1 MFKIKRNKLN
11 RQEAFNFE
19 KRSRF
24 GIRKLTIGVVSLVIG
39 SGMVLSGVEQVQAG
53 TDYDPGV
60 EIRYVRNGSPKALA
74 SDGDFKI
81 EKSFVEVNGV
91 QYVDVTLTFNQ
102 DHDGYARRFLY
113 FNMPKSLYEPEKITR
128 ELYWQGER
136 TPRETTEYRTWQGD
150 YRFADEPW
158 YRLWDHRYIIGS
170 PDSLQGERHK
180 KVTSPTDPGGDTI
193 GGQSEGRWNGDWDR
207 LMFSVPNNAGSGKE
221 ALTKAASDFKATSR
235 TVYINRFSGST
246 DKHVY
251 KFRARVKDGNA
262 PMNFV
267 VGLNE
272 ESGSHANFLA
282 QYGTTPDTRTLA
294 EKSTINPPARI
305 GVNSLQDL
313 SQQTRNNIAQ
323 KIREAN
329 PDLFNGAGPLVTNVT
344 VSSDGIGGN
353 AVLRFKDGSEKTI
366 PMKQLVYK
374 INTASGAAPT
384 APSTSTNFV
393 LKGRGVVGNDMVGL
407 QGEDHQL
414 NLPAKKAVANIATIG
429 NKATYLTQWQE
440 QLNKFLELNKQLQ
453 SWNNQWGFKNSART
467 FGPDNWKAQHLTA
480 SIKYTDSRQT
490 QIQGIEVKGVTKDSR
505 FGGPVN
511 TQVYGL
517 LTPAMLFYQEDP
529 LKTTKDEAKAT
540 IDSIGNINGKAADWK
555 SRIDA
560 AQNQQA
566 IEAIITEA
574 RNEKNALDKKKAA
587 AIQEINALPHL
598 SQNEKTAAINAI
610 NSATTT
616 TVVDQK
622 LNDAKALNTTNM
634 RNKGKE
640 AINALSK
647 LNDGEKT
654 PYRNRIDNATTQDQI
669 NAIIE
674 EAAFEDLKRSALEQL
689 DNMNPA
695 PSNKDELRAQI
706 TETNFN
712 TVSSDGKK
720 PAERIE
726 AILERAKAEV
736 LRDQARRDINA
747 ISGLPEEKKN
757 EFLGIVDR
765 AQTPSE
771 ITNAVDQARAYSDY
785 IQAKDAINQ
794 LTNINNKQKE
804 ELLAGLE
811 RDKSQQGVAD
821 MLTSARALDG
831 EMKHLKD
838 LVAQAETIKQS
849 SDYSRADRAK
859 QNTFNTALDAAKRVS
874 PQTGELPT
882 TSVGQLISN
891 LTDAIRGLGGTT
903 QPVTK
908 DVDKGNLRAEID
920 RSSQVKDP
928 ANAEYTYA
936 SEDKKQAYEQAL
948 TQAIAVRDKAN
959 PVATQAE
966 VDAALAKLQEARIAL
981 DGHAPDRDTTPPV
994 LGGDR
999 MEIYSDVAAHAI
1011 STVGR
1016 KVPRPNQPTPVEEY
1030 GENSTRLNELI
1041 VTDQESGINIDS
1053 VTFDEATQ
1061 RHLQLLGLKFVKYDR
1076 QQDNGAVGY
1085 FTTIEENGVVN
1096 FTGTGIAKFYFT
1108 VANTHGV
1115 VSPRLEY
1122 RYILKDDIA
1131 PTATPTEH
1139 VLIRGQEATITIPIQ
1154 DNSMFGTEG
1163 GVSTGTM
1170 SIRPEN
1176 NTSDPLTPAI
1186 LNFTNGN
1193 TPQAF
1198 TISIPDSSPE
1208 FVFEN
1213 HNYGKRSR
1221 TGTVSLTANPSQTLE
1236 RTTYKFRVADGNTP
1250 RGTSEKVTFTDITFT
1265 VVDRLAAPEES
1276 AKVSVNNPSRL
1287 TEDEKNAIKQAV
1299 RTANPHI
1306 AEIDNA
1312 ANGDTNKQVRI
1323 DVAENGRVTVT
1334 YPHGGKQDT
1343 LTADQV
1349 LRVNQAPVA
1358 DVNNFGP
1365 MRNIPGNAIPDG
1377 GTRNRPT
1384 VFVFAKQAIS
1394 NDGRATKTRQELEA
1408 ANMGYLPITDP
1419 DNDALKE
1426 VAVTNFEGAPLG
1438 SGLKVASNGTLSGNA
1453 FTTVSPGGGWVA
1465 RIVPKDAHD
1474 KLGNPVYFHI
1484 RAYTDKLIDPTQA
1497 NPVEGTYNQAV
1508 TAEKIFEKLTIDAP
1522 IGNSSITVPD
1532 GSNPDEKAQYTRTIT
1547 GYKTTENGEV
1557 TTVDNG
1563 VAGLPKQG
1571 TYFAEVTTT
1580 NIWGQTIKNYVKV
1593 VHQEDLAART
1603 DLVAPEAVQVKGT
1616 TVAED
1621 EKQTIIDALKA
1632 ANPGK
1637 LPDDPSSYSVAPNG
1651 TVTVTYSDNSS
1662 EPIDVPLKSGI
1673 PTVTAQPH
1681 DIVVF
1686 KNTDMTTPV
1695 ELAGFT
1701 DNESIKDIQIVG
1713 TDGSSLDQMGLTVDE
1728 KAKENNVK
1736 SALISGKTNSAVGKH
1751 TRKLRALDNLDQA
1764 SAATNDFSVRIVDA
1778 TVNQPETAITKEFGQ
1793 ALTPEEVRSTIN
1805 FNVGSGQNN
1814 LIDFDVV
1821 IPADAPTSGKNVEV
1835 PVIIRTKAHA
1845 SASEEFKRT
1854 FVSQDKTVTVRATWP
1869 TQADNIEVT
1878 APADTTPVLIDGARP
1893 TSEADKTAL
1902 IDALK
1907 EANKTPEGTSKFPE
1921 NTRFD
1926 VAENGAVTITYPD
1939 RSSETVTV
1947 PFKQKDSAQHTP
1959 TVAETPINSAATA
1972 GTPLTEDERNAV
1984 KAAVTVPNFPG
1995 DRQPTVTVP
2004 ENARVTNGTEG
2015 NTGKP
2020 VVVATVEYPDGSS
2033 ETVEVPVKQRDNA
2046 KYEATISNPET
2057 PAAIKASHASDTA
2070 ITDEADKNAILA
2082 KVSVPEGSSGRPSL
2096 DQNPVVEERDGKQV
2110 VKVTVTYPDQT
2121 TDTVYV
2127 PVDQKDNE
2135 THNPTAPAE
2144 SVKLDAPATANS
2156 TLSDD
2161 DKAAVKAAVTVP
2173 DGSRGEVSLPEG
2185 AKVELVGDK
2194 PVVKATVTY
2203 PDGTTDIV
2211 DVPVVQKD
2219 STKYDATASTTPVPL
2234 DSPVTPGQTL
2244 SAEEREALKFGVN
2257 VPAGSNGQIHVPEN
2271 AAVKLDGDKPVV
2283 EAEVRYPD
2291 GTVDKVQVPVRQ
2303 YDRAVY
2309 TPNLVNPKEVP
2320 ISVEPTNDTQITSP
2334 DDAAILANVD
2344 VPAAGTKPEV
2354 TKTIASPVKD
2364 GTGANQG
2371 KKVVEVEITYP
2382 DKSKE
2387 KIEVPVKH
2395 ADNQVHNPEAPTKP
2409 VQLDVAA
2416 TTDTS
2421 LSDAD
2426 KQAVKDA
2433 VTIPQGSGGVASLPE
2448 DAKVVDRNGT
2458 PVVPVTVTYPD
2469 GTTETVDVPVVQK
2482 DSTKHTPVLTEANSP
2497 VLTDTPAKANEP
2509 VQETDKAAIAAKVD
2523 KTNLP
2528 QGTETKVPDDAV
2540 VELENGKP
2548 VVPVLVSYPDG
2559 TSETIKV
2566 PVDQKDD
2573 LTYNPVA
2580 PNKDNAVAITSPQ
2593 TPGTE
2598 ITDPTD
2604 KAAILDSVTVPAV
2617 DGGQAPKV
2625 TKEITSP
2632 VTEGPDGPYVTVKV
2646 SYPDGTSE
2654 TVNVPVN
2661 QKDNETHNP
2670 TAPAESVKLDA
2681 PAVQDGTLS
2690 EDDKKAVK
2698 DAVVIPDGSG
2708 GVASLP
2714 EDAKVELVDNK
2725 PVVPVTVTYPDNTK
2739 DTVYVPVVQKDSV
2752 KYTPSLTDAD
2762 QPVLT
2767 DTPAK
2772 AETPVQDTDKAAIAA
2787 KVDLSK
2793 LPENTTAKV
2802 PDGAKVELDGDKP
2815 VVPVLVS
2822 YPDGTSETIKVPV
2835 DQKDSETYTPTAP
2848 AAETPVAITGSD
2860 APDAPIAETDK
2871 PAILNSV
2878 TVPAVDGGQ
2887 APKVTKEITSPVKV
2901 VDGKAF
2907 VEVTVTY
2914 PDDTYE
2920 KVNVPVNQKD
2930 NEANDPTVTAPEKP
2944 APISVPV
2951 AENTPVESDAD
2962 KKLIT
2967 DKVNVAGLP
2976 NPPQSV
2982 KVAEP
2987 AKVVMDQAGNPVVNV
3002 EVTYPDGTKDIVP
3015 VPVKQADNQTN
3026 TPSLKEPELGKPA
3039 EVLVAID
3046 PTPGVAINNP
3056 MDKEAIAA
3064 KVDLSKLPA
3073 GTTAEVAD
3081 GAVVANDPLT
3091 NKPVVPVTVT
3101 YPDGTSET
3109 INVPVKQADNLA
3121 MDPSLKDTNPV
3132 PILTEATVGLTV
3144 SDKANLDA
3152 IVAKV
3157 DPKTGKAEVV
3167 NNTIV
3172 AGKEDGP
3179 HAGQPVVNVLVT
3191 YPDGTQDTIEV
3202 PVKQADNVVKEP
3214 SLTDQTPVPIQAAAT
3229 TGTPVPASDKQAILD
3244 KVEVPEGAN
3253 ATIADDATVVR
3264 ENGQP
3269 VVPVTVTYPD
3279 GTTDTISVPVKR
3291 ADNSKYTPSPV
3302 TDPVQVDAATAP
3314 GTAITSQDDKDAII
3328 AAVPVPKVA
3337 AGEKAPVVSLPENP
3351 RVEEVNGQPV
3361 VKAIVTYADGT
3372 TDTVDVPIVQKVSAT
3387 KEPSLKEAEA
3397 GKPAQAVITENPT
3410 AGASITDPADQNVI
3424 LDKVVVPEGGKAS
3437 IADDAVVEM
3446 DGDQPVLPVTVTYT
3460 DGSKDIIKVPVK
3472 QADNVAKEPSLK
3484 SQTPVGV
3491 MDAPAVGAQVEEP
3504 ADLEAIKNNVDTK
3517 GGTASIEDPTI
3528 VEGPNNQPAV
3538 AVKVTYPDG
3547 TADTILVPIKT
3558 ADNVTYTPVLK
3569 STDPVLVSVATD
3581 NGTAVPEADQAKI
3594 LANVDV
3600 PALTADGDKPAVDL
3614 SIENPVV
3621 LQKNGQAGVEVTVT
3635 YPDGSKDKIFVPVDT
3650 DTDKDGFSNKEEE
3663 KAGTSATDS
3672 ASTPDGQDSAE
3683 RLNPGL
3689 TEPVEVKN
3697 PDKLTD
3703 AEKEA
3708 VKKAVEASNDL
3719 PAGTT
3724 VSVAN
3729 DGTVTVTYPD
3739 NSTDTI
3745 QPKDAVT
3752 QFVDTDGDGISD
3764 RQETENGTDPSKVD
3778 SDNDGF
3784 SDKEEVERGTD
3795 PTKADS
3801 KPASSETD
3809 TDGDGISNED
3819 EATRGTDPNKSDTD
3833 GDGFSDQEEITAGSN
3848 PTKADSTPA
3857 NVDKDGDGFTD
3868 TEEAAAGTD
3877 ANNPSSTPEGQDSAE
3892 RLNPGLTEPV
3902 EVKNSDKLTDAEKE
3916 AVKKAVEDSNDLP
3929 AGTTVSVA
3937 NDGTVTVTYPDKS
3950 TDTIQPAETVKVAK
3964 DTDKDGF
3971 TDTEEATAGTS
3982 ATDPSS
3988 TPAGQDS
3995 AGQLTPSLAEPVE
4008 VKNPD
4013 KLTDAEKE
4021 SVKKAVEDSND
4032 LPEGTEVTVSDNGT
4046 VTVTYPDKSTDT
4058 IQPAETV
4065 KVAKDTDK
4073 DGFTDTEEATAGTS
4087 ATDPSSTPAGQDSA
4101 DRLNPGLTEPV
4112 EVKNPDK
4119 LTDAEKESVKRAVE
4133 ETNDLPA
4140 GTEVSVSD
4148 SGTVTVTYP
4157 DKSTDTIQ
4165 PAETVKVAKD
4175 TDKDGFTDTEE
4186 ATAGTDATNPSST
4199 PAGQDSAGQLTPSLA
4214 EPVEVKNPDKLTDA
4228 EKESVKKAVED
4239 SNDLPEGTEVSVSD
4253 NGTVTVTYP
4262 DKSTDTI
4269 QPAETVKV
4277 AKDTDKDGFT
4287 DTEEEKAGTNA
4298 TDPSSTPAGQDS
4310 AGQLTP
4316 GLTEPVEVKNPDKL
4330 TDAEKDAVKKAVEA
4344 SNDLPEGTE
4353 VTVSDNGTVTV
4364 TYPDKSTDTI
4374 QPAETVK
4381 VAKDTDKDGFTDTE
4395 EATAGTDATNPAS
4408 TPAGQDSAGQLTP
4421 SLAEPVEV
4429 KNPDKL
4435 TDAEKESV
4443 KKAVED
4449 SNDLPEGTEVS
4460 VSDNGTVTVTYPD
4473 KSTDTIQPAETV
4485 KVAKDTDKDGFTD
4498 TEEEKAGTNATDPS
4512 STPAGQ
4518 DSAGQLTPSLTEPVE
4533 VKNPDKLTDAEKEAV
4548 KKAVEDS
4555 NDLPEGTEVTVSDN
4569 GTVTVTY
4576 PDKSADTIQP
4586 TDTVKAA
4593 KPVSETPVAP
4603 SKPEVTA
4610 TDSGAVVVTPPT
4622 DNVTNLDITFT
4633 PEGASQPVTV
4643 VVSKDE
4649 NGIWTAPAD
4658 SGLVINSDGTIT
4670 IPAEKVADGTAVTV
4684 VAENGSISS
4693 PEVGSTVVPV
4703 PAVTPETPVAP
4714 SKPEVTATDSGAVVV
4729 TPPTDNV
4736 TNLDITFTPEGS
4748 SQPVTVVVSKDAT
4761 GTWTAPA
4768 DSGLVVNPD
4777 GTITIPA
4784 ENVAD
4789 GTAVT
4794 VVAENGSVSS
4804 PEVGSAVVPVPTPE
4818 LPAIPAKPT
4827 SVTNA
4832 DGSVTIVPPV
4842 ENVTGLDITFT
4853 PEGATE
4859 PVTVTLGKD
4868 ATGAWTAPADSGLVV
4883 NPDGTITIP
4892 ADRLADG
4899 TEGQVGLVAKNGDL
4913 TSNDPA
4919 PQVPETPA
4927 KSSVE
4932 TNENGSVTIVPPVEN
4947 VTGIDITFTPEGASQ
4962 PVTVVVSKDATGA
4975 WTAPADSGL
4984 VVNPDGTI
4992 TIPADKVADGTA
5004 VSVVTKNGQVP
5015 SDEASATY
5023 VPAKPAST
5031 DTPVVEVPATPS
5043 LALDG
5048 SGNVLITPP
5057 AENATSLDITFT
5069 PAGSETPITVTANK
5083 DATGNWILPE
5093 TSIAVVNPDGTISI
5107 STSEMEGGTAVSV
5120 VAKNEGV
5127 PSSQAATLL
5136 VQPKQTA
5143 EELAP
5148 TVKKPIAV
5156 EDASKLTDAEK
5167 KELEDVV
5174 RKDNVLPEGTEVSVA
5189 DDGTVTVTYPDKSTD
5204 TILPTKTVMDA
5215 QNGKGTSHS
5224 LPAYDL
5230 TADEDKDG
5238 FTNEEE
5244 LKQGSNVADAKSVPA
5259 GKSSAERL
5267 TPTNDLAV
5275 KVKDLTKLSDAE
5287 KETVETAIR
5296 KDKDLPEGTQIEV
5309 ANDGS
5314 VTITYPDGSIGRLPA
5329 DQTVLQV
5336 AHGEGTSHSLPA
5348 YDLTADEDKDGFT
5361 NEEEL
5366 KQGSNVADAKSVP
5379 AGKSSAERLTPTND
5393 LAVKVK
5399 DLTKLTDAEK
5409 KAVETAIRKNN
5420 TLPEGT
5426 QIEVANDG
5434 SVTITYPDGS
5444 VDQIVATKVVATD
5457 STVSPDSGV
5466 SQSSGT
5472 TKVLPGSASSTR
5484 AAKKPLPATGEN
5496 GSPILVLSGL
5506 ALLAGV
5512 AMFRKAKR
5520 EDEN

>member
-19 KRSRF
+19 KRSQF
-24 GIRKLTIGVVSLVIG
+24 GIRKLTIGVVSLAIG
-39 SGMVLSGVEQVQAG
+39 SSMVLNGVVQVNAG
-53 TDYDPGV
+53 TDVDNG
-60 EIRYVRNGSPKALA
+60 EIRHVRNGSPKEMAEGSA
-74 SDGDFKI
+74 IPGTIAEKANYRDYKI
-81 EKSFVEVNGV
+81 ETVPVVVDGV
-91 QYVDVTLTFNQ
+91 QYVDVTLTFNER
-102 DHDGYARRFLY
+102 GRAYSKNRFY
-113 FNMPKSLYEPEKITR
+113 VFNMPNSLYEPKVITR
-128 ELYWQGER
+128 EVYQQAVVESQASVGNQ
-136 TPRETTEYRTWQGD
+136 TYID
-150 YRFADEPW
+150 YRVVSSQKISTLTTSGWREEPTNVAPGTERW
-158 YRLWDHRYIIGS
+158 GVNYRYINGNPNSPYFDSGKGTMRQVIG
-170 PDSLQGERHK
+170 PGTNNAGEAISWIYTNAGSYH
-180 KVTSPTDPGGDTI
+180 
-193 GGQSEGRWNGDWDR
+193 GDWDR
-207 LMFSVPNNAGSGKE
+207 LISHEFDRKSEVVNE
-221 ALTKAASDFKATSR
+221 FKNKSNSIYIDQARHSR
-235 TVYINRFSGST
+235 EKV
-246 DKHVY
+246 VY
-251 KFRARVKDGNA
+251 KFRARVKDPNA
-262 PMNFV
+262 DMNFIF
-267 VGLNE
+267 GMNE
-272 ESGSHANFLA
+272 MIANGHANFVA
-282 QYGTTPDTRTLA
+282 KYGKTPDNRRYSERFLVNTPAKVTVDNARNLTRDDKLA
-294 EKSTINPPARI
+294 IINKIKEANSSLF
-305 GVNSLQDL
+305 GSDNSLKTPILVEPTENDIPTNAT
-313 SQQTRNNIAQ
+313 SGNI
-323 KIREAN
+323 
-329 PDLFNGAGPLVTNVT
+329 T
-344 VSSDGIGGN
+344 
-353 AVLRFKDGSEKTI
+353 LRYTDGSTTTI
-366 PMKQLVYK
+366 P
-374 INTASGAAPT
+374 
-384 APSTSTNFV
+384 
-393 LKGRGVVGNDMVGL
+393 
-407 QGEDHQL
+407 
-414 NLPAKKAVANIATIG
+414 VANTVRQKVVAT
-429 NKATYLTQWQE
+429 NNPAPRVVTALTYDAA
-440 QLNKFLELNKQLQ
+440 
-453 SWNNQWGFKNSART
+453 KNSATKTENGQRT
-467 FGPDNWKAQHLTA
+467 RIQLPDKL
-480 SIKYTDSRQT
+480 
-490 QIQGIEVKGVTKDSR
+490 GVTDLGQIANPTAKID
-505 FGGPVN
+505 PV
-511 TQVYGL
+511 
-517 LTPAMLFYQEDP
+517 
-529 LKTTKDEAKAT
+529 
-540 IDSIGNINGKAADWK
+540 
-555 SRIDA
+555 
-560 AQNQQA
+560 
-566 IEAIITEA
+566 
-574 RNEKNALDKKKAA
+574 
-587 AIQEINALPHL
+587 
-598 SQNEKTAAINAI
+598 
-610 NSATTT
+610 NSATTAENLWNA
-616 TVVDQK
+616 Q
-622 LNDAKALNTTNM
+622 L
-634 RNKGKE
+634 
-640 AINALSK
+640 NALRAKNLGTGGTFATNTYINNIGSASDPTENNGLYDMSATSRFALSLK
-647 LNDGEKT
+647 KSSTGQIEGILVKGPNADNNAQVDVGLITADMLFKNVSSIE
-654 PYRNRIDNATTQDQI
+654 PARQSARQEIDNLGNI
-669 NAIIE
+669 
-674 EAAFEDLKRSALEQL
+674 
-689 DNMNPA
+689 
-695 PSNKDELRAQI
+695 
-706 TETNFN
+706 
-712 TVSSDGKK
+712 DGKDGWK
-720 PAERIE
+720 NEINNAGTEAEIQ
-726 AILERAKAEV
+726 AIVEKAKRAKAE
-736 LRDQARRDINA
+736 LD
-747 ISGLPEEKKN
+747 K
-757 EFLGIVDR
+757 
-765 AQTPSE
+765 
-771 ITNAVDQARAYSDY
+771 
-785 IQAKDAINQ
+785 AKDAAKAEIDAITGLTPEQKNRYKNEVDSKTNKEQVRWPVDDAKRAALPALKEKAKALVDSLEHLAENGDFNNPGKANFKEWIDDYSDTEEAVNNEVADALIKNAKNKAIKELNAMDPAPTNKADLINQ
-794 LTNINNKQKE
+794 INAVTKESAKAQGKTGQEIIEAIVEKAKTDALKEQAKKDIAAVPGLSAEKKKEYQDKVDAATNVRDLEQIVSEAKAHAEYETAKQTIQGLPNLNNAQKAA
-804 ELLAGLE
+804 LLASLDDDKTQAGIAATLDEARQQDSDMARLKELE
-811 RDKSQQGVAD
+811 
-821 MLTSARALDG
+821 
-831 EMKHLKD
+831 
-838 LVAQAETIKQS
+838 AQAEQLKNS
-849 SDYSRADRAK
+849 SAYRDGEQDK
-859 QNTFNTALDAAKRVS
+859 KTALDDALAASKAITPSNGQR
-874 PQTGELPT
+874 PT
-882 TSVGQLISN
+882 VDLGQMIRN
-891 LTDAIRGLGGTT
+891 LEDGIKGLG
-903 QPVTK
+903 QNPVART
-908 DVDKGNLRAEID
+908 VDKSSLNAEIQRD
-920 RSSQVKDP
+920 SSVK
-928 ANAEYTYA
+928 AQNNYSYQNA
-936 SEDKKQAYEQAL
+936 SEDKKQAYQTA
-948 TQAIAVRDKAN
+948 
-959 PVATQAE
+959 
-966 VDAALAKLQEARIAL
+966 LQEAQAVANDQQATQDQVNAATDKLRNARLAL
-981 DGHAPDRDTTPPV
+981 DGHAPDRV
-994 LGGDR
+994 
-999 MEIYSDVAAHAI
+999 
-1011 STVGR
+1011 
-1016 KVPRPNQPTPVEEY
+1016 
-1030 GENSTRLNELI
+1030 
-1041 VTDQESGINIDS
+1041 
-1053 VTFDEATQ
+1053 
-1061 RHLQLLGLKFVKYDR
+1061 
-1076 QQDNGAVGY
+1076 
-1085 FTTIEENGVVN
+1085 
-1096 FTGTGIAKFYFT
+1096 
-1108 VANTHGV
+1108 
-1115 VSPRLEY
+1115 
-1122 RYILKDDIA
+1122 
-1131 PTATPTEH
+1131 
-1139 VLIRGQEATITIPIQ
+1139 
-1154 DNSMFGTEG
+1154 
-1163 GVSTGTM
+1163 
-1170 SIRPEN
+1170 
-1176 NTSDPLTPAI
+1176 
-1186 LNFTNGN
+1186 
-1193 TPQAF
+1193 
-1198 TISIPDSSPE
+1198 
-1208 FVFEN
+1208 
-1213 HNYGKRSR
+1213 
-1221 TGTVSLTANPSQTLE
+1221 
-1236 RTTYKFRVADGNTP
+1236 
-1250 RGTSEKVTFTDITFT
+1250 
-1265 VVDRLAAPEES
+1265 
-1276 AKVSVNNPSRL
+1276 
-1287 TEDEKNAIKQAV
+1287 
-1299 RTANPHI
+1299 
-1306 AEIDNA
+1306 
-1312 ANGDTNKQVRI
+1312 
-1323 DVAENGRVTVT
+1323 
-1334 YPHGGKQDT
+1334 QDT
-1343 LTADQV
+1343 LAD
-1349 LRVNQAPVA
+1349 
-1358 DVNNFGP
+1358 
-1365 MRNIPGNAIPDG
+1365 
-1377 GTRNRPT
+1377 
-1384 VFVFAKQAIS
+1384 S
-1394 NDGRATKTRQELEA
+1394 
-1408 ANMGYLPITDP
+1408 
-1419 DNDALKE
+1419 
-1426 VAVTNFEGAPLG
+1426 
-1438 SGLKVASNGTLSGNA
+1438 
-1453 FTTVSPGGGWVA
+1453 
-1465 RIVPKDAHD
+1465 
-1474 KLGNPVYFHI
+1474 
-1484 RAYTDKLIDPTQA
+1484 
-1497 NPVEGTYNQAV
+1497 
-1508 TAEKIFEKLTIDAP
+1508 
-1522 IGNSSITVPD
+1522 
-1532 GSNPDEKAQYTRTIT
+1532 
-1547 GYKTTENGEV
+1547 
-1557 TTVDNG
+1557 
-1563 VAGLPKQG
+1563 
-1571 TYFAEVTTT
+1571 
-1580 NIWGQTIKNYVKV
+1580 
-1593 VHQEDLAART
+1593 T
-1603 DLVAPEAVQVKGT
+1603 DLVVPEAVQIKGT

-1621 EKQTIIDALKA
+1621 EKQTIIYALKA

-1637 LPDDPSSYSVAPNG
+1637 LPDDTHYDVAPNG
-1651 TVTVTYSDNSS
+1651 AVTVTYNDTSS
-1662 EPIDVPLKSGI
+1662 EVVNVPLKSGI
-1673 PTVTAQPH
+1673 PTVTTQPH
-1681 DIVVF
+1681 DLVVF
-1686 KNTDMTTPV
+1686 KNTDMTSPV
-1695 ELAGFT
+1695 ELAGFA
-1701 DNESIKDIQIVG
+1701 DNESISDVQIVSTNG
-1713 TDGSSLDQMGLTVDE
+1713 NTKDEMGLTVGE
-1728 KAKENNVK
+1728 KDKENNTK
-1736 SALISGKTNSAVGKH
+1736 AALISGKTGTSYGVGKH
-1751 TRKLRALDNLDQA
+1751 TRKLRALDNLGQA
-1764 SAATNDFSVRIVDA
+1764 SAATNDFYVRVVDA
-1778 TVNQPETAITKEFGQ
+1778 TVNQPDTAIEKAFGQ
-1793 ALTPEEVRSTIN
+1793 ALTPEDVRPKIN
-1805 FNVGSGQNN
+1805 FNVGSGQDNM
-1814 LIDFDVV
+1814 IDFEVI
-1821 IPADAPTSGKNVEV
+1821 IPADAPTSGQNKDI

-1845 SASEEFKRT
+1845 NAPEDFKRT

-1869 TQADNIEVT
+1869 TQAAHIEVVPPANT
-1878 APADTTPVLIDGARP
+1878 APALIDSARP
-1893 TSEADKTAL
+1893 TTETDKNAL
-1902 IDALK
+1902 INALK

-1921 NTRFD
+1921 NTTFD
-1926 VAENGAVTITYPD
+1926 VSEDGTVTITYPD
-1939 RSSETVTV
+1939 RSSEQVTV

-1959 TVAETPINSAATA
+1959 VVAETPIESATTA
-1972 GTPLTEDERNAV
+1972 GTPLTEKERNAV
-1984 KAAVTVPNFPG
+1984 KAAVTVPNFPAG

-2004 ENARVTNGTEG
+2004 DNASVTDGTNG

-2020 VVVATVEYPDGSS
+2020 VVVATVEYPDGSR
-2033 ETVEVPVKQRDNA
+2033 ENVEVPVRQRDTA
-2046 KYEATISNPET
+2046 KYEASVTNPEA
-2057 PAAIKASHASDTA
+2057 PAAIKASHETGTQ
-2070 ITDEADKNAILA
+2070 ITDQADKDAILA
-2082 KVSVPEGSSGRPSL
+2082 KVSVPTGSKGTPSL
-2096 DQNPVVEERDGKQV
+2096 DQNPVVEERDGKPV

-2144 SVKLDAPATANS
+2144 AVKLDAPATANS

-2161 DKAAVKAAVTVP
+2161 DKNAIKAAVTVP
-2173 DGSRGEVSLPEG
+2173 ANSGGQVSLPED
-2185 AKVELVGDK
+2185 AKVELVNGN

-2211 DVPVVQKD
+2211 EVPVVQKD
-2219 STKYDATASTTPVPL
+2219 STKYDATAKETPVPL

-2257 VPAGSNGQIHVPEN
+2257 VPAGSNGEIHVPEN
-2271 AAVKLDGDKPVV
+2271 AAVKLVGDKPVV

-2690 EDDKKAVK
+2690 ERDKQAVK
-2698 DAVVIPDGSG
+2698 DAVVIPEGSG
-2708 GVASLP
+2708 GQASLP
-2714 EDAKVELVDNK
+2714 ADAKVIDRNGT
-2725 PVVPVTVTYPDNTK
+2725 PVVPVTVTYPDNTT

-2752 KYTPSLTDAD
+2752 KHTPSLTDAD

-3528 VEGPNNQPAV
+3528 VEGPNHQPAV

-3663 KAGTSATDS
+3663 KAGTSATDP

-3902 EVKNSDKLTDAEKE
+3902 E
-3916 AVKKAVEDSNDLP
+3916 
-3929 AGTTVSVA
+3929 
-3937 NDGTVTVTYPDKS
+3937 
-3950 TDTIQPAETVKVAK
+3950 
-3964 DTDKDGF
+3964 
-3971 TDTEEATAGTS
+3971 
-3982 ATDPSS
+3982 
-3988 TPAGQDS
+3988 
-3995 AGQLTPSLAEPVE
+3995 
-4008 VKNPD
+4008 
-4013 KLTDAEKE
+4013 
-4021 SVKKAVEDSND
+4021 
-4032 LPEGTEVTVSDNGT
+4032 
-4046 VTVTYPDKSTDT
+4046 
-4058 IQPAETV
+4058 
-4065 KVAKDTDK
+4065 
-4073 DGFTDTEEATAGTS
+4073 
-4087 ATDPSSTPAGQDSA
+4087 
-4101 DRLNPGLTEPV
+4101 
-4112 EVKNPDK
+4112 
-4119 LTDAEKESVKRAVE
+4119 
-4133 ETNDLPA
+4133 
-4140 GTEVSVSD
+4140 
-4148 SGTVTVTYP
+4148 
-4157 DKSTDTIQ
+4157 
-4165 PAETVKVAKD
+4165 
-4175 TDKDGFTDTEE
+4175 
-4186 ATAGTDATNPSST
+4186 
-4199 PAGQDSAGQLTPSLA
+4199 
-4214 EPVEVKNPDKLTDA
+4214 
-4228 EKESVKKAVED
+4228 
-4239 SNDLPEGTEVSVSD
+4239 
-4253 NGTVTVTYP
+4253 
-4262 DKSTDTI
+4262 
-4269 QPAETVKV
+4269 
-4277 AKDTDKDGFT
+4277 
-4287 DTEEEKAGTNA
+4287 
-4298 TDPSSTPAGQDS
+4298 
-4310 AGQLTP
+4310 
-4316 GLTEPVEVKNPDKL
+4316 
-4330 TDAEKDAVKKAVEA
+4330 
-4344 SNDLPEGTE
+4344 
-4353 VTVSDNGTVTV
+4353 
-4364 TYPDKSTDTI
+4364 
-4374 QPAETVK
+4374 
-4381 VAKDTDKDGFTDTE
+4381 
-4395 EATAGTDATNPAS
+4395 
-4408 TPAGQDSAGQLTP
+4408 
-4421 SLAEPVEV
+4421 
-4429 KNPDKL
+4429 
-4435 TDAEKESV
+4435 
-4443 KKAVED
+4443 
-4449 SNDLPEGTEVS
+4449 
-4460 VSDNGTVTVTYPD
+4460 
-4473 KSTDTIQPAETV
+4473 
-4485 KVAKDTDKDGFTD
+4485 
-4498 TEEEKAGTNATDPS
+4498 
-4512 STPAGQ
+4512 
-4518 DSAGQLTPSLTEPVE
+4518 
-4533 VKNPDKLTDAEKEAV
+4533 
-4548 KKAVEDS
+4548 
-4555 NDLPEGTEVTVSDN
+4555 
-4569 GTVTVTY
+4569 
-4576 PDKSADTIQP
+4576 
-4586 TDTVKAA
+4586 
-4593 KPVSETPVAP
+4593 
-4603 SKPEVTA
+4603 
-4610 TDSGAVVVTPPT
+4610 
-4622 DNVTNLDITFT
+4622 
-4633 PEGASQPVTV
+4633 
-4643 VVSKDE
+4643 
-4649 NGIWTAPAD
+4649 
-4658 SGLVINSDGTIT
+4658 
-4670 IPAEKVADGTAVTV
+4670 
-4684 VAENGSISS
+4684 
-4693 PEVGSTVVPV
+4693 
-4703 PAVTPETPVAP
+4703 
-4714 SKPEVTATDSGAVVV
+4714 
-4729 TPPTDNV
+4729 
-4736 TNLDITFTPEGS
+4736 
-4748 SQPVTVVVSKDAT
+4748 
-4761 GTWTAPA
+4761 
-4768 DSGLVVNPD
+4768 
-4777 GTITIPA
+4777 
-4784 ENVAD
+4784 
-4789 GTAVT
+4789 
-4794 VVAENGSVSS
+4794 
-4804 PEVGSAVVPVPTPE
+4804 
-4818 LPAIPAKPT
+4818 
-4827 SVTNA
+4827 
-4832 DGSVTIVPPV
+4832 
-4842 ENVTGLDITFT
+4842 
-4853 PEGATE
+4853 
-4859 PVTVTLGKD
+4859 
-4868 ATGAWTAPADSGLVV
+4868 
-4883 NPDGTITIP
+4883 
-4892 ADRLADG
+4892 
-4899 TEGQVGLVAKNGDL
+4899 
-4913 TSNDPA
+4913 
-4919 PQVPETPA
+4919 
-4927 KSSVE
+4927 
-4932 TNENGSVTIVPPVEN
+4932 
-4947 VTGIDITFTPEGASQ
+4947 
-4962 PVTVVVSKDATGA
+4962 
-4975 WTAPADSGL
+4975 
-4984 VVNPDGTI
+4984 
-4992 TIPADKVADGTA
+4992 
-5004 VSVVTKNGQVP
+5004 
-5015 SDEASATY
+5015 
-5023 VPAKPAST
+5023 
-5031 DTPVVEVPATPS
+5031 
-5043 LALDG
+5043 
-5048 SGNVLITPP
+5048 
-5057 AENATSLDITFT
+5057 
-5069 PAGSETPITVTANK
+5069 
-5083 DATGNWILPE
+5083 
-5093 TSIAVVNPDGTISI
+5093 
-5107 STSEMEGGTAVSV
+5107 
-5120 VAKNEGV
+5120 
-5127 PSSQAATLL
+5127 
-5136 VQPKQTA
+5136 
-5143 EELAP
+5143 
-5148 TVKKPIAV
+5148 
-5156 EDASKLTDAEK
+5156 
-5167 KELEDVV
+5167 
-5174 RKDNVLPEGTEVSVA
+5174 
-5189 DDGTVTVTYPDKSTD
+5189 
-5204 TILPTKTVMDA
+5204 
-5215 QNGKGTSHS
+5215 
-5224 LPAYDL
+5224 
-5230 TADEDKDG
+5230 
-5238 FTNEEE
+5238 
-5244 LKQGSNVADAKSVPA
+5244 
-5259 GKSSAERL
+5259 
-5267 TPTNDLAV
+5267 
-5275 KVKDLTKLSDAE
+5275 
-5287 KETVETAIR
+5287 
-5296 KDKDLPEGTQIEV
+5296 
-5309 ANDGS
+5309 
-5314 VTITYPDGSIGRLPA
+5314 
-5329 DQTVLQV
+5329 
-5336 AHGEGTSHSLPA
+5336 
-5348 YDLTADEDKDGFT
+5348 
-5361 NEEEL
+5361 
-5366 KQGSNVADAKSVP
+5366 
-5379 AGKSSAERLTPTND
+5379 
-5393 LAVKVK
+5393 
-5399 DLTKLTDAEK
+5399 
-5409 KAVETAIRKNN
+5409 
-5420 TLPEGT
+5420 
-5426 QIEVANDG
+5426 
-5434 SVTITYPDGS
+5434 
-5444 VDQIVATKVVATD
+5444 
-5457 STVSPDSGV
+5457 
-5466 SQSSGT
+5466 
-5472 TKVLPGSASSTR
+5472 
-5484 AAKKPLPATGEN
+5484 
-5496 GSPILVLSGL
+5496 
-5506 ALLAGV
+5506 
-5512 AMFRKAKR
+5512 
-5520 EDEN
+5520 

>member
-1 MFKIKRNKLN
+1 MNLFKIKRNKLN

-329 PDLFNGAGPLVTNVT
+329 PDLFNGSEPLVTG
-344 VSSDGIGGN
+344 VSVSTDGVGGN

-453 SWNNQWGFKNSART
+453 SWNNQWGFKNGART

-720 PAERIE
+720 TAERIE

-920 RSSQVKDP
+920 RSSHVKDP

-959 PVATQAE
+959 PAATQAE

-981 DGHAPDRDTTPPV
+981 DGHAPDRV
-994 LGGDR
+994 
-999 MEIYSDVAAHAI
+999 
-1011 STVGR
+1011 
-1016 KVPRPNQPTPVEEY
+1016 
-1030 GENSTRLNELI
+1030 
-1041 VTDQESGINIDS
+1041 
-1053 VTFDEATQ
+1053 
-1061 RHLQLLGLKFVKYDR
+1061 
-1076 QQDNGAVGY
+1076 
-1085 FTTIEENGVVN
+1085 
-1096 FTGTGIAKFYFT
+1096 
-1108 VANTHGV
+1108 
-1115 VSPRLEY
+1115 
-1122 RYILKDDIA
+1122 
-1131 PTATPTEH
+1131 
-1139 VLIRGQEATITIPIQ
+1139 
-1154 DNSMFGTEG
+1154 
-1163 GVSTGTM
+1163 
-1170 SIRPEN
+1170 
-1176 NTSDPLTPAI
+1176 
-1186 LNFTNGN
+1186 
-1193 TPQAF
+1193 
-1198 TISIPDSSPE
+1198 
-1208 FVFEN
+1208 
-1213 HNYGKRSR
+1213 
-1221 TGTVSLTANPSQTLE
+1221 
-1236 RTTYKFRVADGNTP
+1236 
-1250 RGTSEKVTFTDITFT
+1250 
-1265 VVDRLAAPEES
+1265 
-1276 AKVSVNNPSRL
+1276 
-1287 TEDEKNAIKQAV
+1287 
-1299 RTANPHI
+1299 
-1306 AEIDNA
+1306 
-1312 ANGDTNKQVRI
+1312 
-1323 DVAENGRVTVT
+1323 
-1334 YPHGGKQDT
+1334 QDT
-1343 LTADQV
+1343 LAD
-1349 LRVNQAPVA
+1349 
-1358 DVNNFGP
+1358 
-1365 MRNIPGNAIPDG
+1365 
-1377 GTRNRPT
+1377 
-1384 VFVFAKQAIS
+1384 S
-1394 NDGRATKTRQELEA
+1394 
-1408 ANMGYLPITDP
+1408 
-1419 DNDALKE
+1419 
-1426 VAVTNFEGAPLG
+1426 
-1438 SGLKVASNGTLSGNA
+1438 
-1453 FTTVSPGGGWVA
+1453 
-1465 RIVPKDAHD
+1465 
-1474 KLGNPVYFHI
+1474 
-1484 RAYTDKLIDPTQA
+1484 
-1497 NPVEGTYNQAV
+1497 
-1508 TAEKIFEKLTIDAP
+1508 
-1522 IGNSSITVPD
+1522 
-1532 GSNPDEKAQYTRTIT
+1532 
-1547 GYKTTENGEV
+1547 
-1557 TTVDNG
+1557 
-1563 VAGLPKQG
+1563 
-1571 TYFAEVTTT
+1571 
-1580 NIWGQTIKNYVKV
+1580 
-1593 VHQEDLAART
+1593 T
-1603 DLVAPEAVQVKGT
+1603 DLVVPEAVQIKGT

-1637 LPDDPSSYSVAPNG
+1637 LPADTNYDVAPTG
-1651 TVTVTYSDNSS
+1651 AVTVRYSDNSR
-1662 EPIDVPLKSGI
+1662 EDVNVPLKSGI
-1673 PTVTAQPH
+1673 PTVTTQPH
-1681 DIVVF
+1681 DLVVF

-1695 ELAGFT
+1695 ELAGFA
-1701 DNESIKDIQIVG
+1701 DNESISDVQIVSTNG
-1713 TDGSSLDQMGLTVDE
+1713 RTQDEMGLTVGE
-1728 KAKENNVK
+1728 KDKENNTK
-1736 SALISGKTNSAVGKH
+1736 AALISGKTGTSYGVGKH

-1764 SAATNDFSVRIVDA
+1764 SAATNDFYVRIVDA
-1778 TVNQPETAITKEFGQ
+1778 TVNQPETAIEKAFDQ
-1793 ALTPEEVRSTIN
+1793 ALTPEDVRPKIN
-1805 FNVGSGQNN
+1805 FNVGSGQDN
-1814 LIDFDVV
+1814 LIDFEV
-1821 IPADAPTSGKNVEV
+1821 IIPTDAPTSGQNKEV
-1835 PVIIRTKAHA
+1835 SVIIRTKAHA
-1845 SASEEFKRT
+1845 NAPEDFKRT

-1869 TQADNIEVT
+1869 TQAAHIEVAPPADT
-1878 APADTTPVLIDGARP
+1878 APALIDSARP
-1893 TSEADKTAL
+1893 TTDADKTAL
-1902 IDALK
+1902 INALK
-1907 EANKTPEGTSKFPE
+1907 EANKTPEGASKFPE
-1921 NTRFD
+1921 NTDFN

-1959 TVAETPINSAATA
+1959 VVTETPINSAATA
-1972 GTPLTEDERNAV
+1972 GTELTEDERNAVKAAVTVPTFTGDRQPTVTVPADARVTDGTNGNTGKPVVVATVEYPDGSTEQVEVPLKSGLPTVTTQPNDLVVFKNTDMTTPVELGGFTDNESIKDVQIVSTNGSTKDEMGLTVGEKDKGSNTKAALISGKTDSAIGKHTRKLRALDNLDQASAATNDFYVRIVDATVNQPETAIEKAFDQALTPEDVRPKINFNVGSGQDNLIDFEVIIPTDAPTSGQNKEVSVIIRTKAHANAPEDFKRTFVSQDKTVTVRATWPTQAAHIEVVPPANTAPALIDSARPTTDADKTALINALKEANKTPEGASKFPENTDFNVAENGAVTITYPDRSSETVTVPFKQKDSAQHTPVVTETPINSAATTGTPLTEDERNAV
-1984 KAAVTVPNFPG
+1984 KAAVTVPNYPAG

-2004 ENARVTNGTEG
+2004 ADARVTNGTEG

-2070 ITDEADKNAILA
+2070 ITVEADKNAILA

-2156 TLSDD
+2156 TLSDN
-2161 DKAAVKAAVTVP
+2161 DKNDIKAAVTVP
-2173 DGSRGEVSLPEG
+2173 ANSGGRVSLPEG
-2185 AKVELVGDK
+2185 AKVELENDK
-2194 PVVKATVTY
+2194 PVVPVTVTY
-2203 PDGTTDIV
+2203 PDNTTDTV
-2211 DVPVVQKD
+2211 YVPVVQKD

-2690 EDDKKAVK
+2690 ERDKQAVK
-2698 DAVVIPDGSG
+2698 DAVVIPEGSG
-2708 GVASLP
+2708 GQASLP
-2714 EDAKVELVDNK
+2714 ADAKVIDRNGT
-2725 PVVPVTVTYPDNTK
+2725 PVVPVTVTYPDNTT

-2752 KYTPSLTDAD
+2752 KHTPSLTDAD

-4186 ATAGTDATNPSST
+4186 ATAGTSATDPSST

-4330 TDAEKDAVKKAVEA
+4330 TDAEKDAVKKAVED

>member
-374 INTASGAAPT
+374 TNNATGGAPT
-384 APSTSTNFV
+384 ASNVQTTLVPI
-393 LKGRGVVGNDMVGL
+393 GRGTAGYEQVGL
-407 QGEDHQL
+407 QGKDHKL
-414 NLPAKKAVANIATIG
+414 NLPAKIKVDDILNIENASRYG
-429 NKATYLTQWQE
+429 TQWQ
-440 QLNKFLELNKQLQ
+440 QQLTAFLDLNKGG
-453 SWNNQWGFKNSART
+453 GFFRNGART
-467 FGPDNWKAQHLTA
+467 FGGDGWRSNHLTA
-480 SIKYTDSRQT
+480 TIKYADARRT
-490 QIQGIEVKGVTKDSR
+490 QIQGIEVSGVTEDSR
-505 FGGPVN
+505 FGSVR
-511 TQVYGL
+511 TTTYGL

-529 LKTTKDEAKAT
+529 LKTTKDEAKKT
-540 IDSIGNINGKAADWK
+540 IDSIGNINGKANDWK
-555 SRIDA
+555 RRIDA

-838 LVAQAETIKQS
+838 LVAQAETIKRS
-849 SDYSRADRAK
+849 SDYSNANSTQKGAFD
-859 QNTFNTALDAAKRVS
+859 TALDAAKRVS

-959 PVATQAE
+959 PAATQAE

-981 DGHAPDRDTTPPV
+981 DGHAPERVQDTLADSTDLVVPEAVQIKGTTVAEDEKQTIIDALKAANPGKLSDDTRYEV
-994 LGGDR
+994 ASNGVVTV
-999 MEIYSDVAAHAI
+999 IYNDGSREDVNVPLK
-1011 STVGR
+1011 SGLPTVTTQ
-1016 KVPRPNQPTPVEEY
+1016 PNDLVVFKNTDMTTPVELGGFTDNESIKDVQIVSTNGSTKDEMGLTV
-1030 GENSTRLNELI
+1030 GEKDKGSNTKAALISGKTDSAIGKHTRKLRALDNLDQASAATNDFYVRIVDATVNQPETAIEKAFDQALTPEDVRPKINFNVGSGQDNLI
-1041 VTDQESGINIDS
+1041 DFEVIIPTDAPTSGQNKEVSVIIRTKAHANAPEDFKRTFVSQDKTVTVRATWPTQAAHIEVAPPADTAPALIDS
-1053 VTFDEATQ
+1053 ARPTTDADKTALINALKEANKTPE
-1061 RHLQLLGLKFVKYDR
+1061 GASKFPENTDFNVAE
-1076 QQDNGAVGY
+1076 NGAV
-1085 FTTIEENGVVN
+1085 TITYPDRSSETVTVPFKQKDSAQHTPVVTETPINSAATANTPLTEEERNAVKAAVTVPT
-1096 FTGTGIAKFYFT
+1096 FTGDRQPT
-1108 VANTHGV
+1108 VTV
-1115 VSPRLEY
+1115 
-1122 RYILKDDIA
+1122 
-1131 PTATPTEH
+1131 
-1139 VLIRGQEATITIPIQ
+1139 
-1154 DNSMFGTEG
+1154 
-1163 GVSTGTM
+1163 
-1170 SIRPEN
+1170 
-1176 NTSDPLTPAI
+1176 PADARVTDG
-1186 LNFTNGN
+1186 TNGN
-1193 TPQAF
+1193 T
-1198 TISIPDSSPE
+1198 
-1208 FVFEN
+1208 
-1213 HNYGKRSR
+1213 GKPVVVA
-1221 TGTVSLTANPSQTLE
+1221 TVE
-1236 RTTYKFRVADGNTP
+1236 Y
-1250 RGTSEKVTFTDITFT
+1250 
-1265 VVDRLAAPEES
+1265 
-1276 AKVSVNNPSRL
+1276 
-1287 TEDEKNAIKQAV
+1287 
-1299 RTANPHI
+1299 
-1306 AEIDNA
+1306 
-1312 ANGDTNKQVRI
+1312 
-1323 DVAENGRVTVT
+1323 
-1334 YPHGGKQDT
+1334 
-1343 LTADQV
+1343 
-1349 LRVNQAPVA
+1349 
-1358 DVNNFGP
+1358 
-1365 MRNIPGNAIPDG
+1365 
-1377 GTRNRPT
+1377 
-1384 VFVFAKQAIS
+1384 
-1394 NDGRATKTRQELEA
+1394 
-1408 ANMGYLPITDP
+1408 
-1419 DNDALKE
+1419 
-1426 VAVTNFEGAPLG
+1426 
-1438 SGLKVASNGTLSGNA
+1438 
-1453 FTTVSPGGGWVA
+1453 
-1465 RIVPKDAHD
+1465 
-1474 KLGNPVYFHI
+1474 
-1484 RAYTDKLIDPTQA
+1484 
-1497 NPVEGTYNQAV
+1497 
-1508 TAEKIFEKLTIDAP
+1508 
-1522 IGNSSITVPD
+1522 PD
-1532 GSNPDEKAQYTRTIT
+1532 GS
-1547 GYKTTENGEV
+1547 TEQVEV
-1557 TTVDNG
+1557 PVRQRDT
-1563 VAGLPKQG
+1563 
-1571 TYFAEVTTT
+1571 
-1580 NIWGQTIKNYVKV
+1580 
-1593 VHQEDLAART
+1593 LADST
-1603 DLVAPEAVQVKGT
+1603 DLVVPEAVQIKGT

-1959 TVAETPINSAATA
+1959 VVAETPINSAATA

-2344 VPAAGTKPEV
+2344 VPAATPDGTKPEV

-2523 KTNLP
+2523 KTTLP
-2528 QGTETKVPDDAV
+2528 PGTETKVPDDSV

-2559 TSETIKV
+2559 TSEIIKV

-2573 LTYNPVA
+2573 LTYNPTA

-2617 DGGQAPKV
+2617 DGGQAPRV

-2670 TAPAESVKLDA
+2670 TVPEKAVQVDA

-2690 EDDKKAVK
+2690 EDDKKAIK
-2698 DAVVIPDGSG
+2698 DTVVIPEGSG
-2708 GVASLP
+2708 GQASLP
-2714 EDAKVELVDNK
+2714 ADAKVIDRNGT
-2725 PVVPVTVTYPDNTK
+2725 PVVPVTVTYPDNTT

-2752 KYTPSLTDAD
+2752 KHTPSLTDAD

-2822 YPDGTSETIKVPV
+2822 YPDGTSEIIKVPV

-2848 AAETPVAITGSD
+2848 AAEAPVAITGSD
-2860 APDAPIAETDK
+2860 APDAPIAEADK

-2914 PDDTYE
+2914 PDKTSE
-2920 KVNVPVNQKD
+2920 VIPVPVNQKD
-2930 NEANDPTVTAPEKP
+2930 NEANTPTVTAPEKP

-2951 AENTPVESDAD
+2951 AENTPVETDAD

-2987 AKVVMDQAGNPVVNV
+2987 AKVVLDQAGNPVVNV

-3026 TPSLKEPELGKPA
+3026 TPSLKDPEVGKPA

-3101 YPDGTSET
+3101 YPDGTSEI

-3121 MDPSLKDTNPV
+3121 LDPSLKDTNPV

-3152 IVAKV
+3152 IAAKV

-3202 PVKQADNVVKEP
+3202 PVKQADNVANEP

-3229 TGTPVPASDKQAILD
+3229 TGTLVPADDKPAILA
-3244 KVEVPEGAN
+3244 KVNLPAGAE

-3264 ENGQP
+3264 EDGQA

-3291 ADNSKYTPSPV
+3291 ADNSKYTPSQV
-3302 TDPVQVDAATAP
+3302 TDTVQVDAATAP

-3328 AAVPVPKVA
+3328 AAVTVPKVA

-3351 RVEEVNGQPV
+3351 QVEVVNAQPV

-3387 KEPSLKEAEA
+3387 KEPSLKETEP

-3484 SQTPVGV
+3484 NQTPVGV

-3504 ADLEAIKNNVDTK
+3504 TDLEAIKNNVDTK

-3528 VEGPNNQPAV
+3528 VEGPNNQPSV
-3538 AVKVTYPDG
+3538 AVTVTYPDG
-3547 TADTILVPIKT
+3547 TTDTILVPIKT

-3635 YPDGSKDKIFVPVDT
+3635 YQDGSKDKIFVPVDT

-3663 KAGTSATDS
+3663 KAGTSTTDP
-3672 ASTPDGQDSAE
+3672 AVTPEGQDSAD

-3708 VKKAVEASNDL
+3708 VKKAVEDSNDL

-3745 QPKDAVT
+3745 KPKDAVT

-3819 EATRGTDPNKSDTD
+3819 EVARGTDPNKSDTD

-3877 ANNPSSTPEGQDSAE
+3877 ANNPA
-3892 RLNPGLTEPV
+3892 
-3902 EVKNSDKLTDAEKE
+3902 
-3916 AVKKAVEDSNDLP
+3916 
-3929 AGTTVSVA
+3929 
-3937 NDGTVTVTYPDKS
+3937 
-3950 TDTIQPAETVKVAK
+3950 
-3964 DTDKDGF
+3964 
-3971 TDTEEATAGTS
+3971 
-3982 ATDPSS
+3982 S

-3995 AGQLTPSLAEPVE
+3995 ADRLNPGLTEPVE

-4073 DGFTDTEEATAGTS
+4073 DGFTDTEEATAGTD
-4087 ATDPSSTPAGQDSA
+4087 ANNPA
-4101 DRLNPGLTEPV
+4101 
-4112 EVKNPDK
+4112 
-4119 LTDAEKESVKRAVE
+4119 
-4133 ETNDLPA
+4133 
-4140 GTEVSVSD
+4140 
-4148 SGTVTVTYP
+4148 
-4157 DKSTDTIQ
+4157 
-4165 PAETVKVAKD
+4165 
-4175 TDKDGFTDTEE
+4175 
-4186 ATAGTDATNPSST
+4186 
-4199 PAGQDSAGQLTPSLA
+4199 
-4214 EPVEVKNPDKLTDA
+4214 
-4228 EKESVKKAVED
+4228 
-4239 SNDLPEGTEVSVSD
+4239 
-4253 NGTVTVTYP
+4253 
-4262 DKSTDTI
+4262 
-4269 QPAETVKV
+4269 
-4277 AKDTDKDGFT
+4277 
-4287 DTEEEKAGTNA
+4287 
-4298 TDPSSTPAGQDS
+4298 STPAGQDS

-4316 GLTEPVEVKNPDKL
+4316 GLGEPVEVKNPDKL
-4330 TDAEKDAVKKAVEA
+4330 SDAEKEAVKDAVQE

-4443 KKAVED
+4443 KKAVEET
-4449 SNDLPEGTEVS
+4449 NDLPAGTEVS
-4460 VSDNGTVTVTYPD
+4460 VSDSGTVTVTYPD

-4485 KVAKDTDKDGFTD
+4485 KV
-4498 TEEEKAGTNATDPS
+4498 
-4512 STPAGQ
+4512 
-4518 DSAGQLTPSLTEPVE
+4518 
-4533 VKNPDKLTDAEKEAV
+4533 
-4548 KKAVEDS
+4548 
-4555 NDLPEGTEVTVSDN
+4555 
-4569 GTVTVTY
+4569 
-4576 PDKSADTIQP
+4576 
-4586 TDTVKAA
+4586 
-4593 KPVSETPVAP
+4593 
-4603 SKPEVTA
+4603 
-4610 TDSGAVVVTPPT
+4610 
-4622 DNVTNLDITFT
+4622 
-4633 PEGASQPVTV
+4633 
-4643 VVSKDE
+4643 
-4649 NGIWTAPAD
+4649 
-4658 SGLVINSDGTIT
+4658 
-4670 IPAEKVADGTAVTV
+4670 
-4684 VAENGSISS
+4684 
-4693 PEVGSTVVPV
+4693 
-4703 PAVTPETPVAP
+4703 
-4714 SKPEVTATDSGAVVV
+4714 
-4729 TPPTDNV
+4729 
-4736 TNLDITFTPEGS
+4736 
-4748 SQPVTVVVSKDAT
+4748 
-4761 GTWTAPA
+4761 
-4768 DSGLVVNPD
+4768 
-4777 GTITIPA
+4777 
-4784 ENVAD
+4784 
-4789 GTAVT
+4789 
-4794 VVAENGSVSS
+4794 
-4804 PEVGSAVVPVPTPE
+4804 
-4818 LPAIPAKPT
+4818 
-4827 SVTNA
+4827 
-4832 DGSVTIVPPV
+4832 
-4842 ENVTGLDITFT
+4842 
-4853 PEGATE
+4853 
-4859 PVTVTLGKD
+4859 
-4868 ATGAWTAPADSGLVV
+4868 
-4883 NPDGTITIP
+4883 
-4892 ADRLADG
+4892 
-4899 TEGQVGLVAKNGDL
+4899 
-4913 TSNDPA
+4913 
-4919 PQVPETPA
+4919 
-4927 KSSVE
+4927 
-4932 TNENGSVTIVPPVEN
+4932 
-4947 VTGIDITFTPEGASQ
+4947 
-4962 PVTVVVSKDATGA
+4962 
-4975 WTAPADSGL
+4975 
-4984 VVNPDGTI
+4984 
-4992 TIPADKVADGTA
+4992 
-5004 VSVVTKNGQVP
+5004 
-5015 SDEASATY
+5015 
-5023 VPAKPAST
+5023 
-5031 DTPVVEVPATPS
+5031 
-5043 LALDG
+5043 
-5048 SGNVLITPP
+5048 
-5057 AENATSLDITFT
+5057 
-5069 PAGSETPITVTANK
+5069 
-5083 DATGNWILPE
+5083 
-5093 TSIAVVNPDGTISI
+5093 
-5107 STSEMEGGTAVSV
+5107 
-5120 VAKNEGV
+5120 
-5127 PSSQAATLL
+5127 
-5136 VQPKQTA
+5136 
-5143 EELAP
+5143 
-5148 TVKKPIAV
+5148 
-5156 EDASKLTDAEK
+5156 
-5167 KELEDVV
+5167 
-5174 RKDNVLPEGTEVSVA
+5174 
-5189 DDGTVTVTYPDKSTD
+5189 
-5204 TILPTKTVMDA
+5204 
-5215 QNGKGTSHS
+5215 
-5224 LPAYDL
+5224 
-5230 TADEDKDG
+5230 
-5238 FTNEEE
+5238 
-5244 LKQGSNVADAKSVPA
+5244 
-5259 GKSSAERL
+5259 
-5267 TPTNDLAV
+5267 
-5275 KVKDLTKLSDAE
+5275 
-5287 KETVETAIR
+5287 
-5296 KDKDLPEGTQIEV
+5296 
-5309 ANDGS
+5309 
-5314 VTITYPDGSIGRLPA
+5314 
-5329 DQTVLQV
+5329 
-5336 AHGEGTSHSLPA
+5336 
-5348 YDLTADEDKDGFT
+5348 
-5361 NEEEL
+5361 
-5366 KQGSNVADAKSVP
+5366 
-5379 AGKSSAERLTPTND
+5379 
-5393 LAVKVK
+5393 
-5399 DLTKLTDAEK
+5399 
-5409 KAVETAIRKNN
+5409 
-5420 TLPEGT
+5420 
-5426 QIEVANDG
+5426 
-5434 SVTITYPDGS
+5434 
-5444 VDQIVATKVVATD
+5444 
-5457 STVSPDSGV
+5457 
-5466 SQSSGT
+5466 
-5472 TKVLPGSASSTR
+5472 
-5484 AAKKPLPATGEN
+5484 
-5496 GSPILVLSGL
+5496 
-5506 ALLAGV
+5506 
-5512 AMFRKAKR
+5512 
-5520 EDEN
+5520 

>member
-1 MFKIKRNKLN
+1 MNLFKIKRNKLN

-19 KRSRF
+19 KRSQF

-294 EKSTINPPARI
+294 EKSTITPPTRL
-305 GVNSLQDL
+305 GVSSLQDL
-313 SQQTRNNIAQ
+313 NAQTQNTIKQNIQ
-323 KIREAN
+323 NAN
-329 PDLFNGAGPLVTNVT
+329 PELFNGTDPLVTNVT
-344 VSSDGIGGN
+344 VSSDGVGGN
-353 AVLRFKDGSEKTI
+353 ATLHFKDGSQKTI
-366 PMKQLVYK
+366 PMNQLVYK
-374 INTASGAAPT
+374 TNNATGGAPT
-384 APSTSTNFV
+384 ASQVPTKLVDKS
-393 LKGRGVVGNDMVGL
+393 GRVGL

-414 NLPAKKAVANIATIG
+414 NLPAKIKVDNIATIED
-429 NKATYLTQWQE
+429 ATKYSTQWNTQVTE
-440 QLNKFLELNKQLQ
+440 FLKANTSTHWSGNGKQFF
-453 SWNNQWGFKNSART
+453 NAARLY
-467 FGPDNWKAQHLTA
+467 GSQNWKAEFLTA
-480 SIKYTDSRQT
+480 KIKYVNGSNNR
-490 QIQGIEVKGVTKDSR
+490 QIQGIEVSGPTKEYEN
-505 FGGPVN
+505 VN
-511 TQVYGL
+511 IKPNGKVNMQVYGL

-920 RSSQVKDP
+920 RSSQVKAP

-981 DGHAPDRDTTPPV
+981 DGHAP
-994 LGGDR
+994 
-999 MEIYSDVAAHAI
+999 
-1011 STVGR
+1011 
-1016 KVPRPNQPTPVEEY
+1016 
-1030 GENSTRLNELI
+1030 
-1041 VTDQESGINIDS
+1041 
-1053 VTFDEATQ
+1053 
-1061 RHLQLLGLKFVKYDR
+1061 
-1076 QQDNGAVGY
+1076 
-1085 FTTIEENGVVN
+1085 
-1096 FTGTGIAKFYFT
+1096 
-1108 VANTHGV
+1108 
-1115 VSPRLEY
+1115 
-1122 RYILKDDIA
+1122 
-1131 PTATPTEH
+1131 
-1139 VLIRGQEATITIPIQ
+1139 
-1154 DNSMFGTEG
+1154 
-1163 GVSTGTM
+1163 
-1170 SIRPEN
+1170 
-1176 NTSDPLTPAI
+1176 
-1186 LNFTNGN
+1186 
-1193 TPQAF
+1193 
-1198 TISIPDSSPE
+1198 
-1208 FVFEN
+1208 
-1213 HNYGKRSR
+1213 
-1221 TGTVSLTANPSQTLE
+1221 E
-1236 RTTYKFRVADGNTP
+1236 RV
-1250 RGTSEKVTFTDITFT
+1250 
-1265 VVDRLAAPEES
+1265 
-1276 AKVSVNNPSRL
+1276 
-1287 TEDEKNAIKQAV
+1287 
-1299 RTANPHI
+1299 
-1306 AEIDNA
+1306 
-1312 ANGDTNKQVRI
+1312 
-1323 DVAENGRVTVT
+1323 
-1334 YPHGGKQDT
+1334 QDT
-1343 LTADQV
+1343 LAD
-1349 LRVNQAPVA
+1349 
-1358 DVNNFGP
+1358 
-1365 MRNIPGNAIPDG
+1365 
-1377 GTRNRPT
+1377 
-1384 VFVFAKQAIS
+1384 S
-1394 NDGRATKTRQELEA
+1394 
-1408 ANMGYLPITDP
+1408 
-1419 DNDALKE
+1419 
-1426 VAVTNFEGAPLG
+1426 
-1438 SGLKVASNGTLSGNA
+1438 
-1453 FTTVSPGGGWVA
+1453 
-1465 RIVPKDAHD
+1465 
-1474 KLGNPVYFHI
+1474 
-1484 RAYTDKLIDPTQA
+1484 
-1497 NPVEGTYNQAV
+1497 
-1508 TAEKIFEKLTIDAP
+1508 
-1522 IGNSSITVPD
+1522 
-1532 GSNPDEKAQYTRTIT
+1532 
-1547 GYKTTENGEV
+1547 
-1557 TTVDNG
+1557 
-1563 VAGLPKQG
+1563 
-1571 TYFAEVTTT
+1571 
-1580 NIWGQTIKNYVKV
+1580 
-1593 VHQEDLAART
+1593 T
-1603 DLVAPEAVQVKGT
+1603 DLVVPEAVQIKGT

-1637 LPDDPSSYSVAPNG
+1637 LSDDTRYEVASNG
-1651 TVTVTYSDNSS
+1651 VVTVIYNDGSREDVN
-1662 EPIDVPLKSGI
+1662 VPLKSGL
-1673 PTVTAQPH
+1673 PTVTTQPN
-1681 DIVVF
+1681 DLVVF

-1695 ELAGFT
+1695 ELGGFT
-1701 DNESIKDIQIVG
+1701 DNESIKDVQIVS
-1713 TDGSSLDQMGLTVDE
+1713 TNGSTKDEMGLTVGE
-1728 KAKENNVK
+1728 KDKGSNTKA
-1736 SALISGKTNSAVGKH
+1736 ALISGKTDSAIGKH

-1764 SAATNDFSVRIVDA
+1764 SAATNDFYVRIVDA
-1778 TVNQPETAITKEFGQ
+1778 TVNQPETAIEKAFDQ
-1793 ALTPEEVRSTIN
+1793 ALTPEDVRPKIN
-1805 FNVGSGQNN
+1805 FNVGSGQDN
-1814 LIDFDVV
+1814 LIDFEV
-1821 IPADAPTSGKNVEV
+1821 IIPTDAPTSGQNKEV
-1835 PVIIRTKAHA
+1835 SVIIRTKAHA
-1845 SASEEFKRT
+1845 NAPEDFKRT

-1869 TQADNIEVT
+1869 TQAAHIEVAPPADT
-1878 APADTTPVLIDGARP
+1878 APALIDSARP
-1893 TSEADKTAL
+1893 TTDADKTAL
-1902 IDALK
+1902 INALK
-1907 EANKTPEGTSKFPE
+1907 EANKTPEGASKFPE
-1921 NTRFD
+1921 NTDFN

-1959 TVAETPINSAATA
+1959 VVTETPINSAATA
-1972 GTPLTEDERNAV
+1972 NTPLTEEERNAV
-1984 KAAVTVPNFPG
+1984 KAAVTVPTFTG

-2004 ENARVTNGTEG
+2004 ADARVTNGTEG

-2033 ETVEVPVKQRDNA
+2033 ENVEVPVRQRDNA
-2046 KYEATISNPET
+2046 KYEATVTNPEA
-2057 PAAIKASHASDTA
+2057 PAAIKASHETGTQ
-2070 ITDEADKNAILA
+2070 ITDQADKDAILA
-2082 KVSVPEGSSGRPSL
+2082 KVSVPTGSNGTPSL
-2096 DQNPVVEERDGKQV
+2096 DQNPVVEEQGGKPV
-2110 VKVTVTYPDQT
+2110 VKVIVTYPDQT

-2135 THNPTAPAE
+2135 AHNPTAPAE
-2144 SVKLDAPATANS
+2144 AVKLDAPATANS

-2161 DKAAVKAAVTVP
+2161 DKNAIKAAVTVP
-2173 DGSRGEVSLPEG
+2173 ANSGGQVSLAPDAKVELVNGNPVVKATVTYPDGTTDIVEVPVVQKDSTKYDATAKETPVPLDSPVTPGQTLSAEEREALKFGVNVPAGSNGEIHVPDNAAVKLVGDKPVVEAEVRYPDGTVDKVQVPVRQYDRAVYTPNLVETKEVPISVEPTNGTSITSPDDASILANVDVPAAAQDGTKPRVDKAIASPVKDGTGTNQGKKVVEVEITYPDKSKEKIEVPVKHADNQVHNPEAPTRPVQLDVAATTDTSLSDADKQAVKDAVTIPQGSGGVASLPED

-2257 VPAGSNGQIHVPEN
+2257 VPAGSNGEIHVPEN

-2320 ISVEPTNDTQITSP
+2320 ISVEPTNDTQIASP

-2344 VPAAGTKPEV
+2344 VPAATPDGTKPKV
-2354 TKTIASPVKD
+2354 TKTIVSPVKD
-2364 GTGANQG
+2364 GTGTNQG

-2395 ADNQVHNPEAPTKP
+2395 ADNQVHNPEAPAKP

-2509 VQETDKAAIAAKVD
+2509 VQEEDKAAIAAKVD

-2559 TSETIKV
+2559 TSEI
-2566 PVDQKDD
+2566 
-2573 LTYNPVA
+2573 
-2580 PNKDNAVAITSPQ
+2580 
-2593 TPGTE
+2593 
-2598 ITDPTD
+2598 
-2604 KAAILDSVTVPAV
+2604 
-2617 DGGQAPKV
+2617 
-2625 TKEITSP
+2625 
-2632 VTEGPDGPYVTVKV
+2632 
-2646 SYPDGTSE
+2646 
-2654 TVNVPVN
+2654 
-2661 QKDNETHNP
+2661 
-2670 TAPAESVKLDA
+2670 
-2681 PAVQDGTLS
+2681 
-2690 EDDKKAVK
+2690 
-2698 DAVVIPDGSG
+2698 
-2708 GVASLP
+2708 
-2714 EDAKVELVDNK
+2714 
-2725 PVVPVTVTYPDNTK
+2725 
-2739 DTVYVPVVQKDSV
+2739 
-2752 KYTPSLTDAD
+2752 
-2762 QPVLT
+2762 
-2767 DTPAK
+2767 
-2772 AETPVQDTDKAAIAA
+2772 
-2787 KVDLSK
+2787 
-2793 LPENTTAKV
+2793 
-2802 PDGAKVELDGDKP
+2802 
-2815 VVPVLVS
+2815 
-2822 YPDGTSETIKVPV
+2822 IKVPV

-2848 AAETPVAITGSD
+2848 AAEAPVAITGSD
-2860 APDAPIAETDK
+2860 APDAPIAEADK

-2887 APKVTKEITSPVKV
+2887 APEVTKEITSPVKV

-2914 PDDTYE
+2914 PDKTSE
-2920 KVNVPVNQKD
+2920 VISVPVNQKD
-2930 NEANDPTVTAPEKP
+2930 NEANNPTVTAPEKP

-3039 EVLVAID
+3039 EALVAID
-3046 PTPGVAINNP
+3046 PTPGVAITNQA
-3056 MDKEAIAA
+3056 DKDAAVA
-3064 KVDLSKLPA
+3064 KVDLSKLPV
-3073 GTTAEVAD
+3073 GTTAAVAD

-3101 YPDGTSET
+3101 YPDGTSEI

-3121 MDPSLKDTNPV
+3121 LDPSLKDTNPV

-3152 IVAKV
+3152 IAAKV

-3202 PVKQADNVVKEP
+3202 PVKQADNVANEP
-3214 SLTDQTPVPIQAAAT
+3214 SLTDQIPVPIQAAAT
-3229 TGTPVPASDKQAILD
+3229 TGTPVPADDKPAILA
-3244 KVEVPEGAN
+3244 KVDLPAGAE

-3264 ENGQP
+3264 EDGQA

-3291 ADNSKYTPSPV
+3291 ADNSKYTPSQV
-3302 TDPVQVDAATAP
+3302 MDTVQVDAATAP
-3314 GTAITSQDDKDAII
+3314 GTAITSQDVKDAII
-3328 AAVPVPKVA
+3328 AAVTVPKVA

-3351 RVEEVNGQPV
+3351 QVEVVNAQPV

-3387 KEPSLKEAEA
+3387 KEPSLKETEP

-3528 VEGPNNQPAV
+3528 VEGPNHQPAV

-3663 KAGTSATDS
+3663 KAGTSATDP

-4330 TDAEKDAVKKAVEA
+4330 TDAEKDAVKKAVED

-4435 TDAEKESV
+4435 TDAEKDAV

-4449 SNDLPEGTEVS
+4449 SNDLPEGTEVT

>member
-39 SGMVLSGVEQVQAG
+39 SGMVLNGVEQVYAG
-53 TDYDPGV
+53 TDYEPGV
-60 EIRYVRNGSPKALA
+60 EIRYARNGSPKALSSA
-74 SDGDFKI
+74 GDFKI
-81 EKSFVEVNGV
+81 DTSPVEVFENGQV
-91 QYVDVTLTFNQ
+91 VYYVDVTLTFNE
-102 DHDGYARRFLY
+102 DGDNYTNRRFIG
-113 FNMPKSLYEPEKITR
+113 FNIPDSLYEPESITR
-128 ELYWQGER
+128 EIYYNAGGNQALKEK
-136 TPRETTEYRTWQGD
+136 TTFSTWWHTQPSVGTTWWGTWPAYADARFIAGRPDLLSGD
-150 YRFADEPW
+150 SYKK
-158 YRLWDHRYIIGS
+158 ITG
-170 PDSLQGERHK
+170 PDNAVK
-180 KVTSPTDPGGDTI
+180 DTI
-193 GGQSEGRWNGDWDR
+193 GWQSEDKWNNQDWAR
-207 LMFSVPNNAGSGKE
+207 LFSYFNTNGVDVRETVNR
-221 ALTKAASDFKATSR
+221 DFKDKSR
-235 TVYINRFSGST
+235 TFYLNRYPAST
-246 DKHVY
+246 DKFVY

-262 PMNFV
+262 PMNFILGV
-267 VGLNE
+267 NVDIANG
-272 ESGSHANFLA
+272 HANFLA

-294 EKSTINPPARI
+294 DKSIINPSARH
-305 GVNSLQDL
+305 GVTKLEDL
-313 SQQTRNNIAQ
+313 GSQTRNTIKQNI
-323 KIREAN
+323 ENAN
-329 PDLFNGAGPLVTNVT
+329 PDLFYGIHPLVTNVT
-344 VSSDGIGGN
+344 VSTDGIGGN
-353 AVLRFKDGSEKTI
+353 ATLYFKDGSQKTI
-366 PMKQLVYK
+366 PMNQLVYK
-374 INTASGAAPT
+374 INNATGGTATASPVQT
-384 APSTSTNFV
+384 AFV
-393 LKGRGVVGNDMVGL
+393 NKGQGIAGYEMVGL
-407 QGEDHQL
+407 ANENHQL
-414 NLPAKKAVANIATIG
+414 NLPAKKPVDSLINIENADL
-429 NKATYLTQWQE
+429 Y
-440 QLNKFLELNKQLQ
+440 LNKWNEQMTAFLGLNKTFQ
-453 SWNNQWGFKNSART
+453 SWSNAWGFYNGARLYGT
-467 FGPDNWKAQHLTA
+467 QNWKAEFLTA
-480 SIKYTDSRQT
+480 QIKYVEGSNNKR
-490 QIQGIEVKGVTKDSR
+490 IQGIELSGPTKEYENVNIKPR
-505 FGGPVN
+505 NGVN

-529 LKTTKDEAKAT
+529 LKTTKDEAKKT
-540 IDSIGNINGKAADWK
+540 IDSIGNINGKSAEWK
-555 SRIDA
+555 RRIDE
-560 AQNQQA
+560 AQSQQA
-566 IEAIITEA
+566 IETIIAEA
-574 RNEKNALDKKKAA
+574 RNEKNALDKKKEV
-587 AIQEINALPHL
+587 AIKEINALPHL
-598 SQNEKTAAINAI
+598 SNDEKTQAINAVT
-610 NSATTT
+610 SATATT
-616 TVVDQK
+616 AIEQK
-622 LNDAKALNTTNM
+622 LDEAKNLNKTNM
-634 RNKGKE
+634 RNKAKE
-640 AINALSK
+640 TINGLNK
-647 LNDGEKT
+647 LNDDQKRPFLDRINSANT
-654 PYRNRIDNATTQDQI
+654 PEEIK
-669 NAIIE
+669 AIIE
-674 EAAFEDLKRSALEQL
+674 EASFDNLKQNALDQL
-689 DNMNPA
+689 NNMDSA
-695 PSNKDELRAQI
+695 PSNKDELLQNLNNINRNDI
-706 TETNFN
+706 
-712 TVSSDGKK
+712 SSDGKT

-726 AILERAKAEV
+726 AILESAKAEV
-736 LRDQARRDINA
+736 LKDQAKRDINA
-747 ISGLPEEKKN
+747 ISGLPEDKKN
-757 EFLGIVDR
+757 EFIRTVDN
-765 AQTPSE
+765 AQTPAE

-785 IQAKDAINQ
+785 IKAKDAINK
-794 LTNINNKQKE
+794 LTHLNDKQKE
-804 ELLAGLE
+804 DLLARLE
-811 RDKSQQGVAD
+811 ADKSQEGVTDTLA
-821 MLTSARALDG
+821 TARSLDG
-831 EMKHLKD
+831 DMKHLKD
-838 LVAQAETIKQS
+838 LEAQADQIKQS
-849 SDYSRADRAK
+849 SDYSRADGTK
-859 QNTFNTALDAAKRVS
+859 QNDFDVALGAAKKVT
-874 PQTGELPT
+874 PNGGELPT
-882 TSVGQLISN
+882 VPVSQLISD
-891 LTDAIRGLGGTT
+891 LTVAISGLDGST
-903 QPVTK
+903 QPITK
-908 DVDKGNLRAEID
+908 DVDKANLKAEID

-936 SEDKKQAYEQAL
+936 SDDKKQAYEQAL
-948 TQAIAVRDKAN
+948 TNANEVYNKTN

-966 VDAALAKLQEARIAL
+966 VDEALGKLQAARIAL
-981 DGHAPDRDTTPPV
+981 DGHAPERVVDQTPPSE
-994 LGGDR
+994 LGG
-999 MEIYSDVAAHAI
+999 ENLTNYSDVPIHGV
-1011 STVGR
+1011 STIGKKIATPDTVATATVEDYGQNTTGLVEMIVVDNESAVSPASVEFTEESKNLMTMVG
-1016 KVPRPNQPTPVEEY
+1016 
-1030 GENSTRLNELI
+1030 I
-1041 VTDQESGINIDS
+1041 
-1053 VTFDEATQ
+1053 
-1061 RHLQLLGLKFVKYDR
+1061 KFVAYPEQKE
-1076 QQDNGAVGY
+1076 NKAIGY
-1085 FTTIEENGVVN
+1085 FTTIVPNGTLKETGAENLEL
-1096 FTGTGIAKFYFT
+1096 KFT
-1108 VANTHGV
+1108 VANVDNARSNQFTF
-1115 VSPRLEY
+1115 
-1122 RYILKDDIA
+1122 RYNMKDDIA
-1131 PTATPTEH
+1131 PTVAETEH
-1139 VLIRGQEATITIPIQ
+1139 VLIKNQSYNISVPIN
-1154 DNSMFGTEG
+1154 DNSLFGTDGNIDKGSISIKINRDGELANAESRTPAVLG
-1163 GVSTGTM
+1163 ITNGENNNAWTVTPTNPQPFPNRGNRSNTGTLGF
-1170 SIRPEN
+1170 SGTAT
-1176 NTSDPLTPAI
+1176 NTLT
-1186 LNFTNGN
+1186 
-1193 TPQAF
+1193 
-1198 TISIPDSSPE
+1198 
-1208 FVFEN
+1208 
-1213 HNYGKRSR
+1213 
-1221 TGTVSLTANPSQTLE
+1221 
-1236 RTTYKFRVADGNTP
+1236 RTTYQLRVADSNKGHKMPENL
-1250 RGTSEKVTFTDITFT
+1250 SFANITFT
-1265 VVDRLAAPEES
+1265 VVDRLAAPAEN
-1276 AKVSVNNPSRL
+1276 AKVSVNNLSRL
-1287 TEDEKNAIKQAV
+1287 SSEEKERVKAAV

-1306 AEIDNA
+1306 ATIDNA
-1312 ANGDTNKQVRI
+1312 ANGDTSKQVQI

-1334 YPHGGKQDT
+1334 YPHGGKTDT
-1343 LTADQV
+1343 LETAQV
-1349 LRVNQAPVA
+1349 LKENQAPVFGTNDFLPTLWVKDKEA
-1358 DVNNFGP
+1358 RLQEIPTLLVFSAPTANKTAPGFPSDRQNLSAEEVTNRKLGKLPFTDPEGQALTFDPIKTLDQATIGLNVSPNGTLYGNGIGNFGP
-1365 MRNIPGNAIPDG
+1365 GASW
-1377 GTRNRPT
+1377 T
-1384 VFVFAKQAIS
+1384 VNLK
-1394 NDGRATKTRQELEA
+1394 ATDSQGKSKTSSEFRVV
-1408 ANMGYLPITDP
+1408 G
-1419 DNDALKE
+1419 
-1426 VAVTNFEGAPLG
+1426 
-1438 SGLKVASNGTLSGNA
+1438 
-1453 FTTVSPGGGWVA
+1453 
-1465 RIVPKDAHD
+1465 
-1474 KLGNPVYFHI
+1474 
-1484 RAYTDKLIDPTQA
+1484 YTDKLKDA
-1497 NPVEGTYNQAV
+1497 NHVTGTYGQAI
-1508 TAEKIFEKLTIDAP
+1508 TENAILDKLTIDATSGLP
-1522 IGNSSITVPD
+1522 QNFVKPNDSSYTFTVPA
-1532 GSNPDEKAQYTRTIT
+1532 NQYTRTIT
-1547 GYKTTENGEV
+1547 GYKQTADGQV
-1557 TTVDNG
+1557 RTVNNG
-1563 VAGLPKQG
+1563 VAGLPTEG

-1580 NIWGQTIKNYVKV
+1580 NIWGQIIKNYVKV
-1593 VHQEDLAART
+1593 VYQDTLAART
-1603 DLVAPEAVQVKGT
+1603 DLVAPEAVQIKGT

-1637 LPDDPSSYSVAPNG
+1637 LPEDTRYEVASNG
-1651 TVTVTYSDNSS
+1651 AVTVIYNDNSR
-1662 EPIDVPLKSGI
+1662 EVVNVPLKSGL
-1673 PTVTAQPH
+1673 PTVTTQPH
-1681 DIVVF
+1681 DLVVF

-1701 DNESIKDIQIVG
+1701 DNESIKDVQIVS
-1713 TDGSSLDQMGLTVDE
+1713 TDGRTVDEMGLTVGE
-1728 KAKENNVK
+1728 KDKENNTK
-1736 SALISGKTNSAVGKH
+1736 SALISGKTNLPVGGNA
-1751 TRKLRALDNLDQA
+1751 RKLRALDNLDQP
-1764 SAATNDFSVRIVDA
+1764 SAATNDFAVRIVDA
-1778 TVNQPETAITKEFGQ
+1778 TVNQPETAIEKAFGQ
-1793 ALTPEEVRSTIN
+1793 SLTPEDVRPKIN
-1805 FNVGSGQNN
+1805 FNVGSGQDNM
-1814 LIDFDVV
+1814 IDFEV
-1821 IPADAPTSGKNVEV
+1821 IIPGNAPTSGQNKDI
-1835 PVIIRTKAHA
+1835 PVTIRTKAHA
-1845 SASEEFKRT
+1845 NASEDFKQT

-1869 TQADNIEVT
+1869 TQAAHIEVVPPANT
-1878 APADTTPVLIDGARP
+1878 APVLIDSARP
-1893 TSEADKTAL
+1893 TTETDKTAL
-1902 IDALK
+1902 INALK
-1907 EANKTPEGTSKFPE
+1907 EANKTSEGTSKFPE
-1921 NTRFD
+1921 NTTFD
-1926 VAENGAVTITYPD
+1926 VAEDGTVTITYPD
-1939 RSSETVTV
+1939 RSSEQVTV

-1959 TVAETPINSAATA
+1959 VVAETPIDSATTA
-1972 GTPLTEDERNAV
+1972 GTSLTETERNAV
-1984 KAAVTVPNFPG
+1984 KAAVTVPNFPAG
-1995 DRQPTVTVP
+1995 DKQPTITVP
-2004 ENARVTNGTEG
+2004 DNARVTDGTNG

-2020 VVVATVEYPDGSS
+2020 VVVATVEYPDGTT
-2033 ETVEVPVKQRDNA
+2033 EQVEVPVRQRDTA
-2046 KYEATISNPET
+2046 KYEASVTNPEA
-2057 PAAIKASHASDTA
+2057 PAAIKASHETGTQ
-2070 ITDEADKNAILA
+2070 ITDQADKDAILA
-2082 KVSVPEGSSGRPSL
+2082 KVSVPTGSKGTPSL
-2096 DQNPVVEERDGKQV
+2096 DQNPVVEERDGKPV

-2144 SVKLDAPATANS
+2144 AVKLDAPATANS

-2161 DKAAVKAAVTVP
+2161 DKNAIKAAVTVP
-2173 DGSRGEVSLPEG
+2173 ANSGGQVSLPED
-2185 AKVELVGDK
+2185 AKVELVNGN

-2211 DVPVVQKD
+2211 EVPVVQKD
-2219 STKYDATASTTPVPL
+2219 STKYDATAKETPVPL

-2257 VPAGSNGQIHVPEN
+2257 VPAGSNGEIHVPEN
-2271 AAVKLDGDKPVV
+2271 AAVKLVGDKPVV

-2344 VPAAGTKPEV
+2344 VPAATPDGTKPEV

-2509 VQETDKAAIAAKVD
+2509 VQEEDKAAIAAKVD

-2528 QGTETKVPDDAV
+2528 QDTEIKVPDGAK
-2540 VELENGKP
+2540 VELVDNKP

-2566 PVDQKDD
+2566 PVDQKDSE
-2573 LTYNPVA
+2573 TYTPTA
-2580 PNKDNAVAITSPQ
+2580 PAAETPVAITGSDAPDA
-2593 TPGTE
+2593 PIAE
-2598 ITDPTD
+2598 TD
-2604 KAAILDSVTVPAV
+2604 KPAILNSVTVPAV
-2617 DGGQAPKV
+2617 DGGQAPEV

-2632 VTEGPDGPYVTVKV
+2632 VKEGPDGPYVTVTV
-2646 SYPDGTSE
+2646 TYPDGTSE

-2670 TAPAESVKLDA
+2670 TVPETAVQVDA

-2752 KYTPSLTDAD
+2752 KYTPSLKDANS
-2762 QPVLT
+2762 PVLT

-2772 AETPVQDTDKAAIAA
+2772 AETPVQDADKAAIAA

-2802 PDGAKVELDGDKP
+2802 PDGAKVELVDNKP

-2848 AAETPVAITGSD
+2848 AVETPVAITGSD

-2887 APKVTKEITSPVKV
+2887 APEVTKEITSPVKV

-2914 PDDTYE
+2914 PDKTKE
-2920 KVNVPVNQKD
+2920 VIPVPVNQKD

-3015 VPVKQADNQTN
+3015 VPVKQADNQTS

-3039 EVLVAID
+3039 EALVAID
-3046 PTPGVAINNP
+3046 PTPGAAITNQA
-3056 MDKEAIAA
+3056 DKDAAVA
-3064 KVDLSKLPA
+3064 KVDLSKLPV
-3073 GTTAEVAD
+3073 GTTAAVAD

-3101 YPDGTSET
+3101 YPDGTSEI

-3121 MDPSLKDTNPV
+3121 LAPSLKDTNPV
-3132 PILTEATVGLTV
+3132 PILTEATVGLMV

-3152 IVAKV
+3152 IAAKV

-3202 PVKQADNVVKEP
+3202 PVKQADNVANEP
-3214 SLTDQTPVPIQAAAT
+3214 SLTDQIPVPIQAAAT
-3229 TGTPVPASDKQAILD
+3229 TGTPVPADDKPAILA
-3244 KVEVPEGAN
+3244 KVDLPAGAE

-3264 ENGQP
+3264 EDGQA

-3291 ADNSKYTPSPV
+3291 ADNSKYTPSQV
-3302 TDPVQVDAATAP
+3302 TDTVQVDAATAP

-3328 AAVPVPKVA
+3328 AAVTVPKVA

-3351 RVEEVNGQPV
+3351 QVEVVNAQPV

-3387 KEPSLKEAEA
+3387 KEPSLKETEP

-3410 AGASITDPADQNVI
+3410 ASKAITDPADQKAI

-3484 SQTPVGV
+3484 NQTPVGV

-3504 ADLEAIKNNVDTK
+3504 TDLEAIKNNVDTK

-3538 AVKVTYPDG
+3538 AVTVTYPDG
-3547 TADTILVPIKT
+3547 TTDTILVPIKT

-3569 STDPVLVSVATD
+3569 STVPVLVSVATD
-3581 NGTAVPEADQAKI
+3581 NGTAVPGADQAKI

-3635 YPDGSKDKIFVPVDT
+3635 YQDGSKDKIFVPVDS

-3663 KAGTSATDS
+3663 KAGT
-3672 ASTPDGQDSAE
+3672 
-3683 RLNPGL
+3683 N
-3689 TEPVEVKN
+3689 
-3697 PDKLTD
+3697 
-3703 AEKEA
+3703 
-3708 VKKAVEASNDL
+3708 
-3719 PAGTT
+3719 
-3724 VSVAN
+3724 
-3729 DGTVTVTYPD
+3729 
-3739 NSTDTI
+3739 
-3745 QPKDAVT
+3745 
-3752 QFVDTDGDGISD
+3752 
-3764 RQETENGTDPSKVD
+3764 
-3778 SDNDGF
+3778 
-3784 SDKEEVERGTD
+3784 
-3795 PTKADS
+3795 
-3801 KPASSETD
+3801 
-3809 TDGDGISNED
+3809 
-3819 EATRGTDPNKSDTD
+3819 
-3833 GDGFSDQEEITAGSN
+3833 
-3848 PTKADSTPA
+3848 
-3857 NVDKDGDGFTD
+3857 
-3868 TEEAAAGTD
+3868 
-3877 ANNPSSTPEGQDSAE
+3877 
-3892 RLNPGLTEPV
+3892 
-3902 EVKNSDKLTDAEKE
+3902 
-3916 AVKKAVEDSNDLP
+3916 
-3929 AGTTVSVA
+3929 
-3937 NDGTVTVTYPDKS
+3937 
-3950 TDTIQPAETVKVAK
+3950 
-3964 DTDKDGF
+3964 
-3971 TDTEEATAGTS
+3971 

-3995 AGQLTPSLAEPVE
+3995 AGQLTPGLGEPVE

-4013 KLTDAEKE
+4013 KLSDAEKE
-4021 SVKKAVEDSND
+4021 AVKDAVQESND
-4032 LPEGTEVTVSDNGT
+4032 LPAGTEVTVSDNGT

-4058 IQPAETV
+4058 IKPA
-4065 KVAKDTDK
+4065 D
-4073 DGFTDTEEATAGTS
+4073 
-4087 ATDPSSTPAGQDSA
+4087 
-4101 DRLNPGLTEPV
+4101 
-4112 EVKNPDK
+4112 
-4119 LTDAEKESVKRAVE
+4119 
-4133 ETNDLPA
+4133 
-4140 GTEVSVSD
+4140 
-4148 SGTVTVTYP
+4148 
-4157 DKSTDTIQ
+4157 
-4165 PAETVKVAKD
+4165 
-4175 TDKDGFTDTEE
+4175 
-4186 ATAGTDATNPSST
+4186 
-4199 PAGQDSAGQLTPSLA
+4199 
-4214 EPVEVKNPDKLTDA
+4214 
-4228 EKESVKKAVED
+4228 
-4239 SNDLPEGTEVSVSD
+4239 
-4253 NGTVTVTYP
+4253 
-4262 DKSTDTI
+4262 
-4269 QPAETVKV
+4269 TVKV

-4316 GLTEPVEVKNPDKL
+4316 GLGEPVEVKNPDKL
-4330 TDAEKDAVKKAVEA
+4330 SDAEKEAVKDAVQE
-4344 SNDLPEGTE
+4344 SNDLPAGTE
-4353 VTVSDNGTVTV
+4353 ITVSDNGTVTV

-4374 QPAETVK
+4374 EPAETVK
-4381 VAKDTDKDGFTDTE
+4381 
-4395 EATAGTDATNPAS
+4395 AT
-4408 TPAGQDSAGQLTP
+4408 
-4421 SLAEPVEV
+4421 
-4429 KNPDKL
+4429 
-4435 TDAEKESV
+4435 
-4443 KKAVED
+4443 
-4449 SNDLPEGTEVS
+4449 
-4460 VSDNGTVTVTYPD
+4460 
-4473 KSTDTIQPAETV
+4473 
-4485 KVAKDTDKDGFTD
+4485 
-4498 TEEEKAGTNATDPS
+4498 
-4512 STPAGQ
+4512 
-4518 DSAGQLTPSLTEPVE
+4518 
-4533 VKNPDKLTDAEKEAV
+4533 
-4548 KKAVEDS
+4548 
-4555 NDLPEGTEVTVSDN
+4555 
-4569 GTVTVTY
+4569 
-4576 PDKSADTIQP
+4576 
-4586 TDTVKAA
+4586 
-4593 KPVSETPVAP
+4593 KPVSETPVTP
-4603 SKPEVTA
+4603 SKPEVTS
-4610 TDSGAVVVTPPT
+4610 TDSG
-4622 DNVTNLDITFT
+4622 D
-4633 PEGASQPVTV
+4633 
-4643 VVSKDE
+4643 
-4649 NGIWTAPAD
+4649 
-4658 SGLVINSDGTIT
+4658 
-4670 IPAEKVADGTAVTV
+4670 
-4684 VAENGSISS
+4684 
-4693 PEVGSTVVPV
+4693 
-4703 PAVTPETPVAP
+4703 
-4714 SKPEVTATDSGAVVV
+4714 VVV

-4784 ENVAD
+4784 DKVADGTAVTVVAENGSVSSPEVGSTVVPVPVVTPETPVAPSKPEVISTVSGDVVVTPPTDNVTNLDITFTPEGSSQPVTVVVSKDATGTWTAPADSGLVVNPDGGTITIPAENVAD

-4804 PEVGSAVVPVPTPE
+4804 PEVGSTVVPVPTPE
-4818 LPAIPAKPT
+4818 LPTIPAKPT

-5031 DTPVVEVPATPS
+5031 ETPVVEVPATPS

-5215 QNGKGTSHS
+5215 QNG
-5224 LPAYDL
+5224 
-5230 TADEDKDG
+5230 
-5238 FTNEEE
+5238 
-5244 LKQGSNVADAKSVPA
+5244 
-5259 GKSSAERL
+5259 
-5267 TPTNDLAV
+5267 
-5275 KVKDLTKLSDAE
+5275 
-5287 KETVETAIR
+5287 
-5296 KDKDLPEGTQIEV
+5296 EG
-5309 ANDGS
+5309 
-5314 VTITYPDGSIGRLPA
+5314 
-5329 DQTVLQV
+5329 
-5336 AHGEGTSHSLPA
+5336 
-5348 YDLTADEDKDGFT
+5348 
-5361 NEEEL
+5361 
-5366 KQGSNVADAKSVP
+5366 
-5379 AGKSSAERLTPTND
+5379 
-5393 LAVKVK
+5393 
-5399 DLTKLTDAEK
+5399 
-5409 KAVETAIRKNN
+5409 
-5420 TLPEGT
+5420 
-5426 QIEVANDG
+5426 
-5434 SVTITYPDGS
+5434 
-5444 VDQIVATKVVATD
+5444 
-5457 STVSPDSGV
+5457 
-5466 SQSSGT
+5466 
-5472 TKVLPGSASSTR
+5472 
-5484 AAKKPLPATGEN
+5484 
-5496 GSPILVLSGL
+5496 
-5506 ALLAGV
+5506 
-5512 AMFRKAKR
+5512 
-5520 EDEN
+5520 

>member
-19 KRSRF
+19 KHSRF

-39 SGMVLSGVEQVQAG
+39 SGMVLNGVEQVYAG
-53 TDYDPGV
+53 TDYEPGV
-60 EIRYVRNGSPKALA
+60 EIRQVRNGSPKEMAEGSA
-74 SDGDFKI
+74 IPGTIAEKANYRDYKI
-81 EKSFVEVNGV
+81 ETVPVAENGIH
-91 QYVDVTLTFNQ
+91 YVDVTLTFNER
-102 DHDGYARRFLY
+102 GRAYSSNRFY
-113 FNMPKSLYEPEKITR
+113 VFNMPNSLYEPKVITR
-128 ELYWQGER
+128 ETYQQAVEESQARVGNQTYTDYKVVASVKTSTLTTSGWREEPTNVAPGTER
-136 TPRETTEYRTWQGD
+136 WGVNY
-150 YRFADEPW
+150 
-158 YRLWDHRYIIGS
+158 RYINGNPQSSAYNAGNNTMRQIIGPGNNNS
-170 PDSLQGERHK
+170 GEAISWIY
-180 KVTSPTDPGGDTI
+180 TSA
-193 GGQSEGRWNGDWDR
+193 SSYNGDWDR
-207 LMFSVPNNAGSGKE
+207 LISHDFSGKGTVV
-221 ALTKAASDFKATSR
+221 ADFKNKSNSIYIEQARHSR
-235 TVYINRFSGST
+235 EKI
-246 DKHVY
+246 VY
-251 KFRARVKDGNA
+251 KFRARVKDHNA
-262 PMNFV
+262 DMNFIF
-267 VGLNE
+267 GMNE
-272 ESGSHANFLA
+272 MIANGHANFVA
-282 QYGTTPDTRTLA
+282 KYGKTPDNRPYKERFPVNTPAKITVDNTSNLTRDNKLA
-294 EKSTINPPARI
+294 IIAKIKEANSSLF
-305 GVNSLQDL
+305 GSDNSLKTPILVEPTEADIPTNAT
-313 SQQTRNNIAQ
+313 SGNI
-323 KIREAN
+323 
-329 PDLFNGAGPLVTNVT
+329 T
-344 VSSDGIGGN
+344 
-353 AVLRFKDGSEKTI
+353 LRYTDGSTTTI
-366 PMKQLVYK
+366 P
-374 INTASGAAPT
+374 
-384 APSTSTNFV
+384 
-393 LKGRGVVGNDMVGL
+393 
-407 QGEDHQL
+407 
-414 NLPAKKAVANIATIG
+414 VANTVRQKVVAT
-429 NKATYLTQWQE
+429 NNPAPKVVTA
-440 QLNKFLELNKQLQ
+440 LNYDAA
-453 SWNNQWGFKNSART
+453 KNSATKTENGLRT
-467 FGPDNWKAQHLTA
+467 RIQLPEKLGVTDLGQIANSTAKIDPSNTNNTAENLWNAQLSAIRTRNIGTGGTFATNTYINNIGSASDPRENNGLYDMSAISRFALSLQKSPDG
-480 SIKYTDSRQT
+480 
-490 QIQGIEVKGVTKDSR
+490 QIQGILVKGPNADNN
-505 FGGPVN
+505 GQEN
-511 TQVYGL
+511 IGL
-517 LTPAMLFYQEDP
+517 ITAEMLFKNVSSLEPVRQSARQE
-529 LKTTKDEAKAT
+529 
-540 IDSIGNINGKAADWK
+540 
-555 SRIDA
+555 IDA
-560 AQNQQA
+560 LGA
-566 IEAIITEA
+566 IDGKDGWK
-574 RNEKNALDKKKAA
+574 NE
-587 AIQEINALPHL
+587 
-598 SQNEKTAAINAI
+598 I
-610 NSATTT
+610 NSATSEETIQA
-616 TVVDQK
+616 VVDK
-622 LNDAKALNTTNM
+622 AKRAKADLD
-634 RNKGKE
+634 KAKDAAKAE
-640 AINALSK
+640 IDAINGLTSEQKTRYKNEVESKTNKEQVRWPVDDAIKAALPALKEKAKAFVDNLEHLADNGDSNNPGK
-647 LNDGEKT
+647 ANFKEWIDDYSNTPEVVNNEVADAVIKNAKNKAIKELDALNPPPTNLAELK
-654 PYRNRIDNATTQDQI
+654 RQI
-669 NAIIE
+669 NEVTKENA
-674 EAAFEDLKRSALEQL
+674 K
-689 DNMNPA
+689 
-695 PSNKDELRAQI
+695 AQ
-706 TETNFN
+706 
-712 TVSSDGKK
+712 GKTGQ
-720 PAERIE
+720 EIIE
-726 AILERAKAEV
+726 AIVEKAKADSLKE
-736 LRDQARRDINA
+736 
-747 ISGLPEEKKN
+747 
-757 EFLGIVDR
+757 
-765 AQTPSE
+765 
-771 ITNAVDQARAYSDY
+771 
-785 IQAKDAINQ
+785 QAKKDIAAVPGLSSTKKDEYKAKVDAA
-794 LTNINNKQKE
+794 TNVRDLEQIVSEAKAHAEYETAKQTIQDLPNLNTAQKTA
-804 ELLAGLE
+804 LLAFLDEDKTQAGIAATLDEARQQDSDMARLKELE
-811 RDKSQQGVAD
+811 
-821 MLTSARALDG
+821 
-831 EMKHLKD
+831 
-838 LVAQAETIKQS
+838 AQAEQLKNT
-849 SDYSRADRAK
+849 SDYRDGAQDK
-859 QNTFNTALDAAKRVS
+859 KTALDNALAASKAITPSNGQR
-874 PQTGELPT
+874 PT
-882 TSVGQLISN
+882 VDLGQMIRN
-891 LTDAIRGLGGTT
+891 LEDGIKGLGSV
-903 QPVTK
+903 PVART
-908 DVDKGNLRAEID
+908 VDKSSLNAEIQRD
-920 RSSQVKDP
+920 SSVKAPNNYSYQFATD
-928 ANAEYTYA
+928 
-936 SEDKKQAYEQAL
+936 SKKQAYETA
-948 TQAIAVRDKAN
+948 
-959 PVATQAE
+959 
-966 VDAALAKLQEARIAL
+966 LQEAQVVANNQQATQDQVNAATDKLRIARLAL
-981 DGHAPDRDTTPPV
+981 DGHAPERQPDTTAPV
-994 LGGDR
+994 LGQPKQTPWSATLVHGASTIGKR
-999 MEIYSDVAAHAI
+999 AARPGVSTTEDV
-1011 STVGR
+1011 
-1016 KVPRPNQPTPVEEY
+1016 Y
-1030 GENSTRLNELI
+1030 GKQTTDVVELI
-1041 VTDQESGINIDS
+1041 VTDDESDVNLTS
-1053 VTFDEATQ
+1053 VQFTDTASS
-1061 RHLQLLGLKFVKYDR
+1061 RLRALGLEYVPYD
-1076 QQDNGAVGY
+1076 QQKPNGAIGY
-1085 FTTIEENGVVN
+1085 FATIGEGLVKD
-1096 FTGTGIAKFYFT
+1096 TGTEIVPIEFT
-1108 VANTHGV
+1108 VANTENV
-1115 VSPRLEY
+1115 RSQTLTFQY
-1122 RYILKDDIA
+1122 LIKDDIA
-1131 PTATPTEH
+1131 PTATVTEH
-1139 VLIRGQEATITIPIQ
+1139 VLIKDQDYNLNLDIR
-1154 DNSMFGTEG
+1154 DNSLLGTEG
-1163 GVSTGTM
+1163 PITVGDI
-1170 SIRPEN
+1170 SIKPAGNRE
-1176 NTSDPLTPAI
+1176 SDPLTPTA
-1186 LNFTNGN
+1186 LGVTNGTSSAAFRLALK
-1193 TPQAF
+1193 TPTPYYF
-1198 TISIPDSSPE
+1198 DSPTSSRG
-1208 FVFEN
+1208 N
-1213 HNYGKRSR
+1213 RSHEATLSFAGR
-1221 TGTVSLTANPSQTLE
+1221 PTAVLP
-1236 RTTYKFRVADGNTP
+1236 RTTYRLRLYDSNHPSHNLQPGHRGNE
-1250 RGTSEKVTFTDITFT
+1250 SFTDITFT
-1265 VVDRLAAPEES
+1265 VVDRLAAPAEN
-1276 AKVSVNNPSRL
+1276 AKVSVNNPSHL
-1287 TEDEKNAIKQAV
+1287 TEEEKNAIKQAV
-1299 RTANPHI
+1299 KTANPHI

-1312 ANGDTNKQVRI
+1312 ANGDTSKQVQI
-1323 DVAENGRVTVT
+1323 VVANDGQVTVT
-1334 YPHGGKQDT
+1334 YPHGGKTDT
-1343 LTADQV
+1343 LTAQQVSKTNPAPTFGDFGVNTTVGNLTYKTIFVFGAKTNGSRVEEYAPDFVPANATGGIPVQDNTGIAKVELIGIDNENKVTNTGIAFTPEGKLLGEFNRDQSINLV
-1349 LRVNQAPVA
+1349 RNGINGVWHHRIKATDNGNPAKSAITSTIRIKAYRVEKTDETAIAKVYGTALTQDELTNKLRVAVSSGMTVPADNHSHKVA
-1358 DVNNFGP
+1358 GYTVNNQF
-1365 MRNIPGNAIPDG
+1365 
-1377 GTRNRPT
+1377 T
-1384 VFVFAKQAIS
+1384 
-1394 NDGRATKTRQELEA
+1394 
-1408 ANMGYLPITDP
+1408 PITNISELP
-1419 DNDALKE
+1419 
-1426 VAVTNFEGAPLG
+1426 T
-1438 SGLKVASNGTLSGNA
+1438 SGNY
-1453 FTTVSPGGGWVA
+1453 TV
-1465 RIVPKDAHD
+1465 KM
-1474 KLGNPVYFHI
+1474 
-1484 RAYTDKLIDPTQA
+1484 
-1497 NPVEGTYNQAV
+1497 E
-1508 TAEKIFEKLTIDAP
+1508 
-1522 IGNSSITVPD
+1522 
-1532 GSNPDEKAQYTRTIT
+1532 
-1547 GYKTTENGEV
+1547 
-1557 TTVDNG
+1557 
-1563 VAGLPKQG
+1563 
-1571 TYFAEVTTT
+1571 TT
-1580 NIWGQTIKNYVKV
+1580 NVYGQTIVNNI
-1593 VHQEDLAART
+1593 
-1603 DLVAPEAVQVKGT
+1603 AVDYNEQKDV
-1616 TVAED
+1616 
-1621 EKQTIIDALKA
+1621 I
-1632 ANPGK
+1632 
-1637 LPDDPSSYSVAPNG
+1637 
-1651 TVTVTYSDNSS
+1651 
-1662 EPIDVPLKSGI
+1662 EPI
-1673 PTVTAQPH
+1673 
-1681 DIVVF
+1681 
-1686 KNTDMTTPV
+1686 
-1695 ELAGFT
+1695 
-1701 DNESIKDIQIVG
+1701 
-1713 TDGSSLDQMGLTVDE
+1713 
-1728 KAKENNVK
+1728 
-1736 SALISGKTNSAVGKH
+1736 
-1751 TRKLRALDNLDQA
+1751 
-1764 SAATNDFSVRIVDA
+1764 
-1778 TVNQPETAITKEFGQ
+1778 
-1793 ALTPEEVRSTIN
+1793 
-1805 FNVGSGQNN
+1805 
-1814 LIDFDVV
+1814 
-1821 IPADAPTSGKNVEV
+1821 APT
-1835 PVIIRTKAHA
+1835 
-1845 SASEEFKRT
+1845 
-1854 FVSQDKTVTVRATWP
+1854 Q
-1869 TQADNIEVT
+1869 Q
-1878 APADTTPVLIDGARP
+1878 VLIDSARP
-1893 TSEADKTAL
+1893 TTETDKNAL
-1902 IDALK
+1902 INALK

-1926 VAENGAVTITYPD
+1926 VAENGTVTITYPD
-1939 RSSETVTV
+1939 RSSEQVTV

-1959 TVAETPINSAATA
+1959 VVAETPIDSATTA
-1972 GTPLTEDERNAV
+1972 GTPLTETERNAV
-1984 KAAVTVPNFPG
+1984 KAAVTVPNFPAG
-1995 DRQPTVTVP
+1995 DKQPTITVP
-2004 ENARVTNGTEG
+2004 DNASVTNGTNG

-2020 VVVATVEYPDGSS
+2020 VVVATVEYPDGTT
-2033 ETVEVPVKQRDNA
+2033 EQVEVPVRRRDNA
-2046 KYEATISNPET
+2046 KYEATVTNPDA
-2057 PAAIKASHASDTA
+2057 PAAIKASHATGTQ
-2070 ITDEADKNAILA
+2070 ITDQADKDAIIA
-2082 KVSVPEGSSGRPSL
+2082 KVPVPAGSNGTPSL
-2096 DQNPVVEERDGKQV
+2096 DENPVVEERDGKQV
-2110 VKVTVTYPDQT
+2110 VKVTVTYPDRT
-2121 TDTVYV
+2121 EDTVYV

-2135 THNPTAPAE
+2135 THTPTAPAE

-2161 DKAAVKAAVTVP
+2161 DKNAIKAAVTVP
-2173 DGSRGEVSLPEG
+2173 ANSGGQVSLPEG
-2185 AKVELVGDK
+2185 AKVELVNDK

-2219 STKYDATASTTPVPL
+2219 STKYDATAKETPVPL

-2257 VPAGSNGQIHVPEN
+2257 VPAGSNGQIHVPDN
-2271 AAVKLDGDKPVV
+2271 ASVKLVGDKPVV

-2303 YDRAVY
+2303 SDRAVY

-2334 DDAAILANVD
+2334 DDATILANVD
-2344 VPAAGTKPEV
+2344 VPAATPDGTKPEV

-2364 GTGANQG
+2364 GTGTNQG

-2395 ADNQVHNPEAPTKP
+2395 ADKQVHNPEAPAKP
-2409 VQLDVAA
+2409 VQVDAPAVQDG
-2416 TTDTS
+2416 T
-2421 LSDAD
+2421 LSEDD
-2426 KQAVKDA
+2426 KKAIKDA
-2433 VTIPQGSGGVASLPE
+2433 VTIPDGSNGVASLPE

-2469 GTTETVDVPVVQK
+2469 NTTDTVYVPVVQK
-2482 DSTKHTPVLTEANSP
+2482 DSTKHTPVLTDANSP
-2497 VLTDTPAKANEP
+2497 VLTNTPAKANEP
-2509 VQETDKAAIAAKVD
+2509 VQEDDKAAIAAKVD
-2523 KTNLP
+2523 KKTLP

-2559 TSETIKV
+2559 TSEIIKV

-2573 LTYNPVA
+2573 LTYNPTA

-2617 DGGQAPKV
+2617 DGGQAPEV

-2632 VTEGPDGPYVTVKV
+2632 VKEGPDGPYVTVTV
-2646 SYPDGTSE
+2646 TYPDGTSE

-2670 TAPAESVKLDA
+2670 TVPETAVQVDA

-2767 DTPAK
+2767 NTPAK
-2772 AETPVQDTDKAAIAA
+2772 AETPVQDADKEAIAA

-2822 YPDGTSETIKVPV
+2822 YPDGTSEIIKVPV

-2848 AAETPVAITGSD
+2848 AVETPVAITGSD

-2887 APKVTKEITSPVKV
+2887 APEVTKEITSPVKV

-2914 PDDTYE
+2914 PDKTKE
-2920 KVNVPVNQKD
+2920 VIPVPVNQKD

-2982 KVAEP
+2982 KVEEP
-2987 AKVVMDQAGNPVVNV
+2987 AKVVMDQAGNPVVKV

-3039 EVLVAID
+3039 EALVAID
-3046 PTPGVAINNP
+3046 PTPGAAITNQA
-3056 MDKEAIAA
+3056 DKDAAAA

-3073 GTTAEVAD
+3073 GTTAAVAD

-3091 NKPVVPVTVT
+3091 NKPVVPVKVT
-3101 YPDGTSET
+3101 YPDGTEDT
-3109 INVPVKQADNLA
+3109 VYVPVKQADNLA
-3121 MDPSLKDTNPV
+3121 LDPSLKDTNPV

-3152 IVAKV
+3152 IAAKV

-3202 PVKQADNVVKEP
+3202 PVKQADNVANEP

-3229 TGTPVPASDKQAILD
+3229 TGTPVPADDKPAILA
-3244 KVEVPEGAN
+3244 KVNLPEGAE
-3253 ATIADDATVVR
+3253 ATIADDATVIR
-3264 ENGQP
+3264 EDGQA

-3291 ADNSKYTPSPV
+3291 ADNSKYTPSQV
-3302 TDPVQVDAATAP
+3302 TDTVQVDAATAP

-3328 AAVPVPKVA
+3328 AAVTVPKVA

-3351 RVEEVNGQPV
+3351 QVEVVNDQPV

-3387 KEPSLKEAEA
+3387 KEPSLKETEP

-3410 AGASITDPADQNVI
+3410 AGKAITDPADQKAI

-3484 SQTPVGV
+3484 NQTPVGV

-3504 ADLEAIKNNVDTK
+3504 TDLEAIKNNVDTK

-3547 TADTILVPIKT
+3547 TTDTILVPIKT

-3581 NGTAVPEADQAKI
+3581 NGTAVPETDQAKI

-3635 YPDGSKDKIFVPVDT
+3635 YQDGSKDKIFVPVDS

-3663 KAGTSATDS
+3663 KAGTNATDPS
-3672 ASTPDGQDSAE
+3672 STPAGQDSAG
-3683 RLNPGL
+3683 RLNPSL
-3689 TEPVEVKN
+3689 AEQVEVKN
-3697 PDKLTD
+3697 PDKLSD

-4073 DGFTDTEEATAGTS
+4073 DGFTDTEE
-4087 ATDPSSTPAGQDSA
+4087 
-4101 DRLNPGLTEPV
+4101 
-4112 EVKNPDK
+4112 
-4119 LTDAEKESVKRAVE
+4119 
-4133 ETNDLPA
+4133 
-4140 GTEVSVSD
+4140 
-4148 SGTVTVTYP
+4148 
-4157 DKSTDTIQ
+4157 
-4165 PAETVKVAKD
+4165 
-4175 TDKDGFTDTEE
+4175 
-4186 ATAGTDATNPSST
+4186 
-4199 PAGQDSAGQLTPSLA
+4199 
-4214 EPVEVKNPDKLTDA
+4214 
-4228 EKESVKKAVED
+4228 
-4239 SNDLPEGTEVSVSD
+4239 
-4253 NGTVTVTYP
+4253 
-4262 DKSTDTI
+4262 
-4269 QPAETVKV
+4269 
-4277 AKDTDKDGFT
+4277 
-4287 DTEEEKAGTNA
+4287 
-4298 TDPSSTPAGQDS
+4298 
-4310 AGQLTP
+4310 
-4316 GLTEPVEVKNPDKL
+4316 
-4330 TDAEKDAVKKAVEA
+4330 
-4344 SNDLPEGTE
+4344 
-4353 VTVSDNGTVTV
+4353 
-4364 TYPDKSTDTI
+4364 
-4374 QPAETVK
+4374 
-4381 VAKDTDKDGFTDTE
+4381 
-4395 EATAGTDATNPAS
+4395 
-4408 TPAGQDSAGQLTP
+4408 
-4421 SLAEPVEV
+4421 
-4429 KNPDKL
+4429 
-4435 TDAEKESV
+4435 
-4443 KKAVED
+4443 
-4449 SNDLPEGTEVS
+4449 
-4460 VSDNGTVTVTYPD
+4460 
-4473 KSTDTIQPAETV
+4473 
-4485 KVAKDTDKDGFTD
+4485 
-4498 TEEEKAGTNATDPS
+4498 EKAGTNATDPS

-4804 PEVGSAVVPVPTPE
+4804 PEVDSAVVPVPTPE

-5314 VTITYPDGSIGRLPA
+5314 VTITYPDGSIGRLHA

-5336 AHGEGTSHSLPA
+5336 AHGEGVSHSLPA

>member
-39 SGMVLSGVEQVQAG
+39 SGMVLNGVEQVYAG
-53 TDYDPGV
+53 TDYEPGV
-60 EIRYVRNGSPKALA
+60 EIRQVRNGSPKEMAEGSA
-74 SDGDFKI
+74 IPGTIAEKANYRDYKI
-81 EKSFVEVNGV
+81 ETVPVVENGIH
-91 QYVDVTLTFNQ
+91 YVDVTLTFNER
-102 DHDGYARRFLY
+102 GRAYSSNRFY
-113 FNMPKSLYEPEKITR
+113 VFNMPNSLYEPKVITR
-128 ELYWQGER
+128 ETYQQAVEESQARVGNQTYTDYKVVASVKTSTLTTSGWREEPTNVAPGTER
-136 TPRETTEYRTWQGD
+136 WGVNY
-150 YRFADEPW
+150 
-158 YRLWDHRYIIGS
+158 RYINGNPQSSAYNSGNNTMRQIIGPGNNNS
-170 PDSLQGERHK
+170 GEAISWIY
-180 KVTSPTDPGGDTI
+180 TSA
-193 GGQSEGRWNGDWDR
+193 SSYNGDWDR
-207 LMFSVPNNAGSGKE
+207 LISHDFSGKGTVV
-221 ALTKAASDFKATSR
+221 ADFKNKSNSIYIEQARHSR
-235 TVYINRFSGST
+235 EKI
-246 DKHVY
+246 VY
-251 KFRARVKDGNA
+251 KFRARVKDHNA
-262 PMNFV
+262 DMNFIF
-267 VGLNE
+267 GMNE
-272 ESGSHANFLA
+272 MIANGHANFVA
-282 QYGTTPDTRTLA
+282 KYGKTPDNRPYKERFPVNTPAKITVDNTSNLTRDNKLA
-294 EKSTINPPARI
+294 IIAKIKEANSSLF
-305 GVNSLQDL
+305 GSDNSLKTPILVEPTEADIPTNAT
-313 SQQTRNNIAQ
+313 SGNI
-323 KIREAN
+323 
-329 PDLFNGAGPLVTNVT
+329 T
-344 VSSDGIGGN
+344 
-353 AVLRFKDGSEKTI
+353 LRYTDGSTTTI
-366 PMKQLVYK
+366 P
-374 INTASGAAPT
+374 
-384 APSTSTNFV
+384 
-393 LKGRGVVGNDMVGL
+393 
-407 QGEDHQL
+407 
-414 NLPAKKAVANIATIG
+414 VANTVRQKVVAT
-429 NKATYLTQWQE
+429 NNPAPKVVTA
-440 QLNKFLELNKQLQ
+440 LNYDAA
-453 SWNNQWGFKNSART
+453 KNSATKTENGLRT
-467 FGPDNWKAQHLTA
+467 RIQLPEKLGVTDLGQIANSTAKIDPSNTNNTAENLWNAQLSAIRTRNIGTGGTFATNTYINNIGSASDPRENNGLYDMSAISRFALSLQKSPDG
-480 SIKYTDSRQT
+480 
-490 QIQGIEVKGVTKDSR
+490 QIQGILVKGPNADNN
-505 FGGPVN
+505 GQEN
-511 TQVYGL
+511 IGL
-517 LTPAMLFYQEDP
+517 ITAEMLFKNVSSLEPVRQSARQE
-529 LKTTKDEAKAT
+529 
-540 IDSIGNINGKAADWK
+540 
-555 SRIDA
+555 IDA
-560 AQNQQA
+560 LGA
-566 IEAIITEA
+566 IDGKDGWK
-574 RNEKNALDKKKAA
+574 NE
-587 AIQEINALPHL
+587 
-598 SQNEKTAAINAI
+598 I
-610 NSATTT
+610 NSATSEETIQA
-616 TVVDQK
+616 VVDK
-622 LNDAKALNTTNM
+622 AKRAKADLD
-634 RNKGKE
+634 KAKDAAKAE
-640 AINALSK
+640 IDAINGLTSEQKTRYKNEVESKTNKEQVRWPVDDAIKAALPALKEKAKAFVDNLEHLADNGDSNNPGK
-647 LNDGEKT
+647 ANFKEWIDDYSNTPEVVNNEVADAVIKNAKNKAIKELDALNPPPTNLAELK
-654 PYRNRIDNATTQDQI
+654 RQI
-669 NAIIE
+669 NEVTKENA
-674 EAAFEDLKRSALEQL
+674 K
-689 DNMNPA
+689 
-695 PSNKDELRAQI
+695 AQ
-706 TETNFN
+706 
-712 TVSSDGKK
+712 GKTGQ
-720 PAERIE
+720 EIIE
-726 AILERAKAEV
+726 AIVEKAKADSLKEQAKKDIAAV
-736 LRDQARRDINA
+736 PGLSSTKKDEYKAKVDAATNVRDLEQIVSEAKAHAEYETAKQTIQ
-747 ISGLPEEKKN
+747 GLPN
-757 EFLGIVDR
+757 LNT
-765 AQTPSE
+765 AQKT
-771 ITNAVDQARAYSDY
+771 A
-785 IQAKDAINQ
+785 
-794 LTNINNKQKE
+794 
-804 ELLAGLE
+804 LLAFLDEDKTQAGIAATLDEARQQDSDMVRLKELE
-811 RDKSQQGVAD
+811 
-821 MLTSARALDG
+821 
-831 EMKHLKD
+831 
-838 LVAQAETIKQS
+838 AQAEQLKNT
-849 SDYSRADRAK
+849 SDYRDGAQDK
-859 QNTFNTALDAAKRVS
+859 KTALDNALAASKAITPENGSR
-874 PQTGELPT
+874 PT
-882 TSVGQLISN
+882 VDLGQMIRN
-891 LTDAIRGLGGTT
+891 LEDGIQGLG
-903 QPVTK
+903 QSPVVRT
-908 DVDKGNLRAEID
+908 VDKSSLNAEIQRD
-920 RSSQVKDP
+920 SSVK
-928 ANAEYTYA
+928 AQNNYSYQFATE
-936 SEDKKQAYEQAL
+936 SKKQAYETA
-948 TQAIAVRDKAN
+948 
-959 PVATQAE
+959 
-966 VDAALAKLQEARIAL
+966 LQEAQAVANNQQATQDQVNAATDKLRNARLAL
-981 DGHAPDRDTTPPV
+981 DGHAPDRVQDTTPPV
-994 LGGDR
+994 LGQPKQTPWSNILVHGASTIGKR
-999 MEIYSDVAAHAI
+999 AARPGVSTTEDVY
-1011 STVGR
+1011 G
-1016 KVPRPNQPTPVEEY
+1016 NQTTAVV
-1030 GENSTRLNELI
+1030 ELI
-1041 VTDQESGINIDS
+1041 VTDDESDVDLSS
-1053 VTFDEATQ
+1053 VQFTDTASS
-1061 RHLQLLGLKFVKYDR
+1061 RLSALGLEYVPYN
-1076 QQDNGAVGY
+1076 QQKDNGAIGY
-1085 FTTIEENGVVN
+1085 FATIGEGLVKD
-1096 FTGTGIAKFYFT
+1096 TGTEIVPIEFT
-1108 VANTHGV
+1108 VANTENV
-1115 VSPRLEY
+1115 RSQTLTFQY
-1122 RYILKDDIA
+1122 LFKDDIA
-1131 PTATPTEH
+1131 PTATVTEH
-1139 VLIRGQEATITIPIQ
+1139 VLIKDQDYNLNLDIR
-1154 DNSMFGTEG
+1154 DNSLLGTEG
-1163 GVSTGTM
+1163 PITVGDI
-1170 SIRPEN
+1170 SIKPPGN
-1176 NTSDPLTPAI
+1176 SDSEPLTPTA
-1186 LNFTNGN
+1186 LGVTNGTSSAAFRLALK
-1193 TPQAF
+1193 TPTPYYF
-1198 TISIPDSSPE
+1198 DSPTSSRG
-1208 FVFEN
+1208 N
-1213 HNYGKRSR
+1213 RSHEATLSFAGR
-1221 TGTVSLTANPSQTLE
+1221 PTAVLP
-1236 RTTYKFRVADGNTP
+1236 RTTYRLRLYDSNHPTYNLPPEHRGNE
-1250 RGTSEKVTFTDITFT
+1250 SFTDITFT
-1265 VVDRLAAPEES
+1265 VVDRLAAPAEN
-1276 AKVSVNNPSRL
+1276 AKVTVNNPSRL

-1299 RTANPHI
+1299 KTANPHI
-1306 AEIDNA
+1306 AAIDNA

-1334 YPHGGKQDT
+1334 YPHGGKTDT
-1343 LTADQV
+1343 LEANLVTKEN
-1349 LRVNQAPVA
+1349 RAPIAHVEE
-1358 DVNNFGP
+1358 FGP
-1365 MRNIPGNAIPDG
+1365 KRQVTGNQIPDSNPND
-1377 GTRNRPT
+1377 RNRPT
-1384 VFVFAKQAIS
+1384 VFVFANQAIPT
-1394 NDGRATKTRQELEA
+1394 GREGLTREVLETK
-1408 ANMGYLPITDP
+1408 NMGFLKMTDP
-1419 DNDALKE
+1419 DGDTLRE
-1426 VAVTNFEGAPLG
+1426 VNITNINSASIGI
-1438 SGLKVASNGTLSGNA
+1438 KVSPNGTLSGTPTSVLN
-1453 FTTVSPGGGWVA
+1453 PGQGWVA
-1465 RIVPKDAHD
+1465 MVKPVDQHGKQ
-1474 KLGNPVYFHI
+1474 GNPVYFHF
-1484 RAYTDKLIDPTQA
+1484 RAYTDKLVADAET
-1497 NPVEGTYNQAV
+1497 NPVAGTYGQAV
-1508 TAEKIFEKLTIDAP
+1508 RDQDIFSKLTIDARSRDTAVP
-1522 IGNSSITVPD
+1522 ETFTVPD
-1532 GSNPDEKAQYTRTIT
+1532 GSNPAEKAQYTRTIT
-1547 GYKTTENGEV
+1547 GYSSTNNGQGV
-1557 TTVDNG
+1557 TTVKNG
-1563 VAGLPKQG
+1563 VAGLPTQG
-1571 TYFAEVTTT
+1571 TYYAEVTTT

-1593 VHQEDLAART
+1593 VYALLTDTLNPQAPTTPVNIQGDTVQESEKPRIIQALKDANPSIT
-1603 DLVAPEAVQVKGT
+1603 FPET
-1616 TVAED
+1616 TRFEVAED
-1621 EKQTIIDALKA
+1621 
-1632 ANPGK
+1632 
-1637 LPDDPSSYSVAPNG
+1637 G
-1651 TVTVTYSDNSS
+1651 TVTIIYPDDSTATPSRDTVRVPTESNPAPTFGDFGVNTTSGNSTYKTIFVFGAKTNGSAVEEYAPDFVPADATGRIPVQDNT
-1662 EPIDVPLKSGI
+1662 GI
-1673 PTVTAQPH
+1673 A
-1681 DIVVF
+1681 
-1686 KNTDMTTPV
+1686 KV
-1695 ELAGFT
+1695 ELIGIDNENKVTNTGIAFTPDGKLLGEFNRDQSTNLVRNGINGVWYHRIKAT
-1701 DNESIKDIQIVG
+1701 DNG
-1713 TDGSSLDQMGLTVDE
+1713 NP
-1728 KAKENNVK
+1728 AK
-1736 SALISGKTNSAVGKH
+1736 SAITSTIRIKAYRVEKT
-1751 TRKLRALDNLDQA
+1751 D
-1764 SAATNDFSVRIVDA
+1764 
-1778 TVNQPETAITKEFGQ
+1778 ETAIAKVYGT
-1793 ALTPEEVRSTIN
+1793 ALTQDELTNKLRVAVS
-1805 FNVGSGQNN
+1805 SGMT
-1814 LIDFDVV
+1814 V
-1821 IPADAPTSGKNVEV
+1821 PADNHSHKVAGYTVNNQFTAITNISELPTSGNYTVKMETTNVYGQTIVNNIAVDYNEQKD
-1835 PVIIRTKAHA
+1835 VIEPIA
-1845 SASEEFKRT
+1845 
-1854 FVSQDKTVTVRATWP
+1854 P
-1869 TQADNIEVT
+1869 TQQA
-1878 APADTTPVLIDGARP
+1878 LIDGAAP
-1893 TSEADKTAL
+1893 TTDADKTAL
-1902 IDALK
+1902 INALK

-1939 RSSETVTV
+1939 NSSETVTV

-1959 TVAETPINSAATA
+1959 VVAETPINSAATA
-1972 GTPLTEDERNAV
+1972 GTELTEDERNAV
-1984 KAAVTVPNFPG
+1984 KAAVTVPNFPAG

-2004 ENARVTNGTEG
+2004 ADARVTDGTNG

-2020 VVVATVEYPDGSS
+2020 VVVATVEYPDGSR
-2033 ETVEVPVKQRDNA
+2033 ENVEVPVRQRDTA
-2046 KYEATISNPET
+2046 KYEASVTNPEA
-2057 PAAIKASHASDTA
+2057 PAAIKASHETGTQ
-2070 ITDEADKNAILA
+2070 ITDQADKDAILA

-2144 SVKLDAPATANS
+2144 AVKLDAPATANS

-2161 DKAAVKAAVTVP
+2161 DKNAIKAAVTVP
-2173 DGSRGEVSLPEG
+2173 ANSGGQVSLPED
-2185 AKVELVGDK
+2185 AKVELVNGN
-2194 PVVKATVTY
+2194 PVVKATVT
-2203 PDGTTDIV
+2203 
-2211 DVPVVQKD
+2211 
-2219 STKYDATASTTPVPL
+2219 
-2234 DSPVTPGQTL
+2234 
-2244 SAEEREALKFGVN
+2244 
-2257 VPAGSNGQIHVPEN
+2257 
-2271 AAVKLDGDKPVV
+2271 
-2283 EAEVRYPD
+2283 YPD

-2344 VPAAGTKPEV
+2344 VPAATPDGTKPEV

-2523 KTNLP
+2523 KTTLP
-2528 QGTETKVPDDAV
+2528 PGTETKVPDDSV

-2559 TSETIKV
+2559 TSEIIKV

-2573 LTYNPVA
+2573 LTYNPEA

-2593 TPGTE
+2593 TQGTE

-2617 DGGQAPKV
+2617 DGGQVPQV
-2625 TKEITSP
+2625 TKEIASP

-2670 TAPAESVKLDA
+2670 TVPEKAVQVDA

-2690 EDDKKAVK
+2690 EDDKKAIK
-2698 DAVVIPDGSG
+2698 DTVVIPEGSG
-2708 GVASLP
+2708 GQASLP
-2714 EDAKVELVDNK
+2714 ADAKVIDRNGT
-2725 PVVPVTVTYPDNTK
+2725 PVVPVTVTYPDNTT

-2752 KYTPSLTDAD
+2752 KHTPSLTDAD

-2787 KVDLSK
+2787 KVDK
-2793 LPENTTAKV
+2793 KTLPQGTETKV

-2822 YPDGTSETIKVPV
+2822 YPDGTSEIIKVPV
-2835 DQKDSETYTPTAP
+2835 DQKDSETYKPTAP
-2848 AAETPVAITGSD
+2848 AAEAPVAITGSD
-2860 APDAPIAETDK
+2860 APDAPIAEADK

-2878 TVPAVDGGQ
+2878 TVSAVDGGQ

-2914 PDDTYE
+2914 PDKTSE
-2920 KVNVPVNQKD
+2920 VIPVPVNQKD
-2930 NEANDPTVTAPEKP
+2930 NEANTPTVTAPEKP

-2951 AENTPVESDAD
+2951 AENTPVETDAD

-2987 AKVVMDQAGNPVVNV
+2987 AKVVLDQAGNPVVNV

-3026 TPSLKEPELGKPA
+3026 TPSLKDPEVGKPA

-3229 TGTPVPASDKQAILD
+3229 TGTTVPADDKQAILA
-3244 KVEVPEGAN
+3244 KVKVPEGAN

-3264 ENGQP
+3264 EDGQP

-3291 ADNSKYTPSPV
+3291 ADNSKYTPSQV

-3351 RVEEVNGQPV
+3351 QVEVVNDQPV

-3387 KEPSLKEAEA
+3387 KEPSLKETEP

-3410 AGASITDPADQNVI
+3410 AGKAITDPADQKAI
-3424 LDKVVVPEGGKAS
+3424 FDKVVVPEGGKAS

-3484 SQTPVGV
+3484 NQTPVGV

-3504 ADLEAIKNNVDTK
+3504 TDLEAIKNNVDTK

-3538 AVKVTYPDG
+3538 AVTVTYPDG
-3547 TADTILVPIKT
+3547 TTDTILVPIKT

-3581 NGTAVPEADQAKI
+3581 NGTAVPGAEQAKI

-3600 PALTADGDKPAVDL
+3600 PALTADGDKPAVAL

-3635 YPDGSKDKIFVPVDT
+3635 YQDGSKDKIFVPVDS

-3663 KAGTSATDS
+3663 KAGTNATDPS
-3672 ASTPDGQDSAE
+3672 STPAGQDSAG
-3683 RLNPGL
+3683 RLTPGL

-3697 PDKLTD
+3697 PDKLSD

-3708 VKKAVEASNDL
+3708 IKDAVQESNDL
-3719 PAGTT
+3719 PA
-3724 VSVAN
+3724 
-3729 DGTVTVTYPD
+3729 
-3739 NSTDTI
+3739 
-3745 QPKDAVT
+3745 
-3752 QFVDTDGDGISD
+3752 
-3764 RQETENGTDPSKVD
+3764 
-3778 SDNDGF
+3778 
-3784 SDKEEVERGTD
+3784 
-3795 PTKADS
+3795 
-3801 KPASSETD
+3801 
-3809 TDGDGISNED
+3809 
-3819 EATRGTDPNKSDTD
+3819 
-3833 GDGFSDQEEITAGSN
+3833 
-3848 PTKADSTPA
+3848 
-3857 NVDKDGDGFTD
+3857 
-3868 TEEAAAGTD
+3868 
-3877 ANNPSSTPEGQDSAE
+3877 
-3892 RLNPGLTEPV
+3892 
-3902 EVKNSDKLTDAEKE
+3902 
-3916 AVKKAVEDSNDLP
+3916 
-3929 AGTTVSVA
+3929 
-3937 NDGTVTVTYPDKS
+3937 
-3950 TDTIQPAETVKVAK
+3950 
-3964 DTDKDGF
+3964 
-3971 TDTEEATAGTS
+3971 
-3982 ATDPSS
+3982 
-3988 TPAGQDS
+3988 
-3995 AGQLTPSLAEPVE
+3995 
-4008 VKNPD
+4008 
-4013 KLTDAEKE
+4013 
-4021 SVKKAVEDSND
+4021 
-4032 LPEGTEVTVSDNGT
+4032 GTEVTVSDNGT

-4058 IQPAETV
+4058 IE
-4065 KVAKDTDK
+4065 
-4073 DGFTDTEEATAGTS
+4073 
-4087 ATDPSSTPAGQDSA
+4087 
-4101 DRLNPGLTEPV
+4101 
-4112 EVKNPDK
+4112 
-4119 LTDAEKESVKRAVE
+4119 
-4133 ETNDLPA
+4133 
-4140 GTEVSVSD
+4140 
-4148 SGTVTVTYP
+4148 
-4157 DKSTDTIQ
+4157 
-4165 PAETVKVAKD
+4165 
-4175 TDKDGFTDTEE
+4175 
-4186 ATAGTDATNPSST
+4186 
-4199 PAGQDSAGQLTPSLA
+4199 
-4214 EPVEVKNPDKLTDA
+4214 
-4228 EKESVKKAVED
+4228 
-4239 SNDLPEGTEVSVSD
+4239 
-4253 NGTVTVTYP
+4253 
-4262 DKSTDTI
+4262 
-4269 QPAETVKV
+4269 PAETVKV

-4316 GLTEPVEVKNPDKL
+4316 GL
-4330 TDAEKDAVKKAVEA
+4330 
-4344 SNDLPEGTE
+4344 G
-4353 VTVSDNGTVTV
+4353 
-4364 TYPDKSTDTI
+4364 
-4374 QPAETVK
+4374 
-4381 VAKDTDKDGFTDTE
+4381 
-4395 EATAGTDATNPAS
+4395 
-4408 TPAGQDSAGQLTP
+4408 
-4421 SLAEPVEV
+4421 EPVEV

-4435 TDAEKESV
+4435 TDAEKES
-4443 KKAVED
+4443 
-4449 SNDLPEGTEVS
+4449 
-4460 VSDNGTVTVTYPD
+4460 
-4473 KSTDTIQPAETV
+4473 
-4485 KVAKDTDKDGFTD
+4485 
-4498 TEEEKAGTNATDPS
+4498 
-4512 STPAGQ
+4512 
-4518 DSAGQLTPSLTEPVE
+4518 
-4533 VKNPDKLTDAEKEAV
+4533 V

-4975 WTAPADSGL
+4975 WIAPADSGL

-5314 VTITYPDGSIGRLPA
+5314 VTITYSDGSIGRLPA

-5409 KAVETAIRKNN
+5409 KVVETAIRKNN

>member
-39 SGMVLSGVEQVQAG
+39 SGMVLNGVEQVYAG
-53 TDYDPGV
+53 TDYEPGV
-60 EIRYVRNGSPKALA
+60 EIRYARNGSPKALSSA
-74 SDGDFKI
+74 GDFKI
-81 EKSFVEVNGV
+81 DTSPVEVFENGQV
-91 QYVDVTLTFNQ
+91 VHYVDVTLTFNE
-102 DHDGYARRFLY
+102 DGDNYTNRRFIG
-113 FNMPKSLYEPEKITR
+113 FNIPDSLYEPESITR
-128 ELYWQGER
+128 EIYYNAGGNQALKEK
-136 TPRETTEYRTWQGD
+136 TTFSTWWHTQPSVGTTWWGTWPAYADARFIAGRPDLLSGD
-150 YRFADEPW
+150 SYKK
-158 YRLWDHRYIIGS
+158 ITG
-170 PDSLQGERHK
+170 PDNAVK
-180 KVTSPTDPGGDTI
+180 DTI
-193 GGQSEGRWNGDWDR
+193 GWQSEDKWNNQDWAR
-207 LMFSVPNNAGSGKE
+207 LFSYFNTNGVDVRETVNR
-221 ALTKAASDFKATSR
+221 DFKDKSR
-235 TVYINRFSGST
+235 TFYLNRYPAST
-246 DKHVY
+246 DKFVY

-262 PMNFV
+262 PMNFILGV
-267 VGLNE
+267 NVDIANG
-272 ESGSHANFLA
+272 HANFLA

-294 EKSTINPPARI
+294 DKSIINPSARH
-305 GVNSLQDL
+305 GVTKLEDL
-313 SQQTRNNIAQ
+313 GSQTRNTIKQNI
-323 KIREAN
+323 ENAN
-329 PDLFNGAGPLVTNVT
+329 PDLFYGIHPLVTNVT
-344 VSSDGIGGN
+344 VSTDGIGGN
-353 AVLRFKDGSEKTI
+353 ATLYFKDGSQKTI
-366 PMKQLVYK
+366 PMNQLVYK
-374 INTASGAAPT
+374 INNATGGTATASPVQT
-384 APSTSTNFV
+384 AFV
-393 LKGRGVVGNDMVGL
+393 NKGQGIAGYEMVGL
-407 QGEDHQL
+407 ANENHQL
-414 NLPAKKAVANIATIG
+414 NLPAKKPVDSLINIENADL
-429 NKATYLTQWQE
+429 Y
-440 QLNKFLELNKQLQ
+440 LNKWNEQMTAFLGLNKTFQ
-453 SWNNQWGFKNSART
+453 SWSNAWGFYNGARLYGT
-467 FGPDNWKAQHLTA
+467 QNWKAEFLTA
-480 SIKYTDSRQT
+480 QIKYVEGSNNKR
-490 QIQGIEVKGVTKDSR
+490 IQGIELSGPTKEYENVNIKPR
-505 FGGPVN
+505 NGVN

-529 LKTTKDEAKAT
+529 LKTTKDEAKKT
-540 IDSIGNINGKAADWK
+540 IDSIGNINGKSAEWK
-555 SRIDA
+555 RRIDE
-560 AQNQQA
+560 AQSQQA
-566 IEAIITEA
+566 IETIIAEA
-574 RNEKNALDKKKAA
+574 RNEKNALDKKKEV
-587 AIQEINALPHL
+587 AIKEINALPHL
-598 SQNEKTAAINAI
+598 SNDEKTQAINAVT
-610 NSATTT
+610 SATATT
-616 TVVDQK
+616 AIEQK
-622 LNDAKALNTTNM
+622 LDEAKNLNKTNM
-634 RNKGKE
+634 RNKAKE
-640 AINALSK
+640 TINGLNK
-647 LNDGEKT
+647 LNDDQKRPFLDRINSANT
-654 PYRNRIDNATTQDQI
+654 PEEIK
-669 NAIIE
+669 AIIE
-674 EAAFEDLKRSALEQL
+674 EASFDNLKQNALDQL
-689 DNMNPA
+689 NNMDSA
-695 PSNKDELRAQI
+695 PSNKDELLQNLNNINRNDI
-706 TETNFN
+706 
-712 TVSSDGKK
+712 SSDGKT

-726 AILERAKAEV
+726 AILESAKAEV
-736 LRDQARRDINA
+736 LKDQAKRDINA
-747 ISGLPEEKKN
+747 ISGLPEDKKN
-757 EFLGIVDR
+757 EFIRTVDN
-765 AQTPSE
+765 AQTPAE

-785 IQAKDAINQ
+785 IKAKDAINK
-794 LTNINNKQKE
+794 LTHLNDKQKE
-804 ELLAGLE
+804 DLLARLE
-811 RDKSQQGVAD
+811 ADKSQEGVTDTLA
-821 MLTSARALDG
+821 TARSLDG
-831 EMKHLKD
+831 DMKHLKD
-838 LVAQAETIKQS
+838 LEAQADQIKQS
-849 SDYSRADRAK
+849 SDYSRADGTK
-859 QNTFNTALDAAKRVS
+859 QNDFDVALGAAKKVT
-874 PQTGELPT
+874 PNGGELPT
-882 TSVGQLISN
+882 VPVSQLISD
-891 LTDAIRGLGGTT
+891 LTVAISGLDGST
-903 QPVTK
+903 QPITK
-908 DVDKGNLRAEID
+908 DVDKANLKAEID

-936 SEDKKQAYEQAL
+936 SDDKKQAYEQAL
-948 TQAIAVRDKAN
+948 TNANEVYNKTN

-966 VDAALAKLQEARIAL
+966 VDEALGKLQAARIAL
-981 DGHAPDRDTTPPV
+981 DGHAPERVVDQTPPSE
-994 LGGDR
+994 LGG
-999 MEIYSDVAAHAI
+999 ENLTNYSDVPIHGV
-1011 STVGR
+1011 STIGKKIATPDTVATATVEDYGQNTTGLVEMIVVDNESAVSPASVEFTEESKNLMTMVG
-1016 KVPRPNQPTPVEEY
+1016 
-1030 GENSTRLNELI
+1030 I
-1041 VTDQESGINIDS
+1041 
-1053 VTFDEATQ
+1053 
-1061 RHLQLLGLKFVKYDR
+1061 KFVAYPEQKE
-1076 QQDNGAVGY
+1076 NKAIGY
-1085 FTTIEENGVVN
+1085 FTTIVPNGTLKETGAENLEL
-1096 FTGTGIAKFYFT
+1096 KFT
-1108 VANTHGV
+1108 VANVDNARSNQFTF
-1115 VSPRLEY
+1115 
-1122 RYILKDDIA
+1122 RYNMKDDIA
-1131 PTATPTEH
+1131 PTVAETEH
-1139 VLIRGQEATITIPIQ
+1139 VLIKNQSYNISVPIN
-1154 DNSMFGTEG
+1154 DNSLFGTDGNIDKGSISIKINRDGELANAESRTPAVLG
-1163 GVSTGTM
+1163 ITNGENNNAWTVTPTNPQPFPNRGNRSNTGTLGF
-1170 SIRPEN
+1170 SGTAT
-1176 NTSDPLTPAI
+1176 NTLT
-1186 LNFTNGN
+1186 
-1193 TPQAF
+1193 
-1198 TISIPDSSPE
+1198 
-1208 FVFEN
+1208 
-1213 HNYGKRSR
+1213 
-1221 TGTVSLTANPSQTLE
+1221 
-1236 RTTYKFRVADGNTP
+1236 RTTYQLRVADSNKGHKMPENL
-1250 RGTSEKVTFTDITFT
+1250 SFANITFT
-1265 VVDRLAAPEES
+1265 VVDRLAAPAEN
-1276 AKVSVNNPSRL
+1276 AKVSVNNLSRL
-1287 TEDEKNAIKQAV
+1287 SSEEKERVKAAV

-1306 AEIDNA
+1306 ATIDNA
-1312 ANGDTNKQVRI
+1312 ANGDTSKQVQI

-1334 YPHGGKQDT
+1334 YPHGGKTDT
-1343 LTADQV
+1343 LETAQV
-1349 LRVNQAPVA
+1349 LKENQAPVFGTNDFLPTLWVKDKEA
-1358 DVNNFGP
+1358 RLQEIPTLLVFSAPTANKTAPGFPSDRQNLSAEEVTNRKLGKLPFTDPEGQALTFDPIKTLDQATIGLNVSPNGTLYGNGIGNFGP
-1365 MRNIPGNAIPDG
+1365 GASW
-1377 GTRNRPT
+1377 T
-1384 VFVFAKQAIS
+1384 VNLK
-1394 NDGRATKTRQELEA
+1394 ATDSQGKSKTSSEFRVV
-1408 ANMGYLPITDP
+1408 G
-1419 DNDALKE
+1419 
-1426 VAVTNFEGAPLG
+1426 
-1438 SGLKVASNGTLSGNA
+1438 
-1453 FTTVSPGGGWVA
+1453 
-1465 RIVPKDAHD
+1465 
-1474 KLGNPVYFHI
+1474 
-1484 RAYTDKLIDPTQA
+1484 YTDKLKDA
-1497 NPVEGTYNQAV
+1497 NHVTGTYGQAI
-1508 TAEKIFEKLTIDAP
+1508 TENAILDKLTIDATSGLP
-1522 IGNSSITVPD
+1522 QNFVKPNDSSYTFTVPA
-1532 GSNPDEKAQYTRTIT
+1532 NQYTRTIT
-1547 GYKTTENGEV
+1547 GYKQTADGQV
-1557 TTVDNG
+1557 RTVNNG
-1563 VAGLPKQG
+1563 VAGLPTEG

-1580 NIWGQTIKNYVKV
+1580 NIWGQIIKNYVKV
-1593 VHQEDLAART
+1593 VYQDTLAART
-1603 DLVAPEAVQVKGT
+1603 DLVAPEAVQIKGT

-1637 LPDDPSSYSVAPNG
+1637 LPEDTRYEVASNG
-1651 TVTVTYSDNSS
+1651 AVTVIYNDNSR
-1662 EPIDVPLKSGI
+1662 EVVNVPLKSGL
-1673 PTVTAQPH
+1673 PTVTTQPH
-1681 DIVVF
+1681 DLVVF

-1701 DNESIKDIQIVG
+1701 DNESIKDVQIVS
-1713 TDGSSLDQMGLTVDE
+1713 TDGRTVDEMGLTVGE
-1728 KAKENNVK
+1728 KDKENNTK
-1736 SALISGKTNSAVGKH
+1736 SALISGKTNLPVGGNA
-1751 TRKLRALDNLDQA
+1751 RKLRALDNLDQP
-1764 SAATNDFSVRIVDA
+1764 SAATNDFAVRIVDA
-1778 TVNQPETAITKEFGQ
+1778 TVNQPETAIEKAFGQ
-1793 ALTPEEVRSTIN
+1793 SLTPEDVRPKIN
-1805 FNVGSGQNN
+1805 FNVGSGQDNM
-1814 LIDFDVV
+1814 IDFEV
-1821 IPADAPTSGKNVEV
+1821 IIPGNAPTSGQNKDI
-1835 PVIIRTKAHA
+1835 PVTIRTKAHA
-1845 SASEEFKRT
+1845 NASEDFKQT

-1869 TQADNIEVT
+1869 TQAAHIEVVPPANT
-1878 APADTTPVLIDGARP
+1878 APVLIDSARP
-1893 TSEADKTAL
+1893 TTETDKTAL
-1902 IDALK
+1902 INALK
-1907 EANKTPEGTSKFPE
+1907 EANKTSEGTSKFPE
-1921 NTRFD
+1921 NTTFD
-1926 VAENGAVTITYPD
+1926 VAEDGTVTITYPD
-1939 RSSETVTV
+1939 RSSEQVTV

-1959 TVAETPINSAATA
+1959 VVAETPIDSATTA
-1972 GTPLTEDERNAV
+1972 GTSLTETERNAV
-1984 KAAVTVPNFPG
+1984 KAAVTVPNFPAG
-1995 DRQPTVTVP
+1995 DKQPTITVP
-2004 ENARVTNGTEG
+2004 DNARVTDGTNG

-2020 VVVATVEYPDGSS
+2020 VVVATVEYPDGTT
-2033 ETVEVPVKQRDNA
+2033 EQVEVPVRQRDTA
-2046 KYEATISNPET
+2046 KYEASVTNPEA
-2057 PAAIKASHASDTA
+2057 PAAIKASHETGTQ
-2070 ITDEADKNAILA
+2070 ITDQADKDAILA
-2082 KVSVPEGSSGRPSL
+2082 KVSVPTGSKGTPSL
-2096 DQNPVVEERDGKQV
+2096 DQNPVVEERDGKPV

-2144 SVKLDAPATANS
+2144 AVKLDAPATANS

-2161 DKAAVKAAVTVP
+2161 DKNAIKAAVTVP
-2173 DGSRGEVSLPEG
+2173 ANSGGQVSLPED
-2185 AKVELVGDK
+2185 AKVELVNGN

-2211 DVPVVQKD
+2211 EVPVVQKD
-2219 STKYDATASTTPVPL
+2219 STKYDATAKETPVPL

-2257 VPAGSNGQIHVPEN
+2257 VPAGSNGEIHVPEN
-2271 AAVKLDGDKPVV
+2271 AAVKLVGDKPVV

-2344 VPAAGTKPEV
+2344 VPAATPDGTKPEV

-2509 VQETDKAAIAAKVD
+2509 VQEEDKAAIAAKVD
-2523 KTNLP
+2523 KKTLP

-2559 TSETIKV
+2559 TSEIIKV

-2573 LTYNPVA
+2573 LTYNPTA

-2617 DGGQAPKV
+2617 DGGQAPEV

-2632 VTEGPDGPYVTVKV
+2632 VKEGPDGPYVTVTV
-2646 SYPDGTSE
+2646 TYPDGTSE

-2670 TAPAESVKLDA
+2670 TVPETAVQVDA

-2752 KYTPSLTDAD
+2752 KYTPSLKDANS
-2762 QPVLT
+2762 PVLT

-2772 AETPVQDTDKAAIAA
+2772 AETPVQDADKAAIAA

-2802 PDGAKVELDGDKP
+2802 PDGAKVELVDNKP

-2848 AAETPVAITGSD
+2848 AVETPVAITGSD

-2887 APKVTKEITSPVKV
+2887 APEVTKEITSPVKV

-2914 PDDTYE
+2914 PDKTKE
-2920 KVNVPVNQKD
+2920 VIPVPVNQKD

-3015 VPVKQADNQTN
+3015 VPVKQADNQTS

-3039 EVLVAID
+3039 EALVAID
-3046 PTPGVAINNP
+3046 PTPGAAITNQA
-3056 MDKEAIAA
+3056 DKDAAVA

-3073 GTTAEVAD
+3073 GTTAAVAD

-3101 YPDGTSET
+3101 YPDGTSEI

-3121 MDPSLKDTNPV
+3121 LDPSLKDTNPV

-3152 IVAKV
+3152 IAAKV

-3179 HAGQPVVNVLVT
+3179 HAGQSVVNVLVT

-3202 PVKQADNVVKEP
+3202 PVKQADNVANEP

-3229 TGTPVPASDKQAILD
+3229 TGTLVPADDKPAILA
-3244 KVEVPEGAN
+3244 KVALPAGAE

-3264 ENGQP
+3264 EDGQA

-3291 ADNSKYTPSPV
+3291 ADNSKYTPSQV
-3302 TDPVQVDAATAP
+3302 TDTVQVDAATAP
-3314 GTAITSQDDKDAII
+3314 GTAITSQDDKDVII
-3328 AAVPVPKVA
+3328 AAVTVQKVA
-3337 AGEKAPVVSLPENP
+3337 VGEKAPVVSLPENP
-3351 RVEEVNGQPV
+3351 QVEVVNAQPV

-3387 KEPSLKEAEA
+3387 KEPSLKETEP

-3410 AGASITDPADQNVI
+3410 AGKAITDPADQKAI

-3484 SQTPVGV
+3484 NQTPVGV

-3504 ADLEAIKNNVDTK
+3504 TDLEAIKNNVDTK

-3538 AVKVTYPDG
+3538 AVTVTYPDG
-3547 TADTILVPIKT
+3547 TTDTILVPIKT

-3569 STDPVLVSVATD
+3569 STVPVLVSVATD
-3581 NGTAVPEADQAKI
+3581 NGTAVPGADQAKI

-3635 YPDGSKDKIFVPVDT
+3635 YQDGSKDKIFVPVDS

-3663 KAGTSATDS
+3663 KAGANATDPS
-3672 ASTPDGQDSAE
+3672 STPAGQDSAG
-3683 RLNPGL
+3683 RLTPGL

-3697 PDKLTD
+3697 PDKLSD

-3708 VKKAVEASNDL
+3708 VKDAVQESNDL
-3719 PAGTT
+3719 PAGT
-3724 VSVAN
+3724 
-3729 DGTVTVTYPD
+3729 
-3739 NSTDTI
+3739 
-3745 QPKDAVT
+3745 
-3752 QFVDTDGDGISD
+3752 
-3764 RQETENGTDPSKVD
+3764 
-3778 SDNDGF
+3778 
-3784 SDKEEVERGTD
+3784 
-3795 PTKADS
+3795 
-3801 KPASSETD
+3801 
-3809 TDGDGISNED
+3809 
-3819 EATRGTDPNKSDTD
+3819 
-3833 GDGFSDQEEITAGSN
+3833 EI
-3848 PTKADSTPA
+3848 
-3857 NVDKDGDGFTD
+3857 
-3868 TEEAAAGTD
+3868 
-3877 ANNPSSTPEGQDSAE
+3877 
-3892 RLNPGLTEPV
+3892 
-3902 EVKNSDKLTDAEKE
+3902 
-3916 AVKKAVEDSNDLP
+3916 
-3929 AGTTVSVA
+3929 
-3937 NDGTVTVTYPDKS
+3937 
-3950 TDTIQPAETVKVAK
+3950 
-3964 DTDKDGF
+3964 
-3971 TDTEEATAGTS
+3971 
-3982 ATDPSS
+3982 
-3988 TPAGQDS
+3988 
-3995 AGQLTPSLAEPVE
+3995 
-4008 VKNPD
+4008 
-4013 KLTDAEKE
+4013 
-4021 SVKKAVEDSND
+4021 
-4032 LPEGTEVTVSDNGT
+4032 TVSDNGT

-4058 IQPAETV
+4058 I
-4065 KVAKDTDK
+4065 K
-4073 DGFTDTEEATAGTS
+4073 
-4087 ATDPSSTPAGQDSA
+4087 
-4101 DRLNPGLTEPV
+4101 
-4112 EVKNPDK
+4112 
-4119 LTDAEKESVKRAVE
+4119 
-4133 ETNDLPA
+4133 
-4140 GTEVSVSD
+4140 
-4148 SGTVTVTYP
+4148 
-4157 DKSTDTIQ
+4157 
-4165 PAETVKVAKD
+4165 
-4175 TDKDGFTDTEE
+4175 
-4186 ATAGTDATNPSST
+4186 
-4199 PAGQDSAGQLTPSLA
+4199 
-4214 EPVEVKNPDKLTDA
+4214 
-4228 EKESVKKAVED
+4228 
-4239 SNDLPEGTEVSVSD
+4239 
-4253 NGTVTVTYP
+4253 
-4262 DKSTDTI
+4262 
-4269 QPAETVKV
+4269 PAETVKV

-4316 GLTEPVEVKNPDKL
+4316 GLGEPVEVKNPDKL
-4330 TDAEKDAVKKAVEA
+4330 SDAEKEAVKDAVQE
-4344 SNDLPEGTE
+4344 SNDLPAGTE

-4374 QPAETVK
+4374 E
-4381 VAKDTDKDGFTDTE
+4381 
-4395 EATAGTDATNPAS
+4395 
-4408 TPAGQDSAGQLTP
+4408 
-4421 SLAEPVEV
+4421 
-4429 KNPDKL
+4429 
-4435 TDAEKESV
+4435 
-4443 KKAVED
+4443 
-4449 SNDLPEGTEVS
+4449 
-4460 VSDNGTVTVTYPD
+4460 
-4473 KSTDTIQPAETV
+4473 PAETV

-4518 DSAGQLTPSLTEPVE
+4518 DSAGQLTPGLGEPVE
-4533 VKNPDKLTDAEKEAV
+4533 VKNPDKLSDAEKEAV
-4548 KKAVEDS
+4548 KDAVQES
-4555 NDLPEGTEVTVSDN
+4555 NDLPAGTEITVSDN

-4576 PDKSADTIQP
+4576 PDKSTDTIEP
-4586 TDTVKAA
+4586 AETVKAT
-4593 KPVSETPVAP
+4593 KPVSETPVTP
-4603 SKPEVTA
+4603 SKPEVTS
-4610 TDSGAVVVTPPT
+4610 TDSG
-4622 DNVTNLDITFT
+4622 D
-4633 PEGASQPVTV
+4633 
-4643 VVSKDE
+4643 
-4649 NGIWTAPAD
+4649 
-4658 SGLVINSDGTIT
+4658 
-4670 IPAEKVADGTAVTV
+4670 
-4684 VAENGSISS
+4684 
-4693 PEVGSTVVPV
+4693 
-4703 PAVTPETPVAP
+4703 
-4714 SKPEVTATDSGAVVV
+4714 VVV

-4784 ENVAD
+4784 DKVADGTAVTVVAENGSVSSPEVGSTVVPVPVVTPETPVAPSKPEVISTVSGDVVVTPPTDNVTNLDITFTPEGSSQPVTVVVSKDATGTWTAPADSGLVVNPDGGTITIPAENVAD

-4804 PEVGSAVVPVPTPE
+4804 PEVGSTVVPVPTPE
-4818 LPAIPAKPT
+4818 LPTIPAKPT

-5031 DTPVVEVPATPS
+5031 ETPVVEVPATPS

-5057 AENATSLDITFT
+5057 AENATSLYITFT

-5167 KELEDVV
+5167 KELEDAV

-5215 QNGKGTSHS
+5215 QNGEGTSHS

-5287 KETVETAIR
+5287 KKAVETAIR

-5329 DQTVLQV
+5329 DQTVLH
-5336 AHGEGTSHSLPA
+5336 ATHGEGVSHSLPA

-5444 VDQIVATKVVATD
+5444 VDQIDATKVVATD
-5457 STVSPDSGV
+5457 STVNPDSGV

-5506 ALLAGV
+5506 ALLASV

>member
-39 SGMVLSGVEQVQAG
+39 SGMVLNGVEQVYAG
-53 TDYDPGV
+53 TDYEPGV
-60 EIRYVRNGSPKALA
+60 EIRYARNGSPKALSSA
-74 SDGDFKI
+74 GDFKI
-81 EKSFVEVNGV
+81 DTSPVEVFENGQV
-91 QYVDVTLTFNQ
+91 VHYVDVTLTFNE
-102 DHDGYARRFLY
+102 DGDNYTNRRFIG
-113 FNMPKSLYEPEKITR
+113 FNIPDSLYEPESITR
-128 ELYWQGER
+128 EIYYNAGGNQALKEK
-136 TPRETTEYRTWQGD
+136 TTFSTWWHTQPSVGTTWWGTWPAYADARFIAGRPDLLSGD
-150 YRFADEPW
+150 SYKK
-158 YRLWDHRYIIGS
+158 ITG
-170 PDSLQGERHK
+170 PDNAVK
-180 KVTSPTDPGGDTI
+180 DTI
-193 GGQSEGRWNGDWDR
+193 GWQSEDKWNNQDWAR
-207 LMFSVPNNAGSGKE
+207 LFSYFNTNGVDVRETVNR
-221 ALTKAASDFKATSR
+221 DFKDKSR
-235 TVYINRFSGST
+235 TFYLNRYPAST
-246 DKHVY
+246 DKFVY

-262 PMNFV
+262 PMNFILGV
-267 VGLNE
+267 NVDIANG
-272 ESGSHANFLA
+272 HANFLA

-294 EKSTINPPARI
+294 DKSIINPSARH
-305 GVNSLQDL
+305 GVTKLEDL
-313 SQQTRNNIAQ
+313 GSQTRNTIKQNI
-323 KIREAN
+323 ENAN
-329 PDLFNGAGPLVTNVT
+329 PDLFYGIHPLVTNVT
-344 VSSDGIGGN
+344 VSTDGIGGN
-353 AVLRFKDGSEKTI
+353 ATLYFKDGSQKTI
-366 PMKQLVYK
+366 PMNQLVYK
-374 INTASGAAPT
+374 INNATGGTATASPVQT
-384 APSTSTNFV
+384 AFV
-393 LKGRGVVGNDMVGL
+393 NKGQGIAGYEMVGL
-407 QGEDHQL
+407 ANENHQL
-414 NLPAKKAVANIATIG
+414 NLPAKKPVDSLINIENADL
-429 NKATYLTQWQE
+429 Y
-440 QLNKFLELNKQLQ
+440 LNKWNEQMTAFLGLNKTFQ
-453 SWNNQWGFKNSART
+453 SWSNAWGFYNGARLYGT
-467 FGPDNWKAQHLTA
+467 QNWKAEFLTA
-480 SIKYTDSRQT
+480 QIKYVEGSNNKR
-490 QIQGIEVKGVTKDSR
+490 IQGIELSGPTKEYENVNIKPR
-505 FGGPVN
+505 NGVN

-529 LKTTKDEAKAT
+529 LKTTKDEAKKT
-540 IDSIGNINGKAADWK
+540 IDSIGNINGKSAEWK
-555 SRIDA
+555 RRIDE
-560 AQNQQA
+560 AQSQQA
-566 IEAIITEA
+566 IETIIAEA
-574 RNEKNALDKKKAA
+574 RNEKNALDKKKEV
-587 AIQEINALPHL
+587 AIKEINALPHL
-598 SQNEKTAAINAI
+598 SNDEKTQAINAVT
-610 NSATTT
+610 SATATT
-616 TVVDQK
+616 AIEQK
-622 LNDAKALNTTNM
+622 LDEAKNLNKTNM
-634 RNKGKE
+634 RNKAKE
-640 AINALSK
+640 TINGLNK
-647 LNDGEKT
+647 LNDDQKRPFLDRINSANT
-654 PYRNRIDNATTQDQI
+654 PEEIK
-669 NAIIE
+669 AIIE
-674 EAAFEDLKRSALEQL
+674 EASFDNLKQNALDQL
-689 DNMNPA
+689 NNMDSA
-695 PSNKDELRAQI
+695 PSNKDELLQNLNNINRNDI
-706 TETNFN
+706 
-712 TVSSDGKK
+712 SSDGKT

-726 AILERAKAEV
+726 AILESAKAEV
-736 LRDQARRDINA
+736 LKDQAKRDINA
-747 ISGLPEEKKN
+747 ISGLPEDKKN
-757 EFLGIVDR
+757 EFIRTVDN
-765 AQTPSE
+765 AQTPAE

-785 IQAKDAINQ
+785 VKAKEEINK
-794 LTNINNKQKE
+794 LTNLNDKQKE
-804 ELLAGLE
+804 DLLARLE
-811 RDKSQQGVAD
+811 ADKSQEGVTDTLA
-821 MLTSARALDG
+821 TARSLDG
-831 EMKHLKD
+831 DMKHLKD
-838 LVAQAETIKQS
+838 LEAQAETIKQS
-849 SDYSRADRAK
+849 SDYSRADSAK
-859 QNTFNTALDAAKRVS
+859 QNAFNTALDAAKKVT
-874 PQTGELPT
+874 PKGGELPT
-882 TSVGQLISN
+882 VPVSQLISD
-891 LTDAIRGLGGTT
+891 LTDAIRGLGGST

-908 DVDKGNLRAEID
+908 DVDKTNLKAEID
-920 RSSQVKDP
+920 RSSQVKDS
-928 ANAEYTYA
+928 ANAEYIYA

-948 TQAIAVRDKAN
+948 TKAREVHDKAN
-959 PVATQAE
+959 PAATQAE
-966 VDAALAKLQEARIAL
+966 VDEALGKLQAARIAL
-981 DGHAPDRDTTPPV
+981 DGHAPERVVDQTPPSE
-994 LGGDR
+994 LGGANLTN
-999 MEIYSDVAAHAI
+999 YSDVPIHGV
-1011 STVGR
+1011 STIGKKIATPDTVATATAEDYGQNTTGLVEMIVVDNESAVSPASVEFTEESKNLMTMVG
-1016 KVPRPNQPTPVEEY
+1016 
-1030 GENSTRLNELI
+1030 I
-1041 VTDQESGINIDS
+1041 
-1053 VTFDEATQ
+1053 
-1061 RHLQLLGLKFVKYDR
+1061 KFVAYPEQKE
-1076 QQDNGAVGY
+1076 NKAIGY
-1085 FTTIEENGVVN
+1085 FTTIDPNGTLKETGAENLEL
-1096 FTGTGIAKFYFT
+1096 KFT
-1108 VANTHGV
+1108 VANVDNARSNQFTF
-1115 VSPRLEY
+1115 
-1122 RYILKDDIA
+1122 RYNMKDDIA
-1131 PTATPTEH
+1131 PTVAETEH
-1139 VLIRGQEATITIPIQ
+1139 VLIKDQSYNISVPIS
-1154 DNSMFGTEG
+1154 DNSLFGTDGNIDKDSISIKINRDGELANAESRTPAVLG
-1163 GVSTGTM
+1163 ITNGDNNNAWTVTPTNPQPFPNRGNRSNTGTLGF
-1170 SIRPEN
+1170 SGTAT
-1176 NTSDPLTPAI
+1176 NTLT
-1186 LNFTNGN
+1186 
-1193 TPQAF
+1193 
-1198 TISIPDSSPE
+1198 
-1208 FVFEN
+1208 
-1213 HNYGKRSR
+1213 
-1221 TGTVSLTANPSQTLE
+1221 
-1236 RTTYKFRVADGNTP
+1236 RTTYQLRVADSNKGHKMPENL
-1250 RGTSEKVTFTDITFT
+1250 SFANITFT
-1265 VVDRLAAPEES
+1265 VVAPLVVPEES
-1276 AKVSVNNPSRL
+1276 AKVSVNNPSSL
-1287 TEDEKNAIKQAV
+1287 SPTEKAAIEQAV

-1306 AEIDNA
+1306 AAIDNA
-1312 ANGDTNKQVRI
+1312 ANGDTSKQVQI

-1334 YPHGGKQDT
+1334 YPHGGKTDT
-1343 LTADQV
+1343 LETAQV
-1349 LRVNQAPVA
+1349 LKENQAPVFGTNDFLPTLWVKDKEA
-1358 DVNNFGP
+1358 RLQEIPTLLVFSAPTANKTAPGFPSDRQNLSAEEVTNRKLGKLPFTDPEGQALTFDPIKTLDQATIGLNVSPNGTLYGNGIGNFGP
-1365 MRNIPGNAIPDG
+1365 GASW
-1377 GTRNRPT
+1377 T
-1384 VFVFAKQAIS
+1384 VNLK
-1394 NDGRATKTRQELEA
+1394 ATDSQGKSKTSSEFRVV
-1408 ANMGYLPITDP
+1408 G
-1419 DNDALKE
+1419 
-1426 VAVTNFEGAPLG
+1426 
-1438 SGLKVASNGTLSGNA
+1438 
-1453 FTTVSPGGGWVA
+1453 
-1465 RIVPKDAHD
+1465 
-1474 KLGNPVYFHI
+1474 
-1484 RAYTDKLIDPTQA
+1484 YTDKLKDA
-1497 NPVEGTYNQAV
+1497 NHVTGTYGQAI
-1508 TAEKIFEKLTIDAP
+1508 TENAILDKLTIDATSGLP
-1522 IGNSSITVPD
+1522 QNFVKPNDSSYTFTVPA
-1532 GSNPDEKAQYTRTIT
+1532 NQYTRTIT
-1547 GYKTTENGEV
+1547 GYKQTADGQV
-1557 TTVDNG
+1557 RTVNNG
-1563 VAGLPKQG
+1563 VAGLPTEG

-1580 NIWGQTIKNYVKV
+1580 NIWGQIIKNYVKV
-1593 VHQEDLAART
+1593 VYQDTLAART
-1603 DLVAPEAVQVKGT
+1603 DLVAPEAVQIKGT

-1637 LPDDPSSYSVAPNG
+1637 LPEDTRYEVASNG
-1651 TVTVTYSDNSS
+1651 AVTVIYNDNSR
-1662 EPIDVPLKSGI
+1662 EVVNVPLKSGL
-1673 PTVTAQPH
+1673 PTVTTQPH
-1681 DIVVF
+1681 DLVVF

-1701 DNESIKDIQIVG
+1701 DNESIKDVQIVS
-1713 TDGSSLDQMGLTVDE
+1713 TDGRTVDEMGLTVGE
-1728 KAKENNVK
+1728 KDKENNTK
-1736 SALISGKTNSAVGKH
+1736 SALISGKTNLPVGGNA
-1751 TRKLRALDNLDQA
+1751 RKLRALDNLDQP
-1764 SAATNDFSVRIVDA
+1764 SAATNDFAVRIVDA
-1778 TVNQPETAITKEFGQ
+1778 TVNQPETAIEKAFGQ
-1793 ALTPEEVRSTIN
+1793 SLTPEDVRPKIN
-1805 FNVGSGQNN
+1805 FNVGSGQDNM
-1814 LIDFDVV
+1814 IDFEV
-1821 IPADAPTSGKNVEV
+1821 IIPGNAPTSGQNKDI
-1835 PVIIRTKAHA
+1835 PVTIRTKAHA
-1845 SASEEFKRT
+1845 NASEDFKQT

-1869 TQADNIEVT
+1869 TQAAHIEVVPPANT
-1878 APADTTPVLIDGARP
+1878 APVLIDSARP
-1893 TSEADKTAL
+1893 TTETDKTAL
-1902 IDALK
+1902 INALK
-1907 EANKTPEGTSKFPE
+1907 EANKTSEGTSKFPE
-1921 NTRFD
+1921 NTTFD
-1926 VAENGAVTITYPD
+1926 VAEDGTVTITYPD
-1939 RSSETVTV
+1939 RSSEQVTV

-1959 TVAETPINSAATA
+1959 VVAETPIDSATTA
-1972 GTPLTEDERNAV
+1972 GTSLTETERNAV
-1984 KAAVTVPNFPG
+1984 KAAVTVPNFPAG
-1995 DRQPTVTVP
+1995 DKQPTITVP
-2004 ENARVTNGTEG
+2004 DNARVTDGTNG

-2020 VVVATVEYPDGSS
+2020 VVVATVEYPDGTT
-2033 ETVEVPVKQRDNA
+2033 EQVEVPVRQRDNA
-2046 KYEATISNPET
+2046 KYEATVTNPDA
-2057 PAAIKASHASDTA
+2057 PAAIKASHATGTP
-2070 ITDEADKNAILA
+2070 ITEQDDKNVILA
-2082 KVSVPEGSSGRPSL
+2082 KVSVPTGSNGTPSL

-2156 TLSDD
+2156 TLSDA
-2161 DKAAVKAAVTVP
+2161 DKQAVKNAVTVP
-2173 DGSRGEVSLPEG
+2173 ANSGGEVSLAPD
-2185 AKVELVGDK
+2185 AKVELVNGN

-2211 DVPVVQKD
+2211 EVPVVQKD
-2219 STKYDATASTTPVPL
+2219 STKYDATAKETPVPL
-2234 DSPVTPGQTL
+2234 DSPVMPGQTL

-2257 VPAGSNGQIHVPEN
+2257 VPAGSNGQIHVPEK
-2271 AAVKLDGDKPVV
+2271 AAVKLVGDKPVV

-2320 ISVEPTNDTQITSP
+2320 ISVEPTTDTQITSP
-2334 DDAAILANVD
+2334 DDATILANVD
-2344 VPAAGTKPEV
+2344 VPAATPDGTKPEV

-2364 GTGANQG
+2364 GTGTNQG

-2528 QGTETKVPDDAV
+2528 QDTEVKVPDNAV
-2540 VELENGKP
+2540 VEIVDGKP

-2559 TSETIKV
+2559 TSEIIKV

-2573 LTYNPVA
+2573 LTYNPEA

-2593 TPGTE
+2593 TQGTE

-2617 DGGQAPKV
+2617 DGGQVPQI
-2625 TKEITSP
+2625 TKEIASP

-2670 TAPAESVKLDA
+2670 TVPEKAVQVDA

-2690 EDDKKAVK
+2690 EDDKKAIK
-2698 DAVVIPDGSG
+2698 DTVVIPEGSG
-2708 GVASLP
+2708 GQASLP
-2714 EDAKVELVDNK
+2714 ADAKVIDRNGT
-2725 PVVPVTVTYPDNTK
+2725 PVVPVTVTYPDNTT

-2752 KYTPSLTDAD
+2752 KHTPSLTDAD

-2822 YPDGTSETIKVPV
+2822 YPDGTSEIIKVPV

-2848 AAETPVAITGSD
+2848 AAEAPVAITGSD
-2860 APDAPIAETDK
+2860 APDAPIAEADK

-2914 PDDTYE
+2914 PDKTSE
-2920 KVNVPVNQKD
+2920 VIPVPVNQKD
-2930 NEANDPTVTAPEKP
+2930 NEANTPTVTAPEKP

-2951 AENTPVESDAD
+2951 AENTPVETDAD

-2987 AKVVMDQAGNPVVNV
+2987 AKVVLDQAGNPVVNV

-3026 TPSLKEPELGKPA
+3026 TPSLKDPEVGKPA

-3635 YPDGSKDKIFVPVDT
+3635 YQDGSKDKIFVPVDT

-3663 KAGTSATDS
+3663 KAGTSATDP
-3672 ASTPDGQDSAE
+3672 ASTPAGQDSAE

-3697 PDKLTD
+3697 P
-3703 AEKEA
+3703 
-3708 VKKAVEASNDL
+3708 
-3719 PAGTT
+3719 
-3724 VSVAN
+3724 
-3729 DGTVTVTYPD
+3729 
-3739 NSTDTI
+3739 
-3745 QPKDAVT
+3745 
-3752 QFVDTDGDGISD
+3752 
-3764 RQETENGTDPSKVD
+3764 
-3778 SDNDGF
+3778 
-3784 SDKEEVERGTD
+3784 
-3795 PTKADS
+3795 
-3801 KPASSETD
+3801 
-3809 TDGDGISNED
+3809 
-3819 EATRGTDPNKSDTD
+3819 
-3833 GDGFSDQEEITAGSN
+3833 
-3848 PTKADSTPA
+3848 
-3857 NVDKDGDGFTD
+3857 
-3868 TEEAAAGTD
+3868 
-3877 ANNPSSTPEGQDSAE
+3877 
-3892 RLNPGLTEPV
+3892 
-3902 EVKNSDKLTDAEKE
+3902 DKLTDAEKE

-3937 NDGTVTVTYPDKS
+3937 NDGTVTVTYPDNS
-3950 TDTIQPAETVKVAK
+3950 TDTIKPAETVKVAK

-3971 TDTEEATAGTS
+3971 TDTEEEKAGTNV
-3982 ATDPSS
+3982 TDPSS

-3995 AGQLTPSLAEPVE
+3995 AGQLTPGLTDPVE

-4013 KLTDAEKE
+4013 KLSDAEKE
-4021 SVKKAVEDSND
+4021 AVKDAVQESND
-4032 LPEGTEVTVSDNGT
+4032 LPAGTEVTVSDNGT

-4058 IQPAETV
+4058 IEPAETV

-4073 DGFTDTEEATAGTS
+4073 DGFTDTEEEKAGTN
-4087 ATDPSSTPAGQDSA
+4087 ATD
-4101 DRLNPGLTEPV
+4101 
-4112 EVKNPDK
+4112 
-4119 LTDAEKESVKRAVE
+4119 
-4133 ETNDLPA
+4133 
-4140 GTEVSVSD
+4140 
-4148 SGTVTVTYP
+4148 
-4157 DKSTDTIQ
+4157 
-4165 PAETVKVAKD
+4165 
-4175 TDKDGFTDTEE
+4175 
-4186 ATAGTDATNPSST
+4186 PSST
-4199 PAGQDSAGQLTPSLA
+4199 PAGQDSAGQLTPGLG
-4214 EPVEVKNPDKLTDA
+4214 EPVEVKNPDKLSDA
-4228 EKESVKKAVED
+4228 EKEAVKDAVQE
-4239 SNDLPEGTEVSVSD
+4239 SNDLPVGTEVTVSD

-4269 QPAETVKV
+4269 EPAETVKV

-4316 GLTEPVEVKNPDKL
+4316 GLTDPVEVKNPDKL
-4330 TDAEKDAVKKAVEA
+4330 SDAEKEAVKDAVQE
-4344 SNDLPEGTE
+4344 SNDLPAGTE

-4374 QPAETVK
+4374 EPAETVK
-4381 VAKDTDKDGFTDTE
+4381 
-4395 EATAGTDATNPAS
+4395 AT
-4408 TPAGQDSAGQLTP
+4408 
-4421 SLAEPVEV
+4421 
-4429 KNPDKL
+4429 
-4435 TDAEKESV
+4435 
-4443 KKAVED
+4443 
-4449 SNDLPEGTEVS
+4449 
-4460 VSDNGTVTVTYPD
+4460 
-4473 KSTDTIQPAETV
+4473 
-4485 KVAKDTDKDGFTD
+4485 
-4498 TEEEKAGTNATDPS
+4498 
-4512 STPAGQ
+4512 
-4518 DSAGQLTPSLTEPVE
+4518 
-4533 VKNPDKLTDAEKEAV
+4533 
-4548 KKAVEDS
+4548 
-4555 NDLPEGTEVTVSDN
+4555 
-4569 GTVTVTY
+4569 
-4576 PDKSADTIQP
+4576 
-4586 TDTVKAA
+4586 

-4603 SKPEVTA
+4603 SKPEVTSTA
-4610 TDSGAVVVTPPT
+4610 SGDVVVTPPT

-4633 PEGASQPVTV
+4633 PEGSSQPVTV
-4643 VVSKDE
+4643 VVSKDAT
-4649 NGIWTAPAD
+4649 GTWTAPAD
-4658 SGLVINSDGTIT
+4658 SGLVVNPDGTIT
-4670 IPAEKVADGTAVTV
+4670 IPADKVADGTAVTV
-4684 VAENGSISS
+4684 VAENGSVSS

-4703 PAVTPETPVAP
+4703 PVVTPETPVAP
-4714 SKPEVTATDSGAVVV
+4714 SKPEVISTVSGDVVV

-4794 VVAENGSVSS
+4794 VVAENGSISS
-4804 PEVGSAVVPVPTPE
+4804 PEVGSTVVPVPTPE

-5127 PSSQAATLL
+5127 PSSQAATVL

-5215 QNGKGTSHS
+5215 QNG
-5224 LPAYDL
+5224 
-5230 TADEDKDG
+5230 
-5238 FTNEEE
+5238 
-5244 LKQGSNVADAKSVPA
+5244 
-5259 GKSSAERL
+5259 
-5267 TPTNDLAV
+5267 
-5275 KVKDLTKLSDAE
+5275 
-5287 KETVETAIR
+5287 
-5296 KDKDLPEGTQIEV
+5296 
-5309 ANDGS
+5309 
-5314 VTITYPDGSIGRLPA
+5314 
-5329 DQTVLQV
+5329 
-5336 AHGEGTSHSLPA
+5336 EGTSHSLPA

-5399 DLTKLTDAEK
+5399 DVTKLSDVEKETVETAIRKDKDLPEGTQIEVANDGSVTITYPDGSIGRLPADQTVLYAAHGKGVSHSLPALNLSNEGEEGNNSSTPKDQKTADSFEPVIKSLVKVKDVTKLTDAEK
-5409 KAVETAIRKNN
+5409 KAVETAIRKDN

>member
-1 MFKIKRNKLN
+1 MNLFKIKRNKLN

-19 KRSRF
+19 KRSQF

-393 LKGRGVVGNDMVGL
+393 LKGRGVSGNDMVGL

-453 SWNNQWGFKNSART
+453 SWSGQWGFINSART

-505 FGGPVN
+505 FGGTVN

-757 EFLGIVDR
+757 EFLGIVER

-1265 VVDRLAAPEES
+1265 VVDRLAAPAEN
-1276 AKVSVNNPSRL
+1276 AKVTVNNPSRL
-1287 TEDEKNAIKQAV
+1287 TNDEKNAIKQAV
-1299 RTANPHI
+1299 KTANPHI

-1312 ANGDTNKQVRI
+1312 ANGDTSKQVQI
-1323 DVAENGRVTVT
+1323 VVANDGQVTVT
-1334 YPHGGKQDT
+1334 YPHGGKTDT
-1343 LTADQV
+1343 LTAQQV
-1349 LRVNQAPVA
+1349 SKTNPAPTFGDFGVNTTSGNSTYKTIFVFGAKTNGSEVVEYAPDFVPDNATGGIPVQDNTGIAKVELIGIDNENKVTNTGIAFTPEGKLLGEFDRNQSTNLVRNGINSVWHHRIKATDNGNPAKSAITSTIRIKAYRVEKTDETAIAKVYGTALTQDELTNKLRVAVSSGMTVPADNHSHKVA
-1358 DVNNFGP
+1358 GYTPENGQFTAITNISELPTSGNYTVKMETTNVYGQTIVNNIAVDYNEQKDVIEP
-1365 MRNIPGNAIPDG
+1365 IAPTQQALIDG
-1377 GTRNRPT
+1377 AAPT
-1384 VFVFAKQAIS
+1384 TDA
-1394 NDGRATKTRQELEA
+1394 DKTALI
-1408 ANMGYLPITDP
+1408 N
-1419 DNDALKE
+1419 ALKE
-1426 VAVTNFEGAPLG
+1426 ANKTPEGTSKFPENTTFDVAEDGTVTITYPDRSSEQVTVPFKQKDSAQHTPSVTETPINSAATTGTPLTEDERNAVKAAVTVPNFPAG
-1438 SGLKVASNGTLSGNA
+1438 
-1453 FTTVSPGGGWVA
+1453 
-1465 RIVPKDAHD
+1465 D
-1474 KLGNPVYFHI
+1474 KQ
-1484 RAYTDKLIDPTQA
+1484 PT
-1497 NPVEGTYNQAV
+1497 
-1508 TAEKIFEKLTIDAP
+1508 
-1522 IGNSSITVPD
+1522 ITVPD
-1532 GSNPDEKAQYTRTIT
+1532 NASVTNGTNGNTGKPVVVATVEYPD
-1547 GYKTTENGEV
+1547 GTTEQVEV
-1557 TTVDNG
+1557 PVRQRDTLADSTE
-1563 VAGLPKQG
+1563 L
-1571 TYFAEVTTT
+1571 
-1580 NIWGQTIKNYVKV
+1580 V
-1593 VHQEDLAART
+1593 V
-1603 DLVAPEAVQVKGT
+1603 PEAVQIKGT

-2309 TPNLVNPKEVP
+2309 TPNLVNSKEVP
-2320 ISVEPTNDTQITSP
+2320 ISVDPAGNPSITSQ
-2334 DDAAILANVD
+2334 DDTNAILANVD
-2344 VPAAGTKPEV
+2344 VPAATPDGTKPEV

-2364 GTGANQG
+2364 GTGTNQG

-2509 VQETDKAAIAAKVD
+2509 VQEEDKAAIAAKVD

-2573 LTYNPVA
+2573 LTYNPTA

-2617 DGGQAPKV
+2617 DGGQAPRV

-2661 QKDNETHNP
+2661 QKDNEAHNP
-2670 TAPAESVKLDA
+2670 TAPETAVQVDA

-2690 EDDKKAVK
+2690 EDDKKAIK
-2698 DAVVIPDGSG
+2698 DTVVIPEGSG
-2708 GVASLP
+2708 GQASLP
-2714 EDAKVELVDNK
+2714 ADAKVIDRNGT
-2725 PVVPVTVTYPDNTK
+2725 PVVPVTVTYPDNTT

-2752 KYTPSLTDAD
+2752 KYTPSLTDANS
-2762 QPVLT
+2762 PVLT
-2767 DTPAK
+2767 KTPAK
-2772 AETPVQDTDKAAIAA
+2772 ANEPVQEDDKAAIAA
-2787 KVDLSK
+2787 KVDK
-2793 LPENTTAKV
+2793 KTLPQGTETKV
-2802 PDGAKVELDGDKP
+2802 PDDAVVELENGKP

-2822 YPDGTSETIKVPV
+2822 YPDGTSEIIKVPV

-3635 YPDGSKDKIFVPVDT
+3635 YQDGSKDKIFVPVDT

-3663 KAGTSATDS
+3663 KAGTSATDP
-3672 ASTPDGQDSAE
+3672 ASTPAGQDSAE
-3683 RLNPGL
+3683 RLNPSL
-3689 TEPVEVKN
+3689 AEPVEVKN
-3697 PDKLTD
+3697 PDKLSD

-3708 VKKAVEASNDL
+3708 VKDAVKESNDL
-3719 PAGTT
+3719 PAGTEVT
-3724 VSVAN
+3724 VSDN
-3729 DGTVTVTYPD
+3729 GTVTVTYPD
-3739 NSTDTI
+3739 KSTDTI
-3745 QPKDAVT
+3745 EPADTVKVAK
-3752 QFVDTDGDGISD
+3752 DTD
-3764 RQETENGTDPSKVD
+3764 K
-3778 SDNDGF
+3778 
-3784 SDKEEVERGTD
+3784 
-3795 PTKADS
+3795 
-3801 KPASSETD
+3801 
-3809 TDGDGISNED
+3809 
-3819 EATRGTDPNKSDTD
+3819 
-3833 GDGFSDQEEITAGSN
+3833 
-3848 PTKADSTPA
+3848 
-3857 NVDKDGDGFTD
+3857 DGFTD
-3868 TEEAAAGTD
+3868 TEEEKAGTNATD
-3877 ANNPSSTPEGQDSAE
+3877 PSSTPAGQDSAGQ
-3892 RLNPGLTEPV
+3892 LTPGLGEPV
-3902 EVKNSDKLTDAEKE
+3902 EVKNPDKLSDAEKE
-3916 AVKKAVEDSNDLP
+3916 AVKDAVKESNDLP
-3929 AGTTVSVA
+3929 AGTEITVSDNGTVTVTYPDESTDTIKPADTVKVA
-3937 NDGTVTVTYPDKS
+3937 KDTDKDGFTDTEEEKAGTNATDPSSTPAGQDSAGQLTPGLGEPVEVKNPDKLSDAEKEAVKDAVQESNDLPAGTEITVSDNGTVTVTYPDKS

-4165 PAETVKVAKD
+4165 PA
-4175 TDKDGFTDTEE
+4175 
-4186 ATAGTDATNPSST
+4186 
-4199 PAGQDSAGQLTPSLA
+4199 
-4214 EPVEVKNPDKLTDA
+4214 
-4228 EKESVKKAVED
+4228 
-4239 SNDLPEGTEVSVSD
+4239 
-4253 NGTVTVTYP
+4253 
-4262 DKSTDTI
+4262 
-4269 QPAETVKV
+4269 
-4277 AKDTDKDGFT
+4277 
-4287 DTEEEKAGTNA
+4287 
-4298 TDPSSTPAGQDS
+4298 
-4310 AGQLTP
+4310 
-4316 GLTEPVEVKNPDKL
+4316 
-4330 TDAEKDAVKKAVEA
+4330 
-4344 SNDLPEGTE
+4344 
-4353 VTVSDNGTVTV
+4353 
-4364 TYPDKSTDTI
+4364 
-4374 QPAETVK
+4374 
-4381 VAKDTDKDGFTDTE
+4381 
-4395 EATAGTDATNPAS
+4395 
-4408 TPAGQDSAGQLTP
+4408 
-4421 SLAEPVEV
+4421 
-4429 KNPDKL
+4429 
-4435 TDAEKESV
+4435 
-4443 KKAVED
+4443 
-4449 SNDLPEGTEVS
+4449 
-4460 VSDNGTVTVTYPD
+4460 
-4473 KSTDTIQPAETV
+4473 
-4485 KVAKDTDKDGFTD
+4485 
-4498 TEEEKAGTNATDPS
+4498 
-4512 STPAGQ
+4512 
-4518 DSAGQLTPSLTEPVE
+4518 
-4533 VKNPDKLTDAEKEAV
+4533 
-4548 KKAVEDS
+4548 
-4555 NDLPEGTEVTVSDN
+4555 
-4569 GTVTVTY
+4569 
-4576 PDKSADTIQP
+4576 
-4586 TDTVKAA
+4586 DTVKAT

-4603 SKPEVTA
+4603 SKPEVTSTA
-4610 TDSGAVVVTPPT
+4610 SG
-4622 DNVTNLDITFT
+4622 D
-4633 PEGASQPVTV
+4633 
-4643 VVSKDE
+4643 
-4649 NGIWTAPAD
+4649 
-4658 SGLVINSDGTIT
+4658 
-4670 IPAEKVADGTAVTV
+4670 
-4684 VAENGSISS
+4684 
-4693 PEVGSTVVPV
+4693 
-4703 PAVTPETPVAP
+4703 
-4714 SKPEVTATDSGAVVV
+4714 VVV

-4784 ENVAD
+4784 DKVADGTAVTVVAENGSVSSPEVGSTVVPVPVVTPETPVAPSKPEVISTASGDVVVTPPTDNVTNLDITFTPEGSSQPVTVVVSKDATGAWTAPADSGLVVNPDGTITIPAENVAD

-4804 PEVGSAVVPVPTPE
+4804 PEVGSTVVPVPTPE

-4842 ENVTGLDITFT
+4842 ENVTGLEITFT

-5031 DTPVVEVPATPS
+5031 ETPVVEVPATPS

-5127 PSSQAATLL
+5127 PSSQAATVL

-5167 KELEDVV
+5167 KELEDAV

-5215 QNGKGTSHS
+5215 QN
-5224 LPAYDL
+5224 
-5230 TADEDKDG
+5230 
-5238 FTNEEE
+5238 
-5244 LKQGSNVADAKSVPA
+5244 
-5259 GKSSAERL
+5259 
-5267 TPTNDLAV
+5267 
-5275 KVKDLTKLSDAE
+5275 
-5287 KETVETAIR
+5287 
-5296 KDKDLPEGTQIEV
+5296 
-5309 ANDGS
+5309 
-5314 VTITYPDGSIGRLPA
+5314 
-5329 DQTVLQV
+5329 
-5336 AHGEGTSHSLPA
+5336 GEGTSHSLPA

-5444 VDQIVATKVVATD
+5444 IGRLPADQTVLYAAHGKGVSHSLPALNLSNEGEEGNNSSTPKDQKTADSFEPVIKSLVKVKDVTKLTDAEKKAVETAIRKDNTLPEGTQIEVANDGSVTITYPDGSVDQIVATKVVATD

>member
-39 SGMVLSGVEQVQAG
+39 SGMVLNGVEQVYAG
-53 TDYDPGV
+53 TDYEPGV
-60 EIRYVRNGSPKALA
+60 EIRYARNGSPKALSSA
-74 SDGDFKI
+74 GDFKI
-81 EKSFVEVNGV
+81 DTSPVEVFENGQV
-91 QYVDVTLTFNQ
+91 VHYVDVTLTFNE
-102 DHDGYARRFLY
+102 DGDNYTNRRFIG
-113 FNMPKSLYEPEKITR
+113 FNIPDSLYEPESITR
-128 ELYWQGER
+128 EIYYNAGGNQALKEK
-136 TPRETTEYRTWQGD
+136 TTFSTWWHTQPSVGTTWWGTWPAYADARFIAGRPDLLSGD
-150 YRFADEPW
+150 SYKK
-158 YRLWDHRYIIGS
+158 ITG
-170 PDSLQGERHK
+170 PDNAVK
-180 KVTSPTDPGGDTI
+180 DTI
-193 GGQSEGRWNGDWDR
+193 GWQSEDKWNNQDWAR
-207 LMFSVPNNAGSGKE
+207 LFSYFNTNGVDVRETVNR
-221 ALTKAASDFKATSR
+221 DFKDKSR
-235 TVYINRFSGST
+235 TFYLNRYPAST
-246 DKHVY
+246 DKFVY

-262 PMNFV
+262 PMNFILGV
-267 VGLNE
+267 NVDIANG
-272 ESGSHANFLA
+272 HANFLA

-294 EKSTINPPARI
+294 DKSIINPSARH
-305 GVNSLQDL
+305 GVTKLEDL
-313 SQQTRNNIAQ
+313 GSQTRNTIKQNI
-323 KIREAN
+323 ENAN
-329 PDLFNGAGPLVTNVT
+329 PDLFYGIHPLVTNVT
-344 VSSDGIGGN
+344 VSTDGIGGN
-353 AVLRFKDGSEKTI
+353 ATLYFKDGSQKTI
-366 PMKQLVYK
+366 PMNQLVYK
-374 INTASGAAPT
+374 INNATGGTATASPVQT
-384 APSTSTNFV
+384 AFV
-393 LKGRGVVGNDMVGL
+393 NKGQGIAGYEMVGL
-407 QGEDHQL
+407 ANENHQL
-414 NLPAKKAVANIATIG
+414 NLPAKKPVDSLINIENADL
-429 NKATYLTQWQE
+429 Y
-440 QLNKFLELNKQLQ
+440 LNKWNEQMTAFLGLNKTFQ
-453 SWNNQWGFKNSART
+453 SWSNAWGFYNGARLYGT
-467 FGPDNWKAQHLTA
+467 QNWKAEFLTA
-480 SIKYTDSRQT
+480 QIKYVEGSNNKR
-490 QIQGIEVKGVTKDSR
+490 IQGIELSGPTKEYENVNIKPR
-505 FGGPVN
+505 NGVN

-529 LKTTKDEAKAT
+529 LKTTKDEAKKT
-540 IDSIGNINGKAADWK
+540 IDSIGNINGKSAEWK
-555 SRIDA
+555 RRIDE
-560 AQNQQA
+560 AQSQQA
-566 IEAIITEA
+566 IETIIAEA
-574 RNEKNALDKKKAA
+574 RNEKNALDKKKEV
-587 AIQEINALPHL
+587 AIKEINALPHL
-598 SQNEKTAAINAI
+598 SNDEKTQAINAVT
-610 NSATTT
+610 SATATT
-616 TVVDQK
+616 AIEQK
-622 LNDAKALNTTNM
+622 LDEAKNLNKTNM
-634 RNKGKE
+634 RNKAKE
-640 AINALSK
+640 TINGLNK
-647 LNDGEKT
+647 LNDDQKRPFLDRINSANT
-654 PYRNRIDNATTQDQI
+654 PEEIK
-669 NAIIE
+669 AIIE
-674 EAAFEDLKRSALEQL
+674 EASFDNLKQNALDQL
-689 DNMNPA
+689 NNMDSA
-695 PSNKDELRAQI
+695 PSNKDELLQNLNNINRNDI
-706 TETNFN
+706 
-712 TVSSDGKK
+712 SSDGKT

-726 AILERAKAEV
+726 AILESAKAEV
-736 LRDQARRDINA
+736 LKDQAKRDINA
-747 ISGLPEEKKN
+747 ISGLPEDKKN
-757 EFLGIVDR
+757 EFIRTVDN
-765 AQTPSE
+765 AQTPAE

-785 IQAKDAINQ
+785 IKAKDAINK
-794 LTNINNKQKE
+794 LTHLNDKQKE
-804 ELLAGLE
+804 DLLARLE
-811 RDKSQQGVAD
+811 ADKSQEGVTDTLA
-821 MLTSARALDG
+821 TARSLDG
-831 EMKHLKD
+831 DMKHLKD
-838 LVAQAETIKQS
+838 LEAQADQIKQS
-849 SDYSRADRAK
+849 SDYSRADGTK
-859 QNTFNTALDAAKRVS
+859 QNDFDVALGAAKKVT
-874 PQTGELPT
+874 PNGGELPT
-882 TSVGQLISN
+882 VPVSQLISD
-891 LTDAIRGLGGTT
+891 LTVAISGLDGST
-903 QPVTK
+903 QPITK
-908 DVDKGNLRAEID
+908 DVDKANLKAEID

-936 SEDKKQAYEQAL
+936 SDDKKQAYEQAL
-948 TQAIAVRDKAN
+948 TNANEVYNKTN

-966 VDAALAKLQEARIAL
+966 VDEALGKLQAARIAL
-981 DGHAPDRDTTPPV
+981 DGHAPERVVDQTPPSE
-994 LGGDR
+994 LGG
-999 MEIYSDVAAHAI
+999 ENLTNYSDVPIHGV
-1011 STVGR
+1011 STIGKKIATPDTVATATVEDYGQNTTGLVEMIVVDNESAVSPASVEFTEESKNLMTMVG
-1016 KVPRPNQPTPVEEY
+1016 
-1030 GENSTRLNELI
+1030 I
-1041 VTDQESGINIDS
+1041 
-1053 VTFDEATQ
+1053 
-1061 RHLQLLGLKFVKYDR
+1061 KFVAYPEQKE
-1076 QQDNGAVGY
+1076 NKAIGY
-1085 FTTIEENGVVN
+1085 FTTIVPNGTLKETGAENLEL
-1096 FTGTGIAKFYFT
+1096 KFT
-1108 VANTHGV
+1108 VANVDSARSNQFTF
-1115 VSPRLEY
+1115 
-1122 RYILKDDIA
+1122 RYNMKDDIA
-1131 PTATPTEH
+1131 PTVAETEH
-1139 VLIRGQEATITIPIQ
+1139 VLIKNQSYNISVPIN
-1154 DNSMFGTEG
+1154 DNSLFGTDGNIDKGSISIKINRDGELANAESRTPAVLG
-1163 GVSTGTM
+1163 ITNGENNNAWTVTPTNPQPFPNRGNRSNTGTLGF
-1170 SIRPEN
+1170 SGTAT
-1176 NTSDPLTPAI
+1176 NTLT
-1186 LNFTNGN
+1186 
-1193 TPQAF
+1193 
-1198 TISIPDSSPE
+1198 
-1208 FVFEN
+1208 
-1213 HNYGKRSR
+1213 
-1221 TGTVSLTANPSQTLE
+1221 
-1236 RTTYKFRVADGNTP
+1236 RTTYQLRVADSNKGHKMPENL
-1250 RGTSEKVTFTDITFT
+1250 SFANITFT
-1265 VVDRLAAPEES
+1265 VVDRLAAPAEN
-1276 AKVSVNNPSRL
+1276 AKVSVNNPSHL
-1287 TEDEKNAIKQAV
+1287 TEEEKTAIKQAV

-1306 AEIDNA
+1306 AAIDGNA
-1312 ANGDTNKQVRI
+1312 GGVADKQVKI
-1323 DVAENGRVTVT
+1323 DVANNGQVTVT
-1334 YPHGGKQDT
+1334 YPHGGKTDT
-1343 LTADQV
+1343 LEAAQV
-1349 LRVNQAPVA
+1349 LKENQAPVFGTNDFLPTLWVKDKEA
-1358 DVNNFGP
+1358 RLQEIPTLLVFSAPTANKTAPGFPSDRQNLSAEEVTNRKLGKLPFTDPEGQALTFDPIKTLDQATIGLNVSPNGTLYGNGIGNFGP
-1365 MRNIPGNAIPDG
+1365 GASW
-1377 GTRNRPT
+1377 T
-1384 VFVFAKQAIS
+1384 VNLK
-1394 NDGRATKTRQELEA
+1394 ATDSQGKSKTSSEFRVV
-1408 ANMGYLPITDP
+1408 G
-1419 DNDALKE
+1419 
-1426 VAVTNFEGAPLG
+1426 
-1438 SGLKVASNGTLSGNA
+1438 
-1453 FTTVSPGGGWVA
+1453 
-1465 RIVPKDAHD
+1465 
-1474 KLGNPVYFHI
+1474 
-1484 RAYTDKLIDPTQA
+1484 YTDKLKDA
-1497 NPVEGTYNQAV
+1497 NHVTGTYGQAI
-1508 TAEKIFEKLTIDAP
+1508 TENAILDKLTIDATSGLP
-1522 IGNSSITVPD
+1522 QNFVKPNDSSYTFTVPA
-1532 GSNPDEKAQYTRTIT
+1532 NQYTRTIT
-1547 GYKTTENGEV
+1547 GYKQTENGKV
-1557 TTVDNG
+1557 TTVNNG
-1563 VAGLPKQG
+1563 VAGLPKEG

-1580 NIWGQTIKNYVKV
+1580 NIWGQIIKNYVKV
-1593 VHQEDLAART
+1593 VYQDTLAART
-1603 DLVAPEAVQVKGT
+1603 DLVAPEAVQIKGT

-1637 LPDDPSSYSVAPNG
+1637 LPEDTRYEVASNG
-1651 TVTVTYSDNSS
+1651 AVTVIYNDNSR
-1662 EPIDVPLKSGI
+1662 EVVNVPLKSGL
-1673 PTVTAQPH
+1673 PTVTTQPH
-1681 DIVVF
+1681 DLVVF

-1701 DNESIKDIQIVG
+1701 DNESIKDVQIVS
-1713 TDGSSLDQMGLTVDE
+1713 TDGRTVDEMGLTVGE
-1728 KAKENNVK
+1728 KDKENNTK
-1736 SALISGKTNSAVGKH
+1736 SALISGKTNLPVGGNA
-1751 TRKLRALDNLDQA
+1751 RKLRALDNLDQP
-1764 SAATNDFSVRIVDA
+1764 SAATNDFAVRIVDA
-1778 TVNQPETAITKEFGQ
+1778 TVNQPETAIEKAFGQ
-1793 ALTPEEVRSTIN
+1793 SLTPEDVRPKIN
-1805 FNVGSGQNN
+1805 FNVGSGQDNM
-1814 LIDFDVV
+1814 IDFEV
-1821 IPADAPTSGKNVEV
+1821 IIPGNAPTSGQNKDI
-1835 PVIIRTKAHA
+1835 PVTIRTKAHA
-1845 SASEEFKRT
+1845 NASEDFKQT

-1869 TQADNIEVT
+1869 TQAAHIEVVPPANT
-1878 APADTTPVLIDGARP
+1878 APVLIDSARP
-1893 TSEADKTAL
+1893 TTETDKTAL
-1902 IDALK
+1902 INALK

-1921 NTRFD
+1921 NTTFD
-1926 VAENGAVTITYPD
+1926 VAEDGTVTITYPD
-1939 RSSETVTV
+1939 RSSEQVTV

-1959 TVAETPINSAATA
+1959 VVTETPINSATTA
-1972 GTPLTEDERNAV
+1972 GTELTEEERNAV
-1984 KAAVTVPNFPG
+1984 KAAVTVPTYSG
-1995 DRQPTVTVP
+1995 SGQPTVTVP
-2004 ENARVTNGTEG
+2004 ADARVTNGTNG

-2020 VVVATVEYPDGSS
+2020 VVVATVEYPDGTV
-2033 ETVEVPVKQRDNA
+2033 ETVEVPVRQRDTA
-2046 KYEATISNPET
+2046 KHDATVTNPDT
-2057 PAAIKASHASDTA
+2057 PAAIKASHETGTQ
-2070 ITDEADKNAILA
+2070 ITEQDDKNAILA
-2082 KVSVPEGSSGRPSL
+2082 KVSVPTGSNGTPSL
-2096 DQNPVVEERDGKQV
+2096 DQNPVVEEQGGKQV

-2161 DKAAVKAAVTVP
+2161 DKIAIKAAVTVP
-2173 DGSRGEVSLPEG
+2173 ANSGGQVSLPEG
-2185 AKVELVGDK
+2185 AKVELVNDK
-2194 PVVKATVTY
+2194 PVVKAMVTY

-2219 STKYDATASTTPVPL
+2219 STKYDATAKATPVPL
-2234 DSPVTPGQTL
+2234 DSPVTLGQPL
-2244 SAEEREALKFGVN
+2244 SPEEREAVTFGVN
-2257 VPAGSNGQIHVPEN
+2257 VPAGSNGQIHVPDN
-2271 AAVKLDGDKPVV
+2271 ASVKLVGDKPVV
-2283 EAEVRYPD
+2283 EVEVRYSD

-2309 TPNLVNPKEVP
+2309 TPNLVEAKEVP
-2320 ISVEPTNDTQITSP
+2320 ISVEPTNGTSITSP

-2344 VPAAGTKPEV
+2344 VPAATQDGTKPEV

-2387 KIEVPVKH
+2387 TIEVPVKH
-2395 ADNQVHNPEAPTKP
+2395 ADNQVHNPEAPAKP
-2409 VQLDVAA
+2409 VQVDAPAVQDG
-2416 TTDTS
+2416 T
-2421 LSDAD
+2421 LSEDD
-2426 KQAVKDA
+2426 KKAVKDA

-2458 PVVPVTVTYPD
+2458 LVVPVTVTYPD
-2469 GTTETVDVPVVQK
+2469 GTIETVDVPVVQK
-2482 DSTKHTPVLTEANSP
+2482 DSKKHTPVLTDANSP

-2509 VQETDKAAIAAKVD
+2509 VQE
-2523 KTNLP
+2523 
-2528 QGTETKVPDDAV
+2528 E
-2540 VELENGKP
+2540 
-2548 VVPVLVSYPDG
+2548 
-2559 TSETIKV
+2559 
-2566 PVDQKDD
+2566 
-2573 LTYNPVA
+2573 
-2580 PNKDNAVAITSPQ
+2580 
-2593 TPGTE
+2593 
-2598 ITDPTD
+2598 
-2604 KAAILDSVTVPAV
+2604 
-2617 DGGQAPKV
+2617 
-2625 TKEITSP
+2625 
-2632 VTEGPDGPYVTVKV
+2632 
-2646 SYPDGTSE
+2646 
-2654 TVNVPVN
+2654 
-2661 QKDNETHNP
+2661 
-2670 TAPAESVKLDA
+2670 
-2681 PAVQDGTLS
+2681 
-2690 EDDKKAVK
+2690 
-2698 DAVVIPDGSG
+2698 
-2708 GVASLP
+2708 
-2714 EDAKVELVDNK
+2714 
-2725 PVVPVTVTYPDNTK
+2725 
-2739 DTVYVPVVQKDSV
+2739 
-2752 KYTPSLTDAD
+2752 
-2762 QPVLT
+2762 
-2767 DTPAK
+2767 
-2772 AETPVQDTDKAAIAA
+2772 DKAAIAA

-2802 PDGAKVELDGDKP
+2802 PDGAKVELENGKP

-2907 VEVTVTY
+2907 VQVTVTY
-2914 PDDTYE
+2914 PDGTKDF
-2920 KVNVPVNQKD
+2920 VDVPVNQKD
-2930 NEANDPTVTAPEKP
+2930 NEANDPTVPAPEKP

-3039 EVLVAID
+3039 EALVAID
-3046 PTPGVAINNP
+3046 PTPGVAITNQA
-3056 MDKEAIAA
+3056 DKDAAVA

-3073 GTTAEVAD
+3073 GTTAAVAD

-3101 YPDGTSET
+3101 YPDGTSEI

-3121 MDPSLKDTNPV
+3121 LDPSLKDTNPV

-3152 IVAKV
+3152 IAAKV

-3202 PVKQADNVVKEP
+3202 PVKQADNVANEP

-3229 TGTPVPASDKQAILD
+3229 TGTLVPADDKPAILA
-3244 KVEVPEGAN
+3244 KVDLPAGAE

-3264 ENGQP
+3264 EDGQA

-3291 ADNSKYTPSPV
+3291 ADNSKYTPSQV
-3302 TDPVQVDAATAP
+3302 TDTVQVDAATAP

-3328 AAVPVPKVA
+3328 AAVTVPKVA
-3337 AGEKAPVVSLPENP
+3337 AGEKAPVVSLPENTQ
-3351 RVEEVNGQPV
+3351 VEVVNDQPV

-3387 KEPSLKEAEA
+3387 KEPSLKETEP
-3397 GKPAQAVITENPT
+3397 GKSAQAVITEDPT
-3410 AGASITDPADQNVI
+3410 AGKAITDPADQKAI

-3484 SQTPVGV
+3484 NQTPVGV
-3491 MDAPAVGAQVEEP
+3491 MDAPAVGAQVEEST
-3504 ADLEAIKNNVDTK
+3504 DLEAIKNNVDTK

-3538 AVKVTYPDG
+3538 AVTVTYPDG
-3547 TADTILVPIKT
+3547 TTDTILVPIKT

-3569 STDPVLVSVATD
+3569 STVPVLVSVATD
-3581 NGTAVPEADQAKI
+3581 NGTAVPGADQAKI

-3600 PALTADGDKPAVDL
+3600 PALTADGDKPAVAL

-3635 YPDGSKDKIFVPVDT
+3635 YQDGSKDKIFVPVDS

-3663 KAGTSATDS
+3663 KAGTNATDPS
-3672 ASTPDGQDSAE
+3672 STPAGQDSAG
-3683 RLNPGL
+3683 RLNPSL
-3689 TEPVEVKN
+3689 AEQVEVKN
-3697 PDKLTD
+3697 PDKLSD

-4073 DGFTDTEEATAGTS
+4073 DGFTDTEE
-4087 ATDPSSTPAGQDSA
+4087 
-4101 DRLNPGLTEPV
+4101 
-4112 EVKNPDK
+4112 
-4119 LTDAEKESVKRAVE
+4119 
-4133 ETNDLPA
+4133 
-4140 GTEVSVSD
+4140 
-4148 SGTVTVTYP
+4148 
-4157 DKSTDTIQ
+4157 
-4165 PAETVKVAKD
+4165 
-4175 TDKDGFTDTEE
+4175 
-4186 ATAGTDATNPSST
+4186 
-4199 PAGQDSAGQLTPSLA
+4199 
-4214 EPVEVKNPDKLTDA
+4214 
-4228 EKESVKKAVED
+4228 
-4239 SNDLPEGTEVSVSD
+4239 
-4253 NGTVTVTYP
+4253 
-4262 DKSTDTI
+4262 
-4269 QPAETVKV
+4269 
-4277 AKDTDKDGFT
+4277 
-4287 DTEEEKAGTNA
+4287 
-4298 TDPSSTPAGQDS
+4298 
-4310 AGQLTP
+4310 
-4316 GLTEPVEVKNPDKL
+4316 
-4330 TDAEKDAVKKAVEA
+4330 
-4344 SNDLPEGTE
+4344 
-4353 VTVSDNGTVTV
+4353 
-4364 TYPDKSTDTI
+4364 
-4374 QPAETVK
+4374 
-4381 VAKDTDKDGFTDTE
+4381 
-4395 EATAGTDATNPAS
+4395 
-4408 TPAGQDSAGQLTP
+4408 
-4421 SLAEPVEV
+4421 
-4429 KNPDKL
+4429 
-4435 TDAEKESV
+4435 
-4443 KKAVED
+4443 
-4449 SNDLPEGTEVS
+4449 
-4460 VSDNGTVTVTYPD
+4460 
-4473 KSTDTIQPAETV
+4473 
-4485 KVAKDTDKDGFTD
+4485 
-4498 TEEEKAGTNATDPS
+4498 EKAGTNATDPS

-4804 PEVGSAVVPVPTPE
+4804 PEVDSAVVPVPTPE

-5472 TKVLPGSASSTR
+5472 TKVLPGSASATR

>member
-1 MFKIKRNKLN
+1 MNLFKIKRNKLN

-39 SGMVLSGVEQVQAG
+39 SGMVLNGVEQVYAG
-53 TDYDPGV
+53 TDYEPGV
-60 EIRYVRNGSPKALA
+60 EIRYARNGSPKALSSA
-74 SDGDFKI
+74 GDFKI
-81 EKSFVEVNGV
+81 DTSPVEVFENGQV
-91 QYVDVTLTFNQ
+91 VHYVDVTLTFNE
-102 DHDGYARRFLY
+102 DGDNYTNRRFIG
-113 FNMPKSLYEPEKITR
+113 FNIPDSLYEPESITR
-128 ELYWQGER
+128 EIYYNAGGNQALKEK
-136 TPRETTEYRTWQGD
+136 TTFSTWWHTQPSVGTTWWGTWPAYADARFIAGRPDLLSGD
-150 YRFADEPW
+150 SYKK
-158 YRLWDHRYIIGS
+158 ITG
-170 PDSLQGERHK
+170 PDNAVK
-180 KVTSPTDPGGDTI
+180 DTI
-193 GGQSEGRWNGDWDR
+193 GWQSEDKWNNQDWAR
-207 LMFSVPNNAGSGKE
+207 LFSYFNTNGVDVRETVNR
-221 ALTKAASDFKATSR
+221 DFKDKSR
-235 TVYINRFSGST
+235 TFYLNRYPAST
-246 DKHVY
+246 DKFVY

-262 PMNFV
+262 PMNFILGV
-267 VGLNE
+267 NVDIANG
-272 ESGSHANFLA
+272 HANFLA

-294 EKSTINPPARI
+294 DKSIINPSTRH
-305 GVNSLQDL
+305 GVTKLEDL
-313 SQQTRNNIAQ
+313 DSQTRNTIKQNI
-323 KIREAN
+323 ENAN
-329 PDLFNGAGPLVTNVT
+329 PDLFYDIHPLVTNVM
-344 VSSDGIGGN
+344 VSTDGIGGY
-353 AVLRFKDGSEKTI
+353 ATLHFKDGSQKTI
-366 PMKQLVYK
+366 PMNQLVYK
-374 INTASGAAPT
+374 TNNATGGAPT
-384 APSTSTNFV
+384 ASQVQTTLVPI
-393 LKGRGVVGNDMVGL
+393 GRGIAGYEQVGL
-407 QGEDHQL
+407 QGKDHKL
-414 NLPAKKAVANIATIG
+414 NLPPRIKVDDILNIENASRFG
-429 NKATYLTQWQE
+429 TQWQQ
-440 QLNKFLELNKQLQ
+440 QLTAFLDLNRGG
-453 SWNNQWGFKNSART
+453 GFFRNGART
-467 FGPDNWKAQHLTA
+467 FGGDGWRSNHLTA
-480 SIKYTDSRQT
+480 TIKYADSRRT
-490 QIQGIEVKGVTKDSR
+490 QIQGIEVSGVTETSR
-505 FGGPVN
+505 FGSVT

-517 LTPAMLFYQEDP
+517 LTPTMLFYQEDP
-529 LKTTKDEAKAT
+529 LKTTKDEAKKT
-540 IDSIGNINGKAADWK
+540 IDSIGNIDGKSAEWK
-555 SRIDA
+555 RRIDE
-560 AQNQQA
+560 AQSQQA
-566 IEAIITEA
+566 IETIIAEA
-574 RNEKNALDKKKAA
+574 RNEKNALDKKKEV
-587 AIQEINALPHL
+587 AIKEINALPHL
-598 SQNEKTAAINAI
+598 SNDEKTQVINAI
-610 NSATTT
+610 TGATDT

-622 LNDAKALNTTNM
+622 LNEAKNLNTTNM
-634 RNKGKE
+634 RNKAKETINGLNKLSEDQKRPFLDRIDSANTPE
-640 AINALSK
+640 AIK
-647 LNDGEKT
+647 
-654 PYRNRIDNATTQDQI
+654 
-669 NAIIE
+669 AIIE
-674 EAAFEDLKRSALEQL
+674 EASFDNLKQNALDQL
-689 DNMNPA
+689 NNMNPA
-695 PSNKDELRAQI
+695 PSNKDELLQNVNAINRN
-706 TETNFN
+706 ET
-712 TVSSDGKK
+712 SLDGKT

-726 AILERAKAEV
+726 AILESAKAEV
-736 LRDQARRDINA
+736 LKDQAKRDINA
-747 ISGLPEEKKN
+747 ISGLPEEKRN

-765 AQTPSE
+765 AQTPAE

-785 IQAKDAINQ
+785 VKAKEEINK
-794 LTNINNKQKE
+794 LPHLNNKQKE
-804 ELLAGLE
+804 DLLARLE
-811 RDKSQQGVAD
+811 ADKSQEGVTDTLA
-821 MLTSARALDG
+821 TARSLDG
-831 EMKHLKD
+831 DMNHLKD
-838 LVAQAETIKQS
+838 LQDQADQIKQS
-849 SDYSRADRAK
+849 SDYSRADRTK
-859 QNTFNTALDAAKRVS
+859 QNDFNVALDAAKKVT
-874 PQTGELPT
+874 PKGGELPAVPV
-882 TSVGQLISN
+882 SQLILD
-891 LTDAIRGLGGTT
+891 LTAAISGLNGST
-903 QPVTK
+903 QPITK
-908 DVDKGNLRAEID
+908 DVDKANLKAEID

-928 ANAEYTYA
+928 ANAEYIYA
-936 SEDKKQAYEQAL
+936 SDDKKQAYEQAL
-948 TQAIAVRDKAN
+948 TKAN
-959 PVATQAE
+959 EVYNKNNPAATQNE
-966 VDAALAKLQEARIAL
+966 VDEALGKLQEARIAL
-981 DGHAPDRDTTPPV
+981 DGHAPERVVDQTPPV
-994 LGGDR
+994 LAGDK
-999 MEIYSDVAAHAI
+999 MTEYSDVSVHGI

-1016 KVPRPNQPTPVEEY
+1016 KVPRPNTSTTVDEY
-1030 GENSTRLNELI
+1030 GENSTSLVELI
-1041 VTDQESGINIDS
+1041 LTDSESDVDINSITFEEASLAQLRS
-1053 VTFDEATQ
+1053 VG
-1061 RHLQLLGLKFVKYDR
+1061 LQFVKYDS
-1076 QQDNGAVGY
+1076 QKDNGAVGY
-1085 FTTIEENGVVN
+1085 FTTIEENGIVK
-1096 FTGTGIAKFYFT
+1096 FTGSGNLKLYFT
-1108 VANTHGV
+1108 VANSDGV
-1115 VSPRLEY
+1115 TSQRLEY
-1122 RYILKDDIA
+1122 RYTLKDDIA

-1139 VLIRGQEATITIPIQ
+1139 VLIRGQEATISIPIE
-1154 DNSMFGTEG
+1154 DNSLFGTSG

-1170 SIRPEN
+1170 TIRPAN
-1176 NTSDPLTPAI
+1176 NTTDPLTPTI

-1193 TPQAF
+1193 SPQAF
-1198 TISIPDSSPE
+1198 TISIPENSPE
-1208 FVFEN
+1208 FMFGSE
-1213 HNYGKRSR
+1213 NYGKRSH
-1221 TGTVSLTANPSQTLE
+1221 TGTVSLVANPSQTLE
-1236 RTTYKFRVADGNTP
+1236 RTTYKFRLADGNKP
-1250 RGTSEKVTFTDITFT
+1250 RTTAEKVSFTDITFT
-1265 VVDRLAAPEES
+1265 VVDRLAAPAEN
-1276 AKVSVNNPSRL
+1276 AKVSVNNLSRL
-1287 TEDEKNAIKQAV
+1287 SSEEKERVKAAV

-1306 AEIDNA
+1306 ATIDNA
-1312 ANGDTNKQVRI
+1312 ANGDTSKQVQI

-1334 YPHGGKQDT
+1334 YPHGGKTDT
-1343 LTADQV
+1343 LETAQV
-1349 LRVNQAPVA
+1349 LKENQAPVFGTNDFLPTLWVKDKEA
-1358 DVNNFGP
+1358 RLQEIPTLLVFSAPTANKTAPGFPSDRQNLSAEEVTNRKLGKLPFTDPEGQALTFDPIKTLDQATIGLNVSPNGTLYGNGIGNFGP
-1365 MRNIPGNAIPDG
+1365 GASW
-1377 GTRNRPT
+1377 T
-1384 VFVFAKQAIS
+1384 VNLK
-1394 NDGRATKTRQELEA
+1394 ATDSQDKSKTSSEFRVV
-1408 ANMGYLPITDP
+1408 G
-1419 DNDALKE
+1419 
-1426 VAVTNFEGAPLG
+1426 
-1438 SGLKVASNGTLSGNA
+1438 
-1453 FTTVSPGGGWVA
+1453 
-1465 RIVPKDAHD
+1465 
-1474 KLGNPVYFHI
+1474 
-1484 RAYTDKLIDPTQA
+1484 YTDKLKDA
-1497 NPVEGTYNQAV
+1497 NHVTGTYGQAI
-1508 TAEKIFEKLTIDAP
+1508 TENAILDKLTIDATSGLP
-1522 IGNSSITVPD
+1522 QNFVKPNDSSYTFTVPA
-1532 GSNPDEKAQYTRTIT
+1532 NQYTRTIT
-1547 GYKTTENGEV
+1547 GYKQTENGKV
-1557 TTVDNG
+1557 TTVNNG
-1563 VAGLPKQG
+1563 VAGLPTEG

-1580 NIWGQTIKNYVKV
+1580 NIWGQIIKNYVKV
-1593 VHQEDLAART
+1593 VYQDTLAART
-1603 DLVAPEAVQVKGT
+1603 DLVAPEAVQIKGT

-1637 LPDDPSSYSVAPNG
+1637 LPEDTRYEVASNG
-1651 TVTVTYSDNSS
+1651 AVTVIYNDNSR
-1662 EPIDVPLKSGI
+1662 EVVNVPLKSGL
-1673 PTVTAQPH
+1673 PTVTTQPH
-1681 DIVVF
+1681 DLVVF

-1701 DNESIKDIQIVG
+1701 DNESIKDVQIVS
-1713 TDGSSLDQMGLTVDE
+1713 TDGRTVDEMGLTVGE
-1728 KAKENNVK
+1728 KDKENNTK
-1736 SALISGKTNSAVGKH
+1736 SALISGKTNLPVGGNA
-1751 TRKLRALDNLDQA
+1751 RKLRALDNLDQP
-1764 SAATNDFSVRIVDA
+1764 SAATNDFAVRIVDA
-1778 TVNQPETAITKEFGQ
+1778 TVNQPETAIEKAFGQ
-1793 ALTPEEVRSTIN
+1793 SLTPEDVRPKIN
-1805 FNVGSGQNN
+1805 FNVGSGQDNM
-1814 LIDFDVV
+1814 IDFEV
-1821 IPADAPTSGKNVEV
+1821 IIPGNAPTSGQNKDI
-1835 PVIIRTKAHA
+1835 PVTIRTKAHA
-1845 SASEEFKRT
+1845 NASEDFKQT

-1869 TQADNIEVT
+1869 TQAAHIEVVP
-1878 APADTTPVLIDGARP
+1878 PAETDPVLIDSARP
-1893 TSEADKTAL
+1893 TTETDKNAL
-1902 IDALK
+1902 INALK

-1921 NTRFD
+1921 NTTFD
-1926 VAENGAVTITYPD
+1926 VAEDGAVTITYSD
-1939 RSSETVTV
+1939 SSSETVNV

-1959 TVAETPINSAATA
+1959 VVAETPIDSATTA
-1972 GTPLTEDERNAV
+1972 GTPLTETERNAV
-1984 KAAVTVPNFPG
+1984 KAAVTVPTYSG
-1995 DRQPTVTVP
+1995 SGQPTVTVP
-2004 ENARVTNGTEG
+2004 ADARVTNGTNG

-2020 VVVATVEYPDGSS
+2020 VVVATVEYPDGTV
-2033 ETVEVPVKQRDNA
+2033 ETVEVPVRQRDTA
-2046 KYEATISNPET
+2046 KHDATVTNPDT
-2057 PAAIKASHASDTA
+2057 PAAIKASHETGTQ
-2070 ITDEADKNAILA
+2070 ITEQDDKNAILA
-2082 KVSVPEGSSGRPSL
+2082 KVSVPTGSNGTPSL
-2096 DQNPVVEERDGKQV
+2096 DQNPVVEEQGDKQV

-2144 SVKLDAPATANS
+2144 TVKLDVPATANS

-2161 DKAAVKAAVTVP
+2161 DKIAIKAAVTVP
-2173 DGSRGEVSLPEG
+2173 ANSGGQVSLPEG
-2185 AKVELVGDK
+2185 AKVELVNDK
-2194 PVVKATVTY
+2194 PVVKAMVTY

-2219 STKYDATASTTPVPL
+2219 STKYDATAKATPVPL
-2234 DSPVTPGQTL
+2234 DSPVTLGQPL
-2244 SAEEREALKFGVN
+2244 SPEEREAVTFGVN
-2257 VPAGSNGQIHVPEN
+2257 VPAGSNGQIHVPDN
-2271 AAVKLDGDKPVV
+2271 ASVKLVGDKPVV
-2283 EAEVRYPD
+2283 EVEVRYSD

-2309 TPNLVNPKEVP
+2309 TPNLVEAKEVP
-2320 ISVEPTNDTQITSP
+2320 ISVEPTNGTSITSP

-2344 VPAAGTKPEV
+2344 VPAATQDGTKPEV

-2395 ADNQVHNPEAPTKP
+2395 ADKQVHNPEAPAKP
-2409 VQLDVAA
+2409 VQVDAPAVQDG
-2416 TTDTS
+2416 T
-2421 LSDAD
+2421 LSEDD
-2426 KQAVKDA
+2426 KKAIKDA
-2433 VTIPQGSGGVASLPE
+2433 VVIPDGSGGVASLPE

-2469 GTTETVDVPVVQK
+2469 NTTDTVYVPVVQK
-2482 DSTKHTPVLTEANSP
+2482 DSTKHTPVLTDANSP
-2497 VLTDTPAKANEP
+2497 VLTNTPAKANEP
-2509 VQETDKAAIAAKVD
+2509 VQEDDKAAIAAKVD
-2523 KTNLP
+2523 KKTLP

-2559 TSETIKV
+2559 TSEIIKV

-2573 LTYNPVA
+2573 LTYNPTA

-2598 ITDPTD
+2598 ITVPTD

-2617 DGGQAPKV
+2617 DGGQAPEV

-2632 VTEGPDGPYVTVKV
+2632 VKEGPDGPYVTVTV
-2646 SYPDGTSE
+2646 TYPDGTSE

-2670 TAPAESVKLDA
+2670 TVPETAVQVDA

-2698 DAVVIPDGSG
+2698 DAVTIPDGSG

-2725 PVVPVTVTYPDNTK
+2725 PVVPVTVTYPDDTT

-2752 KYTPSLTDAD
+2752 KYTPSLTDANS
-2762 QPVLT
+2762 PVLT
-2767 DTPAK
+2767 KTPAK
-2772 AETPVQDTDKAAIAA
+2772 ANEPVQEDDKVAIAA

-2802 PDGAKVELDGDKP
+2802 PDGAKVELENGKP

-2887 APKVTKEITSPVKV
+2887 APEVTKEITSPVKV

-2914 PDDTYE
+2914 PDKTKE
-2920 KVNVPVNQKD
+2920 VIPVPVNQKD
-2930 NEANDPTVTAPEKP
+2930 NEANDPTATAPEKP

-2976 NPPQSV
+2976 NSPQSV

-3039 EVLVAID
+3039 EALVAID
-3046 PTPGVAINNP
+3046 PTPGAAITNQA
-3056 MDKEAIAA
+3056 DKDAAVA

-3073 GTTAEVAD
+3073 GTTAAVAD

-3091 NKPVVPVTVT
+3091 NKPVVPVKVT
-3101 YPDGTSET
+3101 YPDGTEDT
-3109 INVPVKQADNLA
+3109 VYVPVKQADNLA
-3121 MDPSLKDTNPV
+3121 LDPSLKDTNPV

-3152 IVAKV
+3152 IAAKV

-3202 PVKQADNVVKEP
+3202 PVKQADNVANEP

-3229 TGTPVPASDKQAILD
+3229 TGTLVPADDKPAILA
-3244 KVEVPEGAN
+3244 KVNLPEGAE

-3264 ENGQP
+3264 EDGQA

-3291 ADNSKYTPSPV
+3291 ADNSKYTPSQV
-3302 TDPVQVDAATAP
+3302 TDTVQVDAATAP

-3328 AAVPVPKVA
+3328 AAVTVPKVA

-3351 RVEEVNGQPV
+3351 QVEVVNDQPV

-3387 KEPSLKEAEA
+3387 KEPSLKETEP

-3410 AGASITDPADQNVI
+3410 AGKAITDPADQKAI

-3484 SQTPVGV
+3484 NQTPVGV

-3504 ADLEAIKNNVDTK
+3504 TDLEAIKNNVDTK

-3547 TADTILVPIKT
+3547 TTDTILVPIKT

-3581 NGTAVPEADQAKI
+3581 NGTAVPETDQAKI

-3635 YPDGSKDKIFVPVDT
+3635 YQDGSKDKIFVPVDS

-3663 KAGTSATDS
+3663 KAGT
-3672 ASTPDGQDSAE
+3672 
-3683 RLNPGL
+3683 N
-3689 TEPVEVKN
+3689 
-3697 PDKLTD
+3697 
-3703 AEKEA
+3703 
-3708 VKKAVEASNDL
+3708 
-3719 PAGTT
+3719 
-3724 VSVAN
+3724 
-3729 DGTVTVTYPD
+3729 
-3739 NSTDTI
+3739 
-3745 QPKDAVT
+3745 
-3752 QFVDTDGDGISD
+3752 
-3764 RQETENGTDPSKVD
+3764 
-3778 SDNDGF
+3778 
-3784 SDKEEVERGTD
+3784 
-3795 PTKADS
+3795 
-3801 KPASSETD
+3801 
-3809 TDGDGISNED
+3809 
-3819 EATRGTDPNKSDTD
+3819 
-3833 GDGFSDQEEITAGSN
+3833 
-3848 PTKADSTPA
+3848 
-3857 NVDKDGDGFTD
+3857 
-3868 TEEAAAGTD
+3868 
-3877 ANNPSSTPEGQDSAE
+3877 
-3892 RLNPGLTEPV
+3892 
-3902 EVKNSDKLTDAEKE
+3902 
-3916 AVKKAVEDSNDLP
+3916 
-3929 AGTTVSVA
+3929 
-3937 NDGTVTVTYPDKS
+3937 
-3950 TDTIQPAETVKVAK
+3950 
-3964 DTDKDGF
+3964 
-3971 TDTEEATAGTS
+3971 

-3995 AGQLTPSLAEPVE
+3995 AGQLTPGLGEPVE

-4013 KLTDAEKE
+4013 KLSDAEKE
-4021 SVKKAVEDSND
+4021 AVKDAVQESND
-4032 LPEGTEVTVSDNGT
+4032 LPAGTEVTVSDNGT

-4058 IQPAETV
+4058 I
-4065 KVAKDTDK
+4065 K
-4073 DGFTDTEEATAGTS
+4073 
-4087 ATDPSSTPAGQDSA
+4087 
-4101 DRLNPGLTEPV
+4101 
-4112 EVKNPDK
+4112 
-4119 LTDAEKESVKRAVE
+4119 
-4133 ETNDLPA
+4133 
-4140 GTEVSVSD
+4140 
-4148 SGTVTVTYP
+4148 
-4157 DKSTDTIQ
+4157 
-4165 PAETVKVAKD
+4165 
-4175 TDKDGFTDTEE
+4175 
-4186 ATAGTDATNPSST
+4186 
-4199 PAGQDSAGQLTPSLA
+4199 
-4214 EPVEVKNPDKLTDA
+4214 
-4228 EKESVKKAVED
+4228 
-4239 SNDLPEGTEVSVSD
+4239 
-4253 NGTVTVTYP
+4253 
-4262 DKSTDTI
+4262 
-4269 QPAETVKV
+4269 PAETVKV

-4316 GLTEPVEVKNPDKL
+4316 GLGEPVEVKNPDKL
-4330 TDAEKDAVKKAVEA
+4330 SDAEKEAVKDAVQE
-4344 SNDLPEGTE
+4344 SNDLPAGTE

-4374 QPAETVK
+4374 KPAETVK
-4381 VAKDTDKDGFTDTE
+4381 
-4395 EATAGTDATNPAS
+4395 AT
-4408 TPAGQDSAGQLTP
+4408 
-4421 SLAEPVEV
+4421 
-4429 KNPDKL
+4429 
-4435 TDAEKESV
+4435 
-4443 KKAVED
+4443 
-4449 SNDLPEGTEVS
+4449 
-4460 VSDNGTVTVTYPD
+4460 
-4473 KSTDTIQPAETV
+4473 
-4485 KVAKDTDKDGFTD
+4485 
-4498 TEEEKAGTNATDPS
+4498 
-4512 STPAGQ
+4512 
-4518 DSAGQLTPSLTEPVE
+4518 
-4533 VKNPDKLTDAEKEAV
+4533 
-4548 KKAVEDS
+4548 
-4555 NDLPEGTEVTVSDN
+4555 
-4569 GTVTVTY
+4569 
-4576 PDKSADTIQP
+4576 
-4586 TDTVKAA
+4586 

-4603 SKPEVTA
+4603 SKPEVTSTA
-4610 TDSGAVVVTPPT
+4610 SGDVVVTPPT

-4633 PEGASQPVTV
+4633 PEGATEPVTV
-4643 VVSKDE
+4643 VVSKDAT
-4649 NGIWTAPAD
+4649 GTWTAPAD
-4658 SGLVINSDGTIT
+4658 SGLVVNPDGTIT
-4670 IPAEKVADGTAVTV
+4670 IPADKVADGTAVTV
-4684 VAENGSISS
+4684 VAENGSVSS

-4703 PAVTPETPVAP
+4703 PVVTPETPVAP
-4714 SKPEVTATDSGAVVV
+4714 SKPEVISTVSGDVVV

-4804 PEVGSAVVPVPTPE
+4804 PEVGSTVVPVPTPE

-5031 DTPVVEVPATPS
+5031 ETPVVEVPATPS
-5043 LALDG
+5043 LTLDG

-5215 QNGKGTSHS
+5215 QNGEGTSHS

-5275 KVKDLTKLSDAE
+5275 KVKDLTKLSDVE

-5336 AHGEGTSHSLPA
+5336 AHGEGVSHSLPA

>member
-24 GIRKLTIGVVSLVIG
+24 GIRKLTIGVVSLAIG
-39 SGMVLSGVEQVQAG
+39 SGMVLNAAEQVYAG
-53 TDYDPGV
+53 TDFDSG
-60 EIRYVRNGSPKALA
+60 EIRHVRNGSPKEMAEGSA
-74 SDGDFKI
+74 VPGTIAEKANYRDYKI
-81 EKSFVEVNGV
+81 ETVPVVENGV
-91 QYVDVTLTFNQ
+91 QYVDVTLTFNER
-102 DHDGYARRFLY
+102 GRAYSKNRFY
-113 FNMPKSLYEPEKITR
+113 VFNMPSSLYEPKVITR
-128 ELYWQGER
+128 EVYQQAVQESQSSVGSQTYTDYKIVASQKISTLTTSGW
-136 TPRETTEYRTWQGD
+136 RE
-150 YRFADEPW
+150 EPTNVAPGTDRW
-158 YRLWDHRYIIGS
+158 GVNYRYINGNPESSDYNKGNNTMRQIIGPGNNNS
-170 PDSLQGERHK
+170 GEAISWIY
-180 KVTSPTDPGGDTI
+180 TSKGAYD
-193 GGQSEGRWNGDWDR
+193 GDWDR
-207 LMFSVPNNAGSGKE
+207 LISHSFDGKAEVVNN
-221 ALTKAASDFKATSR
+221 FKNKSNSIYIEQARHSR
-235 TVYINRFSGST
+235 EKV
-246 DKHVY
+246 VY
-251 KFRARVKDGNA
+251 KFRARVKDPNA
-262 PMNFV
+262 DMNFIF
-267 VGLNE
+267 GMNE
-272 ESGSHANFLA
+272 MIANGHANFLA
-282 QYGTTPDTRTLA
+282 KYGKTPDNRKYSERFSVNTPAKITVDNTSNLTRDNKLA
-294 EKSTINPPARI
+294 IIAKIKEANSSLF
-305 GVNSLQDL
+305 GSDNSLKTPILVEPTENDIPTNAT
-313 SQQTRNNIAQ
+313 SGNI
-323 KIREAN
+323 
-329 PDLFNGAGPLVTNVT
+329 T
-344 VSSDGIGGN
+344 
-353 AVLRFKDGSEKTI
+353 LRYTDGSTTTI
-366 PMKQLVYK
+366 P
-374 INTASGAAPT
+374 
-384 APSTSTNFV
+384 
-393 LKGRGVVGNDMVGL
+393 
-407 QGEDHQL
+407 
-414 NLPAKKAVANIATIG
+414 VANTVRQKVVAT
-429 NKATYLTQWQE
+429 NNPAPRVVTALTYDAA
-440 QLNKFLELNKQLQ
+440 
-453 SWNNQWGFKNSART
+453 KNSATKTENGQRT
-467 FGPDNWKAQHLTA
+467 RIQLPDKL
-480 SIKYTDSRQT
+480 
-490 QIQGIEVKGVTKDSR
+490 GVTDLGQIANPTAKID
-505 FGGPVN
+505 PV
-511 TQVYGL
+511 
-517 LTPAMLFYQEDP
+517 
-529 LKTTKDEAKAT
+529 
-540 IDSIGNINGKAADWK
+540 
-555 SRIDA
+555 
-560 AQNQQA
+560 
-566 IEAIITEA
+566 
-574 RNEKNALDKKKAA
+574 
-587 AIQEINALPHL
+587 
-598 SQNEKTAAINAI
+598 
-610 NSATTT
+610 NSATTAENLWNAQLNALRAKNLGT
-616 TVVDQK
+616 GGTFATNTYINNIGSASDPTENNGLYDMSATSRFALSLKKSSTGQIEGILVKGPNADNNAQVDVGLITADMLFKNVSSIEPARQSARQEIDNLGNIDGKDGWKNEINNAGTEAEIQAVVDKAKRAKAEFDKKKDAVKAKIDALTTLTPEQK
-622 LNDAKALNTTNM
+622 EQFKQRVDNTTQSHMLEVPYEDAKKAGLAKEKEQAIALINSLEHLPATGSPSKQESIEWINDPWIVPDSATLN
-634 RNKGKE
+634 NEVTDALINNAKIKAKKE
-640 AINALSK
+640 
-647 LNDGEKT
+647 
-654 PYRNRIDNATTQDQI
+654 
-669 NAIIE
+669 
-674 EAAFEDLKRSALEQL
+674 L
-689 DNMNPA
+689 DAMNPA
-695 PSNKDELRAQI
+695 PSNLAELKRQIDAVTKESAKAQ
-706 TETNFN
+706 
-712 TVSSDGKK
+712 GKTGQ
-720 PAERIE
+720 EIIE
-726 AILERAKAEV
+726 AIVEKAKTDALKEQAKKDIAAVPGLSAEKKKEYQDKVDAATNVRDLEQIVSEAKAHAEYETAKQTIQG
-736 LRDQARRDINA
+736 LPNLNNAQKAALLASLDDDKTQAGIAATLDEARQQDSDMARLKELQDQAEQLKNSSAYRDGQPDKKKALDDALNA
-747 ISGLPEEKKN
+747 SKLI
-757 EFLGIVDR
+757 
-765 AQTPSE
+765 TPSNGQRP
-771 ITNAVDQARAYSDY
+771 TVDLGQMIKNLEDGIKGLGSDPVAR
-785 IQAKDAINQ
+785 
-794 LTNINNKQKE
+794 TV
-804 ELLAGLE
+804 
-811 RDKSQQGVAD
+811 DKSS
-821 MLTSARALDG
+821 L
-831 EMKHLKD
+831 
-838 LVAQAETIKQS
+838 
-849 SDYSRADRAK
+849 
-859 QNTFNTALDAAKRVS
+859 N
-874 PQTGELPT
+874 
-882 TSVGQLISN
+882 
-891 LTDAIRGLGGTT
+891 
-903 QPVTK
+903 
-908 DVDKGNLRAEID
+908 AEIE
-920 RSSQVKDP
+920 RENSVK
-928 ANAEYTYA
+928 AQNNYSYQNA
-936 SEDKKQAYEQAL
+936 SEDKKQAYQTA
-948 TQAIAVRDKAN
+948 
-959 PVATQAE
+959 
-966 VDAALAKLQEARIAL
+966 LQEAQAVANNQQATQDQVNAATDKLRNARLAL
-981 DGHAPDRDTTPPV
+981 DGHAPDRV
-994 LGGDR
+994 
-999 MEIYSDVAAHAI
+999 
-1011 STVGR
+1011 
-1016 KVPRPNQPTPVEEY
+1016 
-1030 GENSTRLNELI
+1030 
-1041 VTDQESGINIDS
+1041 
-1053 VTFDEATQ
+1053 
-1061 RHLQLLGLKFVKYDR
+1061 
-1076 QQDNGAVGY
+1076 
-1085 FTTIEENGVVN
+1085 
-1096 FTGTGIAKFYFT
+1096 
-1108 VANTHGV
+1108 
-1115 VSPRLEY
+1115 
-1122 RYILKDDIA
+1122 
-1131 PTATPTEH
+1131 
-1139 VLIRGQEATITIPIQ
+1139 
-1154 DNSMFGTEG
+1154 
-1163 GVSTGTM
+1163 
-1170 SIRPEN
+1170 
-1176 NTSDPLTPAI
+1176 
-1186 LNFTNGN
+1186 
-1193 TPQAF
+1193 
-1198 TISIPDSSPE
+1198 
-1208 FVFEN
+1208 
-1213 HNYGKRSR
+1213 
-1221 TGTVSLTANPSQTLE
+1221 
-1236 RTTYKFRVADGNTP
+1236 
-1250 RGTSEKVTFTDITFT
+1250 
-1265 VVDRLAAPEES
+1265 
-1276 AKVSVNNPSRL
+1276 
-1287 TEDEKNAIKQAV
+1287 
-1299 RTANPHI
+1299 
-1306 AEIDNA
+1306 
-1312 ANGDTNKQVRI
+1312 
-1323 DVAENGRVTVT
+1323 
-1334 YPHGGKQDT
+1334 QDT
-1343 LTADQV
+1343 LAD
-1349 LRVNQAPVA
+1349 
-1358 DVNNFGP
+1358 
-1365 MRNIPGNAIPDG
+1365 
-1377 GTRNRPT
+1377 
-1384 VFVFAKQAIS
+1384 S
-1394 NDGRATKTRQELEA
+1394 
-1408 ANMGYLPITDP
+1408 
-1419 DNDALKE
+1419 
-1426 VAVTNFEGAPLG
+1426 
-1438 SGLKVASNGTLSGNA
+1438 
-1453 FTTVSPGGGWVA
+1453 
-1465 RIVPKDAHD
+1465 
-1474 KLGNPVYFHI
+1474 
-1484 RAYTDKLIDPTQA
+1484 
-1497 NPVEGTYNQAV
+1497 
-1508 TAEKIFEKLTIDAP
+1508 
-1522 IGNSSITVPD
+1522 
-1532 GSNPDEKAQYTRTIT
+1532 
-1547 GYKTTENGEV
+1547 
-1557 TTVDNG
+1557 
-1563 VAGLPKQG
+1563 
-1571 TYFAEVTTT
+1571 
-1580 NIWGQTIKNYVKV
+1580 
-1593 VHQEDLAART
+1593 T
-1603 DLVAPEAVQVKGT
+1603 DLVVPKAVQIKGT

-1632 ANPGK
+1632 ANTGK
-1637 LPDDPSSYSVAPNG
+1637 LPEDTGYEVASNG
-1651 TVTVTYSDNSS
+1651 AVTVTYNDNSS
-1662 EPIDVPLKSGI
+1662 EVVNVPLKSGI
-1673 PTVTAQPH
+1673 PTVTTQPH
-1681 DIVVF
+1681 DLVVF

-1695 ELAGFT
+1695 ELAGFA
-1701 DNESIKDIQIVG
+1701 DNESISDVQIVSTNG
-1713 TDGSSLDQMGLTVDE
+1713 RTQDEMDLTVGE
-1728 KAKENNVK
+1728 KDKENNTK
-1736 SALISGKTNSAVGKH
+1736 AALISGKTGTSYGVGKH
-1751 TRKLRALDNLDQA
+1751 TRKLRALDNLGQA
-1764 SAATNDFSVRIVDA
+1764 SAATNDFYVRVVDA
-1778 TVNQPETAITKEFGQ
+1778 TVNQPETAIEKAFGQ
-1793 ALTPEEVRSTIN
+1793 SLTPEDVRPKIN
-1805 FNVGSGQNN
+1805 FNVGSGQDNM
-1814 LIDFDVV
+1814 IDFEVI
-1821 IPADAPTSGKNVEV
+1821 IPADAPTSGQNKDIS
-1835 PVIIRTKAHA
+1835 VIIRTKAHA
-1845 SASEEFKRT
+1845 NAPENFKQT

-2632 VTEGPDGPYVTVKV
+2632 V
-2646 SYPDGTSE
+2646 
-2654 TVNVPVN
+2654 
-2661 QKDNETHNP
+2661 
-2670 TAPAESVKLDA
+2670 
-2681 PAVQDGTLS
+2681 
-2690 EDDKKAVK
+2690 
-2698 DAVVIPDGSG
+2698 
-2708 GVASLP
+2708 
-2714 EDAKVELVDNK
+2714 
-2725 PVVPVTVTYPDNTK
+2725 
-2739 DTVYVPVVQKDSV
+2739 
-2752 KYTPSLTDAD
+2752 
-2762 QPVLT
+2762 
-2767 DTPAK
+2767 
-2772 AETPVQDTDKAAIAA
+2772 
-2787 KVDLSK
+2787 
-2793 LPENTTAKV
+2793 
-2802 PDGAKVELDGDKP
+2802 
-2815 VVPVLVS
+2815 
-2822 YPDGTSETIKVPV
+2822 
-2835 DQKDSETYTPTAP
+2835 
-2848 AAETPVAITGSD
+2848 
-2860 APDAPIAETDK
+2860 
-2871 PAILNSV
+2871 
-2878 TVPAVDGGQ
+2878 
-2887 APKVTKEITSPVKV
+2887 KV

-2914 PDDTYE
+2914 PDKTSE
-2920 KVNVPVNQKD
+2920 VIPVPVNQKD

-3039 EVLVAID
+3039 EALVAID
-3046 PTPGVAINNP
+3046 PTPGAAITNQA
-3056 MDKEAIAA
+3056 DKDAVVA
-3064 KVDLSKLPA
+3064 KVDLNKLPA
-3073 GTTAEVAD
+3073 GTTAAVAD

-3101 YPDGTSET
+3101 YPDGTSEF

-3202 PVKQADNVVKEP
+3202 PVKQADNVANEP

-3229 TGTPVPASDKQAILD
+3229 TGTLVPADDKPAILA
-3244 KVEVPEGAN
+3244 KVNLPAGAE

-3264 ENGQP
+3264 EDGQA

-3291 ADNSKYTPSPV
+3291 ADNSKYTPSQV
-3302 TDPVQVDAATAP
+3302 TDTVQVDAATAP

-3328 AAVPVPKVA
+3328 AAVTVPKVA

-3351 RVEEVNGQPV
+3351 QVEVVNAQPV

-3387 KEPSLKEAEA
+3387 KEPSLKETEP

-3538 AVKVTYPDG
+3538 AVKVTYPDV

-3663 KAGTSATDS
+3663 KAGTSATDP

-3745 QPKDAVT
+3745 KPKDAVT

-3819 EATRGTDPNKSDTD
+3819 EVARGTDPNKSDTD

-3877 ANNPSSTPEGQDSAE
+3877 ANNPA
-3892 RLNPGLTEPV
+3892 
-3902 EVKNSDKLTDAEKE
+3902 
-3916 AVKKAVEDSNDLP
+3916 
-3929 AGTTVSVA
+3929 
-3937 NDGTVTVTYPDKS
+3937 
-3950 TDTIQPAETVKVAK
+3950 
-3964 DTDKDGF
+3964 
-3971 TDTEEATAGTS
+3971 
-3982 ATDPSS
+3982 
-3988 TPAGQDS
+3988 
-3995 AGQLTPSLAEPVE
+3995 
-4008 VKNPD
+4008 
-4013 KLTDAEKE
+4013 
-4021 SVKKAVEDSND
+4021 
-4032 LPEGTEVTVSDNGT
+4032 
-4046 VTVTYPDKSTDT
+4046 
-4058 IQPAETV
+4058 
-4065 KVAKDTDK
+4065 
-4073 DGFTDTEEATAGTS
+4073 
-4087 ATDPSSTPAGQDSA
+4087 STPAGQDSA

-4119 LTDAEKESVKRAVE
+4119 LTDAEKEAVKKAVE
-4133 ETNDLPA
+4133 DSNDLPA
-4140 GTEVSVSD
+4140 GTEITVSD
-4148 SGTVTVTYP
+4148 NGTVTVTYP
-4157 DKSTDTIQ
+4157 DNSTDTIK

-4186 ATAGTDATNPSST
+4186 ATAGTDATNPAST

-4330 TDAEKDAVKKAVEA
+4330 TDAEKDAVKKAVED

-4353 VTVSDNGTVTV
+4353 VT
-4364 TYPDKSTDTI
+4364 
-4374 QPAETVK
+4374 
-4381 VAKDTDKDGFTDTE
+4381 
-4395 EATAGTDATNPAS
+4395 
-4408 TPAGQDSAGQLTP
+4408 
-4421 SLAEPVEV
+4421 
-4429 KNPDKL
+4429 
-4435 TDAEKESV
+4435 
-4443 KKAVED
+4443 
-4449 SNDLPEGTEVS
+4449 

>member
-1 MFKIKRNKLN
+1 MNLLKIKRNKLN

-24 GIRKLTIGVVSLVIG
+24 GIRKLTIGVVSLAIG
-39 SGMVLSGVEQVQAG
+39 SGMVLNAAEQVYAG
-53 TDYDPGV
+53 TDFDSG
-60 EIRYVRNGSPKALA
+60 EIRHVRNGSPKEMAEGSA
-74 SDGDFKI
+74 VPGTIAEKANYRDYKI
-81 EKSFVEVNGV
+81 ETVPVVENGV
-91 QYVDVTLTFNQ
+91 QYVDVTLTFNER
-102 DHDGYARRFLY
+102 GRAYSKNRFY
-113 FNMPKSLYEPEKITR
+113 VFNMPSSLYEPKVITR
-128 ELYWQGER
+128 EVYQQAVQESQSSVGSQTYTDYKIVASQKISTLTTSGW
-136 TPRETTEYRTWQGD
+136 RE
-150 YRFADEPW
+150 EPTNVAPGTDRW
-158 YRLWDHRYIIGS
+158 GVNYRYINGNPESSDYNKGNNTMRQIIGPGNNNS
-170 PDSLQGERHK
+170 GEAISWIY
-180 KVTSPTDPGGDTI
+180 TSKNAYD
-193 GGQSEGRWNGDWDR
+193 GDWDR
-207 LMFSVPNNAGSGKE
+207 LISHSFDGKAEVVNN
-221 ALTKAASDFKATSR
+221 FKNKSNSIYIEQARHSR
-235 TVYINRFSGST
+235 EKV
-246 DKHVY
+246 VY
-251 KFRARVKDGNA
+251 KFRARVKDPNA
-262 PMNFV
+262 DMNFIF
-267 VGLNE
+267 GMNE
-272 ESGSHANFLA
+272 MIANGHANFVA
-282 QYGTTPDTRTLA
+282 KYGKTPDNRKYSERFSVNTPAKITVDNTSNLTRDNKLA
-294 EKSTINPPARI
+294 IIAKIKEANSSLFSTD
-305 GVNSLQDL
+305 NSLKTPILEEPVEGDIP
-313 SQQTRNNIAQ
+313 TNGTGNI
-323 KIREAN
+323 
-329 PDLFNGAGPLVTNVT
+329 T
-344 VSSDGIGGN
+344 
-353 AVLRFKDGSEKTI
+353 LRYTDGSTATI
-366 PMKQLVYK
+366 P
-374 INTASGAAPT
+374 
-384 APSTSTNFV
+384 
-393 LKGRGVVGNDMVGL
+393 
-407 QGEDHQL
+407 
-414 NLPAKKAVANIATIG
+414 VANTVRQKVVAT
-429 NKATYLTQWQE
+429 NNPAPKVVTALTHDTA
-440 QLNKFLELNKQLQ
+440 
-453 SWNNQWGFKNSART
+453 KNSATKTENGQRT
-467 FGPDNWKAQHLTA
+467 RIQLPDKLGVTDLGQIANPAAKIDPVNRATTAENLWNAQLNALRAKNLGTGGTFATNTYINNIGSA
-480 SIKYTDSRQT
+480 SDPTENNGLYDMSATSRFALSLKKSST
-490 QIQGIEVKGVTKDSR
+490 GQIEGILVKGPNAD
-505 FGGPVN
+505 N
-511 TQVYGL
+511 NAQVDVGL
-517 LTPAMLFYQEDP
+517 ITADMLFKNVSSIEPARQSARQE
-529 LKTTKDEAKAT
+529 
-540 IDSIGNINGKAADWK
+540 IDNLGNIDGKDGWK
-555 SRIDA
+555 NEINNA
-560 AQNQQA
+560 G
-566 IEAIITEA
+566 TEA
-574 RNEKNALDKKKAA
+574 EIQAVVDKAKRTKAEFDKKKDAVKA
-587 AIQEINALPHL
+587 KIDALTTLTPEQKEQFKNQVDGITADYRVEDPYKDAVKAGLAKEKEQAIALINSLEHLPKGGDYSNPGKDVYAEWIRDY
-598 SQNEKTAAINAI
+598 SQNSDDVNNEVADALIKNAQIKANKELDAI
-610 NSATTT
+610 
-616 TVVDQK
+616 D
-622 LNDAKALNTTNM
+622 
-634 RNKGKE
+634 
-640 AINALSK
+640 
-647 LNDGEKT
+647 
-654 PYRNRIDNATTQDQI
+654 
-669 NAIIE
+669 
-674 EAAFEDLKRSALEQL
+674 
-689 DNMNPA
+689 PA
-695 PSNKDELRAQI
+695 PSNLATLKEQISKVTKESAKAQ
-706 TETNFN
+706 
-712 TVSSDGKK
+712 GKTGQ
-720 PAERIE
+720 EIIE
-726 AILERAKAEV
+726 AIVEKAKADSLKEQAKKDIAAV
-736 LRDQARRDINA
+736 PGLSSTKKDEYKAKVDAATNVRDLEQIVSEAKAHAEYETAKQTIQ
-747 ISGLPEEKKN
+747 GLPN
-757 EFLGIVDR
+757 LNT
-765 AQTPSE
+765 AQKT
-771 ITNAVDQARAYSDY
+771 A
-785 IQAKDAINQ
+785 
-794 LTNINNKQKE
+794 
-804 ELLAGLE
+804 LLAFLDEDKTQAGIAATLDEARQQDSDMVRLKELE
-811 RDKSQQGVAD
+811 
-821 MLTSARALDG
+821 
-831 EMKHLKD
+831 
-838 LVAQAETIKQS
+838 AQAEQLKNT
-849 SDYSRADRAK
+849 SDYRDGAQDK
-859 QNTFNTALDAAKRVS
+859 KTALDNALAASKAITPENGSR
-874 PQTGELPT
+874 PT
-882 TSVGQLISN
+882 VDLGQMIRN
-891 LTDAIRGLGGTT
+891 LEDGIKGLG
-903 QPVTK
+903 QNPVART
-908 DVDKGNLRAEID
+908 VDKSSLNAEIQRD
-920 RSSQVKDP
+920 SSVK
-928 ANAEYTYA
+928 AQNNYSYQFATE
-936 SEDKKQAYEQAL
+936 SKKQAYETA
-948 TQAIAVRDKAN
+948 
-959 PVATQAE
+959 
-966 VDAALAKLQEARIAL
+966 LQEAQNVANNQQATQDQVNAATDKLRNARLAL
-981 DGHAPDRDTTPPV
+981 DGHAPDRVQDTTPPV
-994 LGGDR
+994 LEGDK
-999 MEIYSDVAAHAI
+999 MTAYSDVSVHGV

-1016 KVPRPNQPTPVEEY
+1016 KVPRPNQSTTVDEY
-1030 GENSTRLNELI
+1030 GENSTSLVELI
-1041 VTDQESGINIDS
+1041 LKDDESDIDINSITFEEASLAQLRS
-1053 VTFDEATQ
+1053 VG
-1061 RHLQLLGLKFVKYDR
+1061 LQFVKYDS
-1076 QQDNGAVGY
+1076 QKENGAVGY
-1085 FTTIEENGVVN
+1085 FTTIEENGIVK
-1096 FTGTGIAKFYFT
+1096 FTGSGNLKLYFT
-1108 VANTHGV
+1108 VANSDGAT
-1115 VSPRLEY
+1115 SQRLEY
-1122 RYILKDDIA
+1122 RYTLKDDIA

-1139 VLIRGQEATITIPIQ
+1139 VLIRGQEATVSIPIE
-1154 DNSMFGTEG
+1154 DNSLFGTGG
-1163 GVSTGTM
+1163 GVSTGAM
-1170 SIRPEN
+1170 SIRPAN
-1176 NTSDPLTPAI
+1176 NTTDPLTPTI

-1193 TPQAF
+1193 SPQAF
-1198 TISIPDSSPE
+1198 TISIPENSPE
-1208 FVFEN
+1208 FMFGSE
-1213 HNYGKRSR
+1213 NYGKRSH
-1221 TGTVSLTANPSQTLE
+1221 TGTVSLVANPSQTLE
-1236 RTTYKFRVADGNTP
+1236 RTTYKFRLADGNKPHT
-1250 RGTSEKVTFTDITFT
+1250 TAEKVSFTDITFT
-1265 VVDRLAAPEES
+1265 VVERLVAPEES

-1299 RTANPHI
+1299 KNANPHI
-1306 AEIDNA
+1306 AAIDGNA
-1312 ANGDTNKQVRI
+1312 GGVADKQVKI
-1323 DVAENGRVTVT
+1323 DVANDGRVTVT
-1334 YPHGGKQDT
+1334 YPHGGKTDSLEANLVT
-1343 LTADQV
+1343 KEN
-1349 LRVNQAPVA
+1349 RAPIAHVEE
-1358 DVNNFGP
+1358 FGP
-1365 MRNIPGNAIPDG
+1365 KRQVTGNQIPDSNPND
-1377 GTRNRPT
+1377 RNRPT
-1384 VFVFAKQAIS
+1384 VFVFANQAIPT
-1394 NDGRATKTRQELEA
+1394 GREGLTREVLETK
-1408 ANMGYLPITDP
+1408 NMGFLKMTDP
-1419 DNDALKE
+1419 DGDTLRE
-1426 VAVTNFEGAPLG
+1426 VNITNINSASIGI
-1438 SGLKVASNGTLSGNA
+1438 KVSPNGTLSGTPTSVLN
-1453 FTTVSPGGGWVA
+1453 PGQGWVA
-1465 RIVPKDAHD
+1465 MVKPVDQHGKQ
-1474 KLGNPVYFHI
+1474 GNPVYFHF
-1484 RAYTDKLIDPTQA
+1484 RAYTDKLVADAET
-1497 NPVEGTYNQAV
+1497 NPVAGTYGQAV
-1508 TAEKIFEKLTIDAP
+1508 RDQDIFSKLTIDARSRDTAVP
-1522 IGNSSITVPD
+1522 ETFTVPD
-1532 GSNPDEKAQYTRTIT
+1532 GSNPAEKAQYTRTIT
-1547 GYKTTENGEV
+1547 GYSSTNNGQGV
-1557 TTVDNG
+1557 TTVKNG
-1563 VAGLPKQG
+1563 VAGLPTQG
-1571 TYFAEVTTT
+1571 TYYAEVTTT

-1593 VHQEDLAART
+1593 VYALLT
-1603 DLVAPEAVQVKGT
+1603 DTLNPQAPTTPVNIQGDTVQ
-1616 TVAED
+1616 D
-1621 EKQTIIDALKA
+1621 SEKPRIIQALKD
-1632 ANPGK
+1632 ANPSITF
-1637 LPDDPSSYSVAPNG
+1637 PETTRFEVAGDG
-1651 TVTVTYSDNSS
+1651 TVTIIYPDDSTATPSRDTVRVPTESNPAPTFGDFGVNTTVGSSTYKTIFVFGAKTNGSEVVEYAPDFVPDNATG
-1662 EPIDVPLKSGI
+1662 GI
-1673 PTVTAQPH
+1673 PVQ
-1681 DIVVF
+1681 D
-1686 KNTDMTTPV
+1686 NTGIAKV
-1695 ELAGFT
+1695 ELIGIENENKVTNTGIAFTPEGKLLGEFDRNQSTNLVRNGINSVWHHRIKAT
-1701 DNESIKDIQIVG
+1701 DNG
-1713 TDGSSLDQMGLTVDE
+1713 NP
-1728 KAKENNVK
+1728 AK
-1736 SALISGKTNSAVGKH
+1736 SAITSTIRIKAYRVEKT
-1751 TRKLRALDNLDQA
+1751 D
-1764 SAATNDFSVRIVDA
+1764 
-1778 TVNQPETAITKEFGQ
+1778 ETAIAKVYGT
-1793 ALTPEEVRSTIN
+1793 ALTQDELTNKLRVAVS
-1805 FNVGSGQNN
+1805 SGMT
-1814 LIDFDVV
+1814 V
-1821 IPADAPTSGKNVEV
+1821 PADNHSHKVAGYTPENGQFTAITNISELPTSGNYTVKMETTNVYGQTIVNNIAVDYNEQKD
-1835 PVIIRTKAHA
+1835 VIEPIA
-1845 SASEEFKRT
+1845 
-1854 FVSQDKTVTVRATWP
+1854 P
-1869 TQADNIEVT
+1869 TQQA
-1878 APADTTPVLIDGARP
+1878 LIDGAAP
-1893 TSEADKTAL
+1893 TTDADKTAL
-1902 IDALK
+1902 INALK

-1947 PFKQKDSAQHTP
+1947 PFKQKDSAKYTP
-1959 TVAETPINSAATA
+1959 TVTETPINSVTTP
-1972 GTPLTEDERNAV
+1972 GTPLTEEERNAV
-1984 KAAVTVPNFPG
+1984 KAAVRVTNFPEG
-1995 DRQPTVTVP
+1995 GQQPTVTVP
-2004 ENARVTNGTEG
+2004 ENAQVTTGTSG
-2015 NTGKP
+2015 NTGKQ
-2020 VVVATVEYPDGSS
+2020 VVVVTVNYPDGSS
-2033 ETVEVPVKQRDNA
+2033 ENVEVPVKQRDNA
-2046 KYEATISNPET
+2046 KYEATVSNPDT
-2057 PAAIKASHASDTA
+2057 PAAIKASHETGTQ
-2070 ITDEADKNAILA
+2070 ITDQADKDAILA
-2082 KVSVPEGSSGRPSL
+2082 KVSVPTGSKGTPSL
-2096 DQNPVVEERDGKQV
+2096 DQNPVVEERDGKPV

-2144 SVKLDAPATANS
+2144 AVKLDAPATANS

-2161 DKAAVKAAVTVP
+2161 DKNAIKAAVTVP
-2173 DGSRGEVSLPEG
+2173 ANSGGQVSLPED

-2219 STKYDATASTTPVPL
+2219 STKYDATAKETPVPL

-2257 VPAGSNGQIHVPEN
+2257 VPAGSNGEIHVPEN
-2271 AAVKLDGDKPVV
+2271 AAVKLVGDKPVV

-2303 YDRAVY
+2303 YDKAVY
-2309 TPNLVNPKEVP
+2309 TPNLVEAKEVP

-2344 VPAAGTKPEV
+2344 VPAATPDGTKPEV

-2523 KTNLP
+2523 KTTLP
-2528 QGTETKVPDDAV
+2528 PGTETKVPDDSV

-2559 TSETIKV
+2559 TSEIIKV

-2573 LTYNPVA
+2573 LTYNPEA

-2593 TPGTE
+2593 TQGTE

-2617 DGGQAPKV
+2617 DGGQVPQV
-2625 TKEITSP
+2625 TKEIASP

-2670 TAPAESVKLDA
+2670 TVPEKAVQVDA

-2698 DAVVIPDGSG
+2698 DAVTIPDGSG

-2822 YPDGTSETIKVPV
+2822 YPDGTSEIIKVPV

-2848 AAETPVAITGSD
+2848 AAEAPVAITGSD
-2860 APDAPIAETDK
+2860 APDAPIAEADK

-2914 PDDTYE
+2914 PDKTSE
-2920 KVNVPVNQKD
+2920 VIPVPVNQKD
-2930 NEANDPTVTAPEKP
+2930 NEANTPTVTAPEKP

-2951 AENTPVESDAD
+2951 AENTPVETDAD

-2987 AKVVMDQAGNPVVNV
+2987 AKVVLDQAGNPVVNV

-3026 TPSLKEPELGKPA
+3026 TPSLKDPEVGKPA

-3229 TGTPVPASDKQAILD
+3229 TGTPVPADDKQAILA
-3244 KVEVPEGAN
+3244 KVKVPEGAN

-3264 ENGQP
+3264 EDGQA

-3291 ADNSKYTPSPV
+3291 ADNSKYTPSQV
-3302 TDPVQVDAATAP
+3302 TDTVQVDAATAP

-3328 AAVPVPKVA
+3328 AAVTVPKVA

-3351 RVEEVNGQPV
+3351 QVEVVNAQPV

-3387 KEPSLKEAEA
+3387 KEPSLKETEP

-3410 AGASITDPADQNVI
+3410 AGKAITDPADQKAI

-3484 SQTPVGV
+3484 NQTPVGV

-3569 STDPVLVSVATD
+3569 STVPVLVSVATD
-3581 NGTAVPEADQAKI
+3581 NGTAVPGADQAKI

-3635 YPDGSKDKIFVPVDT
+3635 YQDGSKDKIFVPVDT

-3663 KAGTSATDS
+3663 KAGTSATDP
-3672 ASTPDGQDSAE
+3672 ASTPAGQDSAE

-3708 VKKAVEASNDL
+3708 VKKAVE
-3719 PAGTT
+3719 
-3724 VSVAN
+3724 
-3729 DGTVTVTYPD
+3729 
-3739 NSTDTI
+3739 
-3745 QPKDAVT
+3745 
-3752 QFVDTDGDGISD
+3752 
-3764 RQETENGTDPSKVD
+3764 
-3778 SDNDGF
+3778 
-3784 SDKEEVERGTD
+3784 
-3795 PTKADS
+3795 
-3801 KPASSETD
+3801 
-3809 TDGDGISNED
+3809 
-3819 EATRGTDPNKSDTD
+3819 
-3833 GDGFSDQEEITAGSN
+3833 
-3848 PTKADSTPA
+3848 
-3857 NVDKDGDGFTD
+3857 
-3868 TEEAAAGTD
+3868 
-3877 ANNPSSTPEGQDSAE
+3877 
-3892 RLNPGLTEPV
+3892 
-3902 EVKNSDKLTDAEKE
+3902 
-3916 AVKKAVEDSNDLP
+3916 DSNDLP

-3937 NDGTVTVTYPDKS
+3937 ND
-3950 TDTIQPAETVKVAK
+3950 
-3964 DTDKDGF
+3964 
-3971 TDTEEATAGTS
+3971 
-3982 ATDPSS
+3982 
-3988 TPAGQDS
+3988 
-3995 AGQLTPSLAEPVE
+3995 
-4008 VKNPD
+4008 
-4013 KLTDAEKE
+4013 
-4021 SVKKAVEDSND
+4021 
-4032 LPEGTEVTVSDNGT
+4032 GT

-4186 ATAGTDATNPSST
+4186 ATAGTSATDPSST

-4228 EKESVKKAVED
+4228 EKDAVKKAVED
-4239 SNDLPEGTEVSVSD
+4239 SNDLP
-4253 NGTVTVTYP
+4253 
-4262 DKSTDTI
+4262 
-4269 QPAETVKV
+4269 A
-4277 AKDTDKDGFT
+4277 
-4287 DTEEEKAGTNA
+4287 
-4298 TDPSSTPAGQDS
+4298 
-4310 AGQLTP
+4310 
-4316 GLTEPVEVKNPDKL
+4316 
-4330 TDAEKDAVKKAVEA
+4330 
-4344 SNDLPEGTE
+4344 GTE

-4395 EATAGTDATNPAS
+4395 EATAGTSATDPSS

-4435 TDAEKESV
+4435 S
-4443 KKAVED
+4443 
-4449 SNDLPEGTEVS
+4449 
-4460 VSDNGTVTVTYPD
+4460 
-4473 KSTDTIQPAETV
+4473 
-4485 KVAKDTDKDGFTD
+4485 
-4498 TEEEKAGTNATDPS
+4498 
-4512 STPAGQ
+4512 
-4518 DSAGQLTPSLTEPVE
+4518 
-4533 VKNPDKLTDAEKEAV
+4533 DAEKEAV
-4548 KKAVEDS
+4548 KDAVQES
-4555 NDLPEGTEVTVSDN
+4555 NDLPAGTEVTVSDN

-4576 PDKSADTIQP
+4576 PDKSTDTIEP
-4586 TDTVKAA
+4586 ADTVKAT

-4603 SKPEVTA
+4603 SKPEVTSTA
-4610 TDSGAVVVTPPT
+4610 SGDVVVTPPT

-4633 PEGASQPVTV
+4633 PEGSSQPVTV
-4643 VVSKDE
+4643 VVSKDAT
-4649 NGIWTAPAD
+4649 GTWTAPAD
-4658 SGLVINSDGTIT
+4658 SGLVVNPDGTIT
-4670 IPAEKVADGTAVTV
+4670 IPADKVADGTAVTV
-4684 VAENGSISS
+4684 VAENGSVSS

-4703 PAVTPETPVAP
+4703 PVVTPETPVAP

-4962 PVTVVVSKDATGA
+4962 PVTVVVSKDATGT

>member
-24 GIRKLTIGVVSLVIG
+24 GIRKLTIGVVSLAIG
-39 SGMVLSGVEQVQAG
+39 SGMVLNAAEQVYAG
-53 TDYDPGV
+53 TDFDSG
-60 EIRYVRNGSPKALA
+60 EIRHVRNGSPKEMAEGSA
-74 SDGDFKI
+74 VPGTIAEKANYRDYKI
-81 EKSFVEVNGV
+81 ETVPVVENGV
-91 QYVDVTLTFNQ
+91 QYVDVTLTFNER
-102 DHDGYARRFLY
+102 GRAYSKNRFY
-113 FNMPKSLYEPEKITR
+113 VFNMPSSLYEPKVITR
-128 ELYWQGER
+128 EVYQQAVQESQSSVGSQTYTDYKIVASQKISTLTTSGW
-136 TPRETTEYRTWQGD
+136 RE
-150 YRFADEPW
+150 EPTNVAPGTDRW
-158 YRLWDHRYIIGS
+158 GVNYRYINGNPESSDYNKGNNTMRQIIGPGNNNS
-170 PDSLQGERHK
+170 GEAISWIY
-180 KVTSPTDPGGDTI
+180 TSKGAYD
-193 GGQSEGRWNGDWDR
+193 GDWDR
-207 LMFSVPNNAGSGKE
+207 LISHSFDGKAEVVNN
-221 ALTKAASDFKATSR
+221 FKNKSNSIYIEQARHSR
-235 TVYINRFSGST
+235 EKV
-246 DKHVY
+246 VY
-251 KFRARVKDGNA
+251 KFRARVKDPNA
-262 PMNFV
+262 DMNFIF
-267 VGLNE
+267 GMNE
-272 ESGSHANFLA
+272 MIANGHANFLA
-282 QYGTTPDTRTLA
+282 KYGKTPDNRKYSERFSVNTPAKITVDNTSNLTRDNKLA
-294 EKSTINPPARI
+294 IIAKIKEANSSLF
-305 GVNSLQDL
+305 GSDNSLKTPILVEPTENDIPTNAT
-313 SQQTRNNIAQ
+313 SGNI
-323 KIREAN
+323 
-329 PDLFNGAGPLVTNVT
+329 T
-344 VSSDGIGGN
+344 
-353 AVLRFKDGSEKTI
+353 LRYTDGSTTTI
-366 PMKQLVYK
+366 P
-374 INTASGAAPT
+374 
-384 APSTSTNFV
+384 
-393 LKGRGVVGNDMVGL
+393 
-407 QGEDHQL
+407 
-414 NLPAKKAVANIATIG
+414 VANTVRQKVVAT
-429 NKATYLTQWQE
+429 NNPAPRVVTALTYDAA
-440 QLNKFLELNKQLQ
+440 
-453 SWNNQWGFKNSART
+453 KNSATKTENGQRT
-467 FGPDNWKAQHLTA
+467 RIQLPDKL
-480 SIKYTDSRQT
+480 
-490 QIQGIEVKGVTKDSR
+490 GVTDLGQIANPTAKID
-505 FGGPVN
+505 PV
-511 TQVYGL
+511 
-517 LTPAMLFYQEDP
+517 
-529 LKTTKDEAKAT
+529 
-540 IDSIGNINGKAADWK
+540 
-555 SRIDA
+555 
-560 AQNQQA
+560 
-566 IEAIITEA
+566 
-574 RNEKNALDKKKAA
+574 
-587 AIQEINALPHL
+587 
-598 SQNEKTAAINAI
+598 
-610 NSATTT
+610 NSATTAENLWNAQLNALRAKNLGT
-616 TVVDQK
+616 GGTFATNTYINNIGSASDPTENNGLYDMSATSRFALSLKKSSTGQIEGILVKGPNADNNAQVDVGLITADMLFKNVSSIEPARQSARQEIDNLGNIDGKDGWKNEINNAGTEAEIQAVVDKAKRAKAEFDKKKDAVKAKIDALTTLTPEQK
-622 LNDAKALNTTNM
+622 EQFKQRVDNTTQSHMLEVPYEDAKKAGLAKEKEQAIALINSLEHLPATGSPSKQESIEWINDPWIVPDSATLN
-634 RNKGKE
+634 NEVTDALINNAKIKAKKE
-640 AINALSK
+640 
-647 LNDGEKT
+647 
-654 PYRNRIDNATTQDQI
+654 
-669 NAIIE
+669 
-674 EAAFEDLKRSALEQL
+674 L
-689 DNMNPA
+689 DAMNPA
-695 PSNKDELRAQI
+695 PSNLAELKRQIDAVTKESAKAQ
-706 TETNFN
+706 
-712 TVSSDGKK
+712 GKTGQ
-720 PAERIE
+720 EIIE
-726 AILERAKAEV
+726 AIVEKAKTDALKEQAKKDIAAVPGLSAEKKKEYQDKVDAATNVRDLEQIVSEAKAHAEYETAKQTIQG
-736 LRDQARRDINA
+736 LPNLNNAQKEALLASLDDDKTQAGIAATLDEARQQDSDMARLKELQDQAEQLKNSSAYRDGQPDKKKALDDALNA
-747 ISGLPEEKKN
+747 SKLI
-757 EFLGIVDR
+757 
-765 AQTPSE
+765 TPSNGQRP
-771 ITNAVDQARAYSDY
+771 TVDLGQMIKNLEDGIKGLGSDPVAR
-785 IQAKDAINQ
+785 
-794 LTNINNKQKE
+794 TV
-804 ELLAGLE
+804 
-811 RDKSQQGVAD
+811 DKSS
-821 MLTSARALDG
+821 L
-831 EMKHLKD
+831 
-838 LVAQAETIKQS
+838 
-849 SDYSRADRAK
+849 
-859 QNTFNTALDAAKRVS
+859 N
-874 PQTGELPT
+874 
-882 TSVGQLISN
+882 
-891 LTDAIRGLGGTT
+891 
-903 QPVTK
+903 
-908 DVDKGNLRAEID
+908 AEIQRD
-920 RSSQVKDP
+920 SSVK
-928 ANAEYTYA
+928 AQNNYSYQFATE
-936 SEDKKQAYEQAL
+936 SKKQAYETA
-948 TQAIAVRDKAN
+948 
-959 PVATQAE
+959 
-966 VDAALAKLQEARIAL
+966 LQEAQNVANNQQATQDQVNAATDKLRNARLAL
-981 DGHAPDRDTTPPV
+981 DGHAPDRVQDTTPPV
-994 LGGDR
+994 LEGDK
-999 MEIYSDVAAHAI
+999 MTAYSDVSVHGV

-1016 KVPRPNQPTPVEEY
+1016 KVPRPNQSTTVDEY
-1030 GENSTRLNELI
+1030 GENSTSLVELI
-1041 VTDQESGINIDS
+1041 LKDDESDIDINSITFEEASLAQLRS
-1053 VTFDEATQ
+1053 VG
-1061 RHLQLLGLKFVKYDR
+1061 LQFVKYDS
-1076 QQDNGAVGY
+1076 QKENGAVGY
-1085 FTTIEENGVVN
+1085 FTTIEENGIVK
-1096 FTGTGIAKFYFT
+1096 FTGSGNLKLYFT
-1108 VANTHGV
+1108 VANSDGAT
-1115 VSPRLEY
+1115 SQRLEY
-1122 RYILKDDIA
+1122 RYTLKDDIA

-1139 VLIRGQEATITIPIQ
+1139 VLIRGQEATVSIPIE
-1154 DNSMFGTEG
+1154 DNSLFGTGG

-1170 SIRPEN
+1170 SIRPAN
-1176 NTSDPLTPAI
+1176 NTTDPLTPTI

-1193 TPQAF
+1193 SPQAF
-1198 TISIPDSSPE
+1198 TISIPENSPE
-1208 FVFEN
+1208 FMFGSE
-1213 HNYGKRSR
+1213 NYGKRSH
-1221 TGTVSLTANPSQTLE
+1221 TGTVSLVANPSQTLE
-1236 RTTYKFRVADGNTP
+1236 RTTYKFRLADGNKPHT
-1250 RGTSEKVTFTDITFT
+1250 TAEKVSFTDITFT
-1265 VVDRLAAPEES
+1265 VVDRLVAPEES

-1306 AEIDNA
+1306 AAIDGNA
-1312 ANGDTNKQVRI
+1312 GGVADKQVKI
-1323 DVAENGRVTVT
+1323 DVANDGRVTVT

-1438 SGLKVASNGTLSGNA
+1438 SGLKVASNGTLSGSA

-1902 IDALK
+1902 INALK

-1939 RSSETVTV
+1939 NSSETVTV

-1984 KAAVTVPNFPG
+1984 KAAVTVPNFPAG
-1995 DRQPTVTVP
+1995 DKQPTITVP
-2004 ENARVTNGTEG
+2004 DNASVTNGTNG

-2020 VVVATVEYPDGSS
+2020 VVVATVEYPDGTT
-2033 ETVEVPVKQRDNA
+2033 EQVEVPVRQRDTA
-2046 KYEATISNPET
+2046 KYEATISNPEA

-2309 TPNLVNPKEVP
+2309 TPNLVNSKEVP
-2320 ISVEPTNDTQITSP
+2320 ISVDPAGNPSITSQ
-2334 DDAAILANVD
+2334 DDTNAILANVD
-2344 VPAAGTKPEV
+2344 VPAATPDGTKPEV

-2364 GTGANQG
+2364 GTGTNQG

-2509 VQETDKAAIAAKVD
+2509 VQEEDKAAIAAKVD

-2548 VVPVLVSYPDG
+2548 VVPVLVS
-2559 TSETIKV
+2559 
-2566 PVDQKDD
+2566 
-2573 LTYNPVA
+2573 
-2580 PNKDNAVAITSPQ
+2580 
-2593 TPGTE
+2593 
-2598 ITDPTD
+2598 
-2604 KAAILDSVTVPAV
+2604 
-2617 DGGQAPKV
+2617 
-2625 TKEITSP
+2625 
-2632 VTEGPDGPYVTVKV
+2632 
-2646 SYPDGTSE
+2646 
-2654 TVNVPVN
+2654 
-2661 QKDNETHNP
+2661 
-2670 TAPAESVKLDA
+2670 
-2681 PAVQDGTLS
+2681 
-2690 EDDKKAVK
+2690 
-2698 DAVVIPDGSG
+2698 
-2708 GVASLP
+2708 
-2714 EDAKVELVDNK
+2714 
-2725 PVVPVTVTYPDNTK
+2725 
-2739 DTVYVPVVQKDSV
+2739 
-2752 KYTPSLTDAD
+2752 
-2762 QPVLT
+2762 
-2767 DTPAK
+2767 
-2772 AETPVQDTDKAAIAA
+2772 
-2787 KVDLSK
+2787 
-2793 LPENTTAKV
+2793 
-2802 PDGAKVELDGDKP
+2802 
-2815 VVPVLVS
+2815 
-2822 YPDGTSETIKVPV
+2822 
-2835 DQKDSETYTPTAP
+2835 
-2848 AAETPVAITGSD
+2848 
-2860 APDAPIAETDK
+2860 
-2871 PAILNSV
+2871 
-2878 TVPAVDGGQ
+2878 
-2887 APKVTKEITSPVKV
+2887 
-2901 VDGKAF
+2901 
-2907 VEVTVTY
+2907 
-2914 PDDTYE
+2914 
-2920 KVNVPVNQKD
+2920 
-2930 NEANDPTVTAPEKP
+2930 
-2944 APISVPV
+2944 
-2951 AENTPVESDAD
+2951 
-2962 KKLIT
+2962 
-2967 DKVNVAGLP
+2967 
-2976 NPPQSV
+2976 
-2982 KVAEP
+2982 
-2987 AKVVMDQAGNPVVNV
+2987 
-3002 EVTYPDGTKDIVP
+3002 
-3015 VPVKQADNQTN
+3015 
-3026 TPSLKEPELGKPA
+3026 
-3039 EVLVAID
+3039 
-3046 PTPGVAINNP
+3046 
-3056 MDKEAIAA
+3056 
-3064 KVDLSKLPA
+3064 
-3073 GTTAEVAD
+3073 
-3081 GAVVANDPLT
+3081 
-3091 NKPVVPVTVT
+3091 

-3229 TGTPVPASDKQAILD
+3229 TGTLVPADDKPAILA
-3244 KVEVPEGAN
+3244 KVKVPEGAE

-3264 ENGQP
+3264 EDGQP

-3279 GTTDTISVPVKR
+3279 GTQDTISVPVKR
-3291 ADNSKYTPSPV
+3291 ADNSKYTPSQV
-3302 TDPVQVDAATAP
+3302 MDTVQVDAATAP

-3328 AAVPVPKVA
+3328 AAVTVPKVA

-3351 RVEEVNGQPV
+3351 QVEVVNAQPV

-3387 KEPSLKEAEA
+3387 KEPSLKETEP

-3635 YPDGSKDKIFVPVDT
+3635 YQDGSKDKIFVPVDT

-3663 KAGTSATDS
+3663 KAGTSATDP
-3672 ASTPDGQDSAE
+3672 ASTPAGQDSAE

-3708 VKKAVEASNDL
+3708 VKKAVEDSNDL

-3745 QPKDAVT
+3745 KPKDAVT

-3819 EATRGTDPNKSDTD
+3819 EVARGTDPNKSDTD

-3877 ANNPSSTPEGQDSAE
+3877 ANNPA
-3892 RLNPGLTEPV
+3892 
-3902 EVKNSDKLTDAEKE
+3902 
-3916 AVKKAVEDSNDLP
+3916 
-3929 AGTTVSVA
+3929 
-3937 NDGTVTVTYPDKS
+3937 
-3950 TDTIQPAETVKVAK
+3950 
-3964 DTDKDGF
+3964 
-3971 TDTEEATAGTS
+3971 
-3982 ATDPSS
+3982 S

-3995 AGQLTPSLAEPVE
+3995 ADRLNPGLTEPVE

-4073 DGFTDTEEATAGTS
+4073 DGFTDTEEAAAGTD
-4087 ATDPSSTPAGQDSA
+4087 ANNPASTPAGQDSA

-4119 LTDAEKESVKRAVE
+4119 LTDAEKESVK
-4133 ETNDLPA
+4133 
-4140 GTEVSVSD
+4140 
-4148 SGTVTVTYP
+4148 
-4157 DKSTDTIQ
+4157 
-4165 PAETVKVAKD
+4165 
-4175 TDKDGFTDTEE
+4175 
-4186 ATAGTDATNPSST
+4186 
-4199 PAGQDSAGQLTPSLA
+4199 
-4214 EPVEVKNPDKLTDA
+4214 
-4228 EKESVKKAVED
+4228 KAVED
-4239 SNDLPEGTEVSVSD
+4239 
-4253 NGTVTVTYP
+4253 
-4262 DKSTDTI
+4262 
-4269 QPAETVKV
+4269 
-4277 AKDTDKDGFT
+4277 
-4287 DTEEEKAGTNA
+4287 
-4298 TDPSSTPAGQDS
+4298 
-4310 AGQLTP
+4310 
-4316 GLTEPVEVKNPDKL
+4316 
-4330 TDAEKDAVKKAVEA
+4330 

-4449 SNDLPEGTEVS
+4449 SNDLPEGTEVT

-4473 KSTDTIQPAETV
+4473 KSTDTIQPAE
-4485 KVAKDTDKDGFTD
+4485 
-4498 TEEEKAGTNATDPS
+4498 
-4512 STPAGQ
+4512 
-4518 DSAGQLTPSLTEPVE
+4518 
-4533 VKNPDKLTDAEKEAV
+4533 
-4548 KKAVEDS
+4548 
-4555 NDLPEGTEVTVSDN
+4555 
-4569 GTVTVTY
+4569 
-4576 PDKSADTIQP
+4576 
-4586 TDTVKAA
+4586 
-4593 KPVSETPVAP
+4593 
-4603 SKPEVTA
+4603 
-4610 TDSGAVVVTPPT
+4610 
-4622 DNVTNLDITFT
+4622 
-4633 PEGASQPVTV
+4633 
-4643 VVSKDE
+4643 
-4649 NGIWTAPAD
+4649 
-4658 SGLVINSDGTIT
+4658 
-4670 IPAEKVADGTAVTV
+4670 
-4684 VAENGSISS
+4684 
-4693 PEVGSTVVPV
+4693 
-4703 PAVTPETPVAP
+4703 
-4714 SKPEVTATDSGAVVV
+4714 
-4729 TPPTDNV
+4729 
-4736 TNLDITFTPEGS
+4736 
-4748 SQPVTVVVSKDAT
+4748 
-4761 GTWTAPA
+4761 
-4768 DSGLVVNPD
+4768 
-4777 GTITIPA
+4777 
-4784 ENVAD
+4784 
-4789 GTAVT
+4789 
-4794 VVAENGSVSS
+4794 
-4804 PEVGSAVVPVPTPE
+4804 
-4818 LPAIPAKPT
+4818 
-4827 SVTNA
+4827 
-4832 DGSVTIVPPV
+4832 
-4842 ENVTGLDITFT
+4842 
-4853 PEGATE
+4853 
-4859 PVTVTLGKD
+4859 
-4868 ATGAWTAPADSGLVV
+4868 
-4883 NPDGTITIP
+4883 
-4892 ADRLADG
+4892 
-4899 TEGQVGLVAKNGDL
+4899 
-4913 TSNDPA
+4913 
-4919 PQVPETPA
+4919 
-4927 KSSVE
+4927 
-4932 TNENGSVTIVPPVEN
+4932 
-4947 VTGIDITFTPEGASQ
+4947 
-4962 PVTVVVSKDATGA
+4962 
-4975 WTAPADSGL
+4975 
-4984 VVNPDGTI
+4984 
-4992 TIPADKVADGTA
+4992 
-5004 VSVVTKNGQVP
+5004 
-5015 SDEASATY
+5015 
-5023 VPAKPAST
+5023 
-5031 DTPVVEVPATPS
+5031 
-5043 LALDG
+5043 
-5048 SGNVLITPP
+5048 
-5057 AENATSLDITFT
+5057 
-5069 PAGSETPITVTANK
+5069 
-5083 DATGNWILPE
+5083 
-5093 TSIAVVNPDGTISI
+5093 
-5107 STSEMEGGTAVSV
+5107 
-5120 VAKNEGV
+5120 
-5127 PSSQAATLL
+5127 
-5136 VQPKQTA
+5136 
-5143 EELAP
+5143 
-5148 TVKKPIAV
+5148 
-5156 EDASKLTDAEK
+5156 
-5167 KELEDVV
+5167 
-5174 RKDNVLPEGTEVSVA
+5174 
-5189 DDGTVTVTYPDKSTD
+5189 
-5204 TILPTKTVMDA
+5204 
-5215 QNGKGTSHS
+5215 
-5224 LPAYDL
+5224 
-5230 TADEDKDG
+5230 
-5238 FTNEEE
+5238 
-5244 LKQGSNVADAKSVPA
+5244 
-5259 GKSSAERL
+5259 
-5267 TPTNDLAV
+5267 
-5275 KVKDLTKLSDAE
+5275 
-5287 KETVETAIR
+5287 
-5296 KDKDLPEGTQIEV
+5296 
-5309 ANDGS
+5309 
-5314 VTITYPDGSIGRLPA
+5314 
-5329 DQTVLQV
+5329 
-5336 AHGEGTSHSLPA
+5336 
-5348 YDLTADEDKDGFT
+5348 
-5361 NEEEL
+5361 
-5366 KQGSNVADAKSVP
+5366 
-5379 AGKSSAERLTPTND
+5379 
-5393 LAVKVK
+5393 
-5399 DLTKLTDAEK
+5399 
-5409 KAVETAIRKNN
+5409 
-5420 TLPEGT
+5420 
-5426 QIEVANDG
+5426 
-5434 SVTITYPDGS
+5434 
-5444 VDQIVATKVVATD
+5444 
-5457 STVSPDSGV
+5457 
-5466 SQSSGT
+5466 
-5472 TKVLPGSASSTR
+5472 
-5484 AAKKPLPATGEN
+5484 
-5496 GSPILVLSGL
+5496 
-5506 ALLAGV
+5506 
-5512 AMFRKAKR
+5512 
-5520 EDEN
+5520 

>member
-1 MFKIKRNKLN
+1 MNLFKIKRNKLN

-19 KRSRF
+19 KRSQF

-393 LKGRGVVGNDMVGL
+393 LKGRGVVGNEMVGL

-453 SWNNQWGFKNSART
+453 SWNNQWGFKNGART

-505 FGGPVN
+505 FGGTVN

-838 LVAQAETIKQS
+838 LVAQAETIKRS
-849 SDYSRADRAK
+849 SDYSNANSTQKGAFD
-859 QNTFNTALDAAKRVS
+859 TALDAAKRVS

-959 PVATQAE
+959 PAATQAE

-981 DGHAPDRDTTPPV
+981 DGHAPERVQDTLADSTDLVVPEAVQIKGTTVAEDEKQTIIDALKAANPGKLPDDPSSYSVAPNGTVTVTYSDNSSEPIDVPLKSGIPTVTAQPHDIVVFKNTDMTTPVELAGFTDNESIKDIQIVGTDGSSLDQMGLTVDEKAKENNVKSALISGKTNSAVGKHTRKLRALDNLDQASAATNDFSVRIVDATVNQPETTITKEFGQALTPEEVRSTINFNVGSGQNNLIDFDVVIPADAPTSGKNVEVPVIIRTKAHASASEEFKRTFVSQDKTVTVRATWPTQADNIEVTAPADTTP
-994 LGGDR
+994 
-999 MEIYSDVAAHAI
+999 
-1011 STVGR
+1011 
-1016 KVPRPNQPTPVEEY
+1016 
-1030 GENSTRLNELI
+1030 
-1041 VTDQESGINIDS
+1041 
-1053 VTFDEATQ
+1053 
-1061 RHLQLLGLKFVKYDR
+1061 
-1076 QQDNGAVGY
+1076 
-1085 FTTIEENGVVN
+1085 
-1096 FTGTGIAKFYFT
+1096 
-1108 VANTHGV
+1108 
-1115 VSPRLEY
+1115 
-1122 RYILKDDIA
+1122 
-1131 PTATPTEH
+1131 
-1139 VLIRGQEATITIPIQ
+1139 VLIDGARPTSEADKTALINALKEANKTP
-1154 DNSMFGTEG
+1154 EG
-1163 GVSTGTM
+1163 ASKF
-1170 SIRPEN
+1170 PEN
-1176 NTSDPLTPAI
+1176 TR
-1186 LNFTNGN
+1186 F
-1193 TPQAF
+1193 
-1198 TISIPDSSPE
+1198 
-1208 FVFEN
+1208 
-1213 HNYGKRSR
+1213 
-1221 TGTVSLTANPSQTLE
+1221 
-1236 RTTYKFRVADGNTP
+1236 
-1250 RGTSEKVTFTDITFT
+1250 
-1265 VVDRLAAPEES
+1265 
-1276 AKVSVNNPSRL
+1276 
-1287 TEDEKNAIKQAV
+1287 
-1299 RTANPHI
+1299 
-1306 AEIDNA
+1306 
-1312 ANGDTNKQVRI
+1312 
-1323 DVAENGRVTVT
+1323 DVAENGAVTITYPDNSSETVNVPFKQKDSAQHTPVVAETPINSAATAGTELTEDERNAVKAAVTVPNYPAGDRQPTVTVPADARVTDGT
-1334 YPHGGKQDT
+1334 NGNTGK
-1343 LTADQV
+1343 
-1349 LRVNQAPVA
+1349 PVVVA
-1358 DVNNFGP
+1358 
-1365 MRNIPGNAIPDG
+1365 
-1377 GTRNRPT
+1377 T
-1384 VFVFAKQAIS
+1384 V
-1394 NDGRATKTRQELEA
+1394 E
-1408 ANMGYLPITDP
+1408 Y
-1419 DNDALKE
+1419 
-1426 VAVTNFEGAPLG
+1426 
-1438 SGLKVASNGTLSGNA
+1438 
-1453 FTTVSPGGGWVA
+1453 
-1465 RIVPKDAHD
+1465 
-1474 KLGNPVYFHI
+1474 
-1484 RAYTDKLIDPTQA
+1484 
-1497 NPVEGTYNQAV
+1497 
-1508 TAEKIFEKLTIDAP
+1508 
-1522 IGNSSITVPD
+1522 PD
-1532 GSNPDEKAQYTRTIT
+1532 GS
-1547 GYKTTENGEV
+1547 TEQVEV
-1557 TTVDNG
+1557 PVRQRDT
-1563 VAGLPKQG
+1563 
-1571 TYFAEVTTT
+1571 
-1580 NIWGQTIKNYVKV
+1580 
-1593 VHQEDLAART
+1593 LADST
-1603 DLVAPEAVQVKGT
+1603 DLVVPEAVQIKGT

-1902 IDALK
+1902 INALK
-1907 EANKTPEGTSKFPE
+1907 EANKTPEGASKFPE

-1939 RSSETVTV
+1939 NSSETVNV

-1959 TVAETPINSAATA
+1959 VVAETPINSAATA
-1972 GTPLTEDERNAV
+1972 GTELTEDERNAV
-1984 KAAVTVPNFPG
+1984 KAAVTVPNYPAG

-2004 ENARVTNGTEG
+2004 ADARVTDGTNG

-2344 VPAAGTKPEV
+2344 VPAATPDGTKPEV

-2523 KTNLP
+2523 KTTLP
-2528 QGTETKVPDDAV
+2528 PGTETKVPDDSV

-2559 TSETIKV
+2559 TSEIIKV

-2573 LTYNPVA
+2573 LTYNPTA

-2617 DGGQAPKV
+2617 DGGQAPRV

-2670 TAPAESVKLDA
+2670 TVPEKAVQVDA

-2690 EDDKKAVK
+2690 EDDKKAIK
-2698 DAVVIPDGSG
+2698 DTVVIPEGSG
-2708 GVASLP
+2708 GQASLP
-2714 EDAKVELVDNK
+2714 ADAKVIDRNGT
-2725 PVVPVTVTYPDNTK
+2725 PVVPVTVTYPDNTT

-2752 KYTPSLTDAD
+2752 KHTPSLTDAD

-2822 YPDGTSETIKVPV
+2822 YPDGTSEIIKVPV

-2848 AAETPVAITGSD
+2848 AAEAPVAITGSD
-2860 APDAPIAETDK
+2860 APDAPIAEADK

-2914 PDDTYE
+2914 PDKTSE
-2920 KVNVPVNQKD
+2920 VIPVPVNQKD
-2930 NEANDPTVTAPEKP
+2930 NEANNPTVTAPEKP

-3039 EVLVAID
+3039 EALVAID
-3046 PTPGVAINNP
+3046 PTPGVAITNQA
-3056 MDKEAIAA
+3056 DKDAAVA
-3064 KVDLSKLPA
+3064 KVDLSKLPV
-3073 GTTAEVAD
+3073 GTTAAVAD
-3081 GAVVANDPLT
+3081 GAVVVNDPLT

-3101 YPDGTSET
+3101 YPDGTSEI

-3121 MDPSLKDTNPV
+3121 LDPSLKDTNPV

-3152 IVAKV
+3152 IAAKV

-3202 PVKQADNVVKEP
+3202 PVKQADNVVNEP
-3214 SLTDQTPVPIQAAAT
+3214 SLTDQIPVPIQAAAT
-3229 TGTPVPASDKQAILD
+3229 TGTPVPADDKPAILA
-3244 KVEVPEGAN
+3244 KVDLPAGAE

-3264 ENGQP
+3264 EDGQA

-3291 ADNSKYTPSPV
+3291 ADNSKYTPSQV
-3302 TDPVQVDAATAP
+3302 MDTVQVDAATAP

-3328 AAVPVPKVA
+3328 AAVTVPKVA

-3351 RVEEVNGQPV
+3351 QVEVVNAQPV

-3387 KEPSLKEAEA
+3387 KEPSLKETEP

-3635 YPDGSKDKIFVPVDT
+3635 YQDGSKDKIFVPVDT

-3663 KAGTSATDS
+3663 KAGTSATDP
-3672 ASTPDGQDSAE
+3672 ASTPAGQDSAE

-3708 VKKAVEASNDL
+3708 VKKAVEDSNDL

-3745 QPKDAVT
+3745 KPKDAVT

-3819 EATRGTDPNKSDTD
+3819 EVARGTDPNKSDTD

-3877 ANNPSSTPEGQDSAE
+3877 ANNPA
-3892 RLNPGLTEPV
+3892 
-3902 EVKNSDKLTDAEKE
+3902 
-3916 AVKKAVEDSNDLP
+3916 
-3929 AGTTVSVA
+3929 
-3937 NDGTVTVTYPDKS
+3937 
-3950 TDTIQPAETVKVAK
+3950 
-3964 DTDKDGF
+3964 
-3971 TDTEEATAGTS
+3971 
-3982 ATDPSS
+3982 
-3988 TPAGQDS
+3988 
-3995 AGQLTPSLAEPVE
+3995 
-4008 VKNPD
+4008 
-4013 KLTDAEKE
+4013 
-4021 SVKKAVEDSND
+4021 
-4032 LPEGTEVTVSDNGT
+4032 
-4046 VTVTYPDKSTDT
+4046 
-4058 IQPAETV
+4058 
-4065 KVAKDTDK
+4065 
-4073 DGFTDTEEATAGTS
+4073 
-4087 ATDPSSTPAGQDSA
+4087 STPAGQDSA
-4101 DRLNPGLTEPV
+4101 DRLNPG
-4112 EVKNPDK
+4112 
-4119 LTDAEKESVKRAVE
+4119 
-4133 ETNDLPA
+4133 
-4140 GTEVSVSD
+4140 
-4148 SGTVTVTYP
+4148 
-4157 DKSTDTIQ
+4157 
-4165 PAETVKVAKD
+4165 
-4175 TDKDGFTDTEE
+4175 
-4186 ATAGTDATNPSST
+4186 
-4199 PAGQDSAGQLTPSLA
+4199 
-4214 EPVEVKNPDKLTDA
+4214 
-4228 EKESVKKAVED
+4228 
-4239 SNDLPEGTEVSVSD
+4239 
-4253 NGTVTVTYP
+4253 
-4262 DKSTDTI
+4262 
-4269 QPAETVKV
+4269 
-4277 AKDTDKDGFT
+4277 
-4287 DTEEEKAGTNA
+4287 
-4298 TDPSSTPAGQDS
+4298 
-4310 AGQLTP
+4310 
-4316 GLTEPVEVKNPDKL
+4316 
-4330 TDAEKDAVKKAVEA
+4330 
-4344 SNDLPEGTE
+4344 
-4353 VTVSDNGTVTV
+4353 
-4364 TYPDKSTDTI
+4364 
-4374 QPAETVK
+4374 
-4381 VAKDTDKDGFTDTE
+4381 
-4395 EATAGTDATNPAS
+4395 
-4408 TPAGQDSAGQLTP
+4408 
-4421 SLAEPVEV
+4421 
-4429 KNPDKL
+4429 
-4435 TDAEKESV
+4435 
-4443 KKAVED
+4443 
-4449 SNDLPEGTEVS
+4449 
-4460 VSDNGTVTVTYPD
+4460 
-4473 KSTDTIQPAETV
+4473 
-4485 KVAKDTDKDGFTD
+4485 
-4498 TEEEKAGTNATDPS
+4498 
-4512 STPAGQ
+4512 
-4518 DSAGQLTPSLTEPVE
+4518 LTEPVE

-4586 TDTVKAA
+4586 TETVKVAKDTDKDGFTDTEEATAGTNATDPSSTPAGQDSAGQLTPGLGEPVEVKNPDKLSDAEKEAVKDAVQESNDLPAGTEITVSDNGTVTVTYPDKSTDTIQPADTVKVAKDTDKDGFTDTEEEKAGTNATDPSSTPAGQDSAGQLTPGLGEPVEVKNPDKLSDAEKEAVKDAVQESNDLPAGTEITVSDNGTVTVTYPDKSTDTIEPADTVKAT

-4603 SKPEVTA
+4603 SKPEVTSTA
-4610 TDSGAVVVTPPT
+4610 SGDVVVTPPT

-4643 VVSKDE
+4643 VVSKGE

-4658 SGLVINSDGTIT
+4658 SGLVVNPDGTIT

-4684 VAENGSISS
+4684 VAENGSVSS

-4703 PAVTPETPVAP
+4703 PVVTPETPVAP

-4761 GTWTAPA
+4761 GAWTAPA

-4804 PEVGSAVVPVPTPE
+4804 PEVGSTVVPVPTPE

-5031 DTPVVEVPATPS
+5031 ETPVVEVPATPS

-5167 KELEDVV
+5167 KELEDAV

>member
-39 SGMVLSGVEQVQAG
+39 SGMVLNGVEQVYAG
-53 TDYDPGV
+53 TDYEPGV
-60 EIRYVRNGSPKALA
+60 EIRYARNGSPKALSSA
-74 SDGDFKI
+74 GDFKI
-81 EKSFVEVNGV
+81 DTSPVEVFENGQV
-91 QYVDVTLTFNQ
+91 VHYVDVTLTFNE
-102 DHDGYARRFLY
+102 DGDNYTNRRFIG
-113 FNMPKSLYEPEKITR
+113 FNIPDSLYEPESITR
-128 ELYWQGER
+128 EIYYNAGGNQALKEK
-136 TPRETTEYRTWQGD
+136 TTFSTWWHTQPSVGTTWWGTWPAYADARFIAGRPDLLSGD
-150 YRFADEPW
+150 SYKK
-158 YRLWDHRYIIGS
+158 ITG
-170 PDSLQGERHK
+170 PDNAVK
-180 KVTSPTDPGGDTI
+180 DTI
-193 GGQSEGRWNGDWDR
+193 GWQSEDKWNNQDWAR
-207 LMFSVPNNAGSGKE
+207 LFSYFNTNGVDVRETVNR
-221 ALTKAASDFKATSR
+221 DFKDKSR
-235 TVYINRFSGST
+235 TFYLNRYPAST
-246 DKHVY
+246 DKFVY

-262 PMNFV
+262 PMNFILGV
-267 VGLNE
+267 NVDIANG
-272 ESGSHANFLA
+272 HANFLA

-294 EKSTINPPARI
+294 DKSIINPSARH
-305 GVNSLQDL
+305 GVTKLEDL
-313 SQQTRNNIAQ
+313 GSQTRNTIKQNI
-323 KIREAN
+323 ENAN
-329 PDLFNGAGPLVTNVT
+329 PDLFYGIHPLVTNVT
-344 VSSDGIGGN
+344 VSTDGIGGN
-353 AVLRFKDGSEKTI
+353 ATLYFKDGSQKTI
-366 PMKQLVYK
+366 PMNQLVYK
-374 INTASGAAPT
+374 INNATGGTATASPVQT
-384 APSTSTNFV
+384 AFV
-393 LKGRGVVGNDMVGL
+393 NKGQGIAGYEMVGL
-407 QGEDHQL
+407 ANENHQL
-414 NLPAKKAVANIATIG
+414 NLPAKKPVDSLINIENADL
-429 NKATYLTQWQE
+429 Y
-440 QLNKFLELNKQLQ
+440 LNKWNEQMTAFLGLNKTFQ
-453 SWNNQWGFKNSART
+453 SWSNAWGFYNGARLYGT
-467 FGPDNWKAQHLTA
+467 QNWKAEFLTA
-480 SIKYTDSRQT
+480 QIKYVEGSNNKR
-490 QIQGIEVKGVTKDSR
+490 IQGIELSGPTKEYENVNIKPR
-505 FGGPVN
+505 NGVN

-529 LKTTKDEAKAT
+529 LKTTKDEAKKT
-540 IDSIGNINGKAADWK
+540 IDSIGNINGKSAEWK
-555 SRIDA
+555 RRIDE
-560 AQNQQA
+560 AQSQQA
-566 IEAIITEA
+566 IETIIAEA
-574 RNEKNALDKKKAA
+574 RNEKNALDKKKEV
-587 AIQEINALPHL
+587 AIKEINALPHL
-598 SQNEKTAAINAI
+598 SNDEKTQAINAVT
-610 NSATTT
+610 SATATT
-616 TVVDQK
+616 AIEQK
-622 LNDAKALNTTNM
+622 LDEAKNLNKTNM
-634 RNKGKE
+634 RNKAKE
-640 AINALSK
+640 TINGLNK
-647 LNDGEKT
+647 LNDDQKRPFLDRINSANT
-654 PYRNRIDNATTQDQI
+654 PEEIK
-669 NAIIE
+669 AIIE
-674 EAAFEDLKRSALEQL
+674 EASFDNLKQNALDQL
-689 DNMNPA
+689 NNMDSA
-695 PSNKDELRAQI
+695 PSNKDELLQNLNNINRNDI
-706 TETNFN
+706 
-712 TVSSDGKK
+712 SSDGKT

-726 AILERAKAEV
+726 AILESAKAEV
-736 LRDQARRDINA
+736 LKDQAKRDINA
-747 ISGLPEEKKN
+747 ISGLPEDKKN
-757 EFLGIVDR
+757 EFIRTVDN
-765 AQTPSE
+765 AQTPAE

-785 IQAKDAINQ
+785 IKAKDAINK
-794 LTNINNKQKE
+794 LTHLNDKQKE
-804 ELLAGLE
+804 DLLARLE
-811 RDKSQQGVAD
+811 ADKSQEGVTDTLA
-821 MLTSARALDG
+821 TARSLDG
-831 EMKHLKD
+831 DMKHLKD
-838 LVAQAETIKQS
+838 LEAQADQIKQS
-849 SDYSRADRAK
+849 SDYSRADGTK
-859 QNTFNTALDAAKRVS
+859 QNDFDVALGAAKKVT
-874 PQTGELPT
+874 PNGGELPT
-882 TSVGQLISN
+882 VPVSQLISD
-891 LTDAIRGLGGTT
+891 LTVAISGLDGST
-903 QPVTK
+903 QPITK
-908 DVDKGNLRAEID
+908 DVDKANLKAEID

-936 SEDKKQAYEQAL
+936 SDDKKQAYEQAL
-948 TQAIAVRDKAN
+948 TNANEVYNKTN

-966 VDAALAKLQEARIAL
+966 VDEALGKLQAARIAL
-981 DGHAPDRDTTPPV
+981 DGHAPERVVDQTPPSE
-994 LGGDR
+994 LGG
-999 MEIYSDVAAHAI
+999 ENLTNYSDVPIHGV
-1011 STVGR
+1011 STIGKKIATPDTVATATVEDYGQNTTGLVEMIVVDNESAVSPASVEFTEESKNLMTMVG
-1016 KVPRPNQPTPVEEY
+1016 
-1030 GENSTRLNELI
+1030 I
-1041 VTDQESGINIDS
+1041 
-1053 VTFDEATQ
+1053 
-1061 RHLQLLGLKFVKYDR
+1061 KFVAYPEQKE
-1076 QQDNGAVGY
+1076 NKAIGY
-1085 FTTIEENGVVN
+1085 FTTIVPNGTLKETGAENLEL
-1096 FTGTGIAKFYFT
+1096 KFT
-1108 VANTHGV
+1108 VANVDSARSNQFTF
-1115 VSPRLEY
+1115 
-1122 RYILKDDIA
+1122 RYNMKDDIA
-1131 PTATPTEH
+1131 PTVAETEH
-1139 VLIRGQEATITIPIQ
+1139 VLIKNQSYNISVPIN
-1154 DNSMFGTEG
+1154 DNSLFGTDGNIDKGSISIKINRDGELANAESRTPAVLG
-1163 GVSTGTM
+1163 ITNGENNNAWTVTPTNPQPFPNRGNRSNTGTLGF
-1170 SIRPEN
+1170 SGTAT
-1176 NTSDPLTPAI
+1176 NTLT
-1186 LNFTNGN
+1186 
-1193 TPQAF
+1193 
-1198 TISIPDSSPE
+1198 
-1208 FVFEN
+1208 
-1213 HNYGKRSR
+1213 
-1221 TGTVSLTANPSQTLE
+1221 
-1236 RTTYKFRVADGNTP
+1236 RTTYQLRVADSNKGHKMPENL
-1250 RGTSEKVTFTDITFT
+1250 SFANITFT
-1265 VVDRLAAPEES
+1265 VVDRLAAPAEN
-1276 AKVSVNNPSRL
+1276 AKVSVNNPSHL
-1287 TEDEKNAIKQAV
+1287 TEEEKTAIKQAV

-1306 AEIDNA
+1306 AAIDGNA
-1312 ANGDTNKQVRI
+1312 GGVADKQVKI
-1323 DVAENGRVTVT
+1323 DVANNGQVTVT
-1334 YPHGGKQDT
+1334 YPHGGKTDT
-1343 LTADQV
+1343 LEAAQV
-1349 LRVNQAPVA
+1349 LKENQAPVFGTNDFLPTLWVKDKEA
-1358 DVNNFGP
+1358 RLQEIPTLLVFSAPTANKTAPGFPSDRQNLSAEEVTNRKLGKLPFTDPEGQALTFDPIKTLDQATIGLNVSPNGTLYGNGIGNFGP
-1365 MRNIPGNAIPDG
+1365 GASW
-1377 GTRNRPT
+1377 T
-1384 VFVFAKQAIS
+1384 VNLK
-1394 NDGRATKTRQELEA
+1394 ATDSQGKSKTSSEFRVV
-1408 ANMGYLPITDP
+1408 G
-1419 DNDALKE
+1419 
-1426 VAVTNFEGAPLG
+1426 
-1438 SGLKVASNGTLSGNA
+1438 
-1453 FTTVSPGGGWVA
+1453 
-1465 RIVPKDAHD
+1465 
-1474 KLGNPVYFHI
+1474 
-1484 RAYTDKLIDPTQA
+1484 YTDKLKDA
-1497 NPVEGTYNQAV
+1497 NHVTGTYGQAI
-1508 TAEKIFEKLTIDAP
+1508 TENAILDKLTIDATSGLP
-1522 IGNSSITVPD
+1522 QNFVKPNDSSYTFTVPA
-1532 GSNPDEKAQYTRTIT
+1532 NQYTRTIT
-1547 GYKTTENGEV
+1547 GYKQTENGKV
-1557 TTVDNG
+1557 TTVNNG
-1563 VAGLPKQG
+1563 VAGLPKEG

-1580 NIWGQTIKNYVKV
+1580 NIWGQIIKNYVKV
-1593 VHQEDLAART
+1593 VYQDTLAART
-1603 DLVAPEAVQVKGT
+1603 DLVAPEAVQIKGT

-1637 LPDDPSSYSVAPNG
+1637 LPEDTRYEVASNG
-1651 TVTVTYSDNSS
+1651 AVTVIYNDNSR
-1662 EPIDVPLKSGI
+1662 EVVNVPLKSGL
-1673 PTVTAQPH
+1673 PTVTTQPH
-1681 DIVVF
+1681 DLVVF

-1701 DNESIKDIQIVG
+1701 DNESIKDVQIVS
-1713 TDGSSLDQMGLTVDE
+1713 TDGRTVDEMGLTVGE
-1728 KAKENNVK
+1728 KDKENNTK
-1736 SALISGKTNSAVGKH
+1736 SALISGKTNLPVGGNA
-1751 TRKLRALDNLDQA
+1751 RKLRALDNLDQP
-1764 SAATNDFSVRIVDA
+1764 SAATNDFAVRIVDA
-1778 TVNQPETAITKEFGQ
+1778 TVNQPETAIEKAFGQ
-1793 ALTPEEVRSTIN
+1793 SLTPEDVRPKIN
-1805 FNVGSGQNN
+1805 FNVGSGQDNM
-1814 LIDFDVV
+1814 IDFEV
-1821 IPADAPTSGKNVEV
+1821 IIPGNAPTSGQNKDI
-1835 PVIIRTKAHA
+1835 PVTIRTKAHA
-1845 SASEEFKRT
+1845 NASEDFKQT

-1869 TQADNIEVT
+1869 TQAAHIEVVPPANT
-1878 APADTTPVLIDGARP
+1878 APVLIDSARP
-1893 TSEADKTAL
+1893 TTETDKTAL
-1902 IDALK
+1902 INALK

-1921 NTRFD
+1921 NTTFD
-1926 VAENGAVTITYPD
+1926 VAEDGTVTITYPD
-1939 RSSETVTV
+1939 RSSEQVTV

-1959 TVAETPINSAATA
+1959 VVTETPINSATTA
-1972 GTPLTEDERNAV
+1972 GTELTEEERNAV
-1984 KAAVTVPNFPG
+1984 KAAVTVPTYSG
-1995 DRQPTVTVP
+1995 SGQPTVTVP
-2004 ENARVTNGTEG
+2004 ADARVTNGTNG

-2020 VVVATVEYPDGSS
+2020 VVVATVEYPDGTV
-2033 ETVEVPVKQRDNA
+2033 ETVEVPVRQRDTA
-2046 KYEATISNPET
+2046 KHDATVTNPDT
-2057 PAAIKASHASDTA
+2057 PAAIKASHETGTQ
-2070 ITDEADKNAILA
+2070 ITEQDDKNAILA
-2082 KVSVPEGSSGRPSL
+2082 KVSVPTGSNGTPSL
-2096 DQNPVVEERDGKQV
+2096 DQNPVVEEQGGKQV

-2161 DKAAVKAAVTVP
+2161 DKIAIKAAVTVP
-2173 DGSRGEVSLPEG
+2173 ANSGGQVSLPEG
-2185 AKVELVGDK
+2185 AKVELVNDK
-2194 PVVKATVTY
+2194 PVVKAMVTY

-2219 STKYDATASTTPVPL
+2219 STKYDATAKATPVPL
-2234 DSPVTPGQTL
+2234 DSPVTLGQPL
-2244 SAEEREALKFGVN
+2244 SPEEREAVTFGVN
-2257 VPAGSNGQIHVPEN
+2257 VPAGSNGQIHVPDN
-2271 AAVKLDGDKPVV
+2271 ASVKLVGDKPVV
-2283 EAEVRYPD
+2283 EVEVRYSD

-2309 TPNLVNPKEVP
+2309 TPNLVEAKEVP
-2320 ISVEPTNDTQITSP
+2320 ISVEPTNGTSITSP

-2344 VPAAGTKPEV
+2344 VPAATQDGTKPEV

-2387 KIEVPVKH
+2387 TIEVPVKH
-2395 ADNQVHNPEAPTKP
+2395 ADNQVHNPEAPAKP
-2409 VQLDVAA
+2409 VQV
-2416 TTDTS
+2416 
-2421 LSDAD
+2421 
-2426 KQAVKDA
+2426 
-2433 VTIPQGSGGVASLPE
+2433 
-2448 DAKVVDRNGT
+2448 
-2458 PVVPVTVTYPD
+2458 
-2469 GTTETVDVPVVQK
+2469 
-2482 DSTKHTPVLTEANSP
+2482 
-2497 VLTDTPAKANEP
+2497 
-2509 VQETDKAAIAAKVD
+2509 
-2523 KTNLP
+2523 
-2528 QGTETKVPDDAV
+2528 
-2540 VELENGKP
+2540 
-2548 VVPVLVSYPDG
+2548 
-2559 TSETIKV
+2559 
-2566 PVDQKDD
+2566 
-2573 LTYNPVA
+2573 
-2580 PNKDNAVAITSPQ
+2580 
-2593 TPGTE
+2593 
-2598 ITDPTD
+2598 
-2604 KAAILDSVTVPAV
+2604 
-2617 DGGQAPKV
+2617 
-2625 TKEITSP
+2625 
-2632 VTEGPDGPYVTVKV
+2632 
-2646 SYPDGTSE
+2646 
-2654 TVNVPVN
+2654 
-2661 QKDNETHNP
+2661 
-2670 TAPAESVKLDA
+2670 DA

-2698 DAVVIPDGSG
+2698 DAVTIPQGSG

-2752 KYTPSLTDAD
+2752 KYTPSLKDANS
-2762 QPVLT
+2762 PVLT

-2772 AETPVQDTDKAAIAA
+2772 AETPVQDADKATIAA

-2802 PDGAKVELDGDKP
+2802 PDGAKVELVDNKP

-2848 AAETPVAITGSD
+2848 AVETPVAITGSD

-2887 APKVTKEITSPVKV
+2887 APEVTKEITSPVKV

-2914 PDDTYE
+2914 PDKTKE
-2920 KVNVPVNQKD
+2920 VIPVPVNQKD

-2982 KVAEP
+2982 KVEEP
-2987 AKVVMDQAGNPVVNV
+2987 AKVVMDQAGNPVVKV

-3039 EVLVAID
+3039 EALVAID
-3046 PTPGVAINNP
+3046 PTPGAAITNQA
-3056 MDKEAIAA
+3056 DKDAAAA

-3073 GTTAEVAD
+3073 GTTAAVAD

-3091 NKPVVPVTVT
+3091 NKPVVPVKVT
-3101 YPDGTSET
+3101 YPDGTEDT
-3109 INVPVKQADNLA
+3109 VYVPVKQADNLA
-3121 MDPSLKDTNPV
+3121 LDPSLKDTNPV

-3152 IVAKV
+3152 IAAKV

-3202 PVKQADNVVKEP
+3202 PVKQADNVANEP

-3229 TGTPVPASDKQAILD
+3229 TGTPVPADDKPAILA
-3244 KVEVPEGAN
+3244 KVNLPEGAE
-3253 ATIADDATVVR
+3253 ATIADDATVIR
-3264 ENGQP
+3264 EDGQA

-3291 ADNSKYTPSPV
+3291 ADNSKYTPSQV
-3302 TDPVQVDAATAP
+3302 TDTVQVDAATAP

-3328 AAVPVPKVA
+3328 AAVTVPKVA

-3351 RVEEVNGQPV
+3351 QVEVVNDQPV

-3387 KEPSLKEAEA
+3387 KEPSLKETEP

-3410 AGASITDPADQNVI
+3410 AGKAITDPADQKAI

-3484 SQTPVGV
+3484 NQTPVGV

-3504 ADLEAIKNNVDTK
+3504 TDLEAIKNNVDTK

-3547 TADTILVPIKT
+3547 TTDTILVPIKT

-3581 NGTAVPEADQAKI
+3581 NGTAVPETDQAKI

-3635 YPDGSKDKIFVPVDT
+3635 YQDGSKDKIFVPVDS

-3663 KAGTSATDS
+3663 KAGTNATDPS
-3672 ASTPDGQDSAE
+3672 STPAGQDSAG
-3683 RLNPGL
+3683 RLNPSL
-3689 TEPVEVKN
+3689 AEQVEVKN
-3697 PDKLTD
+3697 PDKLSD

-3916 AVKKAVEDSNDLP
+3916 AVKKAVEASNDLP

-4032 LPEGTEVTVSDNGT
+4032 LPEGTEVT
-4046 VTVTYPDKSTDT
+4046 
-4058 IQPAETV
+4058 
-4065 KVAKDTDK
+4065 
-4073 DGFTDTEEATAGTS
+4073 
-4087 ATDPSSTPAGQDSA
+4087 
-4101 DRLNPGLTEPV
+4101 
-4112 EVKNPDK
+4112 
-4119 LTDAEKESVKRAVE
+4119 
-4133 ETNDLPA
+4133 
-4140 GTEVSVSD
+4140 
-4148 SGTVTVTYP
+4148 
-4157 DKSTDTIQ
+4157 
-4165 PAETVKVAKD
+4165 
-4175 TDKDGFTDTEE
+4175 
-4186 ATAGTDATNPSST
+4186 
-4199 PAGQDSAGQLTPSLA
+4199 
-4214 EPVEVKNPDKLTDA
+4214 
-4228 EKESVKKAVED
+4228 
-4239 SNDLPEGTEVSVSD
+4239 
-4253 NGTVTVTYP
+4253 
-4262 DKSTDTI
+4262 
-4269 QPAETVKV
+4269 
-4277 AKDTDKDGFT
+4277 
-4287 DTEEEKAGTNA
+4287 
-4298 TDPSSTPAGQDS
+4298 
-4310 AGQLTP
+4310 
-4316 GLTEPVEVKNPDKL
+4316 
-4330 TDAEKDAVKKAVEA
+4330 
-4344 SNDLPEGTE
+4344 
-4353 VTVSDNGTVTV
+4353 
-4364 TYPDKSTDTI
+4364 
-4374 QPAETVK
+4374 
-4381 VAKDTDKDGFTDTE
+4381 
-4395 EATAGTDATNPAS
+4395 
-4408 TPAGQDSAGQLTP
+4408 
-4421 SLAEPVEV
+4421 
-4429 KNPDKL
+4429 
-4435 TDAEKESV
+4435 
-4443 KKAVED
+4443 
-4449 SNDLPEGTEVS
+4449 

-4804 PEVGSAVVPVPTPE
+4804 PEVDSAVVPVPTPE

-5472 TKVLPGSASSTR
+5472 TKVLPGSASATR

>member
-24 GIRKLTIGVVSLVIG
+24 GIRKLTIGVVSLAIG
-39 SGMVLSGVEQVQAG
+39 SGMVLNAAEQVYAG
-53 TDYDPGV
+53 TDFDSG
-60 EIRYVRNGSPKALA
+60 EIRHVRNGSPKEMAEGSA
-74 SDGDFKI
+74 VPGTIAEKANYRDYKI
-81 EKSFVEVNGV
+81 ETVPVVENGV
-91 QYVDVTLTFNQ
+91 QYVDVTLTFNER
-102 DHDGYARRFLY
+102 GRAYSKNRFY
-113 FNMPKSLYEPEKITR
+113 VFNMPSSLYEPKVITR
-128 ELYWQGER
+128 EVYQQAVQESQSSVGSQTYTDYKIVASQKISTLTTSGW
-136 TPRETTEYRTWQGD
+136 RE
-150 YRFADEPW
+150 EPTNVAPGTDRW
-158 YRLWDHRYIIGS
+158 GVNYRYINGNPESSDYNKGNNTMRQIIGPGNNNS
-170 PDSLQGERHK
+170 GEAISWIY
-180 KVTSPTDPGGDTI
+180 TSKGAYD
-193 GGQSEGRWNGDWDR
+193 GDWDR
-207 LMFSVPNNAGSGKE
+207 LISHSFDGKAEVVNN
-221 ALTKAASDFKATSR
+221 FKNKSNSIYIEQARHSR
-235 TVYINRFSGST
+235 EKV
-246 DKHVY
+246 VY
-251 KFRARVKDGNA
+251 KFRARVKDPNA
-262 PMNFV
+262 DMNFIF
-267 VGLNE
+267 GMNE
-272 ESGSHANFLA
+272 MIANGHANFLA
-282 QYGTTPDTRTLA
+282 KYGKTPDNRKYSERFSVNTPAKITVDNTSNLTRDNKLA
-294 EKSTINPPARI
+294 IIAKIKEANSSLF
-305 GVNSLQDL
+305 GSDNSLKTPILVEPTENDIPTNAT
-313 SQQTRNNIAQ
+313 SGNI
-323 KIREAN
+323 
-329 PDLFNGAGPLVTNVT
+329 T
-344 VSSDGIGGN
+344 
-353 AVLRFKDGSEKTI
+353 LRYTDGSTTTI
-366 PMKQLVYK
+366 P
-374 INTASGAAPT
+374 
-384 APSTSTNFV
+384 
-393 LKGRGVVGNDMVGL
+393 
-407 QGEDHQL
+407 
-414 NLPAKKAVANIATIG
+414 VANTVRQKVVAT
-429 NKATYLTQWQE
+429 NNPAPRVVTALTYDAA
-440 QLNKFLELNKQLQ
+440 
-453 SWNNQWGFKNSART
+453 KNSATKTENGQRT
-467 FGPDNWKAQHLTA
+467 RIQLPDKL
-480 SIKYTDSRQT
+480 
-490 QIQGIEVKGVTKDSR
+490 GVTDLGQIANPTAKID
-505 FGGPVN
+505 PV
-511 TQVYGL
+511 
-517 LTPAMLFYQEDP
+517 
-529 LKTTKDEAKAT
+529 
-540 IDSIGNINGKAADWK
+540 
-555 SRIDA
+555 
-560 AQNQQA
+560 
-566 IEAIITEA
+566 
-574 RNEKNALDKKKAA
+574 
-587 AIQEINALPHL
+587 
-598 SQNEKTAAINAI
+598 
-610 NSATTT
+610 NSATTAENLWNAQLNALRAKNLGT
-616 TVVDQK
+616 GGTFATNTYINNIGSASDPTENNGLYDMSATSRFALSLKKSSTGQIEGILVKGPNADNNAQVDVGLITADMLFKNVSSIEPARQSARQEIDNLGNIDGKDGWKNEINNAGTEAEIQAVVDKAKRAKAEFDKKKDAVKAKIDALTTLTPEQK
-622 LNDAKALNTTNM
+622 EQFKQRVDNTTQSHMLEVPYEDAKKAGLAKEKEQAIALINSLEHLPATGSPSKQESIEWINDPWIVPDSATLN
-634 RNKGKE
+634 NEVTDALINNAKIKAKKE
-640 AINALSK
+640 
-647 LNDGEKT
+647 
-654 PYRNRIDNATTQDQI
+654 
-669 NAIIE
+669 
-674 EAAFEDLKRSALEQL
+674 L
-689 DNMNPA
+689 DAMNPA
-695 PSNKDELRAQI
+695 PSNLAELKRQIDAVTKESAKAQ
-706 TETNFN
+706 
-712 TVSSDGKK
+712 GKTGQ
-720 PAERIE
+720 EIIE
-726 AILERAKAEV
+726 AIVEKAKTDALKEQAKKDIAAVPGLSAEKKKEYQDKVDAATNVRDLEQIVSEAKAHAEYETAKQTIQG
-736 LRDQARRDINA
+736 LPNLNNAQKEALLASLDDDKTQAGIAATLDEARQQDSDMARLKELQDQAEQLKNSSAYRDGQPDKKKALDDALNA
-747 ISGLPEEKKN
+747 SKLI
-757 EFLGIVDR
+757 
-765 AQTPSE
+765 TPSNGQRP
-771 ITNAVDQARAYSDY
+771 TVDLGQMIKNLEDGIKGLGSDPVAR
-785 IQAKDAINQ
+785 
-794 LTNINNKQKE
+794 TV
-804 ELLAGLE
+804 
-811 RDKSQQGVAD
+811 DKSS
-821 MLTSARALDG
+821 L
-831 EMKHLKD
+831 
-838 LVAQAETIKQS
+838 
-849 SDYSRADRAK
+849 
-859 QNTFNTALDAAKRVS
+859 N
-874 PQTGELPT
+874 
-882 TSVGQLISN
+882 
-891 LTDAIRGLGGTT
+891 
-903 QPVTK
+903 
-908 DVDKGNLRAEID
+908 AEIQRD
-920 RSSQVKDP
+920 SSVK
-928 ANAEYTYA
+928 AQNNYSYQFATE
-936 SEDKKQAYEQAL
+936 SKKQAYETA
-948 TQAIAVRDKAN
+948 
-959 PVATQAE
+959 
-966 VDAALAKLQEARIAL
+966 LQEAQNVANNQQATQDQVNAATDKLRNARLAL
-981 DGHAPDRDTTPPV
+981 DGHAPDRVQDTTPPV
-994 LGGDR
+994 LEGDK
-999 MEIYSDVAAHAI
+999 MTAYSDVSVHGV

-1016 KVPRPNQPTPVEEY
+1016 KVPRPNQSTTVDEY
-1030 GENSTRLNELI
+1030 GENSTSLVELI
-1041 VTDQESGINIDS
+1041 LKDDESDIDINSITFEEASLAQLRS
-1053 VTFDEATQ
+1053 VG
-1061 RHLQLLGLKFVKYDR
+1061 LQFVKYDS
-1076 QQDNGAVGY
+1076 QKENGAVGY
-1085 FTTIEENGVVN
+1085 FTTIEENGIVK
-1096 FTGTGIAKFYFT
+1096 FTGSGNLKLYFT
-1108 VANTHGV
+1108 VANSDGAT
-1115 VSPRLEY
+1115 SQRLEY
-1122 RYILKDDIA
+1122 RYTLKDDIA

-1139 VLIRGQEATITIPIQ
+1139 VLIRGQEATVSIPIE
-1154 DNSMFGTEG
+1154 DNSLFGTGG

-1170 SIRPEN
+1170 SIRPAN
-1176 NTSDPLTPAI
+1176 NTTDPLTPTI

-1193 TPQAF
+1193 SPQAF
-1198 TISIPDSSPE
+1198 TISIPENSPE
-1208 FVFEN
+1208 FMFGSE
-1213 HNYGKRSR
+1213 NYGKRSH
-1221 TGTVSLTANPSQTLE
+1221 TGTVSLVANPSQTLE
-1236 RTTYKFRVADGNTP
+1236 RTTYKFRLADGNKPHT
-1250 RGTSEKVTFTDITFT
+1250 TAEKVSFTDITFT
-1265 VVDRLAAPEES
+1265 VVDRLVAPEES

-1306 AEIDNA
+1306 AAIDGNA
-1312 ANGDTNKQVRI
+1312 GGVADKQVKI
-1323 DVAENGRVTVT
+1323 DVANDGRVTVT

-1438 SGLKVASNGTLSGNA
+1438 SGLKVASNGTLSGSA

-1902 IDALK
+1902 INALK

-1939 RSSETVTV
+1939 NSSETVTV

-1984 KAAVTVPNFPG
+1984 KAAVTVPNFPAG
-1995 DRQPTVTVP
+1995 DKQPTITVP
-2004 ENARVTNGTEG
+2004 DNASVTNGTNG

-2020 VVVATVEYPDGSS
+2020 VVVATVEYPDGTT
-2033 ETVEVPVKQRDNA
+2033 EQVEVPVRQRDTA
-2046 KYEATISNPET
+2046 KYEATISNPEA

-2309 TPNLVNPKEVP
+2309 TPNLVNSKEVP
-2320 ISVEPTNDTQITSP
+2320 ISVDPAGNPSITSQ
-2334 DDAAILANVD
+2334 DDTNAILANVD
-2344 VPAAGTKPEV
+2344 VPAATPDGTKPEV

-2364 GTGANQG
+2364 GTGTNQG

-2509 VQETDKAAIAAKVD
+2509 VQEEDKAAIAAKVD

-2548 VVPVLVSYPDG
+2548 VVPVLVS
-2559 TSETIKV
+2559 
-2566 PVDQKDD
+2566 
-2573 LTYNPVA
+2573 
-2580 PNKDNAVAITSPQ
+2580 
-2593 TPGTE
+2593 
-2598 ITDPTD
+2598 
-2604 KAAILDSVTVPAV
+2604 
-2617 DGGQAPKV
+2617 
-2625 TKEITSP
+2625 
-2632 VTEGPDGPYVTVKV
+2632 
-2646 SYPDGTSE
+2646 
-2654 TVNVPVN
+2654 
-2661 QKDNETHNP
+2661 
-2670 TAPAESVKLDA
+2670 
-2681 PAVQDGTLS
+2681 
-2690 EDDKKAVK
+2690 
-2698 DAVVIPDGSG
+2698 
-2708 GVASLP
+2708 
-2714 EDAKVELVDNK
+2714 
-2725 PVVPVTVTYPDNTK
+2725 
-2739 DTVYVPVVQKDSV
+2739 
-2752 KYTPSLTDAD
+2752 
-2762 QPVLT
+2762 
-2767 DTPAK
+2767 
-2772 AETPVQDTDKAAIAA
+2772 
-2787 KVDLSK
+2787 
-2793 LPENTTAKV
+2793 
-2802 PDGAKVELDGDKP
+2802 
-2815 VVPVLVS
+2815 
-2822 YPDGTSETIKVPV
+2822 
-2835 DQKDSETYTPTAP
+2835 
-2848 AAETPVAITGSD
+2848 
-2860 APDAPIAETDK
+2860 
-2871 PAILNSV
+2871 
-2878 TVPAVDGGQ
+2878 
-2887 APKVTKEITSPVKV
+2887 
-2901 VDGKAF
+2901 
-2907 VEVTVTY
+2907 
-2914 PDDTYE
+2914 
-2920 KVNVPVNQKD
+2920 
-2930 NEANDPTVTAPEKP
+2930 
-2944 APISVPV
+2944 
-2951 AENTPVESDAD
+2951 
-2962 KKLIT
+2962 
-2967 DKVNVAGLP
+2967 
-2976 NPPQSV
+2976 
-2982 KVAEP
+2982 
-2987 AKVVMDQAGNPVVNV
+2987 
-3002 EVTYPDGTKDIVP
+3002 
-3015 VPVKQADNQTN
+3015 
-3026 TPSLKEPELGKPA
+3026 
-3039 EVLVAID
+3039 
-3046 PTPGVAINNP
+3046 
-3056 MDKEAIAA
+3056 
-3064 KVDLSKLPA
+3064 
-3073 GTTAEVAD
+3073 
-3081 GAVVANDPLT
+3081 
-3091 NKPVVPVTVT
+3091 

-3229 TGTPVPASDKQAILD
+3229 TGTLVPADDKPAILA
-3244 KVEVPEGAN
+3244 KVKVPEGAE

-3264 ENGQP
+3264 EDGQP

-3279 GTTDTISVPVKR
+3279 GTQDTISVPVKR
-3291 ADNSKYTPSPV
+3291 ADNSKYTPSQV
-3302 TDPVQVDAATAP
+3302 MDTVQVDAATAP

-3328 AAVPVPKVA
+3328 AAVTVPKVA

-3351 RVEEVNGQPV
+3351 QVEVVNAQPV

-3387 KEPSLKEAEA
+3387 KEPSLKETEP

-3635 YPDGSKDKIFVPVDT
+3635 YQDGSKDKIFVPVDT

-3663 KAGTSATDS
+3663 KAGTSATDP
-3672 ASTPDGQDSAE
+3672 ASTPAGQDSAE

-3708 VKKAVEASNDL
+3708 VKKAVEDSNDL

-3745 QPKDAVT
+3745 KPKDAVT

-3819 EATRGTDPNKSDTD
+3819 EVARGTDPNKSDTD

-3877 ANNPSSTPEGQDSAE
+3877 ANNPA
-3892 RLNPGLTEPV
+3892 
-3902 EVKNSDKLTDAEKE
+3902 
-3916 AVKKAVEDSNDLP
+3916 
-3929 AGTTVSVA
+3929 
-3937 NDGTVTVTYPDKS
+3937 
-3950 TDTIQPAETVKVAK
+3950 
-3964 DTDKDGF
+3964 
-3971 TDTEEATAGTS
+3971 
-3982 ATDPSS
+3982 S

-3995 AGQLTPSLAEPVE
+3995 ADRLNPGLTEPVE

-4046 VTVTYPDKSTDT
+4046 VTV
-4058 IQPAETV
+4058 
-4065 KVAKDTDK
+4065 
-4073 DGFTDTEEATAGTS
+4073 
-4087 ATDPSSTPAGQDSA
+4087 
-4101 DRLNPGLTEPV
+4101 
-4112 EVKNPDK
+4112 
-4119 LTDAEKESVKRAVE
+4119 
-4133 ETNDLPA
+4133 
-4140 GTEVSVSD
+4140 
-4148 SGTVTVTYP
+4148 
-4157 DKSTDTIQ
+4157 
-4165 PAETVKVAKD
+4165 
-4175 TDKDGFTDTEE
+4175 
-4186 ATAGTDATNPSST
+4186 
-4199 PAGQDSAGQLTPSLA
+4199 
-4214 EPVEVKNPDKLTDA
+4214 
-4228 EKESVKKAVED
+4228 
-4239 SNDLPEGTEVSVSD
+4239 
-4253 NGTVTVTYP
+4253 
-4262 DKSTDTI
+4262 
-4269 QPAETVKV
+4269 
-4277 AKDTDKDGFT
+4277 
-4287 DTEEEKAGTNA
+4287 
-4298 TDPSSTPAGQDS
+4298 
-4310 AGQLTP
+4310 
-4316 GLTEPVEVKNPDKL
+4316 
-4330 TDAEKDAVKKAVEA
+4330 
-4344 SNDLPEGTE
+4344 
-4353 VTVSDNGTVTV
+4353 
-4364 TYPDKSTDTI
+4364 
-4374 QPAETVK
+4374 
-4381 VAKDTDKDGFTDTE
+4381 
-4395 EATAGTDATNPAS
+4395 
-4408 TPAGQDSAGQLTP
+4408 
-4421 SLAEPVEV
+4421 
-4429 KNPDKL
+4429 
-4435 TDAEKESV
+4435 
-4443 KKAVED
+4443 
-4449 SNDLPEGTEVS
+4449 
-4460 VSDNGTVTVTYPD
+4460 
-4473 KSTDTIQPAETV
+4473 
-4485 KVAKDTDKDGFTD
+4485 
-4498 TEEEKAGTNATDPS
+4498 
-4512 STPAGQ
+4512 
-4518 DSAGQLTPSLTEPVE
+4518 
-4533 VKNPDKLTDAEKEAV
+4533 
-4548 KKAVEDS
+4548 
-4555 NDLPEGTEVTVSDN
+4555 
-4569 GTVTVTY
+4569 
-4576 PDKSADTIQP
+4576 
-4586 TDTVKAA
+4586 
-4593 KPVSETPVAP
+4593 
-4603 SKPEVTA
+4603 
-4610 TDSGAVVVTPPT
+4610 
-4622 DNVTNLDITFT
+4622 
-4633 PEGASQPVTV
+4633 
-4643 VVSKDE
+4643 
-4649 NGIWTAPAD
+4649 
-4658 SGLVINSDGTIT
+4658 
-4670 IPAEKVADGTAVTV
+4670 
-4684 VAENGSISS
+4684 
-4693 PEVGSTVVPV
+4693 
-4703 PAVTPETPVAP
+4703 
-4714 SKPEVTATDSGAVVV
+4714 
-4729 TPPTDNV
+4729 
-4736 TNLDITFTPEGS
+4736 
-4748 SQPVTVVVSKDAT
+4748 
-4761 GTWTAPA
+4761 
-4768 DSGLVVNPD
+4768 
-4777 GTITIPA
+4777 
-4784 ENVAD
+4784 
-4789 GTAVT
+4789 
-4794 VVAENGSVSS
+4794 
-4804 PEVGSAVVPVPTPE
+4804 
-4818 LPAIPAKPT
+4818 
-4827 SVTNA
+4827 
-4832 DGSVTIVPPV
+4832 
-4842 ENVTGLDITFT
+4842 
-4853 PEGATE
+4853 
-4859 PVTVTLGKD
+4859 
-4868 ATGAWTAPADSGLVV
+4868 
-4883 NPDGTITIP
+4883 
-4892 ADRLADG
+4892 
-4899 TEGQVGLVAKNGDL
+4899 
-4913 TSNDPA
+4913 
-4919 PQVPETPA
+4919 
-4927 KSSVE
+4927 
-4932 TNENGSVTIVPPVEN
+4932 
-4947 VTGIDITFTPEGASQ
+4947 
-4962 PVTVVVSKDATGA
+4962 
-4975 WTAPADSGL
+4975 
-4984 VVNPDGTI
+4984 
-4992 TIPADKVADGTA
+4992 
-5004 VSVVTKNGQVP
+5004 
-5015 SDEASATY
+5015 
-5023 VPAKPAST
+5023 
-5031 DTPVVEVPATPS
+5031 
-5043 LALDG
+5043 
-5048 SGNVLITPP
+5048 
-5057 AENATSLDITFT
+5057 
-5069 PAGSETPITVTANK
+5069 
-5083 DATGNWILPE
+5083 
-5093 TSIAVVNPDGTISI
+5093 
-5107 STSEMEGGTAVSV
+5107 
-5120 VAKNEGV
+5120 
-5127 PSSQAATLL
+5127 
-5136 VQPKQTA
+5136 
-5143 EELAP
+5143 
-5148 TVKKPIAV
+5148 
-5156 EDASKLTDAEK
+5156 
-5167 KELEDVV
+5167 
-5174 RKDNVLPEGTEVSVA
+5174 
-5189 DDGTVTVTYPDKSTD
+5189 
-5204 TILPTKTVMDA
+5204 
-5215 QNGKGTSHS
+5215 
-5224 LPAYDL
+5224 
-5230 TADEDKDG
+5230 
-5238 FTNEEE
+5238 
-5244 LKQGSNVADAKSVPA
+5244 
-5259 GKSSAERL
+5259 
-5267 TPTNDLAV
+5267 
-5275 KVKDLTKLSDAE
+5275 
-5287 KETVETAIR
+5287 
-5296 KDKDLPEGTQIEV
+5296 
-5309 ANDGS
+5309 
-5314 VTITYPDGSIGRLPA
+5314 
-5329 DQTVLQV
+5329 
-5336 AHGEGTSHSLPA
+5336 
-5348 YDLTADEDKDGFT
+5348 
-5361 NEEEL
+5361 
-5366 KQGSNVADAKSVP
+5366 
-5379 AGKSSAERLTPTND
+5379 
-5393 LAVKVK
+5393 
-5399 DLTKLTDAEK
+5399 
-5409 KAVETAIRKNN
+5409 
-5420 TLPEGT
+5420 
-5426 QIEVANDG
+5426 
-5434 SVTITYPDGS
+5434 
-5444 VDQIVATKVVATD
+5444 
-5457 STVSPDSGV
+5457 
-5466 SQSSGT
+5466 
-5472 TKVLPGSASSTR
+5472 
-5484 AAKKPLPATGEN
+5484 
-5496 GSPILVLSGL
+5496 
-5506 ALLAGV
+5506 
-5512 AMFRKAKR
+5512 
-5520 EDEN
+5520 

>member
-1 MFKIKRNKLN
+1 MNLFKIKRNKLN

-60 EIRYVRNGSPKALA
+60 EIRYVRNGSPKEMAEGSA
-74 SDGDFKI
+74 VPGTIAEKANYRDYKI
-81 EKSFVEVNGV
+81 ETVPVVENGV
-91 QYVDVTLTFNQ
+91 QYVDVTLTFNER
-102 DHDGYARRFLY
+102 GRAYSKNRFY
-113 FNMPKSLYEPEKITR
+113 VFNMPSSLYEPKVITR
-128 ELYWQGER
+128 EVYQQAVQESQSSVGSQTYTDYKIVASQKISTLTTSGW
-136 TPRETTEYRTWQGD
+136 REDPTNVAPGTDRWGVNY
-150 YRFADEPW
+150 
-158 YRLWDHRYIIGS
+158 RYINGNPESSDYNKGNNTMRQIIGPGNNNS
-170 PDSLQGERHK
+170 GEAISWIY
-180 KVTSPTDPGGDTI
+180 TSKGAYD
-193 GGQSEGRWNGDWDR
+193 GDWDR
-207 LMFSVPNNAGSGKE
+207 LISHSFDGKAEVVNN
-221 ALTKAASDFKATSR
+221 FKNKSNSIYIEQARHSR
-235 TVYINRFSGST
+235 EKV
-246 DKHVY
+246 VY
-251 KFRARVKDGNA
+251 KFRARVKDQNA
-262 PMNFV
+262 DMNFIF
-267 VGLNE
+267 GMNE
-272 ESGSHANFLA
+272 MIANGHANFLA
-282 QYGTTPDTRTLA
+282 KYGKTPDNRRYSERFLVNTPAKVTVDNARNLTRDDKLA
-294 EKSTINPPARI
+294 IINKIKEANSSLF
-305 GVNSLQDL
+305 GSDNSLKTPILIEPTEADIPTNATSGNITLRYTDGSTTTIPVANTVRERVGGSTNPAPVVNTTMTYDAATTSARKTEGSLRTRIQLPEKKGVTDL
-313 SQQTRNNIAQ
+313 GQI
-323 KIREAN
+323 AN
-329 PDLFNGAGPLVTNVT
+329 PTAKIDPSNTN
-344 VSSDGIGGN
+344 
-353 AVLRFKDGSEKTI
+353 
-366 PMKQLVYK
+366 
-374 INTASGAAPT
+374 NTAENLWNA
-384 APSTSTNFV
+384 
-393 LKGRGVVGNDMVGL
+393 
-407 QGEDHQL
+407 QL
-414 NLPAKKAVANIATIG
+414 NAIRTKNLATSGGTFAENTYINSIG
-429 NKATYLTQWQE
+429 SATNPTENTGLDDSPWAD
-440 QLNKFLELNKQLQ
+440 KFSATLVK
-453 SWNNQWGFKNSART
+453 SNN
-467 FGPDNWKAQHLTA
+467 
-480 SIKYTDSRQT
+480 
-490 QIQGIEVKGVTKDSR
+490 QIQGILIKGPRSKTENVQAD
-505 FGGPVN
+505 V
-511 TQVYGL
+511 GL
-517 LTPAMLFYQEDP
+517 ITADMLFKNAGSLEPIRQSARQE
-529 LKTTKDEAKAT
+529 
-540 IDSIGNINGKAADWK
+540 IDNLGNIDGKDGWK
-555 SRIDA
+555 NEINNA
-560 AQNQQA
+560 G
-566 IEAIITEA
+566 TEA
-574 RNEKNALDKKKAA
+574 EIQAVVDKAKRTKAEFDKKKDAVKA
-587 AIQEINALPHL
+587 KIDALTTLTPEQKEQFKQRVDNTTQSHMLEVPYEDAKKAGLAKEKEQAIAL
-598 SQNEKTAAINAI
+598 I
-610 NSATTT
+610 NSLEHLPATGSPSKQESI
-616 TVVDQK
+616 DWI
-622 LNDAKALNTTNM
+622 NDEWIVPDSAALKNEVTDALINNAKIKANKELDAL
-634 RNKGKE
+634 
-640 AINALSK
+640 
-647 LNDGEKT
+647 
-654 PYRNRIDNATTQDQI
+654 
-669 NAIIE
+669 
-674 EAAFEDLKRSALEQL
+674 
-689 DNMNPA
+689 NPA
-695 PSNKDELRAQI
+695 PSNLAELKRQIDGVTKENAKAQ
-706 TETNFN
+706 
-712 TVSSDGKK
+712 GKTGQ
-720 PAERIE
+720 EIIE
-726 AILERAKAEV
+726 AIVEKAKTDALKEQAKKDIAAVPGLSAEKKKEYQDKVDAATNVRDLEQIVSEAKAHAEYETAKQTIQG
-736 LRDQARRDINA
+736 LPNLNNAQKAALLASLDDDKTQAGIAATLDEARQQDSDMARLKELQDQAEQLKNSSAYRDGQPDKKKTLDDALNA
-747 ISGLPEEKKN
+747 SKLI
-757 EFLGIVDR
+757 
-765 AQTPSE
+765 TPSNGQRP
-771 ITNAVDQARAYSDY
+771 TVDLGQMIKNLEDGIKGLGSDPVAR
-785 IQAKDAINQ
+785 
-794 LTNINNKQKE
+794 TV
-804 ELLAGLE
+804 
-811 RDKSQQGVAD
+811 DKSS
-821 MLTSARALDG
+821 L
-831 EMKHLKD
+831 
-838 LVAQAETIKQS
+838 
-849 SDYSRADRAK
+849 
-859 QNTFNTALDAAKRVS
+859 N
-874 PQTGELPT
+874 
-882 TSVGQLISN
+882 
-891 LTDAIRGLGGTT
+891 
-903 QPVTK
+903 
-908 DVDKGNLRAEID
+908 AEIQRD
-920 RSSQVKDP
+920 SSVK
-928 ANAEYTYA
+928 AQNNYSYQFATE
-936 SEDKKQAYEQAL
+936 SKKQAYETA
-948 TQAIAVRDKAN
+948 
-959 PVATQAE
+959 
-966 VDAALAKLQEARIAL
+966 LQEAQNVANNQQATQDQVNAATDKLRNARLAL
-981 DGHAPDRDTTPPV
+981 DGHAPDRVQDTTPPV
-994 LGGDR
+994 LEGDK
-999 MEIYSDVAAHAI
+999 MTAYSDVSVHGV

-1016 KVPRPNQPTPVEEY
+1016 KVPRPNQSTTVDEY
-1030 GENSTRLNELI
+1030 GENSTSLVELI
-1041 VTDQESGINIDS
+1041 LKDDESDIDINSITFEEASLAQLRS
-1053 VTFDEATQ
+1053 VG
-1061 RHLQLLGLKFVKYDR
+1061 LQFVKYDS
-1076 QQDNGAVGY
+1076 QKENGAVGY
-1085 FTTIEENGVVN
+1085 FTTIEENGIVK
-1096 FTGTGIAKFYFT
+1096 FTGSGNLKLYFT
-1108 VANTHGV
+1108 VANSDGAT
-1115 VSPRLEY
+1115 SQRLEY
-1122 RYILKDDIA
+1122 RYTLKDDIA

-1139 VLIRGQEATITIPIQ
+1139 VLIRGQEATVSIPIE
-1154 DNSMFGTEG
+1154 DNSLFGTGG

-1170 SIRPEN
+1170 SIRPAN
-1176 NTSDPLTPAI
+1176 NTTDPLTPTI

-1193 TPQAF
+1193 SPQAF
-1198 TISIPDSSPE
+1198 TISIPENSPE
-1208 FVFEN
+1208 FMFGSE
-1213 HNYGKRSR
+1213 NYGKRSH
-1221 TGTVSLTANPSQTLE
+1221 TGTVSLVANPSQTLE
-1236 RTTYKFRVADGNTP
+1236 RTTYKFRLADGNKPHT
-1250 RGTSEKVTFTDITFT
+1250 TAEKVSFTDITFT
-1265 VVDRLAAPEES
+1265 VVDRLVAPEES

-1306 AEIDNA
+1306 AAIDGNA
-1312 ANGDTNKQVRI
+1312 GGVADKQVKI
-1323 DVAENGRVTVT
+1323 DVANDGRVTVT

-1349 LRVNQAPVA
+1349 LRVNQAPVT

-1438 SGLKVASNGTLSGNA
+1438 SGLKVASNGTLSGSA

-2020 VVVATVEYPDGSS
+2020 VVVATVEYPDGSR
-2033 ETVEVPVKQRDNA
+2033 ENVEVPVRQRDTA
-2046 KYEATISNPET
+2046 KYEASVTNPEA
-2057 PAAIKASHASDTA
+2057 PAAIKASHETGTQ
-2070 ITDEADKNAILA
+2070 ITDQADKDAILA
-2082 KVSVPEGSSGRPSL
+2082 KVSVPTGSKGTPSL
-2096 DQNPVVEERDGKQV
+2096 DQNPVVEERDGKPV

-2144 SVKLDAPATANS
+2144 AVKLDAPATANS

-2161 DKAAVKAAVTVP
+2161 DKNAIKAAVTVP
-2173 DGSRGEVSLPEG
+2173 ANSGGQVSLAPD
-2185 AKVELVGDK
+2185 AKVELVNGN

-2211 DVPVVQKD
+2211 EVPVVQKD
-2219 STKYDATASTTPVPL
+2219 STKYDATAKETPVPL
-2234 DSPVTPGQTL
+2234 DSPVTAGQTL

-2257 VPAGSNGQIHVPEN
+2257 VPEGSNGEIHVPEN
-2271 AAVKLDGDKPVV
+2271 AAVKLVGDKPVV

-2344 VPAAGTKPEV
+2344 VPAATPDGTKPEV

-2670 TAPAESVKLDA
+2670 TAPETAVQVDA

-2690 EDDKKAVK
+2690 EDDKKAIK

-2708 GVASLP
+2708 GEVSLAP
-2714 EDAKVELVDNK
+2714 DAKVELVDGK
-2725 PVVPVTVTYPDNTK
+2725 PVVPVTVTYPDNTT

-2752 KYTPSLTDAD
+2752 KHTPSLMDAD

-2767 DTPAK
+2767 NTPAK
-2772 AETPVQDTDKAAIAA
+2772 AETPVQDADKEAIAA

-2822 YPDGTSETIKVPV
+2822 YPDGTSEIIKVPV

-2848 AAETPVAITGSD
+2848 AAEAPVAITGSD
-2860 APDAPIAETDK
+2860 APDAPIAEADK

-2887 APKVTKEITSPVKV
+2887 APEVTKEITSPVKV

-2914 PDDTYE
+2914 PDKTSE
-2920 KVNVPVNQKD
+2920 VIPVPVNQKD
-2930 NEANDPTVTAPEKP
+2930 NEANNPTVTAPEKP

-3046 PTPGVAINNP
+3046 PTPGAAITDP
-3056 MDKEAIAA
+3056 TDKAAIAA

-3172 AGKEDGP
+3172 AGKEEGP

-3229 TGTPVPASDKQAILD
+3229 TGTTVPADDKQAILA
-3244 KVEVPEGAN
+3244 KVKVPEGAN

-3264 ENGQP
+3264 EDGQP

-3291 ADNSKYTPSPV
+3291 ADNSKYTPSQV

-3328 AAVPVPKVA
+3328 AAVTVPKVA

-3351 RVEEVNGQPV
+3351 QVEVVNDQPV

-3387 KEPSLKEAEA
+3387 KEPSLKETEP

-3410 AGASITDPADQNVI
+3410 AGKAITDPADQKAI

-3635 YPDGSKDKIFVPVDT
+3635 YQDGSKDKIFVPVDT

-3663 KAGTSATDS
+3663 KAGTSATDP
-3672 ASTPDGQDSAE
+3672 ASTPAGQDSAE

-3708 VKKAVEASNDL
+3708 VKKAVEDSNDL

-3745 QPKDAVT
+3745 KPKDAVT

-3819 EATRGTDPNKSDTD
+3819 EVARGTDPNKSDTD

-3877 ANNPSSTPEGQDSAE
+3877 ANNPASTPAGQDSAD

-3902 EVKNSDKLTDAEKE
+3902 EVKN
-3916 AVKKAVEDSNDLP
+3916 
-3929 AGTTVSVA
+3929 
-3937 NDGTVTVTYPDKS
+3937 
-3950 TDTIQPAETVKVAK
+3950 
-3964 DTDKDGF
+3964 
-3971 TDTEEATAGTS
+3971 
-3982 ATDPSS
+3982 
-3988 TPAGQDS
+3988 
-3995 AGQLTPSLAEPVE
+3995 
-4008 VKNPD
+4008 PD
-4013 KLTDAEKE
+4013 KLTDADKE

-4101 DRLNPGLTEPV
+4101 GQLTPGLGEPV

-4119 LTDAEKESVKRAVE
+4119 LSDAEKEAVKDAVQE
-4133 ETNDLPA
+4133 SNDLPA
-4140 GTEVSVSD
+4140 GTE
-4148 SGTVTVTYP
+4148 
-4157 DKSTDTIQ
+4157 I
-4165 PAETVKVAKD
+4165 
-4175 TDKDGFTDTEE
+4175 
-4186 ATAGTDATNPSST
+4186 
-4199 PAGQDSAGQLTPSLA
+4199 
-4214 EPVEVKNPDKLTDA
+4214 
-4228 EKESVKKAVED
+4228 
-4239 SNDLPEGTEVSVSD
+4239 
-4253 NGTVTVTYP
+4253 
-4262 DKSTDTI
+4262 
-4269 QPAETVKV
+4269 
-4277 AKDTDKDGFT
+4277 
-4287 DTEEEKAGTNA
+4287 
-4298 TDPSSTPAGQDS
+4298 
-4310 AGQLTP
+4310 
-4316 GLTEPVEVKNPDKL
+4316 
-4330 TDAEKDAVKKAVEA
+4330 
-4344 SNDLPEGTE
+4344 
-4353 VTVSDNGTVTV
+4353 TVSDNGTVTV

-4374 QPAETVK
+4374 EPAETVK
-4381 VAKDTDKDGFTDTE
+4381 
-4395 EATAGTDATNPAS
+4395 AT
-4408 TPAGQDSAGQLTP
+4408 
-4421 SLAEPVEV
+4421 
-4429 KNPDKL
+4429 
-4435 TDAEKESV
+4435 
-4443 KKAVED
+4443 
-4449 SNDLPEGTEVS
+4449 
-4460 VSDNGTVTVTYPD
+4460 
-4473 KSTDTIQPAETV
+4473 
-4485 KVAKDTDKDGFTD
+4485 
-4498 TEEEKAGTNATDPS
+4498 
-4512 STPAGQ
+4512 
-4518 DSAGQLTPSLTEPVE
+4518 
-4533 VKNPDKLTDAEKEAV
+4533 
-4548 KKAVEDS
+4548 
-4555 NDLPEGTEVTVSDN
+4555 
-4569 GTVTVTY
+4569 
-4576 PDKSADTIQP
+4576 
-4586 TDTVKAA
+4586 
-4593 KPVSETPVAP
+4593 KPVSETPVTP
-4603 SKPEVTA
+4603 SKPEVTS
-4610 TDSGAVVVTPPT
+4610 TDSGDVVVTPPT

-4633 PEGASQPVTV
+4633 PEGSSQPVTV
-4643 VVSKDE
+4643 VVSKDAT
-4649 NGIWTAPAD
+4649 GTWTAPAD
-4658 SGLVINSDGTIT
+4658 SGLVVNPDGTIT
-4670 IPAEKVADGTAVTV
+4670 IPADKVADGTAVTV
-4684 VAENGSISS
+4684 VAENGSVSS

-4703 PAVTPETPVAP
+4703 PVVTPETPVAP
-4714 SKPEVTATDSGAVVV
+4714 SKPEVISTDSGDVVV

>member
-1 MFKIKRNKLN
+1 MNLFKIKRNKLN

-19 KRSRF
+19 KRSQF

-453 SWNNQWGFKNSART
+453 SWNNQWGFKNGART

-505 FGGPVN
+505 FGGTVN

-560 AQNQQA
+560 AQNPQA

-849 SDYSRADRAK
+849 SDYSRADGAK
-859 QNTFNTALDAAKRVS
+859 KNTFNTALDAAKRVS

-959 PVATQAE
+959 PAATQAE

-1053 VTFDEATQ
+1053 ITFEEATQ

-1096 FTGTGIAKFYFT
+1096 FTGTGIAKLYFT

-1139 VLIRGQEATITIPIQ
+1139 VLISGQTATITIPIQ

-1221 TGTVSLTANPSQTLE
+1221 TGTVSLTANPSQTLG
-1236 RTTYKFRVADGNTP
+1236 RTTYKFRLADGNKPHT
-1250 RGTSEKVTFTDITFT
+1250 TAEKVSFTDITFT
-1265 VVDRLAAPEES
+1265 VVERLVAPEES

-1299 RTANPHI
+1299 KNANPHI
-1306 AEIDNA
+1306 AAIDGNA
-1312 ANGDTNKQVRI
+1312 GGVADKQVKI
-1323 DVAENGRVTVT
+1323 DVANDGRVTVT
-1334 YPHGGKQDT
+1334 YPHGGKTDT
-1343 LTADQV
+1343 LTAQQV
-1349 LRVNQAPVA
+1349 SKTNPAPTFGDFGVNTTSGNSTYKTIFVFGAKTNGSEVVEYAPDFVPDNATGGIPVQDNTGIAKVELIGIDNENKVTNTGIAFTPDGKLLGEFDRNQSTNLVRNGINSVWHHRIKATDNGNPAKSAITSTIRIKAYRVEKTDETAIAKVYGTALTQDELTNKLRVAVSSGMTVPA
-1358 DVNNFGP
+1358 DNH
-1365 MRNIPGNAIPDG
+1365 
-1377 GTRNRPT
+1377 
-1384 VFVFAKQAIS
+1384 S
-1394 NDGRATKTRQELEA
+1394 H
-1408 ANMGYLPITDP
+1408 
-1419 DNDALKE
+1419 
-1426 VAVTNFEGAPLG
+1426 
-1438 SGLKVASNGTLSGNA
+1438 KVAGYTPENGQFTAITNISELPTSGNY
-1453 FTTVSPGGGWVA
+1453 TV
-1465 RIVPKDAHD
+1465 KM
-1474 KLGNPVYFHI
+1474 
-1484 RAYTDKLIDPTQA
+1484 
-1497 NPVEGTYNQAV
+1497 E
-1508 TAEKIFEKLTIDAP
+1508 
-1522 IGNSSITVPD
+1522 
-1532 GSNPDEKAQYTRTIT
+1532 
-1547 GYKTTENGEV
+1547 
-1557 TTVDNG
+1557 
-1563 VAGLPKQG
+1563 
-1571 TYFAEVTTT
+1571 TT
-1580 NIWGQTIKNYVKV
+1580 NVYGQTI
-1593 VHQEDLAART
+1593 
-1603 DLVAPEAVQVKGT
+1603 
-1616 TVAED
+1616 
-1621 EKQTIIDALKA
+1621 
-1632 ANPGK
+1632 
-1637 LPDDPSSYSVAPNG
+1637 
-1651 TVTVTYSDNSS
+1651 
-1662 EPIDVPLKSGI
+1662 
-1673 PTVTAQPH
+1673 
-1681 DIVVF
+1681 
-1686 KNTDMTTPV
+1686 
-1695 ELAGFT
+1695 
-1701 DNESIKDIQIVG
+1701 
-1713 TDGSSLDQMGLTVDE
+1713 
-1728 KAKENNVK
+1728 
-1736 SALISGKTNSAVGKH
+1736 
-1751 TRKLRALDNLDQA
+1751 
-1764 SAATNDFSVRIVDA
+1764 
-1778 TVNQPETAITKEFGQ
+1778 VN
-1793 ALTPEEVRSTIN
+1793 
-1805 FNVGSGQNN
+1805 
-1814 LIDFDVV
+1814 
-1821 IPADAPTSGKNVEV
+1821 
-1835 PVIIRTKAHA
+1835 
-1845 SASEEFKRT
+1845 
-1854 FVSQDKTVTVRATWP
+1854 
-1869 TQADNIEVT
+1869 NIEVDYNDQKDVIEPI
-1878 APADTTPVLIDGARP
+1878 APTQQALIESARP
-1893 TSEADKTAL
+1893 TTETDKNAL
-1902 IDALK
+1902 INALK

-1926 VAENGAVTITYPD
+1926 VAEDGTVTITYPD
-1939 RSSETVTV
+1939 RSSEQVTV
-1947 PFKQKDSAQHTP
+1947 PFKQKDSKTYPP
-1959 TVAETPINSAATA
+1959 TVAETPIDSATTA
-1972 GTPLTEDERNAV
+1972 GTPLTEKERNAV
-1984 KAAVTVPNFPG
+1984 KAAVTVPNFPAG
-1995 DRQPTVTVP
+1995 DKQPTITVP
-2004 ENARVTNGTEG
+2004 DNASVTNGTEG

-2033 ETVEVPVKQRDNA
+2033 ETVEVPVRQRDTA
-2046 KYEATISNPET
+2046 KYEASVTNPEA
-2057 PAAIKASHASDTA
+2057 PAAIKASHETGTQ
-2070 ITDEADKNAILA
+2070 ITDQADKDAILA
-2082 KVSVPEGSSGRPSL
+2082 KVSVPTGSKGTPSL
-2096 DQNPVVEERDGKQV
+2096 DQNPVVEERDGKPV

-2144 SVKLDAPATANS
+2144 AVKLDAPATANS

-2161 DKAAVKAAVTVP
+2161 DKNAIKAAVTVP
-2173 DGSRGEVSLPEG
+2173 ANSGGQVSLPED

-2309 TPNLVNPKEVP
+2309 TPNLVNSKEVP
-2320 ISVEPTNDTQITSP
+2320 ISVDPAGNPSITSQ
-2334 DDAAILANVD
+2334 DDTNAILANVD
-2344 VPAAGTKPEV
+2344 VPAATPDGTKPEV

-2364 GTGANQG
+2364 GTGTNQG

-2382 DKSKE
+2382 DQSKE

-2395 ADNQVHNPEAPTKP
+2395 ADNQVHNPEVPAKP

-2416 TTDTS
+2416 TSDTS

-2482 DSTKHTPVLTEANSP
+2482 DSTKHTPVLTDANSP
-2497 VLTDTPAKANEP
+2497 VLTNTPAKANEP
-2509 VQETDKAAIAAKVD
+2509 VQEEDKAAIAAKVD

-2528 QGTETKVPDDAV
+2528 PGTETKVPDDSV

-2559 TSETIKV
+2559 TSEIIKV

-2573 LTYNPVA
+2573 LTYNPEA

-2593 TPGTE
+2593 TQGTE

-2617 DGGQAPKV
+2617 DGGQVPQV
-2625 TKEITSP
+2625 TKEIASP

-2670 TAPAESVKLDA
+2670 TVPEKAVQVDA
-2681 PAVQDGTLS
+2681 PAVQDGTMS
-2690 EDDKKAVK
+2690 EDDKKAIK
-2698 DAVVIPDGSG
+2698 DTVVIPEGSG
-2708 GVASLP
+2708 GQASLP
-2714 EDAKVELVDNK
+2714 ADAKVIDRNGT
-2725 PVVPVTVTYPDNTK
+2725 PVVPVTVTYPDNTT

-2752 KYTPSLTDAD
+2752 KHTPSLTDAD

-2822 YPDGTSETIKVPV
+2822 YPDGTSEIIKVPV

-2848 AAETPVAITGSD
+2848 AAEAPVAITGSD
-2860 APDAPIAETDK
+2860 APDAPIAEADK

-2914 PDDTYE
+2914 PDKTSE
-2920 KVNVPVNQKD
+2920 VIPVPVNQKD
-2930 NEANDPTVTAPEKP
+2930 NEANTPTVTAPEKP

-2951 AENTPVESDAD
+2951 AENTPVETDAD

-2987 AKVVMDQAGNPVVNV
+2987 AKVVLDQAGNPVVNV

-3046 PTPGVAINNP
+3046 PTPGAAITDP
-3056 MDKEAIAA
+3056 TDKAAIAA

-3073 GTTAEVAD
+3073 GTTAAVAD

-3101 YPDGTSET
+3101 YPDGTSEI

-3121 MDPSLKDTNPV
+3121 LDPSLKDTNPV

-3152 IVAKV
+3152 IAAKV

-3202 PVKQADNVVKEP
+3202 PVKQADNVANEP

-3229 TGTPVPASDKQAILD
+3229 TGTPVPADDKPAILA
-3244 KVEVPEGAN
+3244 KVNLPAGAE

-3264 ENGQP
+3264 EDGQA
-3269 VVPVTVTYPD
+3269 VVPVKVTYPD

-3291 ADNSKYTPSPV
+3291 ADNSKYTPSQV
-3302 TDPVQVDAATAP
+3302 TDTVQVDAATAP

-3328 AAVPVPKVA
+3328 AAVTVPKVA

-3351 RVEEVNGQPV
+3351 QVEVVNDQPV

-3387 KEPSLKEAEA
+3387 KEPSLKETEP

-3410 AGASITDPADQNVI
+3410 AGKAITDPADQKAI

-3635 YPDGSKDKIFVPVDT
+3635 YQDGSKDKIFVPVDS

-3663 KAGTSATDS
+3663 KAGTNATDPS
-3672 ASTPDGQDSAE
+3672 STPAGQDSAG
-3683 RLNPGL
+3683 RLNPSL
-3689 TEPVEVKN
+3689 AEPVEVKN
-3697 PDKLTD
+3697 PDKLSD

-3708 VKKAVEASNDL
+3708 VKDAVKESNDL
-3719 PAGTT
+3719 PAGTEIS
-3724 VSVAN
+3724 VSDN
-3729 DGTVTVTYPD
+3729 GTVTVTYPD
-3739 NSTDTI
+3739 KSTDTI
-3745 QPKDAVT
+3745 EPNDAVT
-3752 QFVDTDGDGISD
+3752 QFVDKDGDGISD

-3784 SDKEEVERGTD
+3784 SDKEEGERGTD

-3801 KPASSETD
+3801 KPASSATD

-3819 EATRGTDPNKSDTD
+3819 EVVRGTDPNKSDSD

-3868 TEEAAAGTD
+3868 TEEEAAGTD
-3877 ANNPSSTPEGQDSAE
+3877 ATNPA
-3892 RLNPGLTEPV
+3892 
-3902 EVKNSDKLTDAEKE
+3902 
-3916 AVKKAVEDSNDLP
+3916 
-3929 AGTTVSVA
+3929 
-3937 NDGTVTVTYPDKS
+3937 
-3950 TDTIQPAETVKVAK
+3950 
-3964 DTDKDGF
+3964 
-3971 TDTEEATAGTS
+3971 
-3982 ATDPSS
+3982 S

-3995 AGQLTPSLAEPVE
+3995 AGRLNPSLAEPVE

-4013 KLTDAEKE
+4013 KLSDAEKE
-4021 SVKKAVEDSND
+4021 AVKDAVQESND
-4032 LPEGTEVTVSDNGT
+4032 LPEGTEITVSDNGT
-4046 VTVTYPDKSTDT
+4046 VTVTYPDESTDT
-4058 IQPAETV
+4058 IEPA
-4065 KVAKDTDK
+4065 D
-4073 DGFTDTEEATAGTS
+4073 
-4087 ATDPSSTPAGQDSA
+4087 
-4101 DRLNPGLTEPV
+4101 
-4112 EVKNPDK
+4112 
-4119 LTDAEKESVKRAVE
+4119 
-4133 ETNDLPA
+4133 
-4140 GTEVSVSD
+4140 
-4148 SGTVTVTYP
+4148 
-4157 DKSTDTIQ
+4157 
-4165 PAETVKVAKD
+4165 
-4175 TDKDGFTDTEE
+4175 
-4186 ATAGTDATNPSST
+4186 
-4199 PAGQDSAGQLTPSLA
+4199 
-4214 EPVEVKNPDKLTDA
+4214 
-4228 EKESVKKAVED
+4228 
-4239 SNDLPEGTEVSVSD
+4239 
-4253 NGTVTVTYP
+4253 
-4262 DKSTDTI
+4262 
-4269 QPAETVKV
+4269 TVKV

-4316 GLTEPVEVKNPDKL
+4316 GLGEPVEVKNPDKL
-4330 TDAEKDAVKKAVEA
+4330 SDAEKEAVKDSVQE
-4344 SNDLPEGTE
+4344 SNDLPAGTE
-4353 VTVSDNGTVTV
+4353 ITVSDNGTVTV

-4374 QPAETVK
+4374 KPA
-4381 VAKDTDKDGFTDTE
+4381 D
-4395 EATAGTDATNPAS
+4395 
-4408 TPAGQDSAGQLTP
+4408 
-4421 SLAEPVEV
+4421 
-4429 KNPDKL
+4429 
-4435 TDAEKESV
+4435 
-4443 KKAVED
+4443 
-4449 SNDLPEGTEVS
+4449 
-4460 VSDNGTVTVTYPD
+4460 
-4473 KSTDTIQPAETV
+4473 TV

-4498 TEEEKAGTNATDPS
+4498 TEEENAGTNATDPS

-4518 DSAGQLTPSLTEPVE
+4518 DSAGQLTPGLGEPVE
-4533 VKNPDKLTDAEKEAV
+4533 VKNPDKLSDAEKEAV
-4548 KKAVEDS
+4548 RDAVQES
-4555 NDLPEGTEVTVSDN
+4555 NDLPAGTEITVSDN

-4576 PDKSADTIQP
+4576 PDKSTDTIEP
-4586 TDTVKAA
+4586 AETVKAT

-4603 SKPEVTA
+4603 SKPEVTSTA
-4610 TDSGAVVVTPPT
+4610 SG
-4622 DNVTNLDITFT
+4622 D
-4633 PEGASQPVTV
+4633 
-4643 VVSKDE
+4643 
-4649 NGIWTAPAD
+4649 
-4658 SGLVINSDGTIT
+4658 
-4670 IPAEKVADGTAVTV
+4670 
-4684 VAENGSISS
+4684 
-4693 PEVGSTVVPV
+4693 
-4703 PAVTPETPVAP
+4703 
-4714 SKPEVTATDSGAVVV
+4714 VVV

-4784 ENVAD
+4784 DKVADGTAVTVVAENGSVSSPEVGSTVVPVPVVTPETPVVPSKPEVTSTASGDVVVTPPTDNVTNLDITFTPEGSSQPVTVVVSKDATGAWTAPADSGLVVNPDGTITIPAENVAD

-4804 PEVGSAVVPVPTPE
+4804 PEVGSTVVPVPTPE

-4842 ENVTGLDITFT
+4842 ENVTGLEITFT

-5031 DTPVVEVPATPS
+5031 ETPVVEVPATPS
-5043 LALDG
+5043 LTLDG

-5127 PSSQAATLL
+5127 PSSQAATVL

-5156 EDASKLTDAEK
+5156 EDASKL
-5167 KELEDVV
+5167 
-5174 RKDNVLPEGTEVSVA
+5174 
-5189 DDGTVTVTYPDKSTD
+5189 
-5204 TILPTKTVMDA
+5204 
-5215 QNGKGTSHS
+5215 
-5224 LPAYDL
+5224 
-5230 TADEDKDG
+5230 
-5238 FTNEEE
+5238 
-5244 LKQGSNVADAKSVPA
+5244 
-5259 GKSSAERL
+5259 
-5267 TPTNDLAV
+5267 
-5275 KVKDLTKLSDAE
+5275 
-5287 KETVETAIR
+5287 
-5296 KDKDLPEGTQIEV
+5296 
-5309 ANDGS
+5309 
-5314 VTITYPDGSIGRLPA
+5314 
-5329 DQTVLQV
+5329 
-5336 AHGEGTSHSLPA
+5336 
-5348 YDLTADEDKDGFT
+5348 
-5361 NEEEL
+5361 
-5366 KQGSNVADAKSVP
+5366 
-5379 AGKSSAERLTPTND
+5379 
-5393 LAVKVK
+5393 
-5399 DLTKLTDAEK
+5399 
-5409 KAVETAIRKNN
+5409 
-5420 TLPEGT
+5420 
-5426 QIEVANDG
+5426 
-5434 SVTITYPDGS
+5434 
-5444 VDQIVATKVVATD
+5444 
-5457 STVSPDSGV
+5457 
-5466 SQSSGT
+5466 
-5472 TKVLPGSASSTR
+5472 
-5484 AAKKPLPATGEN
+5484 
-5496 GSPILVLSGL
+5496 
-5506 ALLAGV
+5506 
-5512 AMFRKAKR
+5512 
-5520 EDEN
+5520 

>member
-1 MFKIKRNKLN
+1 MNLFKIKRNKLN

-39 SGMVLSGVEQVQAG
+39 SGMVLNGVEQVYAG
-53 TDYDPGV
+53 TDYEPGV
-60 EIRYVRNGSPKALA
+60 EIRYARNGSPKALSSA
-74 SDGDFKI
+74 GDFKI
-81 EKSFVEVNGV
+81 DTSPVEVFENGQV
-91 QYVDVTLTFNQ
+91 VHYVDVTLTFNE
-102 DHDGYARRFLY
+102 DGDNYTNRRFIG
-113 FNMPKSLYEPEKITR
+113 FNIPDSLYEPESITR
-128 ELYWQGER
+128 EIYYNAGGNQALKEK
-136 TPRETTEYRTWQGD
+136 TTFSTWWHTQPSVGTTWWGTWPAYADARFIAGRPDLLSGD
-150 YRFADEPW
+150 SYKK
-158 YRLWDHRYIIGS
+158 ITG
-170 PDSLQGERHK
+170 PDNAVK
-180 KVTSPTDPGGDTI
+180 DTI
-193 GGQSEGRWNGDWDR
+193 GWQSEDKWNNQDWAR
-207 LMFSVPNNAGSGKE
+207 LFSYFNTNGVDVRETVNR
-221 ALTKAASDFKATSR
+221 DFKDKSR
-235 TVYINRFSGST
+235 TFYLNRYPAST
-246 DKHVY
+246 DKFVY

-262 PMNFV
+262 PMNFILGV
-267 VGLNE
+267 NVDIANG
-272 ESGSHANFLA
+272 HANFLA

-294 EKSTINPPARI
+294 DKSIINPSARH
-305 GVNSLQDL
+305 GVTKLEDL
-313 SQQTRNNIAQ
+313 GSQTRNTIKQNI
-323 KIREAN
+323 ENAN
-329 PDLFNGAGPLVTNVT
+329 PDLFYGIHPLVTNVT
-344 VSSDGIGGN
+344 VSTDGIGGN
-353 AVLRFKDGSEKTI
+353 ATLYFKDGSQKTI
-366 PMKQLVYK
+366 PMNQLVYK
-374 INTASGAAPT
+374 INNATGGTATASPVQT
-384 APSTSTNFV
+384 AFV
-393 LKGRGVVGNDMVGL
+393 NKGQGIAGYEMVGL
-407 QGEDHQL
+407 ANENHQL
-414 NLPAKKAVANIATIG
+414 NLPAKKPVDSLINIENADL
-429 NKATYLTQWQE
+429 Y
-440 QLNKFLELNKQLQ
+440 LNKWNEQMTAFLGLNKTFQ
-453 SWNNQWGFKNSART
+453 SWSNAWGFYNGARLYGT
-467 FGPDNWKAQHLTA
+467 QNWKAEFLTA
-480 SIKYTDSRQT
+480 QIKYVEGSNNKR
-490 QIQGIEVKGVTKDSR
+490 IQGIELSGPTKEYENVNIKPR
-505 FGGPVN
+505 NGVN

-529 LKTTKDEAKAT
+529 LKTTKDEAKKT
-540 IDSIGNINGKAADWK
+540 IDSIGNINGKSAEWK
-555 SRIDA
+555 RRIDE
-560 AQNQQA
+560 AQSQQA
-566 IEAIITEA
+566 IETIIAEA
-574 RNEKNALDKKKAA
+574 RNEKNALDKKKEV
-587 AIQEINALPHL
+587 AIKEINALPHL
-598 SQNEKTAAINAI
+598 SNDEKTQAINAVT
-610 NSATTT
+610 SATATT
-616 TVVDQK
+616 AIEQK
-622 LNDAKALNTTNM
+622 LDEAKNLNKTNM
-634 RNKGKE
+634 RNKAKE
-640 AINALSK
+640 TINGLNK
-647 LNDGEKT
+647 LNDDQKRPFLDRINSANT
-654 PYRNRIDNATTQDQI
+654 PEEIK
-669 NAIIE
+669 AIIE
-674 EAAFEDLKRSALEQL
+674 EASFDNLKQNALDQL
-689 DNMNPA
+689 NNMDSA
-695 PSNKDELRAQI
+695 PSNKDELLQNLNNINRNDI
-706 TETNFN
+706 
-712 TVSSDGKK
+712 SSDGKT

-726 AILERAKAEV
+726 AILESAKAEV
-736 LRDQARRDINA
+736 LKDQAKRDINA
-747 ISGLPEEKKN
+747 ISGLPEDKKN
-757 EFLGIVDR
+757 EFIRTVDN
-765 AQTPSE
+765 AQTPAE

-785 IQAKDAINQ
+785 IKAKDAINK
-794 LTNINNKQKE
+794 LTHLNDKQKE
-804 ELLAGLE
+804 DLLARLE
-811 RDKSQQGVAD
+811 ADKSQEGVTDTLA
-821 MLTSARALDG
+821 TARSLDG
-831 EMKHLKD
+831 DMKHLKD
-838 LVAQAETIKQS
+838 LEAQADQIKQS
-849 SDYSRADRAK
+849 SDYSRADGTK
-859 QNTFNTALDAAKRVS
+859 QNDFDVALGAAKKVT
-874 PQTGELPT
+874 PNGGELPT
-882 TSVGQLISN
+882 VPVSQLISD
-891 LTDAIRGLGGTT
+891 LTVAISGLDGST
-903 QPVTK
+903 QPITK
-908 DVDKGNLRAEID
+908 DVDKANLKAEID

-936 SEDKKQAYEQAL
+936 SDDKKQAYEQAL
-948 TQAIAVRDKAN
+948 TNANEVYNKTN

-966 VDAALAKLQEARIAL
+966 VDEALGKLQAARIAL
-981 DGHAPDRDTTPPV
+981 DGHAPERVVDQTPPSE
-994 LGGDR
+994 LGG
-999 MEIYSDVAAHAI
+999 ENLTNYSDVPIHGV
-1011 STVGR
+1011 STIGKKIATPDTVATATVEDYGQNTTGLVEMIVVDNESAVSPASVEFTEESKNLMTMVG
-1016 KVPRPNQPTPVEEY
+1016 
-1030 GENSTRLNELI
+1030 I
-1041 VTDQESGINIDS
+1041 
-1053 VTFDEATQ
+1053 
-1061 RHLQLLGLKFVKYDR
+1061 KFVAYPEQKE
-1076 QQDNGAVGY
+1076 NKAIGY
-1085 FTTIEENGVVN
+1085 FTTIVPNGTLKETGAENLEL
-1096 FTGTGIAKFYFT
+1096 KFT
-1108 VANTHGV
+1108 VANVDNARSNQFTF
-1115 VSPRLEY
+1115 
-1122 RYILKDDIA
+1122 RYNMKDDIA
-1131 PTATPTEH
+1131 PTVAETEH
-1139 VLIRGQEATITIPIQ
+1139 VLIKNQSYNISVPIN
-1154 DNSMFGTEG
+1154 DNSLFGTDGNIDKGSISIKINRDGELANAESRTPAVLG
-1163 GVSTGTM
+1163 ITNGENNNAWTVTPTNPQPFPNRGNRSNTGTLGF
-1170 SIRPEN
+1170 SGTAT
-1176 NTSDPLTPAI
+1176 NTLT
-1186 LNFTNGN
+1186 
-1193 TPQAF
+1193 
-1198 TISIPDSSPE
+1198 
-1208 FVFEN
+1208 
-1213 HNYGKRSR
+1213 
-1221 TGTVSLTANPSQTLE
+1221 
-1236 RTTYKFRVADGNTP
+1236 RTTYQLRVADSNKGHKMPENL
-1250 RGTSEKVTFTDITFT
+1250 SFANITFT
-1265 VVDRLAAPEES
+1265 VVDRLAAPAEN
-1276 AKVSVNNPSRL
+1276 AKVSVNNLSRL
-1287 TEDEKNAIKQAV
+1287 SSEEKERVKAAV

-1306 AEIDNA
+1306 ATIDNA
-1312 ANGDTNKQVRI
+1312 ANGDTSKQVQI

-1334 YPHGGKQDT
+1334 YPHGGKTDT
-1343 LTADQV
+1343 LETAQV
-1349 LRVNQAPVA
+1349 LKENQAPVFGTNDFLPTLWVKDKEA
-1358 DVNNFGP
+1358 RLQEIPTLLVFSAPTANKTAPGFPSDRQNLSAEEVTNRKLGKLPFTDPEGQALTFDPIKTLDQATIGLNVSPNGTLYGNGIGNFGP
-1365 MRNIPGNAIPDG
+1365 GASW
-1377 GTRNRPT
+1377 T
-1384 VFVFAKQAIS
+1384 VNLK
-1394 NDGRATKTRQELEA
+1394 ATDSQGKSKTSSEFRVV
-1408 ANMGYLPITDP
+1408 G
-1419 DNDALKE
+1419 
-1426 VAVTNFEGAPLG
+1426 
-1438 SGLKVASNGTLSGNA
+1438 
-1453 FTTVSPGGGWVA
+1453 
-1465 RIVPKDAHD
+1465 
-1474 KLGNPVYFHI
+1474 
-1484 RAYTDKLIDPTQA
+1484 YTDKLKDA
-1497 NPVEGTYNQAV
+1497 NHVTGTYGQAI
-1508 TAEKIFEKLTIDAP
+1508 TENAILDKLTIDATSGLP
-1522 IGNSSITVPD
+1522 QNFVKPNDSSYTFTVPA
-1532 GSNPDEKAQYTRTIT
+1532 NQYTRTIT
-1547 GYKTTENGEV
+1547 GYKQTADGQV
-1557 TTVDNG
+1557 RTVNNG
-1563 VAGLPKQG
+1563 VAGLPTEG

-1580 NIWGQTIKNYVKV
+1580 NIWGQIIKNYVKV
-1593 VHQEDLAART
+1593 VYQDTLAART
-1603 DLVAPEAVQVKGT
+1603 DLVAPEAVQIKGT

-1637 LPDDPSSYSVAPNG
+1637 LPEDTRYEVASNG
-1651 TVTVTYSDNSS
+1651 AVTVIYNDNSR
-1662 EPIDVPLKSGI
+1662 EVVNVPLKSGL
-1673 PTVTAQPH
+1673 PTVTTQPH
-1681 DIVVF
+1681 DLVVF

-1701 DNESIKDIQIVG
+1701 DNESIKDVQIVS
-1713 TDGSSLDQMGLTVDE
+1713 TDGRTVDEMGLTVGE
-1728 KAKENNVK
+1728 KDKENNTK
-1736 SALISGKTNSAVGKH
+1736 SALISGKTNLPVGGNA
-1751 TRKLRALDNLDQA
+1751 RKLRALDNLDQP
-1764 SAATNDFSVRIVDA
+1764 SAATNDFAVRIVDA
-1778 TVNQPETAITKEFGQ
+1778 TVNQPETAIEKAFGQ
-1793 ALTPEEVRSTIN
+1793 SLTPEDVRPKIN
-1805 FNVGSGQNN
+1805 FNVGSGQDNM
-1814 LIDFDVV
+1814 IDFEV
-1821 IPADAPTSGKNVEV
+1821 IIPGNAPTSGQNKDI
-1835 PVIIRTKAHA
+1835 PVTIRTKAHA
-1845 SASEEFKRT
+1845 NASEDFKQT

-1869 TQADNIEVT
+1869 TQAAHIEVVPPANT
-1878 APADTTPVLIDGARP
+1878 APVLIDSARP
-1893 TSEADKTAL
+1893 TTETDKTAL
-1902 IDALK
+1902 INALK
-1907 EANKTPEGTSKFPE
+1907 EANKTSEGTSKFPE
-1921 NTRFD
+1921 NTTFD
-1926 VAENGAVTITYPD
+1926 VAEDGTVTITYPD
-1939 RSSETVTV
+1939 RSSEQVTV

-1959 TVAETPINSAATA
+1959 VVAETPIDSATTA
-1972 GTPLTEDERNAV
+1972 GTSLTETERNAV
-1984 KAAVTVPNFPG
+1984 KAAVTVPNFPAG
-1995 DRQPTVTVP
+1995 DKQPTITVP
-2004 ENARVTNGTEG
+2004 DNARVTDGTNG

-2020 VVVATVEYPDGSS
+2020 VVVATVEYPDGTT
-2033 ETVEVPVKQRDNA
+2033 EQVEVPVRQRDTA
-2046 KYEATISNPET
+2046 KYEASVTNPEA
-2057 PAAIKASHASDTA
+2057 PAAIKASHETGTQ
-2070 ITDEADKNAILA
+2070 ITDQADKDAILA
-2082 KVSVPEGSSGRPSL
+2082 KVSVPTGSKGTPSL
-2096 DQNPVVEERDGKQV
+2096 DQNPVVEERDGKPV

-2144 SVKLDAPATANS
+2144 AVKLDAPATANS

-2161 DKAAVKAAVTVP
+2161 DKNAIKAAVTVP
-2173 DGSRGEVSLPEG
+2173 ANSGGQVSLPED
-2185 AKVELVGDK
+2185 AKVELVNGN

-2211 DVPVVQKD
+2211 EVPVVQKD
-2219 STKYDATASTTPVPL
+2219 STKYDATAKETPVPL

-2257 VPAGSNGQIHVPEN
+2257 VPAGSNGEIHVPEN
-2271 AAVKLDGDKPVV
+2271 AAVKLVGDKPVV

-2344 VPAAGTKPEV
+2344 VPAATPDGTKPEV

-2509 VQETDKAAIAAKVD
+2509 VQEEDKAAIAAKVD
-2523 KTNLP
+2523 KKTLP

-2559 TSETIKV
+2559 TSEIIKV

-2573 LTYNPVA
+2573 LTYNPTA

-2617 DGGQAPKV
+2617 DGGQAPEV

-2632 VTEGPDGPYVTVKV
+2632 VKEGPDGPYVTVTV
-2646 SYPDGTSE
+2646 TYPDGTSE

-2670 TAPAESVKLDA
+2670 TVPETAVQVDA

-2752 KYTPSLTDAD
+2752 KYTPSLKDANS
-2762 QPVLT
+2762 PVLT

-2772 AETPVQDTDKAAIAA
+2772 AETPVQDADKAAIAA

-2802 PDGAKVELDGDKP
+2802 PDGAKVELVDNKP

-2848 AAETPVAITGSD
+2848 AVETPVAITGSD

-2887 APKVTKEITSPVKV
+2887 APEVTKEITSPVKV

-2914 PDDTYE
+2914 PDKTKE
-2920 KVNVPVNQKD
+2920 VIPVPVNQKD

-3015 VPVKQADNQTN
+3015 VPVKQADNQTS

-3039 EVLVAID
+3039 EALVAID
-3046 PTPGVAINNP
+3046 PTPGAAITNQA
-3056 MDKEAIAA
+3056 DKDAAVA

-3073 GTTAEVAD
+3073 GTTAAVAD

-3101 YPDGTSET
+3101 YPDGTSEI

-3121 MDPSLKDTNPV
+3121 LDPSLKDTNPV

-3152 IVAKV
+3152 IAAKV

-3179 HAGQPVVNVLVT
+3179 HAGQSVVNVLVT

-3202 PVKQADNVVKEP
+3202 PVKQADNVANEP

-3229 TGTPVPASDKQAILD
+3229 TGTLVPADDKPAILA
-3244 KVEVPEGAN
+3244 KVALPAGAE

-3264 ENGQP
+3264 EDGQA

-3291 ADNSKYTPSPV
+3291 ADNSKYTPSQV
-3302 TDPVQVDAATAP
+3302 TDTVQVDAATAP
-3314 GTAITSQDDKDAII
+3314 GTAITSQDDKDVII
-3328 AAVPVPKVA
+3328 AAVTVQKVA
-3337 AGEKAPVVSLPENP
+3337 VGEKAPVVSLPENP
-3351 RVEEVNGQPV
+3351 QVEVVNAQPV

-3387 KEPSLKEAEA
+3387 KEPSLKETEP

-3410 AGASITDPADQNVI
+3410 AGKAITDPADQKAI

-3484 SQTPVGV
+3484 NQTPVGV

-3504 ADLEAIKNNVDTK
+3504 TDLEAIKNNVDTK

-3538 AVKVTYPDG
+3538 AVTVTYPDG
-3547 TADTILVPIKT
+3547 TTDTILVPIKT

-3569 STDPVLVSVATD
+3569 STVPVLVSVATD
-3581 NGTAVPEADQAKI
+3581 NGTAVPGADQAKI

-3635 YPDGSKDKIFVPVDT
+3635 YQDGSKDKIFVPVDS

-3663 KAGTSATDS
+3663 KAGANATDPS
-3672 ASTPDGQDSAE
+3672 STPAGQDSAG
-3683 RLNPGL
+3683 RLTPGL

-3697 PDKLTD
+3697 PDKLSD

-3708 VKKAVEASNDL
+3708 VKDAVQESNDL
-3719 PAGTT
+3719 PAGT
-3724 VSVAN
+3724 
-3729 DGTVTVTYPD
+3729 
-3739 NSTDTI
+3739 
-3745 QPKDAVT
+3745 
-3752 QFVDTDGDGISD
+3752 
-3764 RQETENGTDPSKVD
+3764 
-3778 SDNDGF
+3778 
-3784 SDKEEVERGTD
+3784 
-3795 PTKADS
+3795 
-3801 KPASSETD
+3801 
-3809 TDGDGISNED
+3809 
-3819 EATRGTDPNKSDTD
+3819 
-3833 GDGFSDQEEITAGSN
+3833 EI
-3848 PTKADSTPA
+3848 
-3857 NVDKDGDGFTD
+3857 
-3868 TEEAAAGTD
+3868 
-3877 ANNPSSTPEGQDSAE
+3877 
-3892 RLNPGLTEPV
+3892 
-3902 EVKNSDKLTDAEKE
+3902 
-3916 AVKKAVEDSNDLP
+3916 
-3929 AGTTVSVA
+3929 
-3937 NDGTVTVTYPDKS
+3937 
-3950 TDTIQPAETVKVAK
+3950 
-3964 DTDKDGF
+3964 
-3971 TDTEEATAGTS
+3971 
-3982 ATDPSS
+3982 
-3988 TPAGQDS
+3988 
-3995 AGQLTPSLAEPVE
+3995 
-4008 VKNPD
+4008 
-4013 KLTDAEKE
+4013 
-4021 SVKKAVEDSND
+4021 
-4032 LPEGTEVTVSDNGT
+4032 TVSDNGT

-4058 IQPAETV
+4058 IE
-4065 KVAKDTDK
+4065 
-4073 DGFTDTEEATAGTS
+4073 
-4087 ATDPSSTPAGQDSA
+4087 
-4101 DRLNPGLTEPV
+4101 
-4112 EVKNPDK
+4112 
-4119 LTDAEKESVKRAVE
+4119 
-4133 ETNDLPA
+4133 
-4140 GTEVSVSD
+4140 
-4148 SGTVTVTYP
+4148 
-4157 DKSTDTIQ
+4157 
-4165 PAETVKVAKD
+4165 
-4175 TDKDGFTDTEE
+4175 
-4186 ATAGTDATNPSST
+4186 
-4199 PAGQDSAGQLTPSLA
+4199 
-4214 EPVEVKNPDKLTDA
+4214 
-4228 EKESVKKAVED
+4228 
-4239 SNDLPEGTEVSVSD
+4239 
-4253 NGTVTVTYP
+4253 
-4262 DKSTDTI
+4262 
-4269 QPAETVKV
+4269 PAETVKV

-4316 GLTEPVEVKNPDKL
+4316 GLGEPVEVKNPDKL
-4330 TDAEKDAVKKAVEA
+4330 SDAEKEAVKDAVQE
-4344 SNDLPEGTE
+4344 SNDLPAGTE

-4374 QPAETVK
+4374 E
-4381 VAKDTDKDGFTDTE
+4381 
-4395 EATAGTDATNPAS
+4395 
-4408 TPAGQDSAGQLTP
+4408 
-4421 SLAEPVEV
+4421 
-4429 KNPDKL
+4429 
-4435 TDAEKESV
+4435 
-4443 KKAVED
+4443 
-4449 SNDLPEGTEVS
+4449 
-4460 VSDNGTVTVTYPD
+4460 
-4473 KSTDTIQPAETV
+4473 PAETV

-4518 DSAGQLTPSLTEPVE
+4518 DSAGQLTPGLGEPVE
-4533 VKNPDKLTDAEKEAV
+4533 VKNPDKLSDAEKEAV
-4548 KKAVEDS
+4548 KDAVQES
-4555 NDLPEGTEVTVSDN
+4555 NDLPAGTEITVSDN

-4576 PDKSADTIQP
+4576 PDKSTDTIEP
-4586 TDTVKAA
+4586 AETVKAT
-4593 KPVSETPVAP
+4593 KPVSETPVTP
-4603 SKPEVTA
+4603 SKPEVTS
-4610 TDSGAVVVTPPT
+4610 TDSG
-4622 DNVTNLDITFT
+4622 D
-4633 PEGASQPVTV
+4633 
-4643 VVSKDE
+4643 
-4649 NGIWTAPAD
+4649 
-4658 SGLVINSDGTIT
+4658 
-4670 IPAEKVADGTAVTV
+4670 
-4684 VAENGSISS
+4684 
-4693 PEVGSTVVPV
+4693 
-4703 PAVTPETPVAP
+4703 
-4714 SKPEVTATDSGAVVV
+4714 VVV

-4784 ENVAD
+4784 DKVADGTAVTVVAENGSVSSPEVGSTVVPVPVVTPETPVAPSKPEVISTVSGDVVVTPPTDNVTNLDITFTPEGSSQPVTVVVSKDATGTWTAPADSGLVVNPDGGTITIPAENVAD

-4804 PEVGSAVVPVPTPE
+4804 PEVGSTVVPVPTPE
-4818 LPAIPAKPT
+4818 LPTIPAKPT

-5031 DTPVVEVPATPS
+5031 ETPVVEVPATPS

-5057 AENATSLDITFT
+5057 AENATSLYITFT

-5167 KELEDVV
+5167 KELEDAV

-5215 QNGKGTSHS
+5215 QNGEGTSHS

-5287 KETVETAIR
+5287 KKAVETAIR

-5329 DQTVLQV
+5329 DQTVLH
-5336 AHGEGTSHSLPA
+5336 ATHGEGVSHSLPA

-5444 VDQIVATKVVATD
+5444 VDQIDATKVVATD
-5457 STVSPDSGV
+5457 STVNPDSGV

-5506 ALLAGV
+5506 ALLASV

>member
-344 VSSDGIGGN
+344 VSSDGVGGN

-453 SWNNQWGFKNSART
+453 SWNNQWGFKNGART

-1265 VVDRLAAPEES
+1265 VVDRLAAPAEN

-1334 YPHGGKQDT
+1334 YPHGGKTDT
-1343 LTADQV
+1343 LTAQQV
-1349 LRVNQAPVA
+1349 SKTNPAPTFGDFGVNTTVENSTHKTIFVFGAKTNGSEVVEYAPNFVPANATGGIPVQDNTGIAKVELIGIDNENKVTATGIAFTPEGKLVGEFDKNQSTNLVRHGINSVWHHRIKATDNGNPAKSAITSTIRIKAYRVEKTDETAIAKVYGTALTQDELTNKLRVAVSSGMTVPADNHSHKVA
-1358 DVNNFGP
+1358 GYTVNNQFTAIT
-1365 MRNIPGNAIPDG
+1365 NISEL
-1377 GTRNRPT
+1377 PT
-1384 VFVFAKQAIS
+1384 
-1394 NDGRATKTRQELEA
+1394 
-1408 ANMGYLPITDP
+1408 
-1419 DNDALKE
+1419 
-1426 VAVTNFEGAPLG
+1426 
-1438 SGLKVASNGTLSGNA
+1438 SGNY
-1453 FTTVSPGGGWVA
+1453 TV
-1465 RIVPKDAHD
+1465 KM
-1474 KLGNPVYFHI
+1474 
-1484 RAYTDKLIDPTQA
+1484 
-1497 NPVEGTYNQAV
+1497 E
-1508 TAEKIFEKLTIDAP
+1508 
-1522 IGNSSITVPD
+1522 
-1532 GSNPDEKAQYTRTIT
+1532 
-1547 GYKTTENGEV
+1547 
-1557 TTVDNG
+1557 
-1563 VAGLPKQG
+1563 
-1571 TYFAEVTTT
+1571 TT
-1580 NIWGQTIKNYVKV
+1580 NVYGQTIVNNI
-1593 VHQEDLAART
+1593 
-1603 DLVAPEAVQVKGT
+1603 AVDYNEQKDV
-1616 TVAED
+1616 
-1621 EKQTIIDALKA
+1621 I
-1632 ANPGK
+1632 
-1637 LPDDPSSYSVAPNG
+1637 
-1651 TVTVTYSDNSS
+1651 
-1662 EPIDVPLKSGI
+1662 EPI
-1673 PTVTAQPH
+1673 
-1681 DIVVF
+1681 
-1686 KNTDMTTPV
+1686 
-1695 ELAGFT
+1695 
-1701 DNESIKDIQIVG
+1701 
-1713 TDGSSLDQMGLTVDE
+1713 
-1728 KAKENNVK
+1728 
-1736 SALISGKTNSAVGKH
+1736 
-1751 TRKLRALDNLDQA
+1751 
-1764 SAATNDFSVRIVDA
+1764 
-1778 TVNQPETAITKEFGQ
+1778 
-1793 ALTPEEVRSTIN
+1793 
-1805 FNVGSGQNN
+1805 
-1814 LIDFDVV
+1814 
-1821 IPADAPTSGKNVEV
+1821 APT
-1835 PVIIRTKAHA
+1835 
-1845 SASEEFKRT
+1845 
-1854 FVSQDKTVTVRATWP
+1854 Q
-1869 TQADNIEVT
+1869 QA
-1878 APADTTPVLIDGARP
+1878 LIDGAAP
-1893 TSEADKTAL
+1893 TTDADKTAL
-1902 IDALK
+1902 INALK

-1939 RSSETVTV
+1939 NSSETVTV

-1959 TVAETPINSAATA
+1959 VVAETPINSAATA
-1972 GTPLTEDERNAV
+1972 GTELTETERNAV
-1984 KAAVTVPNFPG
+1984 KAAVTVPNFPAG

-2004 ENARVTNGTEG
+2004 ADARVTDGTNG

-2020 VVVATVEYPDGSS
+2020 VVVATVEYPDGSR
-2033 ETVEVPVKQRDNA
+2033 ENVEVPVRQRDTA
-2046 KYEATISNPET
+2046 KYEASVTNPEA
-2057 PAAIKASHASDTA
+2057 PAAIKASHETGTQ
-2070 ITDEADKNAILA
+2070 ITDQADKDAILA
-2082 KVSVPEGSSGRPSL
+2082 KVSVPTGSKGTPSL
-2096 DQNPVVEERDGKQV
+2096 DQNPVVEERDGKPV

-2144 SVKLDAPATANS
+2144 AVKLDAPATANS

-2161 DKAAVKAAVTVP
+2161 DKNAIKAAVTVP
-2173 DGSRGEVSLPEG
+2173 ANSGGQVSLPED

-2211 DVPVVQKD
+2211 AVPVVQKD
-2219 STKYDATASTTPVPL
+2219 STKYDATAKETPVPL

-2257 VPAGSNGQIHVPEN
+2257 VPAGSGGEIRVPDN

-2303 YDRAVY
+2303 YDKAVY
-2309 TPNLVNPKEVP
+2309 TPNLVEAKEVP
-2320 ISVEPTNDTQITSP
+2320 ISVEPTNGTSITSP

-2344 VPAAGTKPEV
+2344 VPAATQDGTKPKV
-2354 TKTIASPVKD
+2354 TKTIVSPVKD
-2364 GTGANQG
+2364 GTDANQG

-2382 DKSKE
+2382 DQSKE

-2395 ADNQVHNPEAPTKP
+2395 ADKQVHNPEAPAKP
-2409 VQLDVAA
+2409 VQVDAPAVQDG
-2416 TTDTS
+2416 T
-2421 LSDAD
+2421 LSEDD
-2426 KQAVKDA
+2426 KKAIKDA
-2433 VTIPQGSGGVASLPE
+2433 VVIPDGSGGVASLPE
-2448 DAKVVDRNGT
+2448 DSKVVDRNGT

-2523 KTNLP
+2523 KTTLP
-2528 QGTETKVPDDAV
+2528 PGTETKVPDDSV

-2559 TSETIKV
+2559 TSEIIKV

-2573 LTYNPVA
+2573 LTYNPEA

-2593 TPGTE
+2593 TQGTE

-2617 DGGQAPKV
+2617 DGGQVPQV
-2625 TKEITSP
+2625 TKEIASP

-2670 TAPAESVKLDA
+2670 TVPEKAVQVDA

-2690 EDDKKAVK
+2690 EDDKKAIK
-2698 DAVVIPDGSG
+2698 DTVVIPEGSG
-2708 GVASLP
+2708 GQASLP
-2714 EDAKVELVDNK
+2714 ADAKVIDRNGT
-2725 PVVPVTVTYPDNTK
+2725 PVVPVTVTYPDNTT

-2752 KYTPSLTDAD
+2752 KHTPSLTDAD

-2822 YPDGTSETIKVPV
+2822 YPDGTSEIIKVPV

-2848 AAETPVAITGSD
+2848 AAEAPVAITGSD
-2860 APDAPIAETDK
+2860 APDAPIAEADK

-2914 PDDTYE
+2914 PDKTSE
-2920 KVNVPVNQKD
+2920 VIPVPVNQKD
-2930 NEANDPTVTAPEKP
+2930 NEANTPTVTAPEKP

-2951 AENTPVESDAD
+2951 AENTPVETDAD

-2987 AKVVMDQAGNPVVNV
+2987 AKVVLDQAGNPVVNV

-3026 TPSLKEPELGKPA
+3026 TPSLKDPEVGKPA

-3101 YPDGTSET
+3101 YPDGTSEI

-3121 MDPSLKDTNPV
+3121 LDPSLKDTNPV

-3152 IVAKV
+3152 IAAKV

-3202 PVKQADNVVKEP
+3202 PVKQADNVANEP

-3229 TGTPVPASDKQAILD
+3229 TGTPVPADDKPAILA
-3244 KVEVPEGAN
+3244 KVKVPEGAN

-3264 ENGQP
+3264 EDGQP

-3291 ADNSKYTPSPV
+3291 ADNSKYTPSQV

-3328 AAVPVPKVA
+3328 AAVTVPKVA

-3351 RVEEVNGQPV
+3351 QVEVVNDQPV

-3387 KEPSLKEAEA
+3387 KEPSLKETEP

-3635 YPDGSKDKIFVPVDT
+3635 YQDGSKDKIFVPVDS

-3663 KAGTSATDS
+3663 KAGTNATDPS
-3672 ASTPDGQDSAE
+3672 STPAGQDSAG
-3683 RLNPGL
+3683 RLNPSL
-3689 TEPVEVKN
+3689 AEPVEVKN
-3697 PDKLTD
+3697 PDKLSD

-3708 VKKAVEASNDL
+3708 VKDAVKESNDL

-3745 QPKDAVT
+3745 KPKDAVT

-3819 EATRGTDPNKSDTD
+3819 EVARGTDPNKSDTD

-3877 ANNPSSTPEGQDSAE
+3877 ANNPSSTP
-3892 RLNPGLTEPV
+3892 
-3902 EVKNSDKLTDAEKE
+3902 
-3916 AVKKAVEDSNDLP
+3916 
-3929 AGTTVSVA
+3929 
-3937 NDGTVTVTYPDKS
+3937 
-3950 TDTIQPAETVKVAK
+3950 
-3964 DTDKDGF
+3964 
-3971 TDTEEATAGTS
+3971 
-3982 ATDPSS
+3982 
-3988 TPAGQDS
+3988 
-3995 AGQLTPSLAEPVE
+3995 
-4008 VKNPD
+4008 
-4013 KLTDAEKE
+4013 
-4021 SVKKAVEDSND
+4021 
-4032 LPEGTEVTVSDNGT
+4032 
-4046 VTVTYPDKSTDT
+4046 
-4058 IQPAETV
+4058 
-4065 KVAKDTDK
+4065 
-4073 DGFTDTEEATAGTS
+4073 
-4087 ATDPSSTPAGQDSA
+4087 AGQDSA
-4101 DRLNPGLTEPV
+4101 DRLNPGLT
-4112 EVKNPDK
+4112 
-4119 LTDAEKESVKRAVE
+4119 
-4133 ETNDLPA
+4133 
-4140 GTEVSVSD
+4140 
-4148 SGTVTVTYP
+4148 
-4157 DKSTDTIQ
+4157 
-4165 PAETVKVAKD
+4165 
-4175 TDKDGFTDTEE
+4175 
-4186 ATAGTDATNPSST
+4186 
-4199 PAGQDSAGQLTPSLA
+4199 
-4214 EPVEVKNPDKLTDA
+4214 
-4228 EKESVKKAVED
+4228 
-4239 SNDLPEGTEVSVSD
+4239 
-4253 NGTVTVTYP
+4253 
-4262 DKSTDTI
+4262 
-4269 QPAETVKV
+4269 
-4277 AKDTDKDGFT
+4277 
-4287 DTEEEKAGTNA
+4287 
-4298 TDPSSTPAGQDS
+4298 
-4310 AGQLTP
+4310 
-4316 GLTEPVEVKNPDKL
+4316 
-4330 TDAEKDAVKKAVEA
+4330 
-4344 SNDLPEGTE
+4344 
-4353 VTVSDNGTVTV
+4353 
-4364 TYPDKSTDTI
+4364 
-4374 QPAETVK
+4374 
-4381 VAKDTDKDGFTDTE
+4381 
-4395 EATAGTDATNPAS
+4395 
-4408 TPAGQDSAGQLTP
+4408 
-4421 SLAEPVEV
+4421 
-4429 KNPDKL
+4429 
-4435 TDAEKESV
+4435 
-4443 KKAVED
+4443 
-4449 SNDLPEGTEVS
+4449 
-4460 VSDNGTVTVTYPD
+4460 
-4473 KSTDTIQPAETV
+4473 
-4485 KVAKDTDKDGFTD
+4485 
-4498 TEEEKAGTNATDPS
+4498 
-4512 STPAGQ
+4512 
-4518 DSAGQLTPSLTEPVE
+4518 
-4533 VKNPDKLTDAEKEAV
+4533 
-4548 KKAVEDS
+4548 
-4555 NDLPEGTEVTVSDN
+4555 
-4569 GTVTVTY
+4569 
-4576 PDKSADTIQP
+4576 
-4586 TDTVKAA
+4586 
-4593 KPVSETPVAP
+4593 
-4603 SKPEVTA
+4603 
-4610 TDSGAVVVTPPT
+4610 
-4622 DNVTNLDITFT
+4622 
-4633 PEGASQPVTV
+4633 
-4643 VVSKDE
+4643 
-4649 NGIWTAPAD
+4649 
-4658 SGLVINSDGTIT
+4658 
-4670 IPAEKVADGTAVTV
+4670 
-4684 VAENGSISS
+4684 
-4693 PEVGSTVVPV
+4693 
-4703 PAVTPETPVAP
+4703 
-4714 SKPEVTATDSGAVVV
+4714 
-4729 TPPTDNV
+4729 
-4736 TNLDITFTPEGS
+4736 
-4748 SQPVTVVVSKDAT
+4748 
-4761 GTWTAPA
+4761 
-4768 DSGLVVNPD
+4768 
-4777 GTITIPA
+4777 
-4784 ENVAD
+4784 
-4789 GTAVT
+4789 
-4794 VVAENGSVSS
+4794 
-4804 PEVGSAVVPVPTPE
+4804 
-4818 LPAIPAKPT
+4818 
-4827 SVTNA
+4827 
-4832 DGSVTIVPPV
+4832 
-4842 ENVTGLDITFT
+4842 
-4853 PEGATE
+4853 
-4859 PVTVTLGKD
+4859 
-4868 ATGAWTAPADSGLVV
+4868 
-4883 NPDGTITIP
+4883 
-4892 ADRLADG
+4892 
-4899 TEGQVGLVAKNGDL
+4899 
-4913 TSNDPA
+4913 
-4919 PQVPETPA
+4919 
-4927 KSSVE
+4927 
-4932 TNENGSVTIVPPVEN
+4932 
-4947 VTGIDITFTPEGASQ
+4947 
-4962 PVTVVVSKDATGA
+4962 
-4975 WTAPADSGL
+4975 
-4984 VVNPDGTI
+4984 
-4992 TIPADKVADGTA
+4992 
-5004 VSVVTKNGQVP
+5004 
-5015 SDEASATY
+5015 
-5023 VPAKPAST
+5023 
-5031 DTPVVEVPATPS
+5031 
-5043 LALDG
+5043 
-5048 SGNVLITPP
+5048 
-5057 AENATSLDITFT
+5057 
-5069 PAGSETPITVTANK
+5069 
-5083 DATGNWILPE
+5083 
-5093 TSIAVVNPDGTISI
+5093 
-5107 STSEMEGGTAVSV
+5107 
-5120 VAKNEGV
+5120 
-5127 PSSQAATLL
+5127 
-5136 VQPKQTA
+5136 
-5143 EELAP
+5143 
-5148 TVKKPIAV
+5148 
-5156 EDASKLTDAEK
+5156 
-5167 KELEDVV
+5167 
-5174 RKDNVLPEGTEVSVA
+5174 
-5189 DDGTVTVTYPDKSTD
+5189 
-5204 TILPTKTVMDA
+5204 
-5215 QNGKGTSHS
+5215 
-5224 LPAYDL
+5224 
-5230 TADEDKDG
+5230 
-5238 FTNEEE
+5238 
-5244 LKQGSNVADAKSVPA
+5244 
-5259 GKSSAERL
+5259 
-5267 TPTNDLAV
+5267 
-5275 KVKDLTKLSDAE
+5275 
-5287 KETVETAIR
+5287 
-5296 KDKDLPEGTQIEV
+5296 
-5309 ANDGS
+5309 
-5314 VTITYPDGSIGRLPA
+5314 
-5329 DQTVLQV
+5329 
-5336 AHGEGTSHSLPA
+5336 
-5348 YDLTADEDKDGFT
+5348 
-5361 NEEEL
+5361 
-5366 KQGSNVADAKSVP
+5366 
-5379 AGKSSAERLTPTND
+5379 
-5393 LAVKVK
+5393 
-5399 DLTKLTDAEK
+5399 
-5409 KAVETAIRKNN
+5409 
-5420 TLPEGT
+5420 
-5426 QIEVANDG
+5426 
-5434 SVTITYPDGS
+5434 
-5444 VDQIVATKVVATD
+5444 
-5457 STVSPDSGV
+5457 
-5466 SQSSGT
+5466 
-5472 TKVLPGSASSTR
+5472 
-5484 AAKKPLPATGEN
+5484 
-5496 GSPILVLSGL
+5496 
-5506 ALLAGV
+5506 
-5512 AMFRKAKR
+5512 
-5520 EDEN
+5520 

>member
-1 MFKIKRNKLN
+1 MNLFKIKRNKLN

-39 SGMVLSGVEQVQAG
+39 SGMVLNGVEQVYAG
-53 TDYDPGV
+53 TDYEPGV
-60 EIRYVRNGSPKALA
+60 EIRYARNGSPKALSSA
-74 SDGDFKI
+74 GDFKI
-81 EKSFVEVNGV
+81 DTSPVEVFENGQV
-91 QYVDVTLTFNQ
+91 VHYVDVTLTFNE
-102 DHDGYARRFLY
+102 DGDNYTNRRFIG
-113 FNMPKSLYEPEKITR
+113 FNIPDSLYEPESITR
-128 ELYWQGER
+128 EIYYNAGGNQALKEK
-136 TPRETTEYRTWQGD
+136 TTFSTWWHTQPSVGTTWWGTWPAYADARFIAGRPDLLSGD
-150 YRFADEPW
+150 SYKK
-158 YRLWDHRYIIGS
+158 ITG
-170 PDSLQGERHK
+170 PDNAVK
-180 KVTSPTDPGGDTI
+180 DTI
-193 GGQSEGRWNGDWDR
+193 GWQSEDKWNNQDWAR
-207 LMFSVPNNAGSGKE
+207 LFSYFNTNGVDVRETVNR
-221 ALTKAASDFKATSR
+221 DFKDKSR
-235 TVYINRFSGST
+235 TFYLNRYPAST
-246 DKHVY
+246 DKFVY

-262 PMNFV
+262 PMNFILGV
-267 VGLNE
+267 NVDIANG
-272 ESGSHANFLA
+272 HANFLA

-294 EKSTINPPARI
+294 DKSIINPSARH
-305 GVNSLQDL
+305 GVTKLEDL
-313 SQQTRNNIAQ
+313 GSQTRNTIKQNI
-323 KIREAN
+323 ENAN
-329 PDLFNGAGPLVTNVT
+329 PDLFYGIHPLVTNVT
-344 VSSDGIGGN
+344 VSTDGIGGN
-353 AVLRFKDGSEKTI
+353 ATLYFKDGSQKTI
-366 PMKQLVYK
+366 PMNQLVYK
-374 INTASGAAPT
+374 INNATGGTATASPVQT
-384 APSTSTNFV
+384 AFV
-393 LKGRGVVGNDMVGL
+393 NKGQGIAGYEMVGL
-407 QGEDHQL
+407 ANENHQL
-414 NLPAKKAVANIATIG
+414 NLPAKKPVDSLINIENADL
-429 NKATYLTQWQE
+429 Y
-440 QLNKFLELNKQLQ
+440 LNKWNEQMTAFLGLNKTFQ
-453 SWNNQWGFKNSART
+453 SWSNAWGFYNGARLYGT
-467 FGPDNWKAQHLTA
+467 QNWKAEFLTA
-480 SIKYTDSRQT
+480 QIKYVEGSNNKR
-490 QIQGIEVKGVTKDSR
+490 IQGIELSGPTKEYENVNIKPR
-505 FGGPVN
+505 NGVN

-529 LKTTKDEAKAT
+529 LKTTKDEAKKT
-540 IDSIGNINGKAADWK
+540 IDSIGNINGKSAEWK
-555 SRIDA
+555 RRIDE
-560 AQNQQA
+560 AQSQQA
-566 IEAIITEA
+566 IETIIAEA
-574 RNEKNALDKKKAA
+574 RNEKNALDKKKEV
-587 AIQEINALPHL
+587 AIKEINALPHL
-598 SQNEKTAAINAI
+598 SNDEKTQAINAVT
-610 NSATTT
+610 SATATT
-616 TVVDQK
+616 AIEQK
-622 LNDAKALNTTNM
+622 LDEAKNLNKTNM
-634 RNKGKE
+634 RNKAKE
-640 AINALSK
+640 TINGLNK
-647 LNDGEKT
+647 LNDDQKRPFLDRINSANT
-654 PYRNRIDNATTQDQI
+654 PEEIK
-669 NAIIE
+669 AIIE
-674 EAAFEDLKRSALEQL
+674 EASFDNLKQNALDQL
-689 DNMNPA
+689 NNMDSA
-695 PSNKDELRAQI
+695 PSNKDELLQNLNNINRNDI
-706 TETNFN
+706 
-712 TVSSDGKK
+712 SSDGKT

-726 AILERAKAEV
+726 AILESAKAEV
-736 LRDQARRDINA
+736 LKDQAKRDINA
-747 ISGLPEEKKN
+747 ISGLPEDKKN
-757 EFLGIVDR
+757 EFIRTVDN
-765 AQTPSE
+765 AQTPAE

-785 IQAKDAINQ
+785 IKAKDAINK
-794 LTNINNKQKE
+794 LTHLNDKQKE
-804 ELLAGLE
+804 DLLARLE
-811 RDKSQQGVAD
+811 ADKSQEGVTDTLA
-821 MLTSARALDG
+821 TARSLDG
-831 EMKHLKD
+831 DMKHLKD
-838 LVAQAETIKQS
+838 LEAQADQIKQS
-849 SDYSRADRAK
+849 SDYSRADGTK
-859 QNTFNTALDAAKRVS
+859 QNDFDVALGAAKKVT
-874 PQTGELPT
+874 PNGGELPT
-882 TSVGQLISN
+882 VPVSQLISD
-891 LTDAIRGLGGTT
+891 LTVAISGLDGST
-903 QPVTK
+903 QPITK
-908 DVDKGNLRAEID
+908 DVDKANLKAEID

-936 SEDKKQAYEQAL
+936 SDDKKQAYEQAL
-948 TQAIAVRDKAN
+948 TNANEVYNKTN

-966 VDAALAKLQEARIAL
+966 VDEALGKLQAARIAL
-981 DGHAPDRDTTPPV
+981 DGHAPERVVDQTPPSE
-994 LGGDR
+994 LGG
-999 MEIYSDVAAHAI
+999 ENLTNYSDVPIHGV
-1011 STVGR
+1011 STIGKKIATPDTVATATVEDYGQNTTGLVEMIVVDNESAVSPASVEFTEESKNLMTMVG
-1016 KVPRPNQPTPVEEY
+1016 
-1030 GENSTRLNELI
+1030 I
-1041 VTDQESGINIDS
+1041 
-1053 VTFDEATQ
+1053 
-1061 RHLQLLGLKFVKYDR
+1061 KFVAYPEQKE
-1076 QQDNGAVGY
+1076 NKAIGY
-1085 FTTIEENGVVN
+1085 FTTIVPNGTLKETGAENLEL
-1096 FTGTGIAKFYFT
+1096 KFT
-1108 VANTHGV
+1108 VANVDSARSNQFTF
-1115 VSPRLEY
+1115 
-1122 RYILKDDIA
+1122 RYNMKDDIA
-1131 PTATPTEH
+1131 PTVAETEH
-1139 VLIRGQEATITIPIQ
+1139 VLIKNQSYNISVPIN
-1154 DNSMFGTEG
+1154 DNSLFGTDGNIDKGSISIKINRDGELANAESRTPAVLG
-1163 GVSTGTM
+1163 ITNGENNNAWTVTPTNPQPFPNRGNRSNTGTLGF
-1170 SIRPEN
+1170 SGTAT
-1176 NTSDPLTPAI
+1176 NTLT
-1186 LNFTNGN
+1186 
-1193 TPQAF
+1193 
-1198 TISIPDSSPE
+1198 
-1208 FVFEN
+1208 
-1213 HNYGKRSR
+1213 
-1221 TGTVSLTANPSQTLE
+1221 
-1236 RTTYKFRVADGNTP
+1236 RTTYQLRVADSNKGHKMPENL
-1250 RGTSEKVTFTDITFT
+1250 SFANITFT
-1265 VVDRLAAPEES
+1265 VVDRLAAPAEN
-1276 AKVSVNNPSRL
+1276 AKVSVNNPSHL
-1287 TEDEKNAIKQAV
+1287 TEEEKTAIKQAV

-1306 AEIDNA
+1306 AAIDGNA
-1312 ANGDTNKQVRI
+1312 GGVADKQVKI
-1323 DVAENGRVTVT
+1323 DVANNGQVTVT
-1334 YPHGGKQDT
+1334 YPHGGKTDT
-1343 LTADQV
+1343 LEAAQV
-1349 LRVNQAPVA
+1349 LKENQAPVFGTNDFLPTLWVKDKEA
-1358 DVNNFGP
+1358 RLQEIPTLLVFSAPTANKTAPGFPSDRQNLSAEEVTNRKLGKLPFTDPEGQALTFDPIKTLDQATIGLNVSPNGTLYGNGIGNFGP
-1365 MRNIPGNAIPDG
+1365 GASW
-1377 GTRNRPT
+1377 T
-1384 VFVFAKQAIS
+1384 VNLK
-1394 NDGRATKTRQELEA
+1394 ATDSQGKSKTSSEFRVV
-1408 ANMGYLPITDP
+1408 G
-1419 DNDALKE
+1419 
-1426 VAVTNFEGAPLG
+1426 
-1438 SGLKVASNGTLSGNA
+1438 
-1453 FTTVSPGGGWVA
+1453 
-1465 RIVPKDAHD
+1465 
-1474 KLGNPVYFHI
+1474 
-1484 RAYTDKLIDPTQA
+1484 YTDKLKDA
-1497 NPVEGTYNQAV
+1497 NHVTGTYGQAI
-1508 TAEKIFEKLTIDAP
+1508 TENAILDKLTIDATSGLP
-1522 IGNSSITVPD
+1522 QNFVKPNDSSYTFTVPA
-1532 GSNPDEKAQYTRTIT
+1532 NQYTRTIT
-1547 GYKTTENGEV
+1547 GYKQTENGKV
-1557 TTVDNG
+1557 TTVNNG
-1563 VAGLPKQG
+1563 VAGLPKEG

-1580 NIWGQTIKNYVKV
+1580 NIWGQIIKNYVKV
-1593 VHQEDLAART
+1593 VYQDTLAART
-1603 DLVAPEAVQVKGT
+1603 DLVAPEAVQIKGT

-1637 LPDDPSSYSVAPNG
+1637 LPEDTRYEVASNG
-1651 TVTVTYSDNSS
+1651 AVTVIYNDNSR
-1662 EPIDVPLKSGI
+1662 EVVNVPLKSGL
-1673 PTVTAQPH
+1673 PTVTTQPH
-1681 DIVVF
+1681 DLVVF

-1701 DNESIKDIQIVG
+1701 DNESIKDVQIVS
-1713 TDGSSLDQMGLTVDE
+1713 TDGRTVDEMGLTVGE
-1728 KAKENNVK
+1728 KDKENNTK
-1736 SALISGKTNSAVGKH
+1736 SALISGKTNLPVGGNA
-1751 TRKLRALDNLDQA
+1751 RKLRALDNLDQP
-1764 SAATNDFSVRIVDA
+1764 SAATNDFAVRIVDA
-1778 TVNQPETAITKEFGQ
+1778 TVNQPETAIEKAFGQ
-1793 ALTPEEVRSTIN
+1793 SLTPEDVRPKIN
-1805 FNVGSGQNN
+1805 FNVGSGQDNM
-1814 LIDFDVV
+1814 IDFEV
-1821 IPADAPTSGKNVEV
+1821 IIPGNAPTSGQNKDI
-1835 PVIIRTKAHA
+1835 PVTIRTKAHA
-1845 SASEEFKRT
+1845 NASEDFKQT

-1869 TQADNIEVT
+1869 TQAAHIEVVPPANT
-1878 APADTTPVLIDGARP
+1878 APVLIDSARP
-1893 TSEADKTAL
+1893 TTETDKTAL
-1902 IDALK
+1902 INALK

-1921 NTRFD
+1921 NTTFD
-1926 VAENGAVTITYPD
+1926 VAEDGTVTITYPD
-1939 RSSETVTV
+1939 RSSEQVTV

-1959 TVAETPINSAATA
+1959 VVTETPINSATTA
-1972 GTPLTEDERNAV
+1972 GTELTEEERNAV
-1984 KAAVTVPNFPG
+1984 KAAVTVPTYSG
-1995 DRQPTVTVP
+1995 SGQPTVTVP
-2004 ENARVTNGTEG
+2004 ADARVTNGTNG

-2020 VVVATVEYPDGSS
+2020 VVVATVEYPDGTV
-2033 ETVEVPVKQRDNA
+2033 ETVEVPVRQRDTA
-2046 KYEATISNPET
+2046 KHDATVTNPDT
-2057 PAAIKASHASDTA
+2057 PAAIKASHETGTQ
-2070 ITDEADKNAILA
+2070 ITEQDDKNAILA
-2082 KVSVPEGSSGRPSL
+2082 KVSVPTGSNGTPSL
-2096 DQNPVVEERDGKQV
+2096 DQNPVVEEQGGKQV

-2161 DKAAVKAAVTVP
+2161 DKIAIKAAVTVP
-2173 DGSRGEVSLPEG
+2173 ANSGGQVSLPEG
-2185 AKVELVGDK
+2185 AKVELVNDK
-2194 PVVKATVTY
+2194 PVVKAMVTY

-2219 STKYDATASTTPVPL
+2219 STKYDATAKATPVPL
-2234 DSPVTPGQTL
+2234 DSPVTLGQPL
-2244 SAEEREALKFGVN
+2244 SPEEREAVTFGVN
-2257 VPAGSNGQIHVPEN
+2257 VPAGSNGQIHVPDN
-2271 AAVKLDGDKPVV
+2271 ASVKLVGDKPVV
-2283 EAEVRYPD
+2283 EVEVRYSD

-2309 TPNLVNPKEVP
+2309 TPNLVEAKEVP
-2320 ISVEPTNDTQITSP
+2320 ISVEPTNGTSITSP

-2344 VPAAGTKPEV
+2344 VPAATQDGTKPEV

-2387 KIEVPVKH
+2387 TIEVPVKH
-2395 ADNQVHNPEAPTKP
+2395 ADNQVHNPEAPAKP
-2409 VQLDVAA
+2409 VQVDAPAVQDG
-2416 TTDTS
+2416 T
-2421 LSDAD
+2421 LSEDD
-2426 KQAVKDA
+2426 KKAVKDA

-2458 PVVPVTVTYPD
+2458 LVVPVTVTYPD
-2469 GTTETVDVPVVQK
+2469 GTIETVDVPVVQK
-2482 DSTKHTPVLTEANSP
+2482 DSKKHTPVLTDANSP

-2509 VQETDKAAIAAKVD
+2509 VQE
-2523 KTNLP
+2523 
-2528 QGTETKVPDDAV
+2528 E
-2540 VELENGKP
+2540 
-2548 VVPVLVSYPDG
+2548 
-2559 TSETIKV
+2559 
-2566 PVDQKDD
+2566 
-2573 LTYNPVA
+2573 
-2580 PNKDNAVAITSPQ
+2580 
-2593 TPGTE
+2593 
-2598 ITDPTD
+2598 
-2604 KAAILDSVTVPAV
+2604 
-2617 DGGQAPKV
+2617 
-2625 TKEITSP
+2625 
-2632 VTEGPDGPYVTVKV
+2632 
-2646 SYPDGTSE
+2646 
-2654 TVNVPVN
+2654 
-2661 QKDNETHNP
+2661 
-2670 TAPAESVKLDA
+2670 
-2681 PAVQDGTLS
+2681 
-2690 EDDKKAVK
+2690 
-2698 DAVVIPDGSG
+2698 
-2708 GVASLP
+2708 
-2714 EDAKVELVDNK
+2714 
-2725 PVVPVTVTYPDNTK
+2725 
-2739 DTVYVPVVQKDSV
+2739 
-2752 KYTPSLTDAD
+2752 
-2762 QPVLT
+2762 
-2767 DTPAK
+2767 
-2772 AETPVQDTDKAAIAA
+2772 DKAAIAA

-2802 PDGAKVELDGDKP
+2802 PDGAKVELENGKP

-2907 VEVTVTY
+2907 VQVTVTY
-2914 PDDTYE
+2914 PDGTKDF
-2920 KVNVPVNQKD
+2920 VDVPVNQKD
-2930 NEANDPTVTAPEKP
+2930 NEANDPTVPAPEKP

-3039 EVLVAID
+3039 EALVAID
-3046 PTPGVAINNP
+3046 PTPGVAITNQA
-3056 MDKEAIAA
+3056 DKDAAVA

-3073 GTTAEVAD
+3073 GTTAAVAD

-3101 YPDGTSET
+3101 YPDGTSEI

-3121 MDPSLKDTNPV
+3121 LDPSLKDTNPV

-3152 IVAKV
+3152 IAAKV

-3202 PVKQADNVVKEP
+3202 PVKQADNVANEP

-3229 TGTPVPASDKQAILD
+3229 TGTLVPADDKPAILA
-3244 KVEVPEGAN
+3244 KVDLPAGAE

-3264 ENGQP
+3264 EDGQA

-3291 ADNSKYTPSPV
+3291 ADNSKYTPSQV
-3302 TDPVQVDAATAP
+3302 TDTVQVDAATAP

-3328 AAVPVPKVA
+3328 AAVTVPKVA
-3337 AGEKAPVVSLPENP
+3337 AGEKAPVVSLPENTQ
-3351 RVEEVNGQPV
+3351 VEVVNDQPV

-3387 KEPSLKEAEA
+3387 KEPSLKETEP
-3397 GKPAQAVITENPT
+3397 GKSAQAVITEDPT
-3410 AGASITDPADQNVI
+3410 AGKAITDPADQKAI

-3484 SQTPVGV
+3484 NQTPVGV
-3491 MDAPAVGAQVEEP
+3491 MDAPAVGAQVEEST
-3504 ADLEAIKNNVDTK
+3504 DLEAIKNNVDTK

-3538 AVKVTYPDG
+3538 AVTVTYPDG
-3547 TADTILVPIKT
+3547 TTDTILVPIKT

-3569 STDPVLVSVATD
+3569 STVPVLVSVATD
-3581 NGTAVPEADQAKI
+3581 NGTAVPGADQAKI

-3600 PALTADGDKPAVDL
+3600 PALTADGDKPAVAL

-3635 YPDGSKDKIFVPVDT
+3635 YQDGSKDKIFVPVDS

-3663 KAGTSATDS
+3663 KAGTNATDPS
-3672 ASTPDGQDSAE
+3672 STPAGQDSAG
-3683 RLNPGL
+3683 RLNPSL
-3689 TEPVEVKN
+3689 AEQVEVKN
-3697 PDKLTD
+3697 PDKLSD

-4073 DGFTDTEEATAGTS
+4073 DGFTDTEE
-4087 ATDPSSTPAGQDSA
+4087 
-4101 DRLNPGLTEPV
+4101 
-4112 EVKNPDK
+4112 
-4119 LTDAEKESVKRAVE
+4119 
-4133 ETNDLPA
+4133 
-4140 GTEVSVSD
+4140 
-4148 SGTVTVTYP
+4148 
-4157 DKSTDTIQ
+4157 
-4165 PAETVKVAKD
+4165 
-4175 TDKDGFTDTEE
+4175 
-4186 ATAGTDATNPSST
+4186 
-4199 PAGQDSAGQLTPSLA
+4199 
-4214 EPVEVKNPDKLTDA
+4214 
-4228 EKESVKKAVED
+4228 
-4239 SNDLPEGTEVSVSD
+4239 
-4253 NGTVTVTYP
+4253 
-4262 DKSTDTI
+4262 
-4269 QPAETVKV
+4269 
-4277 AKDTDKDGFT
+4277 
-4287 DTEEEKAGTNA
+4287 
-4298 TDPSSTPAGQDS
+4298 
-4310 AGQLTP
+4310 
-4316 GLTEPVEVKNPDKL
+4316 
-4330 TDAEKDAVKKAVEA
+4330 
-4344 SNDLPEGTE
+4344 
-4353 VTVSDNGTVTV
+4353 
-4364 TYPDKSTDTI
+4364 
-4374 QPAETVK
+4374 
-4381 VAKDTDKDGFTDTE
+4381 
-4395 EATAGTDATNPAS
+4395 
-4408 TPAGQDSAGQLTP
+4408 
-4421 SLAEPVEV
+4421 
-4429 KNPDKL
+4429 
-4435 TDAEKESV
+4435 
-4443 KKAVED
+4443 
-4449 SNDLPEGTEVS
+4449 
-4460 VSDNGTVTVTYPD
+4460 
-4473 KSTDTIQPAETV
+4473 
-4485 KVAKDTDKDGFTD
+4485 
-4498 TEEEKAGTNATDPS
+4498 EKAGTNATDPS

-4804 PEVGSAVVPVPTPE
+4804 PEVDSAVVPVPTPE

-5287 KETVETAIR
+5287 KKAVETAIR

-5329 DQTVLQV
+5329 DQTVLH
-5336 AHGEGTSHSLPA
+5336 ATHGEGVSHSLPA

-5420 TLPEGT
+5420 ILPEGT

-5457 STVSPDSGV
+5457 STVNPDSGV

-5472 TKVLPGSASSTR
+5472 TKVLPGFASATR

>member
-39 SGMVLSGVEQVQAG
+39 SGMVLNGVEQVYAG
-53 TDYDPGV
+53 TDYEPGV
-60 EIRYVRNGSPKALA
+60 EIRQVRNGSPKEMAEGSA
-74 SDGDFKI
+74 IPGTIAEKANYRDYKI
-81 EKSFVEVNGV
+81 ETVPVAENGIH
-91 QYVDVTLTFNQ
+91 YVDVTLTFNER
-102 DHDGYARRFLY
+102 GRAYSSNRFY
-113 FNMPKSLYEPEKITR
+113 VFNMPNSLYEPKVITR
-128 ELYWQGER
+128 ETYQQAVEESQARVGNQTYTDYKVVASVKTSTLTTSGWREEPTNVAPGTER
-136 TPRETTEYRTWQGD
+136 WGVNY
-150 YRFADEPW
+150 
-158 YRLWDHRYIIGS
+158 RYINGNPQSSAYNAGNNTMRQIIGPGNNNS
-170 PDSLQGERHK
+170 GEAISWIY
-180 KVTSPTDPGGDTI
+180 TSA
-193 GGQSEGRWNGDWDR
+193 SSYNGDWDR
-207 LMFSVPNNAGSGKE
+207 LISHDFSGKGTVV
-221 ALTKAASDFKATSR
+221 ADFKNKSNSIYIEQARHSR
-235 TVYINRFSGST
+235 EKI
-246 DKHVY
+246 VY
-251 KFRARVKDGNA
+251 KFRARVKDHNA
-262 PMNFV
+262 DMNFIF
-267 VGLNE
+267 GMNE
-272 ESGSHANFLA
+272 MIANGHANFVA
-282 QYGTTPDTRTLA
+282 KYGKTPDNRPYKERFPVNTPAKITVDNTSNLTRDNKLA
-294 EKSTINPPARI
+294 IIAKIKEANSSLF
-305 GVNSLQDL
+305 GSDNSLKTPILVEPTEADIPTNATSGNITLRYTDGSTTTIPVANTVRERVGGSTNPAPVVNTTMTYDAATTSARKTEGSLRTRIQLPEKKGVTDL
-313 SQQTRNNIAQ
+313 GQI
-323 KIREAN
+323 AN
-329 PDLFNGAGPLVTNVT
+329 PTAKIDPSNTN
-344 VSSDGIGGN
+344 
-353 AVLRFKDGSEKTI
+353 
-366 PMKQLVYK
+366 
-374 INTASGAAPT
+374 NTAENLWNA
-384 APSTSTNFV
+384 
-393 LKGRGVVGNDMVGL
+393 
-407 QGEDHQL
+407 QL
-414 NLPAKKAVANIATIG
+414 NAIRTKNLATSGGTFAENTYINSIG
-429 NKATYLTQWQE
+429 SATNPTENTGLDDSPWAD
-440 QLNKFLELNKQLQ
+440 KFSATLVK
-453 SWNNQWGFKNSART
+453 SNN
-467 FGPDNWKAQHLTA
+467 
-480 SIKYTDSRQT
+480 
-490 QIQGIEVKGVTKDSR
+490 QIQGILIKGPRSKTENVQAD
-505 FGGPVN
+505 V
-511 TQVYGL
+511 GL
-517 LTPAMLFYQEDP
+517 ITADMLFKNVSSIEPARQSARQE
-529 LKTTKDEAKAT
+529 
-540 IDSIGNINGKAADWK
+540 
-555 SRIDA
+555 IDA
-560 AQNQQA
+560 LGA
-566 IEAIITEA
+566 IDGKDGWK
-574 RNEKNALDKKKAA
+574 NE
-587 AIQEINALPHL
+587 
-598 SQNEKTAAINAI
+598 I
-610 NSATTT
+610 NSATSEEAIQA
-616 TVVDQK
+616 VVDK
-622 LNDAKALNTTNM
+622 AKRAKAEFDKKKDAVKAKIDALTTLTPEQKEQFKQRVDNTTQSHM
-634 RNKGKE
+634 LEVPYEDAVKAGLAKE
-640 AINALSK
+640 KEQAIALINSLEHLPATGSPSKQESIDWINDPWIVPDSATLKNEVTDALINNAKIKAKKEL
-647 LNDGEKT
+647 D
-654 PYRNRIDNATTQDQI
+654 
-669 NAIIE
+669 
-674 EAAFEDLKRSALEQL
+674 AL
-689 DNMNPA
+689 NPA
-695 PSNKDELRAQI
+695 PSNLAELKRQIDAVTKENAQAQ
-706 TETNFN
+706 
-712 TVSSDGKK
+712 GKTGQ
-720 PAERIE
+720 EIIE
-726 AILERAKAEV
+726 AIVEKAKADSLKEQAKKDIAAV
-736 LRDQARRDINA
+736 PGLSSTKKDEYKAKVDAATNVRDLEQIVSEAKAHAEYETAKQTIQ
-747 ISGLPEEKKN
+747 GLPN
-757 EFLGIVDR
+757 LN
-765 AQTPSE
+765 
-771 ITNAVDQARAYSDY
+771 NA
-785 IQAKDAINQ
+785 
-794 LTNINNKQKE
+794 QKE
-804 ELLAGLE
+804 ALIRSLDDDKTQAGIAATLDEARQQDSDMARLKELE
-811 RDKSQQGVAD
+811 
-821 MLTSARALDG
+821 
-831 EMKHLKD
+831 
-838 LVAQAETIKQS
+838 AQAEQLKNT
-849 SDYSRADRAK
+849 SDYRDGAQDK
-859 QNTFNTALDAAKRVS
+859 KTALDNALAASKAITPSNGQR
-874 PQTGELPT
+874 PT
-882 TSVGQLISN
+882 VDLGQMIRN
-891 LTDAIRGLGGTT
+891 LEDGIKGLGSV
-903 QPVTK
+903 PVART
-908 DVDKGNLRAEID
+908 VDKSSLNAEIQRD
-920 RSSQVKDP
+920 SSVKAPNNYSYQFATD
-928 ANAEYTYA
+928 
-936 SEDKKQAYEQAL
+936 SKKQAYETA
-948 TQAIAVRDKAN
+948 
-959 PVATQAE
+959 
-966 VDAALAKLQEARIAL
+966 LQEAQVVANNQQATQDQVNAATDKLRIARLAL
-981 DGHAPDRDTTPPV
+981 DGHAPERQPDTTAPV
-994 LGGDR
+994 LGQPKQTPWSATLVHGASTIGKR
-999 MEIYSDVAAHAI
+999 AARPGVSTTEDV
-1011 STVGR
+1011 
-1016 KVPRPNQPTPVEEY
+1016 Y
-1030 GENSTRLNELI
+1030 GKQTTDVVELI
-1041 VTDQESGINIDS
+1041 VTDDESDVNLTS
-1053 VTFDEATQ
+1053 VQFTDTASS
-1061 RHLQLLGLKFVKYDR
+1061 RLRALGLEYVPYD
-1076 QQDNGAVGY
+1076 QQKPNGAIGY
-1085 FTTIEENGVVN
+1085 FATIGEGLVKD
-1096 FTGTGIAKFYFT
+1096 TGTEIVPIEFT
-1108 VANTHGV
+1108 VANTENV
-1115 VSPRLEY
+1115 RSQTLTFQY
-1122 RYILKDDIA
+1122 LIKDDIA
-1131 PTATPTEH
+1131 PTATVTEH
-1139 VLIRGQEATITIPIQ
+1139 VLIKDQDYNLNLDIR
-1154 DNSMFGTEG
+1154 DNSLLGTEG
-1163 GVSTGTM
+1163 PITVGDI
-1170 SIRPEN
+1170 SIKPAGNRE
-1176 NTSDPLTPAI
+1176 SDPLTPTA
-1186 LNFTNGN
+1186 LGVTNGTSSAAFRLALK
-1193 TPQAF
+1193 TPTPYYF
-1198 TISIPDSSPE
+1198 DSPTSSRG
-1208 FVFEN
+1208 N
-1213 HNYGKRSR
+1213 RSHEATLSFAGR
-1221 TGTVSLTANPSQTLE
+1221 PTAVLP
-1236 RTTYKFRVADGNTP
+1236 RTTYRLRLYDSNHPSHNLQPGHRGNE
-1250 RGTSEKVTFTDITFT
+1250 SFTDITFT
-1265 VVDRLAAPEES
+1265 VVDRLAAPAEN
-1276 AKVSVNNPSRL
+1276 AKVSVNNPSHL
-1287 TEDEKNAIKQAV
+1287 TEEEKNAIKQAV
-1299 RTANPHI
+1299 KTANPHI

-1312 ANGDTNKQVRI
+1312 ANGDTSKQVQI
-1323 DVAENGRVTVT
+1323 VVANDGQVTVT
-1334 YPHGGKQDT
+1334 YPHGGKTDT
-1343 LTADQV
+1343 LTAQQVSKTNPAPTFGDFGVNTTVGNLTYKTIFVFGAKTNGSRVEEYAPDFVPANATGGIPVQDNTGIAKVELIGIDNENKVTNTGIAFTPEGKLLGEFNRDQSINLV
-1349 LRVNQAPVA
+1349 RNGINGVWHHRIKATDNGNPAKSAITSTIRIKAYRVEKTDETAIAKVYGTALTQDELTNKLRVAVSSGMTVPADNHSHKVA
-1358 DVNNFGP
+1358 GYTVNNQF
-1365 MRNIPGNAIPDG
+1365 
-1377 GTRNRPT
+1377 T
-1384 VFVFAKQAIS
+1384 
-1394 NDGRATKTRQELEA
+1394 
-1408 ANMGYLPITDP
+1408 PITNISELP
-1419 DNDALKE
+1419 
-1426 VAVTNFEGAPLG
+1426 T
-1438 SGLKVASNGTLSGNA
+1438 SGNY
-1453 FTTVSPGGGWVA
+1453 TV
-1465 RIVPKDAHD
+1465 KM
-1474 KLGNPVYFHI
+1474 
-1484 RAYTDKLIDPTQA
+1484 
-1497 NPVEGTYNQAV
+1497 E
-1508 TAEKIFEKLTIDAP
+1508 
-1522 IGNSSITVPD
+1522 
-1532 GSNPDEKAQYTRTIT
+1532 
-1547 GYKTTENGEV
+1547 
-1557 TTVDNG
+1557 
-1563 VAGLPKQG
+1563 
-1571 TYFAEVTTT
+1571 TT
-1580 NIWGQTIKNYVKV
+1580 NVYGQTIVNNI
-1593 VHQEDLAART
+1593 
-1603 DLVAPEAVQVKGT
+1603 AVDYNEQKDV
-1616 TVAED
+1616 
-1621 EKQTIIDALKA
+1621 I
-1632 ANPGK
+1632 
-1637 LPDDPSSYSVAPNG
+1637 
-1651 TVTVTYSDNSS
+1651 
-1662 EPIDVPLKSGI
+1662 EPI
-1673 PTVTAQPH
+1673 
-1681 DIVVF
+1681 
-1686 KNTDMTTPV
+1686 
-1695 ELAGFT
+1695 
-1701 DNESIKDIQIVG
+1701 
-1713 TDGSSLDQMGLTVDE
+1713 
-1728 KAKENNVK
+1728 
-1736 SALISGKTNSAVGKH
+1736 
-1751 TRKLRALDNLDQA
+1751 
-1764 SAATNDFSVRIVDA
+1764 
-1778 TVNQPETAITKEFGQ
+1778 
-1793 ALTPEEVRSTIN
+1793 
-1805 FNVGSGQNN
+1805 
-1814 LIDFDVV
+1814 
-1821 IPADAPTSGKNVEV
+1821 APT
-1835 PVIIRTKAHA
+1835 
-1845 SASEEFKRT
+1845 
-1854 FVSQDKTVTVRATWP
+1854 Q
-1869 TQADNIEVT
+1869 Q
-1878 APADTTPVLIDGARP
+1878 VLIDSARP
-1893 TSEADKTAL
+1893 TTETDKNAL
-1902 IDALK
+1902 INALK

-1926 VAENGAVTITYPD
+1926 VAENGTVTITYPD
-1939 RSSETVTV
+1939 RSSEQVTV

-1959 TVAETPINSAATA
+1959 VVAETPIDSATTA
-1972 GTPLTEDERNAV
+1972 GTPLTETERNAV
-1984 KAAVTVPNFPG
+1984 KAAVTVPNFPAG
-1995 DRQPTVTVP
+1995 DKQPTITVP
-2004 ENARVTNGTEG
+2004 DNASVTNGTNG

-2020 VVVATVEYPDGSS
+2020 VVVATVEYPDGTT
-2033 ETVEVPVKQRDNA
+2033 EQVEVPVRRRDNA
-2046 KYEATISNPET
+2046 KYEATVTNPDA
-2057 PAAIKASHASDTA
+2057 PAAIKASHATGTQ
-2070 ITDEADKNAILA
+2070 ITDQADKDAIIA
-2082 KVSVPEGSSGRPSL
+2082 KVPVPAGSNGTPSL
-2096 DQNPVVEERDGKQV
+2096 DENPVVEERDGKQV
-2110 VKVTVTYPDQT
+2110 VKVTVTYPDRT
-2121 TDTVYV
+2121 EDTVYV

-2135 THNPTAPAE
+2135 THTPTAPAE

-2161 DKAAVKAAVTVP
+2161 DKNAIKAAVTVP
-2173 DGSRGEVSLPEG
+2173 ANSGGQVSLPEG
-2185 AKVELVGDK
+2185 AKVELVNDK

-2219 STKYDATASTTPVPL
+2219 STKYDATAKETPVPL

-2257 VPAGSNGQIHVPEN
+2257 VPAGSNGQIHVPDN
-2271 AAVKLDGDKPVV
+2271 ASVKLVGDKPVV

-2320 ISVEPTNDTQITSP
+2320 ISVEPTNDTQIASP

-2344 VPAAGTKPEV
+2344 VPAATPDGTKPEV

-2364 GTGANQG
+2364 GTGTNQG

-2395 ADNQVHNPEAPTKP
+2395 ADKQVHNPEAPAKP
-2409 VQLDVAA
+2409 VQVDAPAVQDG
-2416 TTDTS
+2416 T
-2421 LSDAD
+2421 LSEDD
-2426 KQAVKDA
+2426 KKAIKDA
-2433 VTIPQGSGGVASLPE
+2433 VVIPDGSGGVASLPE

-2469 GTTETVDVPVVQK
+2469 NTTDTVYVPVVQK
-2482 DSTKHTPVLTEANSP
+2482 DSTKHTPVLTDANSP
-2497 VLTDTPAKANEP
+2497 VLTNTPAKANEP
-2509 VQETDKAAIAAKVD
+2509 VQEDDKAAIAAKVD
-2523 KTNLP
+2523 KKTLP

-2559 TSETIKV
+2559 TSEIIKV

-2573 LTYNPVA
+2573 LTYNPTA

-2617 DGGQAPKV
+2617 DGGQAPEV

-2632 VTEGPDGPYVTVKV
+2632 VKEGPDGPYVTVTV
-2646 SYPDGTSE
+2646 TYPDGTSE

-2670 TAPAESVKLDA
+2670 TVPETAVQVDA

-2752 KYTPSLTDAD
+2752 KYTPSLKDANS
-2762 QPVLT
+2762 PVLT

-2772 AETPVQDTDKAAIAA
+2772 AETPVQDADKATIAA

-2802 PDGAKVELDGDKP
+2802 PDGAKVELVDNKP

-2848 AAETPVAITGSD
+2848 AVETPVAITGSD

-2887 APKVTKEITSPVKV
+2887 APEVTKEITSPVKV

-2914 PDDTYE
+2914 PDKTKE
-2920 KVNVPVNQKD
+2920 VIPVPVNQKD

-2982 KVAEP
+2982 KVEEP
-2987 AKVVMDQAGNPVVNV
+2987 AKVVMDQAGNPVVKV

-3039 EVLVAID
+3039 EALVAID
-3046 PTPGVAINNP
+3046 PTPGAAITNQA
-3056 MDKEAIAA
+3056 DKDAAAA

-3073 GTTAEVAD
+3073 GTTAAVAD

-3091 NKPVVPVTVT
+3091 NKPVVPVKVT
-3101 YPDGTSET
+3101 YPDGTEDT
-3109 INVPVKQADNLA
+3109 VYVPVKQADNLA
-3121 MDPSLKDTNPV
+3121 LDPSLKDTNPV

-3152 IVAKV
+3152 IAAKV

-3202 PVKQADNVVKEP
+3202 PVKQADNVANEP

-3229 TGTPVPASDKQAILD
+3229 TGTPVPADDKPAILA
-3244 KVEVPEGAN
+3244 KVNLPEGAE
-3253 ATIADDATVVR
+3253 ATIADDATVIR
-3264 ENGQP
+3264 EDGQA

-3291 ADNSKYTPSPV
+3291 ADNSKYTPSQV
-3302 TDPVQVDAATAP
+3302 TDTVQVDAATAP

-3328 AAVPVPKVA
+3328 AAVTVPKVA

-3351 RVEEVNGQPV
+3351 QVEVVNDQPV

-3387 KEPSLKEAEA
+3387 KEPSLKETEP

-3410 AGASITDPADQNVI
+3410 AGKAITDPADQKAI

-3484 SQTPVGV
+3484 NQTPVGV

-3504 ADLEAIKNNVDTK
+3504 TDLEAIKNNVDTK

-3547 TADTILVPIKT
+3547 TTDTILVPIKT

-3581 NGTAVPEADQAKI
+3581 NGTAVPETDQAKI

-3635 YPDGSKDKIFVPVDT
+3635 YQDGSKDKIFVPVDS

-3663 KAGTSATDS
+3663 KAGTNATDPS
-3672 ASTPDGQDSAE
+3672 STPAGQDSAG
-3683 RLNPGL
+3683 RLNPSL
-3689 TEPVEVKN
+3689 AEQVEVKN
-3697 PDKLTD
+3697 PDKLSD

-4073 DGFTDTEEATAGTS
+4073 DGFTDTEE
-4087 ATDPSSTPAGQDSA
+4087 
-4101 DRLNPGLTEPV
+4101 
-4112 EVKNPDK
+4112 
-4119 LTDAEKESVKRAVE
+4119 
-4133 ETNDLPA
+4133 
-4140 GTEVSVSD
+4140 
-4148 SGTVTVTYP
+4148 
-4157 DKSTDTIQ
+4157 
-4165 PAETVKVAKD
+4165 
-4175 TDKDGFTDTEE
+4175 
-4186 ATAGTDATNPSST
+4186 
-4199 PAGQDSAGQLTPSLA
+4199 
-4214 EPVEVKNPDKLTDA
+4214 
-4228 EKESVKKAVED
+4228 
-4239 SNDLPEGTEVSVSD
+4239 
-4253 NGTVTVTYP
+4253 
-4262 DKSTDTI
+4262 
-4269 QPAETVKV
+4269 
-4277 AKDTDKDGFT
+4277 
-4287 DTEEEKAGTNA
+4287 
-4298 TDPSSTPAGQDS
+4298 
-4310 AGQLTP
+4310 
-4316 GLTEPVEVKNPDKL
+4316 
-4330 TDAEKDAVKKAVEA
+4330 
-4344 SNDLPEGTE
+4344 
-4353 VTVSDNGTVTV
+4353 
-4364 TYPDKSTDTI
+4364 
-4374 QPAETVK
+4374 
-4381 VAKDTDKDGFTDTE
+4381 
-4395 EATAGTDATNPAS
+4395 
-4408 TPAGQDSAGQLTP
+4408 
-4421 SLAEPVEV
+4421 
-4429 KNPDKL
+4429 
-4435 TDAEKESV
+4435 
-4443 KKAVED
+4443 
-4449 SNDLPEGTEVS
+4449 
-4460 VSDNGTVTVTYPD
+4460 
-4473 KSTDTIQPAETV
+4473 
-4485 KVAKDTDKDGFTD
+4485 
-4498 TEEEKAGTNATDPS
+4498 EKAGTNATDPS

-4804 PEVGSAVVPVPTPE
+4804 PEVDSAVVPVPTPE

-5314 VTITYPDGSIGRLPA
+5314 VTITYPDGS
-5329 DQTVLQV
+5329 
-5336 AHGEGTSHSLPA
+5336 
-5348 YDLTADEDKDGFT
+5348 
-5361 NEEEL
+5361 
-5366 KQGSNVADAKSVP
+5366 
-5379 AGKSSAERLTPTND
+5379 
-5393 LAVKVK
+5393 
-5399 DLTKLTDAEK
+5399 
-5409 KAVETAIRKNN
+5409 
-5420 TLPEGT
+5420 
-5426 QIEVANDG
+5426 
-5434 SVTITYPDGS
+5434 

-5472 TKVLPGSASSTR
+5472 TKVLPGSASATR

>member
-19 KRSRF
+19 KRSQF

-294 EKSTINPPARI
+294 EKSTITPPTRL
-305 GVNSLQDL
+305 GVSSLQDL
-313 SQQTRNNIAQ
+313 NAQTQNTIKQNIQ
-323 KIREAN
+323 NAN
-329 PDLFNGAGPLVTNVT
+329 PELFNGTDPLVTNVT
-344 VSSDGIGGN
+344 VSSDGVGGN
-353 AVLRFKDGSEKTI
+353 ATLHFKDGSQKTI
-366 PMKQLVYK
+366 PMNQLVYK
-374 INTASGAAPT
+374 TNNATGGAPT
-384 APSTSTNFV
+384 ASQVPTKLVDKS
-393 LKGRGVVGNDMVGL
+393 GRVGL

-414 NLPAKKAVANIATIG
+414 NLPAKIKVDNIATIED
-429 NKATYLTQWQE
+429 ATKYSTQWNTQVTE
-440 QLNKFLELNKQLQ
+440 FLKANTSTHWSGNGKQFF
-453 SWNNQWGFKNSART
+453 NAARLY
-467 FGPDNWKAQHLTA
+467 GSQNWKAEFLTA
-480 SIKYTDSRQT
+480 KIKYVNGSNNR
-490 QIQGIEVKGVTKDSR
+490 QIQGIEVSGPTKEYEN
-505 FGGPVN
+505 VN
-511 TQVYGL
+511 IKPNGKVNMQVYGL

-674 EAAFEDLKRSALEQL
+674 EAAFEDLKRSASEQL

-920 RSSQVKDP
+920 RSSQVKAP

-1334 YPHGGKQDT
+1334 YPHGGKTDT
-1343 LTADQV
+1343 LTAQQV
-1349 LRVNQAPVA
+1349 SKTNPAPTFGDFGVNTTVGSSTYKTIFVFGAKTNGSEVVEYAPDFVPDNATGGIPVQDNTGIAKVELIGIDNENKVTNTGIAFTPEGKLLGEFDRNQSTNLVRNGINSVWHHRIKATDNGNPAKSAITSTIRIKAYRVEKTDETAIAKVYGTALTQDELTNKLRVAVSSGMTVPADNHSHKVA
-1358 DVNNFGP
+1358 GYTPENGQFTAITNISELPTSGNYTVKMETTNVYGQTIVNNIAVDYNEQKDVIEP
-1365 MRNIPGNAIPDG
+1365 IAPTQQALIDG
-1377 GTRNRPT
+1377 AAPT
-1384 VFVFAKQAIS
+1384 TDA
-1394 NDGRATKTRQELEA
+1394 DKTALI
-1408 ANMGYLPITDP
+1408 N
-1419 DNDALKE
+1419 ALKE
-1426 VAVTNFEGAPLG
+1426 ANKTPEGTSKFPENTTFDVAEDGTVTITYPDRSSEQVTVPFKQKDSAQHTPSVTETPINSAATTGTPLTEDERNAVKAAVTVPNFPAG
-1438 SGLKVASNGTLSGNA
+1438 
-1453 FTTVSPGGGWVA
+1453 
-1465 RIVPKDAHD
+1465 D
-1474 KLGNPVYFHI
+1474 KQ
-1484 RAYTDKLIDPTQA
+1484 PT
-1497 NPVEGTYNQAV
+1497 
-1508 TAEKIFEKLTIDAP
+1508 
-1522 IGNSSITVPD
+1522 ITVPD
-1532 GSNPDEKAQYTRTIT
+1532 NASVTNGTNGNTGKPVVVATVEYPD
-1547 GYKTTENGEV
+1547 GTTEQVEV
-1557 TTVDNG
+1557 PVRQRDTLADSTE
-1563 VAGLPKQG
+1563 L
-1571 TYFAEVTTT
+1571 
-1580 NIWGQTIKNYVKV
+1580 V
-1593 VHQEDLAART
+1593 V
-1603 DLVAPEAVQVKGT
+1603 PEAVQIKGT

-1637 LPDDPSSYSVAPNG
+1637 LPEDTRYDVAPNG
-1651 TVTVTYSDNSS
+1651 AVTVTYNDTSS
-1662 EPIDVPLKSGI
+1662 EDVNVPLKSGI
-1673 PTVTAQPH
+1673 PTVTTQPH
-1681 DIVVF
+1681 DLVVF

-2523 KTNLP
+2523 KTTLP
-2528 QGTETKVPDDAV
+2528 PGTETKVPDDSV

-2559 TSETIKV
+2559 TSEIIKV

-2690 EDDKKAVK
+2690 ERDKQAVK

-2802 PDGAKVELDGDKP
+2802 PDGAKVELVDNKP

-3039 EVLVAID
+3039 EALVAID
-3046 PTPGVAINNP
+3046 PTPGAAITNQA
-3056 MDKEAIAA
+3056 DKDAVVA
-3064 KVDLSKLPA
+3064 KVDLNKLPA
-3073 GTTAEVAD
+3073 GTTAAVAD

-3101 YPDGTSET
+3101 YPDGTSEF

-3202 PVKQADNVVKEP
+3202 PVKQADNVANEP

-3229 TGTPVPASDKQAILD
+3229 TGTLVPADDKQAILD

-3663 KAGTSATDS
+3663 KAGTSATDP

-3964 DTDKDGF
+3964 DT
-3971 TDTEEATAGTS
+3971 
-3982 ATDPSS
+3982 
-3988 TPAGQDS
+3988 
-3995 AGQLTPSLAEPVE
+3995 
-4008 VKNPD
+4008 
-4013 KLTDAEKE
+4013 
-4021 SVKKAVEDSND
+4021 
-4032 LPEGTEVTVSDNGT
+4032 
-4046 VTVTYPDKSTDT
+4046 
-4058 IQPAETV
+4058 
-4065 KVAKDTDK
+4065 
-4073 DGFTDTEEATAGTS
+4073 
-4087 ATDPSSTPAGQDSA
+4087 
-4101 DRLNPGLTEPV
+4101 
-4112 EVKNPDK
+4112 
-4119 LTDAEKESVKRAVE
+4119 
-4133 ETNDLPA
+4133 
-4140 GTEVSVSD
+4140 
-4148 SGTVTVTYP
+4148 
-4157 DKSTDTIQ
+4157 
-4165 PAETVKVAKD
+4165 
-4175 TDKDGFTDTEE
+4175 
-4186 ATAGTDATNPSST
+4186 
-4199 PAGQDSAGQLTPSLA
+4199 
-4214 EPVEVKNPDKLTDA
+4214 
-4228 EKESVKKAVED
+4228 
-4239 SNDLPEGTEVSVSD
+4239 
-4253 NGTVTVTYP
+4253 
-4262 DKSTDTI
+4262 
-4269 QPAETVKV
+4269 
-4277 AKDTDKDGFT
+4277 
-4287 DTEEEKAGTNA
+4287 
-4298 TDPSSTPAGQDS
+4298 
-4310 AGQLTP
+4310 
-4316 GLTEPVEVKNPDKL
+4316 
-4330 TDAEKDAVKKAVEA
+4330 
-4344 SNDLPEGTE
+4344 
-4353 VTVSDNGTVTV
+4353 
-4364 TYPDKSTDTI
+4364 
-4374 QPAETVK
+4374 
-4381 VAKDTDKDGFTDTE
+4381 
-4395 EATAGTDATNPAS
+4395 
-4408 TPAGQDSAGQLTP
+4408 
-4421 SLAEPVEV
+4421 
-4429 KNPDKL
+4429 
-4435 TDAEKESV
+4435 
-4443 KKAVED
+4443 
-4449 SNDLPEGTEVS
+4449 
-4460 VSDNGTVTVTYPD
+4460 
-4473 KSTDTIQPAETV
+4473 
-4485 KVAKDTDKDGFTD
+4485 
-4498 TEEEKAGTNATDPS
+4498 
-4512 STPAGQ
+4512 
-4518 DSAGQLTPSLTEPVE
+4518 
-4533 VKNPDKLTDAEKEAV
+4533 
-4548 KKAVEDS
+4548 
-4555 NDLPEGTEVTVSDN
+4555 
-4569 GTVTVTY
+4569 
-4576 PDKSADTIQP
+4576 
-4586 TDTVKAA
+4586 
-4593 KPVSETPVAP
+4593 
-4603 SKPEVTA
+4603 
-4610 TDSGAVVVTPPT
+4610 
-4622 DNVTNLDITFT
+4622 
-4633 PEGASQPVTV
+4633 
-4643 VVSKDE
+4643 
-4649 NGIWTAPAD
+4649 
-4658 SGLVINSDGTIT
+4658 
-4670 IPAEKVADGTAVTV
+4670 
-4684 VAENGSISS
+4684 
-4693 PEVGSTVVPV
+4693 
-4703 PAVTPETPVAP
+4703 
-4714 SKPEVTATDSGAVVV
+4714 
-4729 TPPTDNV
+4729 
-4736 TNLDITFTPEGS
+4736 
-4748 SQPVTVVVSKDAT
+4748 
-4761 GTWTAPA
+4761 
-4768 DSGLVVNPD
+4768 
-4777 GTITIPA
+4777 
-4784 ENVAD
+4784 
-4789 GTAVT
+4789 
-4794 VVAENGSVSS
+4794 
-4804 PEVGSAVVPVPTPE
+4804 
-4818 LPAIPAKPT
+4818 
-4827 SVTNA
+4827 
-4832 DGSVTIVPPV
+4832 
-4842 ENVTGLDITFT
+4842 
-4853 PEGATE
+4853 
-4859 PVTVTLGKD
+4859 
-4868 ATGAWTAPADSGLVV
+4868 
-4883 NPDGTITIP
+4883 
-4892 ADRLADG
+4892 
-4899 TEGQVGLVAKNGDL
+4899 
-4913 TSNDPA
+4913 
-4919 PQVPETPA
+4919 
-4927 KSSVE
+4927 
-4932 TNENGSVTIVPPVEN
+4932 
-4947 VTGIDITFTPEGASQ
+4947 
-4962 PVTVVVSKDATGA
+4962 
-4975 WTAPADSGL
+4975 
-4984 VVNPDGTI
+4984 
-4992 TIPADKVADGTA
+4992 
-5004 VSVVTKNGQVP
+5004 
-5015 SDEASATY
+5015 
-5023 VPAKPAST
+5023 
-5031 DTPVVEVPATPS
+5031 
-5043 LALDG
+5043 
-5048 SGNVLITPP
+5048 
-5057 AENATSLDITFT
+5057 
-5069 PAGSETPITVTANK
+5069 
-5083 DATGNWILPE
+5083 
-5093 TSIAVVNPDGTISI
+5093 
-5107 STSEMEGGTAVSV
+5107 
-5120 VAKNEGV
+5120 
-5127 PSSQAATLL
+5127 
-5136 VQPKQTA
+5136 
-5143 EELAP
+5143 
-5148 TVKKPIAV
+5148 
-5156 EDASKLTDAEK
+5156 
-5167 KELEDVV
+5167 
-5174 RKDNVLPEGTEVSVA
+5174 
-5189 DDGTVTVTYPDKSTD
+5189 
-5204 TILPTKTVMDA
+5204 
-5215 QNGKGTSHS
+5215 
-5224 LPAYDL
+5224 
-5230 TADEDKDG
+5230 
-5238 FTNEEE
+5238 
-5244 LKQGSNVADAKSVPA
+5244 
-5259 GKSSAERL
+5259 
-5267 TPTNDLAV
+5267 
-5275 KVKDLTKLSDAE
+5275 
-5287 KETVETAIR
+5287 
-5296 KDKDLPEGTQIEV
+5296 
-5309 ANDGS
+5309 
-5314 VTITYPDGSIGRLPA
+5314 
-5329 DQTVLQV
+5329 
-5336 AHGEGTSHSLPA
+5336 
-5348 YDLTADEDKDGFT
+5348 
-5361 NEEEL
+5361 
-5366 KQGSNVADAKSVP
+5366 
-5379 AGKSSAERLTPTND
+5379 
-5393 LAVKVK
+5393 
-5399 DLTKLTDAEK
+5399 
-5409 KAVETAIRKNN
+5409 
-5420 TLPEGT
+5420 
-5426 QIEVANDG
+5426 
-5434 SVTITYPDGS
+5434 
-5444 VDQIVATKVVATD
+5444 
-5457 STVSPDSGV
+5457 
-5466 SQSSGT
+5466 
-5472 TKVLPGSASSTR
+5472 
-5484 AAKKPLPATGEN
+5484 
-5496 GSPILVLSGL
+5496 
-5506 ALLAGV
+5506 
-5512 AMFRKAKR
+5512 
-5520 EDEN
+5520 

>member
-19 KRSRF
+19 KRSQF

-180 KVTSPTDPGGDTI
+180 KVTSPTDSGGDTI
-193 GGQSEGRWNGDWDR
+193 GGQSEGRWNGDWNR
-207 LMFSVPNNAGSGKE
+207 LMFSAPNNAGSGQE

-235 TVYINRFSGST
+235 TVYINRFSGSN

-329 PDLFNGAGPLVTNVT
+329 PDLFNGADPLVTNVT
-344 VSSDGIGGN
+344 VSSDGVGGN

-453 SWNNQWGFKNSART
+453 SWNNQWGFKNGART

-505 FGGPVN
+505 FGGTVN

-849 SDYSRADRAK
+849 SDYSRADGAK
-859 QNTFNTALDAAKRVS
+859 KNTFNTALDAAKRVS

-920 RSSQVKDP
+920 RSSQVKDS

-1334 YPHGGKQDT
+1334 YPHGGKTDT
-1343 LTADQV
+1343 LTAQQV
-1349 LRVNQAPVA
+1349 SKTNPAPTFGDFGVNTTVGSSTYKTIFVFGAKTNGSEVVEYAPDFVPDNATGGIPVQDNTGIAKVELIGIDNENKVTNTGIAFTPEGKLLGEFDRNQSTNLVRNGINSVWHHRIKATDNGNPAKSAITSTIRIKAYRVEKTDETAIAKVYGTALTQDELTNKLRVAVSSGMTVPA
-1358 DVNNFGP
+1358 DNH
-1365 MRNIPGNAIPDG
+1365 
-1377 GTRNRPT
+1377 
-1384 VFVFAKQAIS
+1384 S
-1394 NDGRATKTRQELEA
+1394 H
-1408 ANMGYLPITDP
+1408 
-1419 DNDALKE
+1419 
-1426 VAVTNFEGAPLG
+1426 
-1438 SGLKVASNGTLSGNA
+1438 KVAGYTPENGQFTAITNISELPTSGNY
-1453 FTTVSPGGGWVA
+1453 TV
-1465 RIVPKDAHD
+1465 KM
-1474 KLGNPVYFHI
+1474 
-1484 RAYTDKLIDPTQA
+1484 
-1497 NPVEGTYNQAV
+1497 E
-1508 TAEKIFEKLTIDAP
+1508 
-1522 IGNSSITVPD
+1522 
-1532 GSNPDEKAQYTRTIT
+1532 
-1547 GYKTTENGEV
+1547 
-1557 TTVDNG
+1557 
-1563 VAGLPKQG
+1563 
-1571 TYFAEVTTT
+1571 TT
-1580 NIWGQTIKNYVKV
+1580 NVYGQTIVNNI
-1593 VHQEDLAART
+1593 
-1603 DLVAPEAVQVKGT
+1603 AVDYNEQKDV
-1616 TVAED
+1616 
-1621 EKQTIIDALKA
+1621 I
-1632 ANPGK
+1632 
-1637 LPDDPSSYSVAPNG
+1637 
-1651 TVTVTYSDNSS
+1651 
-1662 EPIDVPLKSGI
+1662 EPI
-1673 PTVTAQPH
+1673 
-1681 DIVVF
+1681 
-1686 KNTDMTTPV
+1686 
-1695 ELAGFT
+1695 
-1701 DNESIKDIQIVG
+1701 
-1713 TDGSSLDQMGLTVDE
+1713 
-1728 KAKENNVK
+1728 
-1736 SALISGKTNSAVGKH
+1736 
-1751 TRKLRALDNLDQA
+1751 
-1764 SAATNDFSVRIVDA
+1764 
-1778 TVNQPETAITKEFGQ
+1778 
-1793 ALTPEEVRSTIN
+1793 
-1805 FNVGSGQNN
+1805 
-1814 LIDFDVV
+1814 
-1821 IPADAPTSGKNVEV
+1821 APT
-1835 PVIIRTKAHA
+1835 
-1845 SASEEFKRT
+1845 
-1854 FVSQDKTVTVRATWP
+1854 Q
-1869 TQADNIEVT
+1869 QA
-1878 APADTTPVLIDGARP
+1878 LIDGAAP
-1893 TSEADKTAL
+1893 TTDADKTAL
-1902 IDALK
+1902 INALK

-1939 RSSETVTV
+1939 NSSETVTV

-1959 TVAETPINSAATA
+1959 VVAETPIDSATTA
-1972 GTPLTEDERNAV
+1972 GTPLTETERNAV
-1984 KAAVTVPNFPG
+1984 KAAVTVPNFPAG
-1995 DRQPTVTVP
+1995 DKQPTITVP
-2004 ENARVTNGTEG
+2004 DNASVTNGTNG

-2020 VVVATVEYPDGSS
+2020 VVVATVEYPDGTT
-2033 ETVEVPVKQRDNA
+2033 EQVEVPVKQRDNA
-2046 KYEATISNPET
+2046 KYEATVTNPDA
-2057 PAAIKASHASDTA
+2057 PAAIKASHATGSQ
-2070 ITDEADKNAILA
+2070 ITDQADKNAILA
-2082 KVSVPEGSSGRPSL
+2082 KVSVPAGSNGTPSL
-2096 DQNPVVEERDGKQV
+2096 DQNPVVEVKDGKQV

-2144 SVKLDAPATANS
+2144 AVKLDAPATANS

-2161 DKAAVKAAVTVP
+2161 DKNAIKAAVTVP
-2173 DGSRGEVSLPEG
+2173 ANSGGQVSLPED
-2185 AKVELVGDK
+2185 AKVELVNGN

-2211 DVPVVQKD
+2211 EVPVVQKD
-2219 STKYDATASTTPVPL
+2219 STKYDATAKETPVPL

-2257 VPAGSNGQIHVPEN
+2257 VPAGSNGEIHVPEN
-2271 AAVKLDGDKPVV
+2271 AAVKLVGDKPVV

-2344 VPAAGTKPEV
+2344 VPAATPDGTKPEV

-2509 VQETDKAAIAAKVD
+2509 VQEEDKAAIAAKVD

-2573 LTYNPVA
+2573 LTYNPTA

-2617 DGGQAPKV
+2617 DGGQAPRV

-2670 TAPAESVKLDA
+2670 TAPETAVQVDA

-2752 KYTPSLTDAD
+2752 KYTPSLTDANS
-2762 QPVLT
+2762 PVLT

-2802 PDGAKVELDGDKP
+2802 PDGAKVELVDNKP

-2887 APKVTKEITSPVKV
+2887 APEVTKEITSPVKV

-2914 PDDTYE
+2914 PDKTKE
-2920 KVNVPVNQKD
+2920 VIPVPVNQKD
-2930 NEANDPTVTAPEKP
+2930 NEANEPTVTAPEKP

-2951 AENTPVESDAD
+2951 AENTPVESAED

-2987 AKVVMDQAGNPVVNV
+2987 AKVVRDQAGNPVVNV

-3039 EVLVAID
+3039 EALVAID
-3046 PTPGVAINNP
+3046 PTPGAAITNQA
-3056 MDKEAIAA
+3056 DKDAAAA

-3073 GTTAEVAD
+3073 GTTAAVAD

-3101 YPDGTSET
+3101 YPDGTSEI

-3121 MDPSLKDTNPV
+3121 LEPSLKDTNPV

-3152 IVAKV
+3152 IAAKV

-3202 PVKQADNVVKEP
+3202 PVKQADNVANEP

-3229 TGTPVPASDKQAILD
+3229 TGTPVPADDKPAILA
-3244 KVEVPEGAN
+3244 KVKVPEGAN

-3264 ENGQP
+3264 EDGQP

-3291 ADNSKYTPSPV
+3291 ADNSKYTPSQV

-3635 YPDGSKDKIFVPVDT
+3635 YQDGSKDKIFVPVDT

-3663 KAGTSATDS
+3663 KAGTSATDP
-3672 ASTPDGQDSAE
+3672 ASTPAGQDSAE

-3708 VKKAVEASNDL
+3708 VKKAVEDSNDL

-3745 QPKDAVT
+3745 KPKDAVT

-3809 TDGDGISNED
+3809 TDGDGINNED
-3819 EATRGTDPNKSDTD
+3819 EVARGTDPNKSDTD

-3877 ANNPSSTPEGQDSAE
+3877 ANNPASTPAGQDSAE
-3892 RLNPGLTEPV
+3892 RLNPGLT
-3902 EVKNSDKLTDAEKE
+3902 
-3916 AVKKAVEDSNDLP
+3916 
-3929 AGTTVSVA
+3929 
-3937 NDGTVTVTYPDKS
+3937 
-3950 TDTIQPAETVKVAK
+3950 
-3964 DTDKDGF
+3964 
-3971 TDTEEATAGTS
+3971 
-3982 ATDPSS
+3982 
-3988 TPAGQDS
+3988 
-3995 AGQLTPSLAEPVE
+3995 EPVE

-4186 ATAGTDATNPSST
+4186 ATAGTDATNP
-4199 PAGQDSAGQLTPSLA
+4199 
-4214 EPVEVKNPDKLTDA
+4214 
-4228 EKESVKKAVED
+4228 
-4239 SNDLPEGTEVSVSD
+4239 
-4253 NGTVTVTYP
+4253 
-4262 DKSTDTI
+4262 
-4269 QPAETVKV
+4269 
-4277 AKDTDKDGFT
+4277 
-4287 DTEEEKAGTNA
+4287 
-4298 TDPSSTPAGQDS
+4298 
-4310 AGQLTP
+4310 
-4316 GLTEPVEVKNPDKL
+4316 
-4330 TDAEKDAVKKAVEA
+4330 
-4344 SNDLPEGTE
+4344 
-4353 VTVSDNGTVTV
+4353 
-4364 TYPDKSTDTI
+4364 
-4374 QPAETVK
+4374 
-4381 VAKDTDKDGFTDTE
+4381 
-4395 EATAGTDATNPAS
+4395 AS

-4435 TDAEKESV
+4435 TDAEKDAV

-4449 SNDLPEGTEVS
+4449 SNDLPEGTEVT

>member
-19 KRSRF
+19 KRSQF

-329 PDLFNGAGPLVTNVT
+329 PDLFNGADPLVTNVT
-344 VSSDGIGGN
+344 VSSDGVGGN

-838 LVAQAETIKQS
+838 LVAQAKTIKQS
-849 SDYSRADRAK
+849 SDYSRADGAK
-859 QNTFNTALDAAKRVS
+859 KNTFNTALDAAKRVS

-891 LTDAIRGLGGTT
+891 LTDAIRGLGSTT

-920 RSSQVKDP
+920 RSSQVKDS

-959 PVATQAE
+959 PAATQAE

-981 DGHAPDRDTTPPV
+981 DGHAPERVVDQTPPSE
-994 LGGDR
+994 LGNAKLTN
-999 MEIYSDVAAHAI
+999 YSDVAIHGV
-1011 STVGR
+1011 STIGKKIATPETVATATVEDYGQNTTGLVEMIVIDNESAVNPASVEFTEESKNLMTMVG
-1016 KVPRPNQPTPVEEY
+1016 
-1030 GENSTRLNELI
+1030 I
-1041 VTDQESGINIDS
+1041 
-1053 VTFDEATQ
+1053 
-1061 RHLQLLGLKFVKYDR
+1061 KFVPYPEQKE
-1076 QQDNGAVGY
+1076 NKAIGY
-1085 FTTIEENGVVN
+1085 FTTIDPNGTLKETGSENLSLQ
-1096 FTGTGIAKFYFT
+1096 FT
-1108 VANTHGV
+1108 VANVDNARSNQFTFA
-1115 VSPRLEY
+1115 Y
-1122 RYILKDDIA
+1122 NMKDDIT
-1131 PTATPTEH
+1131 PTVAETEH
-1139 VLIRGQEATITIPIQ
+1139 VLIKDQPYNLSIPIS
-1154 DNSMFGTEG
+1154 DNSLFGTDGNIDKGSISIKINRDGELAKAESRTPAVLG
-1163 GVSTGTM
+1163 ITNGENDNAWTVTPTNPQPFSNRGNRSNTGTLGF
-1170 SIRPEN
+1170 SGTAT
-1176 NTSDPLTPAI
+1176 NTLT
-1186 LNFTNGN
+1186 
-1193 TPQAF
+1193 
-1198 TISIPDSSPE
+1198 
-1208 FVFEN
+1208 
-1213 HNYGKRSR
+1213 
-1221 TGTVSLTANPSQTLE
+1221 
-1236 RTTYKFRVADGNTP
+1236 RTTYQLRVADSNKGHKMPENL
-1250 RGTSEKVTFTDITFT
+1250 SFANITFT
-1265 VVDRLAAPEES
+1265 VVDRLAAPEEN

-1299 RTANPHI
+1299 KTANPHI

-1312 ANGDTNKQVRI
+1312 ANGDTSKQVRI
-1323 DVAENGRVTVT
+1323 DVAANGQVTVT
-1334 YPHGGKQDT
+1334 YPHGGKTDT
-1343 LTADQV
+1343 LTAQQV
-1349 LRVNQAPVA
+1349 SKTNPAPTFGDFGVNTTVGSSTYKTIFVFGAKTNGSEVVEYAPDFVPADATGRIPVQDNTGIAKVELIGIDNENKVTNTGIAFTPEGKLLGEFDRNQSTNLVRNGINSVWHHRIKATDNGNPAKSAITSTIRIKAYRVEKTDETAIAKVYGTALTQDELTNKLRVAVSSGMTVPA
-1358 DVNNFGP
+1358 DNY
-1365 MRNIPGNAIPDG
+1365 
-1377 GTRNRPT
+1377 
-1384 VFVFAKQAIS
+1384 S
-1394 NDGRATKTRQELEA
+1394 H
-1408 ANMGYLPITDP
+1408 
-1419 DNDALKE
+1419 
-1426 VAVTNFEGAPLG
+1426 
-1438 SGLKVASNGTLSGNA
+1438 KVAGYTPENGQYTTITNISELPTSGNY
-1453 FTTVSPGGGWVA
+1453 TV
-1465 RIVPKDAHD
+1465 R
-1474 KLGNPVYFHI
+1474 L
-1484 RAYTDKLIDPTQA
+1484 
-1497 NPVEGTYNQAV
+1497 E
-1508 TAEKIFEKLTIDAP
+1508 
-1522 IGNSSITVPD
+1522 
-1532 GSNPDEKAQYTRTIT
+1532 
-1547 GYKTTENGEV
+1547 
-1557 TTVDNG
+1557 
-1563 VAGLPKQG
+1563 
-1571 TYFAEVTTT
+1571 TT
-1580 NIWGQTIKNYVKV
+1580 NIYGQTIVNNIAVDYNEQKDVI
-1593 VHQEDLAART
+1593 T
-1603 DLVAPEAVQVKGT
+1603 PVAPTAQTLIDGASPTSEADKN
-1616 TVAED
+1616 AL
-1621 EKQTIIDALKA
+1621 INALKA

-1637 LPDDPSSYSVAPNG
+1637 
-1651 TVTVTYSDNSS
+1651 
-1662 EPIDVPLKSGI
+1662 
-1673 PTVTAQPH
+1673 
-1681 DIVVF
+1681 
-1686 KNTDMTTPV
+1686 
-1695 ELAGFT
+1695 
-1701 DNESIKDIQIVG
+1701 
-1713 TDGSSLDQMGLTVDE
+1713 
-1728 KAKENNVK
+1728 
-1736 SALISGKTNSAVGKH
+1736 
-1751 TRKLRALDNLDQA
+1751 
-1764 SAATNDFSVRIVDA
+1764 
-1778 TVNQPETAITKEFGQ
+1778 
-1793 ALTPEEVRSTIN
+1793 
-1805 FNVGSGQNN
+1805 
-1814 LIDFDVV
+1814 
-1821 IPADAPTSGKNVEV
+1821 
-1835 PVIIRTKAHA
+1835 
-1845 SASEEFKRT
+1845 
-1854 FVSQDKTVTVRATWP
+1854 
-1869 TQADNIEVT
+1869 
-1878 APADTTPVLIDGARP
+1878 
-1893 TSEADKTAL
+1893 
-1902 IDALK
+1902 
-1907 EANKTPEGTSKFPE
+1907 FPE
-1921 NTRFD
+1921 NTGFD
-1926 VAENGAVTITYPD
+1926 VAEDGTVTITYPD
-1939 RSSETVTV
+1939 RSSEQVTV

-1959 TVAETPINSAATA
+1959 SVTETPINSAATA
-1972 GTPLTEDERNAV
+1972 GTELTETERNAV
-1984 KAAVTVPNFPG
+1984 KAAVTVPNFPAG
-1995 DRQPTVTVP
+1995 DKQPTITVP
-2004 ENARVTNGTEG
+2004 DNASVTNGTNG

-2020 VVVATVEYPDGSS
+2020 VVVATVEYPDGST
-2033 ETVEVPVKQRDNA
+2033 EQVEVPVKQRDNA

-2144 SVKLDAPATANS
+2144 AVKLDAPATANS

-2161 DKAAVKAAVTVP
+2161 DKNAIKAAVTVP
-2173 DGSRGEVSLPEG
+2173 ANSGGQVSLPED

-2219 STKYDATASTTPVPL
+2219 STKYDATAKETPVPL

-2257 VPAGSNGQIHVPEN
+2257 VPAGSNGEIHVPEN

-2320 ISVEPTNDTQITSP
+2320 ISVEPAGNPSITSQ
-2334 DDAAILANVD
+2334 DDTNAILANVD
-2344 VPAAGTKPEV
+2344 VPAATPDGTKPEV

-2364 GTGANQG
+2364 GTGTNQG

-2382 DKSKE
+2382 DQSKE

-2509 VQETDKAAIAAKVD
+2509 VQEEDKAAIAAKVD

-2573 LTYNPVA
+2573 LTYNPTA

-2617 DGGQAPKV
+2617 DGGQAPRV

-2670 TAPAESVKLDA
+2670 TAPETAVQVDA

-2752 KYTPSLTDAD
+2752 KYTPSLTDANS
-2762 QPVLT
+2762 PVLT

-2802 PDGAKVELDGDKP
+2802 PDGAKVELVDNKP

-2887 APKVTKEITSPVKV
+2887 APEVTKEITSPVKV

-2914 PDDTYE
+2914 PDKTKE
-2920 KVNVPVNQKD
+2920 VIPVPVNQKD
-2930 NEANDPTVTAPEKP
+2930 NEANEPTVTAPEKP

-2951 AENTPVESDAD
+2951 AENTPVESAED

-2987 AKVVMDQAGNPVVNV
+2987 AKVVRDQAGNPVVNV

-3039 EVLVAID
+3039 EALVAID
-3046 PTPGVAINNP
+3046 PTPGAAITNQA
-3056 MDKEAIAA
+3056 DKDAAAA

-3073 GTTAEVAD
+3073 GTTAAVAD

-3101 YPDGTSET
+3101 YPDGTSEI

-3121 MDPSLKDTNPV
+3121 LEPSLKDTNPV

-3152 IVAKV
+3152 IAAKV

-3202 PVKQADNVVKEP
+3202 PVKQADNVANEP

-3229 TGTPVPASDKQAILD
+3229 TGTPVPADDKPAILA
-3244 KVEVPEGAN
+3244 KVKVPEGAN

-3264 ENGQP
+3264 EDGQP

-3291 ADNSKYTPSPV
+3291 ADNSKYTPSQV

-3635 YPDGSKDKIFVPVDT
+3635 YQDGSKDKIFVPVDT

-3663 KAGTSATDS
+3663 KAGTSATDP
-3672 ASTPDGQDSAE
+3672 ASTPAGQDSAE

-3708 VKKAVEASNDL
+3708 VKKAVEDSNDL

-3745 QPKDAVT
+3745 KPKDAVT

-3809 TDGDGISNED
+3809 TDGDGINNED
-3819 EATRGTDPNKSDTD
+3819 EVARGTDPNKSDTD

-3857 NVDKDGDGFTD
+3857 NVDKDG
-3868 TEEAAAGTD
+3868 
-3877 ANNPSSTPEGQDSAE
+3877 
-3892 RLNPGLTEPV
+3892 
-3902 EVKNSDKLTDAEKE
+3902 
-3916 AVKKAVEDSNDLP
+3916 
-3929 AGTTVSVA
+3929 
-3937 NDGTVTVTYPDKS
+3937 
-3950 TDTIQPAETVKVAK
+3950 
-3964 DTDKDGF
+3964 
-3971 TDTEEATAGTS
+3971 
-3982 ATDPSS
+3982 
-3988 TPAGQDS
+3988 
-3995 AGQLTPSLAEPVE
+3995 
-4008 VKNPD
+4008 
-4013 KLTDAEKE
+4013 
-4021 SVKKAVEDSND
+4021 
-4032 LPEGTEVTVSDNGT
+4032 
-4046 VTVTYPDKSTDT
+4046 
-4058 IQPAETV
+4058 
-4065 KVAKDTDK
+4065 
-4073 DGFTDTEEATAGTS
+4073 
-4087 ATDPSSTPAGQDSA
+4087 
-4101 DRLNPGLTEPV
+4101 
-4112 EVKNPDK
+4112 
-4119 LTDAEKESVKRAVE
+4119 
-4133 ETNDLPA
+4133 
-4140 GTEVSVSD
+4140 
-4148 SGTVTVTYP
+4148 
-4157 DKSTDTIQ
+4157 
-4165 PAETVKVAKD
+4165 
-4175 TDKDGFTDTEE
+4175 
-4186 ATAGTDATNPSST
+4186 
-4199 PAGQDSAGQLTPSLA
+4199 
-4214 EPVEVKNPDKLTDA
+4214 
-4228 EKESVKKAVED
+4228 
-4239 SNDLPEGTEVSVSD
+4239 
-4253 NGTVTVTYP
+4253 
-4262 DKSTDTI
+4262 
-4269 QPAETVKV
+4269 
-4277 AKDTDKDGFT
+4277 
-4287 DTEEEKAGTNA
+4287 
-4298 TDPSSTPAGQDS
+4298 
-4310 AGQLTP
+4310 
-4316 GLTEPVEVKNPDKL
+4316 
-4330 TDAEKDAVKKAVEA
+4330 
-4344 SNDLPEGTE
+4344 
-4353 VTVSDNGTVTV
+4353 
-4364 TYPDKSTDTI
+4364 
-4374 QPAETVK
+4374 
-4381 VAKDTDKDGFTDTE
+4381 
-4395 EATAGTDATNPAS
+4395 
-4408 TPAGQDSAGQLTP
+4408 
-4421 SLAEPVEV
+4421 
-4429 KNPDKL
+4429 
-4435 TDAEKESV
+4435 
-4443 KKAVED
+4443 
-4449 SNDLPEGTEVS
+4449 
-4460 VSDNGTVTVTYPD
+4460 
-4473 KSTDTIQPAETV
+4473 
-4485 KVAKDTDKDGFTD
+4485 
-4498 TEEEKAGTNATDPS
+4498 
-4512 STPAGQ
+4512 
-4518 DSAGQLTPSLTEPVE
+4518 
-4533 VKNPDKLTDAEKEAV
+4533 
-4548 KKAVEDS
+4548 
-4555 NDLPEGTEVTVSDN
+4555 
-4569 GTVTVTY
+4569 
-4576 PDKSADTIQP
+4576 
-4586 TDTVKAA
+4586 
-4593 KPVSETPVAP
+4593 
-4603 SKPEVTA
+4603 
-4610 TDSGAVVVTPPT
+4610 
-4622 DNVTNLDITFT
+4622 
-4633 PEGASQPVTV
+4633 
-4643 VVSKDE
+4643 
-4649 NGIWTAPAD
+4649 
-4658 SGLVINSDGTIT
+4658 
-4670 IPAEKVADGTAVTV
+4670 
-4684 VAENGSISS
+4684 
-4693 PEVGSTVVPV
+4693 
-4703 PAVTPETPVAP
+4703 
-4714 SKPEVTATDSGAVVV
+4714 
-4729 TPPTDNV
+4729 
-4736 TNLDITFTPEGS
+4736 
-4748 SQPVTVVVSKDAT
+4748 
-4761 GTWTAPA
+4761 
-4768 DSGLVVNPD
+4768 
-4777 GTITIPA
+4777 
-4784 ENVAD
+4784 
-4789 GTAVT
+4789 
-4794 VVAENGSVSS
+4794 
-4804 PEVGSAVVPVPTPE
+4804 
-4818 LPAIPAKPT
+4818 
-4827 SVTNA
+4827 
-4832 DGSVTIVPPV
+4832 
-4842 ENVTGLDITFT
+4842 
-4853 PEGATE
+4853 
-4859 PVTVTLGKD
+4859 
-4868 ATGAWTAPADSGLVV
+4868 
-4883 NPDGTITIP
+4883 
-4892 ADRLADG
+4892 
-4899 TEGQVGLVAKNGDL
+4899 
-4913 TSNDPA
+4913 
-4919 PQVPETPA
+4919 
-4927 KSSVE
+4927 
-4932 TNENGSVTIVPPVEN
+4932 
-4947 VTGIDITFTPEGASQ
+4947 
-4962 PVTVVVSKDATGA
+4962 
-4975 WTAPADSGL
+4975 
-4984 VVNPDGTI
+4984 
-4992 TIPADKVADGTA
+4992 
-5004 VSVVTKNGQVP
+5004 
-5015 SDEASATY
+5015 
-5023 VPAKPAST
+5023 
-5031 DTPVVEVPATPS
+5031 
-5043 LALDG
+5043 
-5048 SGNVLITPP
+5048 
-5057 AENATSLDITFT
+5057 
-5069 PAGSETPITVTANK
+5069 
-5083 DATGNWILPE
+5083 
-5093 TSIAVVNPDGTISI
+5093 
-5107 STSEMEGGTAVSV
+5107 
-5120 VAKNEGV
+5120 
-5127 PSSQAATLL
+5127 
-5136 VQPKQTA
+5136 
-5143 EELAP
+5143 
-5148 TVKKPIAV
+5148 
-5156 EDASKLTDAEK
+5156 
-5167 KELEDVV
+5167 
-5174 RKDNVLPEGTEVSVA
+5174 
-5189 DDGTVTVTYPDKSTD
+5189 
-5204 TILPTKTVMDA
+5204 
-5215 QNGKGTSHS
+5215 
-5224 LPAYDL
+5224 
-5230 TADEDKDG
+5230 
-5238 FTNEEE
+5238 
-5244 LKQGSNVADAKSVPA
+5244 
-5259 GKSSAERL
+5259 
-5267 TPTNDLAV
+5267 
-5275 KVKDLTKLSDAE
+5275 
-5287 KETVETAIR
+5287 
-5296 KDKDLPEGTQIEV
+5296 
-5309 ANDGS
+5309 
-5314 VTITYPDGSIGRLPA
+5314 
-5329 DQTVLQV
+5329 
-5336 AHGEGTSHSLPA
+5336 
-5348 YDLTADEDKDGFT
+5348 
-5361 NEEEL
+5361 
-5366 KQGSNVADAKSVP
+5366 
-5379 AGKSSAERLTPTND
+5379 
-5393 LAVKVK
+5393 
-5399 DLTKLTDAEK
+5399 
-5409 KAVETAIRKNN
+5409 
-5420 TLPEGT
+5420 
-5426 QIEVANDG
+5426 
-5434 SVTITYPDGS
+5434 
-5444 VDQIVATKVVATD
+5444 
-5457 STVSPDSGV
+5457 
-5466 SQSSGT
+5466 
-5472 TKVLPGSASSTR
+5472 
-5484 AAKKPLPATGEN
+5484 
-5496 GSPILVLSGL
+5496 
-5506 ALLAGV
+5506 
-5512 AMFRKAKR
+5512 
-5520 EDEN
+5520 